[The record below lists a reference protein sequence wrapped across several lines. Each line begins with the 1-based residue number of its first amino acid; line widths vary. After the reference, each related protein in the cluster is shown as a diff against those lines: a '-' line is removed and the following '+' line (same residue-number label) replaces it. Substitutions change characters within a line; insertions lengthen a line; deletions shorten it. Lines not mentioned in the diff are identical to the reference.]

1 MLKYRRII
9 AGILAVNLLAGSIL
23 LDYTEVNA
31 NNLNTSLNMISAENS
46 DEVSHADAESVNSSE
61 KTDAENKADEKNT
74 TPDANEKDEDTAS
87 SNSDSG
93 LTNET
98 QEEESTKQEP
108 SSEIAAED
116 ASQQATETET
126 EAEAQE
132 ISDTI
137 SLSDLKFFANNT
149 ATIKSPQELILL
161 SHCAQSEIQNITIN
175 INATGEFDLS
185 TKIANGTDL
194 SEYLNKKASASQDY
208 TYLGLG
214 SADVPFTGTITGQKP
229 AIKTNTT
236 LFRGISS
243 QATIDNNLSVEW
255 QGDGTKPMF
264 AEMYVLENDGTKS
277 DGTIPITFTS
287 GNGSLLGTV
296 RQASEETKA
305 CLTIGNVVTYKDNK
319 AQAGNSTNSGNIGLI
334 CNTLESGTIKLDGYV
349 FPTDTEI
356 NTNSGAAGGLI
367 GNMAGGILDLANI
380 GGTNISNLTVNSSSG
395 SAGSIVGEMSE
406 TAEIQVNQDI
416 TITNPTIKGKYAGGF
431 AGKVVNSTLSG
442 DEKITIN
449 SPTLSSEENK
459 NSAVGGWIGDYIVQG
474 NNHEGKT
481 LPTQIDVVEPKV
493 TMNGGNAGGYF
504 GLLELQGDI
513 NYQISGTEQKK
524 KNITSVYTTGN
535 GAGYAT
541 IAGKVISDNKKTS
554 LIINHVKSN
563 STTNGNSYYQGGF
576 VGEIGENVYLQVSDA
591 EITVSNITTTQES
604 CGFGGVVG
612 HLSSNSI
619 LSIADS
625 VKVTNSGTISGGGGL
640 VGAASSGSI
649 LEISGTTDLSGVNYT
664 VSQYVG
670 QLVGMQDC
678 ALIFA
683 HGNGNGDENGN
694 GWKYIRSNKD
704 YEINDI
710 GNYGEV
716 IRLKAKTTTSD
727 AQGGLDNELLSINN
741 VEHVIQYKNQ
751 NFSLSNTEI
760 TISSKEDLALLSIA
774 WNSRGVFSADSN
786 LTANNWTTLQS
797 KNVNFTAD
805 VNLQN
810 TGIIGISRDID
821 DSAYTG
827 NINGNTYTLTLSI
840 GETYGYKGE
849 NIATDGTEGC
859 GKIYSSGS
867 KHTDIG
873 LFSRMSGNVRNLTIA
888 GSIHAGVSNGNMW
901 IGSIAARQENNEAVI
916 SKVKVT
922 TKIAFDTNNDSK
934 KSYIGGVFGSAAK
947 VKLSENTGIQSNIT
961 LSNAGNGKQTYAGSV
976 AGYMSAGTLECN
988 GVTIGG
994 KIVTDAS
1001 TYAYVGG
1008 LVGFMPPDGS
1018 DKDTSTQVNI
1028 KALTFDGFS
1037 ITASSVQEAC
1047 GGLLGC
1053 VWARSTVTFASDNT
1067 ATTSLTVKNN
1077 TKIEAPNASVGGLAY
1092 KASGLWEIR
1101 SKGIDIQDL
1110 EINCGKDLGLLV
1122 CHGEKGTIKFNKD
1135 EKNDKEDGA
1144 LYLRTTADWA
1154 DSYKLA
1160 EDLKLTCGKD
1170 SVFDEFVSY
1179 TAVSKDKIANN
1190 GENGIVSIATKD
1202 RSGVKEDN
1210 NTCTTYQN
1218 RTNLGKSHEVNANSR
1233 YYYDLDNYIETA
1245 STNTNGKIDTPEEL
1259 VLWSCAVY
1267 ANSNIKKYFYTFN
1280 NQEITDI
1287 KSNLSNPT
1295 ISGTLNMDKYSY
1307 YPIHLN
1313 TGVGITGA
1321 TITFYNEEIEK
1332 VEKNNKS
1339 TQAKTQSQ
1347 HYMMHCGLFLDYSA
1361 NETATS
1367 ITLSNVTFAG
1377 SIGKVKSDV
1386 SGVLFSGMVQGLES
1400 GGRQYTANMNLSNIV
1415 LSDLK
1420 ITDYKDSS
1428 YAPLLI
1434 NQIGSYTK
1442 TEIKNLSTSDYT
1454 EGTAVAS
1461 SLIGNAGSENG
1472 HQINMGFSEIKLPD
1486 TTVNNKGIFTH
1497 ATLLE
1502 SYKYAAN
1509 DTSVATY
1516 NFYKSGDWKDATY
1529 EHHVTYGK
1537 EISNST
1543 EYTGLQ
1549 KWYYDIATYNKDEG
1563 LVKTEDNQTDF
1574 SKWLPY
1580 VCVPY
1585 NDNDH
1590 SHEIKVNQRV
1600 FDITEGCGTY
1610 ADPYVI
1616 KDAGEMEI
1624 ISEYMRTN
1632 LPRTDWKITITNDQ
1646 NTYCTNHS
1654 TDITFHYNG
1663 EQWVQV
1669 SKEAGTENW
1678 VDVQNGQTRSN
1689 SFMQRYIANA
1699 YYDLQGGTNGEIT
1712 LKDFKGFGT
1721 TDNPFRGVLVSTNP
1735 NGVKLILTGAN
1746 TGNGLIAYSY
1756 GSVVKNLTIR
1766 YEGEKKTL
1774 VYQKSSSVFYPTS
1787 CFGGAIGCILGGDNI
1802 IDDVNVTLD
1811 TGWLTLSGANKHL
1824 LQVGGYVG
1832 SVCGGGVLF
1841 RNMQDKQFLTDAMIS
1856 GASVA
1861 KTANSSLYVNPYVG
1875 RVLDG
1880 YAFSDTARVN
1890 LDNTDKNYQ
1899 IQNLNSSETNDTKHI
1914 TASGK
1919 SIGIKDAEGLLILS
1933 AIVNSGAASSG
1944 SSNAYRNITEV
1955 ALQQGYA
1962 FGNGEYGKVR
1972 NAAYDSIGT
1981 NVEPEDFVTAVKD
1994 DQIAP
1999 IVNESVINT
2008 PVLITKYA
2016 DKDLFNMAVLNANA
2030 TTSGATLTFPND
2042 GRLDMS
2048 VYRSS
2053 YQGVSARYVSNAV
2066 TSKNEKTGKTETKA
2080 AGIVPLIQ
2088 GVSGNGTEII
2098 FDMNVKEYAD
2108 DDFHAASVGGVFNL
2122 FAPVNG
2128 TCNVAN
2134 LTFTGKT
2141 GEASETGVQLQY
2153 YTSDGVVTAQASNL
2167 EEKLVKGQKLGSYV
2181 GVGSFVGSTAGTLTS
2196 AWYPVNVN
2204 FDSVKFEN
2212 MTIQSPAVAGGLI
2225 GNIARIY
2232 TPTTNIGILLQPY
2245 GNEQTVYPYNTFTNC
2260 SFSNLTVRGQEKAGG
2275 FCGYIDGKVSNQN
2288 NLNVTRQKFIVGKDS
2303 TISATLKDSCAGG
2316 LFGYARRGVG
2326 INTVIGTTYTAIW
2339 ENVNVEAGQ
2348 YSGGVIGQVAA
2359 DMSGRSIVYKIRN
2372 VRVSGKTGTKS
2383 LIKGTSNGEA
2393 YTGGLIGNISFVSGV
2408 TFNIGNCEVLNTQ
2421 INEDKVSG
2429 EKLGTGGLVGGAVGN
2444 GNLNIQDCKVQ
2455 NTQIN
2460 EEDKVSG
2467 EILRTGG
2474 LVGRAEGN
2482 GKLNIQKCSVKE
2494 SDMYGSR
2501 AGGVAGEL
2509 CIPTTITECTVS
2521 GSGNDKN
2528 IIKGRKSA
2536 AGIVGEI
2543 AFGGKIGIHKSTV
2556 SNTSIIAIDDWGA
2569 GGLVGDID
2577 WNVVPHLYFYDS
2589 QVNGCTITGQR
2600 AGGFAG
2606 NIRGYL
2612 NGSNLLLKDT
2622 TIKASTANNAGLLIG
2637 LTGNRNLQ
2645 PMTIAGISIQ
2655 KTTAKENNRNISK
2668 LYGTLT
2674 ETDNTNVKN
2683 KSYFSFAD
2691 YNGTASNNTTQSLLD
2706 ANPVF
2711 PYVVTS
2717 PTSQLSVSDDGN
2729 TGKALYGDSAAWTK
2743 DTDGKFTLNA
2753 QTIYR
2758 DAKKTQSSTAEG
2770 KYTYQET
2777 GVEQFQFTKN
2787 ISTYN
2792 EENQTNKVSKD
2803 FPVLVVSD
2811 NVSQTITDYLDIVTN
2826 GGYTR
2831 ANNISGHVDT
2841 SVQTYTDTDGKFV
2854 LATNANPALEV
2865 KKNASG
2871 RISEFAATTEFDNTK
2886 SRFTLLTVTFKEKDE
2901 SNAEHKYNV
2910 QVPII
2915 VRRMLEI
2922 GFTAT
2927 LSSGTNYRATNYD
2940 LIEDNAHL
2948 LESTGNA
2955 FTAYLTYTYNSDD
2968 KGLYSE
2974 YGWNSYINA
2983 GGNVAKALDKSIDF
2997 QGSSLL
3003 PAGTQL
3009 SLIDCQDNSKVYYY
3023 TTNSNTGN
3031 TIPLKDFKDSSGN
3044 AFQAVSIGE
3053 LMGVTATQ
3061 DNNNGSFI
3069 KVDAEGVPDG
3079 VTKDDGKTYT
3089 APTVKIK
3096 TANGYEY
3103 YRKIET
3109 NEPGTRYAVTVD
3121 ESKLKDGVGLIS
3133 TSTVHENYY
3142 LVITVADITSG
3153 TNLNGSVQTKI
3164 TSNDIP
3170 FHLNYCTRKGKAQD
3184 THSNTASTYQISHG
3198 YEQELRESEAVTG
3211 AIKKVTATD
3220 SSMTVDVIDK
3230 ITIPSGQAFNKQDEL
3245 YQKFSGSLIK
3255 TLTQE
3260 NSPSTSAEVFPNG
3273 TTGTAAFYVYV
3284 MDGTKKKYYTY
3295 AGGNWTEEESKETK
3309 ALEYEWTAV
3318 NGLMDLP
3325 LSTNGTIDSS
3335 VNLQQIRDIVLGK
3348 KQNEFYVEV
3357 KMNAKLP
3364 ANGLDVIP
3372 ESQLEGA
3379 ILTNY
3384 TKLTYTSQLATTR
3397 KSLSYSTAR
3406 ALQQDTR
3413 IRYYRDEAAGVQ
3425 LTYEADEIG
3434 QLGINLLD
3442 LQNSYLDAA
3451 KENTIIDTT
3460 ARYDM
3465 STIKDLS
3472 SILAS
3477 SNGIQFSIQL
3487 LNKNTIQDTESYAA
3501 DALELKDYMKV
3512 SVKSKNA
3519 GEVQLTDDNKAYT
3532 WTVPKSSYWDDD
3544 KKIMKASSIFD
3555 GDIMTQAIQLKVNIK
3570 NVDQLKHLYSNYK
3583 VVLSVKII
3591 DQNGN
3596 VVENTTAADNIIY
3609 TMARVKPEFQDKQNK

>member
-46 DEVSHADAESVNSSE
+46 DGVSHADAESVSSSE
-61 KTDAENKADEKNT
+61 KTDTENKADEKNT
-74 TPDANEKDEDTAS
+74 TPDANEKDENTAS
-87 SNSDSG
+87 SNSDAG

-98 QEEESTKQEP
+98 QEEETTKQEP

-137 SLSDLKFFANNT
+137 SLRDLKFFTNNT

-161 SHCAQSEIQNITIN
+161 SHCAQNEIQNITIN
-175 INATGEFDLS
+175 INATGNLDLS
-185 TKIANGTDL
+185 TKIETGTDL
-194 SEYLNKKASASQDY
+194 SEYLNKAANASQDY

-214 SADVPFTGTITGQKP
+214 SADSPFKGKITGQTP

-264 AEMYVLENDGTKS
+264 AEMYVLES
-277 DGTIPITFTS
+277 DRTIPITFTS

-296 RQASEETKA
+296 KQASEGINA
-305 CLTIGNVVTYKDNK
+305 CLTIGNVVTYQDKV
-319 AQAGNSTNSGNIGLI
+319 QAGSSTSNDNIGLI
-334 CNTLESGTIKLDGYV
+334 CNTLESGTIKLEGYV
-349 FPTDTEI
+349 YPTDTEI
-356 NTNSGAAGGLI
+356 NTGSGAAGGLI
-367 GNMAGGILDLANI
+367 GKMEGGILDLKSI
-380 GGTNISNLTVNSSSG
+380 GGANISNLTVNSSSG
-395 SAGSIVGEMSE
+395 SAGSIVGEMSG

-416 TITNPTIKGKYAGGF
+416 TITNLTIKGKYAGGF
-431 AGKVVNSTLSG
+431 AGKVDNSTLSG

-459 NSAVGGWIGDYIVQG
+459 DSAVGGWIGDYIVQG

-513 NYQISGTEQKK
+513 NYQISGTEQEK

-535 GAGYAT
+535 GAGYGT

-563 STTNGNSYYQGGF
+563 STTNGNSYYQGGL

-640 VGAASSGSI
+640 VGVASSGSI
-649 LEISGTTDLSGVNYT
+649 LEISGTTDLSGVNYN
-664 VSQYVG
+664 VSQCVG

-683 HGNGNGDENGN
+683 HGDGNGN
-694 GWKYIRSNKD
+694 GWKYIRSNTNFK
-704 YEINDI
+704 INDI
-710 GNYGEV
+710 GNYGEI
-716 IRLKAKTTTSD
+716 IRLKADKTTSD
-727 AQGGLDNELLSINN
+727 AQGGLNSELLKIDSESHEIGYGISVNLTGN
-741 VEHVIQYKNQ
+741 D
-751 NFSLSNTEI
+751 I

-786 LTANNWTTLQS
+786 LTTNNWATLKS
-797 KNVNFTAD
+797 KNINFTQD

-810 TGIIGISRDID
+810 TGIIGISRDTSD
-821 DSAYTG
+821 DAYTG
-827 NINGNTYTLTLSI
+827 NINGNNKTLTLSI
-840 GETYGYKGE
+840 GETYGYKGGS
-849 NIATDGTEGC
+849 IATNETEGC

-873 LFSRMSGNVRNLTIA
+873 LFSRMRGNVSNLTIT
-888 GSIHAGVSNGNMW
+888 GSINAGVSNGNMW
-901 IGSIAARQENNEAVI
+901 IGSIAARQENNETVV
-916 SKVKVT
+916 SNVKVT
-922 TKIAFDTNNDSK
+922 TTIKFDTNKDSQI
-934 KSYIGGVFGSAAK
+934 SCIGGLFGSAAK

-994 KIVTDAS
+994 TIVTDALM
-1001 TYAYVGG
+1001 YAYVGG

-1037 ITASSVQEAC
+1037 ITASNAQTAC
-1047 GGLLGC
+1047 GGLLGG
-1053 VWARSTVTFASDNT
+1053 VWARSAVTFASDNT
-1067 ATTSLTVKNN
+1067 ATTSCLTVNN
-1077 TKIEAPNASVGGLAY
+1077 ATINAPKASVGGLAY

-1101 SKGIDIQDL
+1101 SKGIDIQKL
-1110 EINCGKDLGLLV
+1110 QIHCGEDLGLLV
-1122 CHGEKGTIKFNKD
+1122 CHGEKSTVKFN
-1135 EKNDKEDGA
+1135 NDKEDGA
-1144 LYLRTTADWA
+1144 LYLRTTADWD

-1160 EDLKLTCGKD
+1160 ANLDLQCGNN
-1170 SVFDEFVSY
+1170 SVFDEFVAY
-1179 TAVSKDKIANN
+1179 TAASKDKIANN
-1190 GENGIVSIATKD
+1190 NENGIVSIATKD
-1202 RSGVKEDN
+1202 RNGVKEEKT
-1210 NTCTTYQN
+1210 TCKTYQN
-1218 RTNLGKSHEVNANSR
+1218 RTNLGKSHKINANSR

-1313 TGVGITGA
+1313 TGIGITGA

-1332 VEKNNKS
+1332 AEKNNKS

-1347 HYMMHCGLFLDYSA
+1347 HYMMHCGLFLDHSV
-1361 NETATS
+1361 NGTTTS
-1367 ITLSNVTFAG
+1367 ITLSNVTFKG
-1377 SIGKVKSDV
+1377 SIGKINSNA
-1386 SGVLFSGMVQGLES
+1386 SGVLFSGTVQGSES
-1400 GGRQYTANMNLSNIV
+1400 NGKQNTAKMNLNNIV
-1415 LSDLK
+1415 LSGLK

-1442 TEIKNLSTSDYT
+1442 TEIKSLSTSGYT

-1486 TTVNNKGIFTH
+1486 TTVSNKGIFAH

-1516 NFYKSGDWKDATY
+1516 NFYKRGDWNGDTY
-1529 EHHVTYGK
+1529 DHQVTYGK
-1537 EISNST
+1537 EISESA
-1543 EYTGLQ
+1543 EYRDLQ

-1563 LVKTEDNQTDF
+1563 LVKTGSGQKKF
-1574 SKWLPY
+1574 STWLPY
-1580 VCVPY
+1580 VYVSY
-1585 NDNDH
+1585 DNNH

-1610 ADPYVI
+1610 GDPYVI

-1624 ISEYMRTN
+1624 LSEYMRTN

-1654 TDITFHYNG
+1654 TDITFRYDG
-1663 EQWVQV
+1663 EQWIEV
-1669 SKEAGTENW
+1669 SKGAGTENW

-1689 SFMQRYIANA
+1689 NFMQRYIANA
-1699 YYDLQGGTNGEIT
+1699 YYDLQGTNRQIT
-1712 LKDFKGFGT
+1712 LNDFKGFGT
-1721 TDNPFRGVLVSTNP
+1721 TDNPFRGVLVSTN
-1735 NGVKLILTGAN
+1735 GATLILTGAN

-1802 IDDVNVTLD
+1802 IDGVNVTLAD
-1811 TGWLTLSGANKHL
+1811 GWLTLSGANKHL

-1841 RNMQDKQFLTDAMIS
+1841 RNMQGKHVLTDKMIS
-1856 GASVA
+1856 DGSVA
-1861 KTANSSLYVNPYVG
+1861 ETATSSLYVNPYVG

-1880 YAFSDTARVN
+1880 YAFADTAGDKLN
-1890 LDNTDKNYQ
+1890 NTDKNYQ
-1899 IQNLNSSETNDTKHI
+1899 IQNLNSSETTDQKHI

-1972 NAAYDSIGT
+1972 NATYDSIGANT
-1981 NVEPEDFVTAVKD
+1981 KPNDFDTAVKD
-1994 DQIAP
+1994 DRTAP
-1999 IVNESVINT
+1999 SDSNT

-2016 DKDLFNMAVLNANA
+2016 EKDLFNMAVLNA
-2030 TTSGATLTFPND
+2030 TTGGATLTFPNS
-2042 GRLDMS
+2042 GTLDMS
-2048 VYRSS
+2048 VYKSS

-2122 FAPVNG
+2122 FAPVNS

-2141 GEASETGVQLQY
+2141 GTDPKTGVQLQY
-2153 YTSDGVVTAQASNL
+2153 YKSNGELTAQASNWSN
-2167 EEKLVKGQKLGSYV
+2167 KTYV
-2181 GVGSFVGSTAGTLTS
+2181 GVGSFAGSSAGTVAEFS
-2196 AWYPVNVN
+2196 GGSKWYRAFVN
-2204 FDSVKFEN
+2204 FNSVKFEN

-2225 GNIARIY
+2225 GNSGRIGLNQGNS
-2232 TPTTNIGILLQPY
+2232 TPTSDIGILLQPCG
-2245 GNEQTVYPYNTFTNC
+2245 GNRSQNTVYLYNTFTNC
-2260 SFSNLTVRGQEKAGG
+2260 SFRNLIVNGQEKAGG
-2275 FCGYIDGKVSNQN
+2275 FCGHVDGMIDLLNQ
-2288 NLNVTRQKFIVGKDS
+2288 LNVTETGLIVGQDS
-2303 TISATLKDSCAGG
+2303 SISATLNNSSAGG
-2316 LFGYARRGVG
+2316 LFGYLRRGVAV
-2326 INTVIGTTYTAIW
+2326 NTGSGTYTAIW

-2348 YSGGVIGQVAA
+2348 YSGGLIGELATETGGRAYNINKVRILGSVQSKGSSQVGGGIIGRAS
-2359 DMSGRSIVYKIRN
+2359 SGQTI
-2372 VRVSGKTGTKS
+2372 T
-2383 LIKGTSNGEA
+2383 IKDCSVNTSNIKA
-2393 YTGGLIGNISFVSGV
+2393 SS
-2408 TFNIGNCEVLNTQ
+2408 
-2421 INEDKVSG
+2421 
-2429 EKLGTGGLVGGAVGN
+2429 
-2444 GNLNIQDCKVQ
+2444 
-2455 NTQIN
+2455 
-2460 EEDKVSG
+2460 
-2467 EILRTGG
+2467 
-2474 LVGRAEGN
+2474 
-2482 GKLNIQKCSVKE
+2482 
-2494 SDMYGSR
+2494 
-2501 AGGVAGEL
+2501 AGGIVGYLLTSA
-2509 CIPTTITECTVS
+2509 TITGCTVS
-2521 GSGNDKN
+2521 GSNSNNSKIEGNN
-2528 IIKGRKSA
+2528 CAS
-2536 AGIVGEI
+2536 GIVGCLE
-2543 AFGGKIGIHKSTV
+2543 
-2556 SNTSIIAIDDWGA
+2556 
-2569 GGLVGDID
+2569 
-2577 WNVVPHLYFYDS
+2577 
-2589 QVNGCTITGQR
+2589 VNGQVAIRNNKVEKLSLISNATGWGSGGFIGDVSGNTKSSKIFIFDSEVTDCSITGNR

-2606 NIRGYL
+2606 TLRGCVK
-2612 NGSNLLLKDT
+2612 GSNLLLNNT
-2622 TIKASTANNAGLLIG
+2622 QITASSDKSGGLLIG
-2637 LTGNRNLQ
+2637 LTGDANLQ

-2655 KTTAKENNRNISK
+2655 NTTAKENNRNISK
-2668 LYGTLT
+2668 LYGTLNK
-2674 ETDNTNVKN
+2674 TDNTKVKN
-2683 KSYFSFAD
+2683 QSYFSFAD

-2706 ANPVF
+2706 AEQVF

-2717 PTSQLSVSDDGN
+2717 PTSQLSVYDAANAS
-2729 TGKALYGDSAAWTK
+2729 KALYGDSTRWTT
-2743 DTDGKFTLNA
+2743 DADGKFTLNA
-2753 QTIYR
+2753 QTIYQ
-2758 DAKKTQSSTAEG
+2758 DANNTQSSTAKG
-2770 KYTYQET
+2770 KYTYQEM

-2792 EENQTNKVSKD
+2792 KENQTKTISND

-2831 ANNISGHVDT
+2831 ANNISGDSDIHVYAGDD
-2841 SVQTYTDTDGKFV
+2841 SVKTYTYTDGKFV
-2854 LATNANPALEV
+2854 LATNAKPALKV

-2901 SNAEHKYNV
+2901 NGTEHKYNV

-2940 LIEDNAHL
+2940 LIEDSAHL

-2983 GGNVAKALDKSIDF
+2983 GGNVAEALNKSIDF
-2997 QGSSLL
+2997 QGSSL

-3023 TTNSNTGN
+3023 TTDSNTGN
-3031 TIPLKDFKDSSGN
+3031 TIPLTAFKDSSGKT
-3044 AFQAVSIGE
+3044 FQAVSIGE

-3061 DNNNGSFI
+3061 DNNGSFI

-3079 VTKDDGKTYT
+3079 VPDGVSKEDGKTYT

-3109 NEPGTRYAVTVD
+3109 DEKGTRYAVTVD

-3170 FHLNYCTRKGKAQD
+3170 FHLNYRTRKGKVPD
-3184 THSNTASTYQISHG
+3184 KHSNTASTYQISHG
-3198 YEQELRESEAVTG
+3198 YEQDLTESKAVTG
-3211 AIKKVTATD
+3211 VIKKVTATD

-3255 TLTQE
+3255 TLE
-3260 NSPSTSAEVFPNG
+3260 NPQSTSAEVFPNG

-3284 MDGTKKKYYTY
+3284 MEGTSKKYYTY
-3295 AGGNWTEEESKETK
+3295 ADGNWTEAGSTEKK
-3309 ALEYEWTAV
+3309 ALEYEWTAI

-3335 VNLQQIRDIVLGK
+3335 VNLQQIRDIVK
-3348 KQNEFYVEV
+3348 NNQNEFYVEV

-3372 ESQLEGA
+3372 ESQLKGD
-3379 ILTNY
+3379 LPTNY

-3406 ALQQDTR
+3406 ALQQSTK
-3413 IRYYRDEAAGVQ
+3413 ISYYRDEAAGVQ

-3472 SILAS
+3472 SILAA

-3487 LNKNTIQDTESYAA
+3487 LNKNTTQDTEGYA
-3501 DALELKDYMKV
+3501 DALKLDDYMKV

-3532 WTVPKSSYWDDD
+3532 WTVPRSSYWNADN
-3544 KKIMKASSIFD
+3544 KIMKASSIFD

-3583 VVLSVKII
+3583 VVLSVGII
-3591 DQNGN
+3591 DRNGN
-3596 VVENTTAADNIIY
+3596 VVGNTTAADNIIY
-3609 TMARVKPEFQDKQNK
+3609 TMARVKPEFQDEQNK

>member
-46 DEVSHADAESVNSSE
+46 DEVSHADAESVSSSE

-74 TPDANEKDEDTAS
+74 TPDANEKDTAS
-87 SNSDSG
+87 SNSDSD

-98 QEEESTKQEP
+98 QEEETTKQEP
-108 SSEIAAED
+108 SSETAAED
-116 ASQQATETET
+116 ASQQASETAT

-137 SLSDLKFFANNT
+137 SLSDLKFFADNT
-149 ATIKSPQELILL
+149 ATITSPQQLILL
-161 SHCAQSEIQNITIN
+161 SHCAQNEIQNITIN
-175 INATGEFDLS
+175 INTTGEFNLS
-185 TKIANGTDL
+185 TKIETGTDL
-194 SEYLNKKASASQDY
+194 SEYLNTAAIASQDY

-214 SADVPFTGTITGQKP
+214 STDVPFTGTITGQKP

-255 QGDGTKPMF
+255 LGDETKPMF
-264 AEMYVLENDGTKS
+264 AETYLLESDGTKS

-287 GNGSLLGTV
+287 GKGSLLGTV
-296 RQASEETKA
+296 KKAPDVTNA

-334 CNTLESGTIKLDGYV
+334 CNTLESGTIKLDGYA
-349 FPTDTEI
+349 FPTKTTI
-356 NTNSGAAGGLI
+356 NTDSGAAGGLI
-367 GNMAGGILDLANI
+367 GKMEGGILDLTNI
-380 GGTNISNLTVNSSSG
+380 DGANISNLTVNSLSG

-406 TAEIQVNQDI
+406 AAQIQVNQDI
-416 TITNPTIKGKYAGGF
+416 KITSPTIKGKYAGGF

-442 DEKITIN
+442 DKKITIN
-449 SPTLSSEENK
+449 SPALSSGENK
-459 NSAVGGWIGDYIVQG
+459 DSAVGGWIGDYIVRG
-474 NNHEGKT
+474 ESHADKT
-481 LPTQIDVVEPKV
+481 LPAQIDVVEPKV
-493 TMNGGNAGGYF
+493 TMNGGVATNGGNAGGYF
-504 GLLELQGDI
+504 GVLELQGEI
-513 NYQISGTEQKK
+513 NYQISGTEQEK
-524 KNITSVYTTGN
+524 KNIISEYTADSN
-535 GAGYAT
+535 GAGYGT
-541 IAGKVISDNKKTS
+541 IAGKVISKDKRAS
-554 LIINHVKSN
+554 LNINHVKSN
-563 STTNGNSYYQGGF
+563 STIKGNSYYQGGL

-591 EITVSNITTTQES
+591 EITVSNTTAKEDA

-619 LSIADS
+619 LSIVDSGKVTDS
-625 VKVTNSGTISGGGGL
+625 VKVTISGTNTISAGGGL
-640 VGAASSGSI
+640 VGNASSGSI
-649 LEISGTTDLSGVNYT
+649 LEISGTTDLSNVNYN

-683 HGNGNGDENGN
+683 HGDGNGN

-704 YEINDI
+704 SKINDI

-716 IRLKAKTTTSD
+716 IRLKAKTKTSD
-727 AQGGLDNELLSINN
+727 AQGGLDSELLKIDPVS
-741 VEHVIQYKNQ
+741 H
-751 NFSLSNTEI
+751 EI
-760 TISSKEDLALLSIA
+760 GYGARVNITGNDIIISSKEDLALLSIA

-786 LTANNWTTLQS
+786 LKADNWTTLQN
-797 KNVNFTAD
+797 KNINFTAD
-805 VNLQN
+805 VNLKN

-821 DSAYTG
+821 DSAYTE
-827 NINGNTYTLTLSI
+827 NINGNTHTLTLSI
-840 GETYGYKGE
+840 GETYGFKGE
-849 NIATDGTEGC
+849 NIATNETEGC

-873 LFSRMSGNVRNLTIA
+873 LVSRMGGNVSNLTIT
-888 GSIHAGVSNGNMW
+888 GSIHAGVSNGDMW
-901 IGSIAARQENNEAVI
+901 IGSIAARQETNETVI
-916 SKVKVT
+916 SNVQVT
-922 TKIAFDTNNDSK
+922 TAIAFDAQGDSK
-934 KSYIGGVFGSAAK
+934 ISRIGGLFGSAGK
-947 VKLSENTGIQSNIT
+947 VKLNENTLNKNTCIQSNIT
-961 LSNAGNGKQTYAGSV
+961 ISNAGNGKQTYVGSV
-976 AGYMSAGTLECN
+976 AGYMSAGILECN
-988 GVTIGG
+988 GGKIGG
-994 KIVTDAS
+994 TITTDAS
-1001 TYAYVGG
+1001 MYAYVGG

-1037 ITASSVQEAC
+1037 ITASNAQTAC
-1047 GGLLGC
+1047 GGLLGG
-1053 VWARSTVTFASDNT
+1053 VWTRSAVTFASDNT
-1067 ATTSLTVKNN
+1067 ATTTSCLTVNN
-1077 TKIEAPNASVGGLAY
+1077 ATINAPTASVGGLAY

-1101 SKGIDIQDL
+1101 SKGIDIQAL
-1110 EINCGKDLGLLV
+1110 NINCGKDLGLLV
-1122 CHGEKGTIKFNKD
+1122 CHGEKSTVKFNKD

-1144 LYLRTTADWA
+1144 LYLRTTADWN

-1160 EDLKLTCGKD
+1160 EGLELTCGSKA
-1170 SVFDEFVSY
+1170 VFDEFVAY
-1179 TAVSKDKIANN
+1179 TATSKDKIANN
-1190 GENGIVSIATKD
+1190 DENGIVSIATKD
-1202 RSGVKEDN
+1202 RNGVKEE
-1210 NTCTTYQN
+1210 NTTCKTYQN
-1218 RTNLGKSHEVNANSR
+1218 RTNFGILHKINANSR
-1233 YYYDLDNYIETA
+1233 YYYDLDEYTETA
-1245 STNTNGKIDTPEEL
+1245 STNTTESNIRQIDTPEEL

-1280 NQEITDI
+1280 NQEIADI
-1287 KSNLSNPT
+1287 KKNISNPT
-1295 ISGTLNMDKYSY
+1295 ISGTLDMDKYSY

-1313 TGVGITGA
+1313 TGVQITGA
-1321 TITFYNEEIEK
+1321 TITFYNEQIEQA
-1332 VEKNNKS
+1332 EKNNKS
-1339 TQAKTQSQ
+1339 TQATKQSQ
-1347 HYMMHCGLFLDYSA
+1347 HYMMHCGLFLDHSV

-1367 ITLSNVTFAG
+1367 IILSTVTFAG
-1377 SIGKVKSDV
+1377 SIGKVKSNA
-1386 SGVLFSGMVQGLES
+1386 SGVLFSGMVQGSES
-1400 GGRQYTANMNLSNIV
+1400 NGRQNTAKMNLNNIV
-1415 LSDLK
+1415 LSGLK
-1420 ITDYKDSS
+1420 ITDYTDSS

-1442 TEIKNLSTSDYT
+1442 TEIKTLSTRDYT

-1486 TTVNNKGIFTH
+1486 TTVENKGIFTH

-1516 NFYKSGDWKDATY
+1516 NFYKSDDWEGATY
-1529 EHHVTYGK
+1529 KHQVTYGK
-1537 EISNST
+1537 EISHST
-1543 EYTGLQ
+1543 EYKDLQ

-1563 LVKTEDNQTDF
+1563 LVRTESNQTDQPDF
-1574 SKWLPY
+1574 STWLPY
-1580 VCVPY
+1580 VYVPY
-1585 NDNDH
+1585 NDNNH

-1616 KDAGEMEI
+1616 KNAGEMEI
-1624 ISEYMRTN
+1624 ISEYMRTK
-1632 LPRTDWKITITNDQ
+1632 LPRTDWKITITSDQ

-1654 TDITFHYNG
+1654 TDITFRYNG
-1663 EQWVQV
+1663 EQWIQV
-1669 SKEAGTENW
+1669 NKEADNW
-1678 VDVQNGQTRSN
+1678 ADVQNGQTRSN
-1689 SFMQRYIANA
+1689 DFMQRYIANA
-1699 YYDLQGGTNGEIT
+1699 YYDLQGTNGKIT
-1712 LKDFKGFGT
+1712 LNDFKGFGT
-1721 TDNPFRGVLVSTNP
+1721 TDNPFRGVLVST
-1735 NGVKLILTGAN
+1735 KDATLILTGAN

-1944 SSNAYRNITEV
+1944 SSNAYQNITEG

-1972 NAAYDSIGT
+1972 NAAYDSIGANT
-1981 NVEPEDFVTAVKD
+1981 KPNDFDTAVKD
-1994 DQIAP
+1994 DQTAP
-1999 IVNESVINT
+1999 SDSNT

-2016 DKDLFNMAVLNANA
+2016 DKDLFNMAVLNA
-2030 TTSGATLTFPND
+2030 TKGGATLTFPNN
-2042 GRLDMS
+2042 GTLDMS
-2048 VYRSS
+2048 VYKSS
-2053 YQGVSARYVSNAV
+2053 YQGISARYVSNAV
-2066 TSKNEKTGKTETKA
+2066 TSKNKDTGKTETKA

-2128 TCNVAN
+2128 TCNVTN

-2141 GEASETGVQLQY
+2141 GTDTNSGVQLQY
-2153 YTSDGVVTAQASNL
+2153 YNSNGEVTAQASNNW
-2167 EEKLVKGQKLGSYV
+2167 GSRSFV
-2181 GVGSFVGSTAGTLTS
+2181 GVGSFAGSSAGTLTPK
-2196 AWYPVNVN
+2196 WYSVNVN

-2225 GNIARIY
+2225 GNIARIN
-2232 TPTTNIGILLQPY
+2232 TPTTDIGILLQPY
-2245 GNEQTVYPYNTFTNC
+2245 GGEQTVYPYNTFTNC
-2260 SFSNLTVRGQEKAGG
+2260 SFRNLTVRGQENAGG
-2275 FCGYIDGKVSNQN
+2275 FCGCIDGKVVNQN
-2288 NLNVTRQKFIVGKDS
+2288 NLNVTTQNFIVGQDS

-2316 LFGYARRGVG
+2316 LFGYARRGVA
-2326 INTVIGTTYTAIW
+2326 INYGSGTYTAAIW
-2339 ENVNVEAGQ
+2339 KNVNVEAGQ
-2348 YSGGVIGQVAA
+2348 YSGGIIGQVYT
-2359 DMSGRSIVYKIRN
+2359 DSSSPKYNIKNVKIL
-2372 VRVSGKTGTKS
+2372 GETGTKS
-2383 LIKGTSNGEA
+2383 LIKGTSSDEG
-2393 YTGGLIGNISFVSGV
+2393 YTGGLIGKISFASGV
-2408 TFNIGNCEVLNTQ
+2408 TFDISDCEVQNAQ
-2421 INEDKVSG
+2421 INEVGKVSG
-2429 EKLGTGGLVGGAVGN
+2429 EKFRTGGLVGGA
-2444 GNLNIQDCKVQ
+2444 D
-2455 NTQIN
+2455 
-2460 EEDKVSG
+2460 
-2467 EILRTGG
+2467 
-2474 LVGRAEGN
+2474 GN
-2482 GKLNIQKCSVKE
+2482 GKLNVQNCSVKE
-2494 SDMYGSR
+2494 TDLYGSL
-2501 AGGVAGEL
+2501 AGGIAGAL
-2509 CIPTTITECTVS
+2509 HIPTTITECTVS
-2521 GSGNDKN
+2521 GLSDDKN
-2528 IIKGRKSA
+2528 IIKGQKSA

-2543 AFGGKIGIHKSTV
+2543 VCGGKIGIHKSTV
-2556 SNTSIIAIDDWGA
+2556 SNTSITAIDDWGA

-2577 WNVVPHLYFYDS
+2577 WNVVPNLYFYDS
-2589 QVNGCTITGQR
+2589 QVNGCTITGKR

-2612 NGSNLLLKDT
+2612 NGSNLLLKNT
-2622 TIKASTANNAGLLIG
+2622 TIEASTANNGGLLIG

-2645 PMTIAGISIQ
+2645 PMTIAGVSIQ
-2655 KTTAKENNRNISK
+2655 NTNAKENNRNISK
-2668 LYGTLT
+2668 LYGTLN
-2674 ETDNTNVKN
+2674 ETQNTKVKN
-2683 KSYFSFAD
+2683 QSYFSFAD

-2706 ANPVF
+2706 AEQVF

-2717 PTSQLSVSDDGN
+2717 PTSQLSVYDAAN
-2729 TGKALYGDSAAWTK
+2729 AGKALYGDSAAWTK

-2758 DAKKTQSSTAEG
+2758 EAKNTQSSTAER
-2770 KYTYQET
+2770 KYTYQEM

-2792 EENQTNKVSKD
+2792 EENQTKKVSND

-2831 ANNISGHVDT
+2831 ANNISGDSDIHVDA
-2841 SVQTYTDTDGKFV
+2841 SVKTYTDTDDSFK

-2901 SNAEHKYNV
+2901 SGTEHKYNV
-2910 QVPII
+2910 QVPIV

-2940 LIEDNAHL
+2940 LIEDSAHL

-2968 KGLYSE
+2968 KGQYSE

-2983 GGNVAKALDKSIDF
+2983 GGNVAEALNKSIDF
-2997 QGSSLL
+2997 QGSSL

-3023 TTNSNTGN
+3023 TIDSNIGN
-3031 TIPLKDFKDSSGN
+3031 TIPLTAFKDSSEN
-3044 AFQAVSIGE
+3044 TFQAVSIGE

-3061 DNNNGSFI
+3061 DNNGTFI
-3069 KVDAEGVPDG
+3069 KVNAEGVPDG
-3079 VTKDDGKTYT
+3079 VPKKDGKTYT

-3109 NEPGTRYAVTVD
+3109 NEPGTHYAVTVD
-3121 ESKLKDGVGLIS
+3121 ESKLKDGVGPI
-3133 TSTVHENYY
+3133 STVHENYY
-3142 LVITVADITSG
+3142 LVITVADIKSG

-3170 FHLNYCTRKGKAQD
+3170 FHLNYRTRKGKVQD

-3198 YEQELRESEAVTG
+3198 YEQELTESEAVTG
-3211 AIKKVTATD
+3211 AIKKVTAAD

-3230 ITIPSGQAFNKQDEL
+3230 ITIPSGQAFNNKDEL

-3255 TLTQE
+3255 TLKQE
-3260 NSPSTSAEVFPNG
+3260 NSQSTSAEVFPNG

-3295 AGGNWTEEESKETK
+3295 ADGKWTEARSTETK
-3309 ALEYEWTAV
+3309 ALEYEWTAI

-3325 LSTNGTIDSS
+3325 LSTNGKIDSS
-3335 VNLQQIRDIVLGK
+3335 VNLQQIRDIVK
-3348 KQNEFYVEV
+3348 NEQNEFYVEV

-3372 ESQLEGA
+3372 ESQLESD
-3379 ILTNY
+3379 LPTNY

-3406 ALQQDTR
+3406 ELLKNTK
-3413 IRYYRDEAAGVQ
+3413 ISYYCDKAAGVQ

-3477 SNGIQFSIQL
+3477 SSGIQFSIQL
-3487 LNKNTIQDTESYAA
+3487 QNKNTTQHTEEYA
-3501 DALELKDYMKV
+3501 DALELEDYMKV
-3512 SVKSKNA
+3512 VVKSKNA
-3519 GEVQLTDDNKAYT
+3519 GTVQLTDDNKAYT
-3532 WTVPKSSYWDDD
+3532 WTVPKSSYWDAAN
-3544 KKIMKASSIFD
+3544 KILKASSIFD

-3583 VVLSVKII
+3583 VVLSVGII
-3591 DQNGN
+3591 DRNGN
-3596 VVENTTAADNIIY
+3596 VVGNTTAADNIIY
-3609 TMARVKPEFQDKQNK
+3609 TMARVKPEFQD

>member
-137 SLSDLKFFANNT
+137 SLSDLNFFANNT

-356 NTNSGAAGGLI
+356 NTDSGAAGGLI
-367 GNMAGGILDLANI
+367 GKMEGGILDLKSI
-380 GGTNISNLTVNSSSG
+380 GGANISNLTVNSSSG
-395 SAGSIVGEMSE
+395 SAGSIVGEMSG

-431 AGKVVNSTLSG
+431 AGKVDNSTLSG
-442 DEKITIN
+442 DKKITIN
-449 SPTLSSEENK
+449 SPALSSGENK
-459 NSAVGGWIGDYIVQG
+459 DSAVGGWVGYYIVRE
-474 NNHEGKT
+474 NDHANKT
-481 LPTQIDVVEPKV
+481 LPAQIDVVEPKV
-493 TMNGGNAGGYF
+493 TMNGGVATNGGNAGGYF

-513 NYQISGTEQKK
+513 NYQISGTEQEK
-524 KNITSVYTTGN
+524 KNITSEYTAGN
-535 GAGYAT
+535 GGIYGT
-541 IAGKVISDNKKTS
+541 VIGKVVTSNDNKRAS
-554 LIINHVKSN
+554 LNINHVKSN
-563 STTNGNSYYQGGF
+563 STIKGNSYYQGGF

-640 VGAASSGSI
+640 VGVASSGSI
-649 LEISGTTDLSGVNYT
+649 LEISGTTDLSGVKYN
-664 VSQYVG
+664 VSQSVG
-670 QLVGMQDC
+670 QLVGIQDC

-683 HGNGNGDENGN
+683 HGDGNGN
-694 GWKYIRSNKD
+694 GWKYIRSNKNFK
-704 YEINDI
+704 INDI

-716 IRLKAKTTTSD
+716 IRLKADKTTSD
-727 AQGGLDNELLSINN
+727 AQGGLDSELLSING
-741 VEHVIQYKNQ
+741 EHVIQYKNP

-827 NINGNTYTLTLSI
+827 NINGNSHTLTLSI
-840 GETYGYKGE
+840 GETYGYKGGS
-849 NIATDGTEGC
+849 IATNETEGC

-873 LFSRMSGNVRNLTIA
+873 LFSRMRGNVSNLTIT
-888 GSIHAGVSNGNMW
+888 GSINAGVSNGNMW
-901 IGSIAARQENNEAVI
+901 IGSIAARQENNETVI
-916 SKVKVT
+916 SNVKVT
-922 TKIAFDTNNDSK
+922 TTIKFDTNKDSQI
-934 KSYIGGVFGSAAK
+934 SCIGGLFGSAAK
-947 VKLSENTGIQSNIT
+947 VKLSKNTGIQSNIT

-994 KIVTDAS
+994 TIVTDALM
-1001 TYAYVGG
+1001 YAYVGG

-1037 ITASSVQEAC
+1037 ITASNAQTAC
-1047 GGLLGC
+1047 GGLLGG
-1053 VWARSTVTFASDNT
+1053 VWARSAVTFASDNT
-1067 ATTSLTVKNN
+1067 ATTTSCLTVNN
-1077 TKIEAPNASVGGLAY
+1077 ATINAPNASVGGLAY

-1101 SKGIDIQDL
+1101 SKGIDIQAL
-1110 EINCGKDLGLLV
+1110 NINCGKDLGLLV
-1122 CHGEKGTIKFNKD
+1122 CHGEKSTVKFNKE
-1135 EKNDKEDGA
+1135 EKNDKADGA
-1144 LYLRTTADWA
+1144 LYLRTTADWN

-1160 EDLKLTCGKD
+1160 EGLKLTCGSKA
-1170 SVFDEFVSY
+1170 VFDEFVAY

-1190 GENGIVSIATKD
+1190 DENGIVSIATKD
-1202 RSGVKEDN
+1202 RSGVKEEN
-1210 NTCTTYQN
+1210 NTCKTYQN
-1218 RTNLGKSHEVNANSR
+1218 RTDLGEKHKVNANSR
-1233 YYYDLDNYIETA
+1233 YYYDLDKYIETA
-1245 STNTNGKIDTPEEL
+1245 STNTTRKIDTPEEL

-1287 KSNLSNPT
+1287 ESNLSNPT

-1307 YPIHLN
+1307 YPIHLK
-1313 TGVGITGA
+1313 TGIGITDA
-1321 TITFYNEEIEK
+1321 TITFYNEQIE
-1332 VEKNNKS
+1332 EAETTNKS
-1339 TQAKTQSQ
+1339 TQATTQSQ
-1347 HYMMHCGLFLDYSA
+1347 HYMMHCGLFLDHSV

-1377 SIGKVKSDV
+1377 SIGKVNSNA
-1386 SGVLFSGMVQGLES
+1386 SGVLFSGMVQGSES
-1400 GGRQYTANMNLSNIV
+1400 SGKQYTAKMNLSNIV
-1415 LSDLK
+1415 LSGLK
-1420 ITDYKDSS
+1420 ITDYTDSS

-1442 TEIKNLSTSDYT
+1442 TEIKNLSTGGYT

-1472 HQINMGFSEIKLPD
+1472 HQINMGFSDIVLPD
-1486 TTVNNKGIFTH
+1486 KPADATKNEGIFTH

-1502 SYKYAAN
+1502 SYKYAAS

-1516 NFYKSGDWKDATY
+1516 NFYKSGDWEGTTY
-1529 EHHVTYGK
+1529 NHQVTYGK
-1537 EISNST
+1537 EISHST
-1543 EYTGLQ
+1543 EYKDLQ

-1563 LVKTEDNQTDF
+1563 LVKTEDKQKDF
-1574 SKWLPY
+1574 STWLPY
-1580 VCVPY
+1580 VYVSY
-1585 NDNDH
+1585 NENNH

-1610 ADPYVI
+1610 GDPYVI
-1616 KDAGEMEI
+1616 QNAGEMEI

-1632 LPRTDWKITITNDQ
+1632 LPRTDWKITITNNQ
-1646 NTYCTNHS
+1646 NTYCTDHS
-1654 TDITFHYNG
+1654 TDITFRYNG
-1663 EQWVQV
+1663 VQWVEV
-1669 SKEAGTENW
+1669 SKEQG

-1699 YYDLQGGTNGEIT
+1699 YYDLQGTNGEIR
-1712 LKDFKGFGT
+1712 LNDFKGFGT
-1721 TDNPFRGVLVSTNP
+1721 TDNPFRGVLVSTN
-1735 NGVKLILTGAN
+1735 GATLILTGAN

-1766 YEGEKKTL
+1766 YKGEKKTL
-1774 VYQKSSSVFYPTS
+1774 VYQNSSSVFYPTS

-1802 IDDVNVTLD
+1802 IDGVNVTLAD
-1811 TGWLTLSGANKHL
+1811 GWLTLSGANKHL

-1841 RNMQDKQFLTDAMIS
+1841 RNMQGKHVLTDKMIS
-1856 GASVA
+1856 DGSVA
-1861 KTANSSLYVNPYVG
+1861 ETATSSLYVNPYVG

-1944 SSNAYRNITEV
+1944 SSNAYRNITEG

-1972 NAAYDSIGT
+1972 NAAYDSIGANT
-1981 NVEPEDFVTAVKD
+1981 KPNDFDTAVKD
-1994 DQIAP
+1994 DQTAP
-1999 IVNESVINT
+1999 SDSNT

-2016 DKDLFNMAVLNANA
+2016 DKDLFNMAVLNPNA
-2030 TTSGATLTFPND
+2030 TTSGATLTFPNN
-2042 GRLDMS
+2042 GTLDMS
-2048 VYRSS
+2048 VYKSS
-2053 YQGVSARYVSNAV
+2053 YQGISARYVSNAV
-2066 TSKNEKTGKTETKA
+2066 TSKNKDTGKTETKA

-2088 GVSGNGTEII
+2088 GVFGNGTKII

-2122 FAPVNG
+2122 FAPVKG

-2141 GEASETGVQLQY
+2141 RTDSKTGVQLHY
-2153 YTSDGVVTAQASNL
+2153 YTSGGEETARA
-2167 EEKLVKGQKLGSYV
+2167 VDTWGSRGYV
-2181 GVGSFVGSTAGTLTS
+2181 GVGSFVGSSAGTLTS
-2196 AWYPVNVN
+2196 LWYPVNVN
-2204 FDSVKFEN
+2204 FGSVKFEN

-2225 GNIARIY
+2225 GNIARIN
-2232 TPTTNIGILLQPY
+2232 TPTTDIGILLQPY
-2245 GNEQTVYPYNTFTNC
+2245 KGEQTVYPYNTFTNC
-2260 SFSNLTVRGQEKAGG
+2260 SFRNLTVKGQENAGG
-2275 FCGYIDGKVSNQN
+2275 FCGCIDGKVQNQN
-2288 NLNVTRQKFIVGKDS
+2288 NLNVTTQNFIVGQDS
-2303 TISATLKDSCAGG
+2303 TISAIQGNSSAGG
-2316 LFGYARRGVG
+2316 LFGYARRGVA
-2326 INTVIGTTYTAIW
+2326 INTVSGTTYTAIW

-2348 YSGGVIGQVAA
+2348 YSGGIIGQVAA
-2359 DMSGRSIVYKIRN
+2359 DSSHSSIVYKIRN

-2393 YTGGLIGNISFVSGV
+2393 YTGGLIGNISSSGV
-2408 TFNIGNCEVLNTQ
+2408 TFDISDCEVQNAQ
-2421 INEDKVSG
+2421 INEEGKVSG
-2429 EKLGTGGLVGGAVGN
+2429 EKF
-2444 GNLNIQDCKVQ
+2444 
-2455 NTQIN
+2455 
-2460 EEDKVSG
+2460 
-2467 EILRTGG
+2467 RTGG
-2474 LVGRAEGN
+2474 LVGSATGS
-2482 GKLNIQKCSVKE
+2482 GKLNVQNCSVEE
-2494 SDMYGSR
+2494 SGMYGSL
-2501 AGGVAGEL
+2501 AGGIAGAL
-2509 CIPTTITECTVS
+2509 HIPTTITECTVS
-2521 GSGNDKN
+2521 GLSDDKN
-2528 IIKGRKSA
+2528 IIKGQKSA

-2543 AFGGKIGIHKSTV
+2543 VCGGKIGIHKSTV
-2556 SNTSIIAIDDWGA
+2556 SNTSITAIDDWGA

-2577 WNVVPHLYFYDS
+2577 WNVVPNLYFYDS
-2589 QVNGCTITGQR
+2589 QVNGCTITGKR

-2622 TIKASTANNAGLLIG
+2622 TIKASTANNGGLLIG
-2637 LTGNRNLQ
+2637 LTGNQNLK

-2655 KTTAKENNRNISK
+2655 NTTAKENNRNISK
-2668 LYGTLT
+2668 LYGTLN

-2706 ANPVF
+2706 ANQVF

-2717 PTSQLSVSDDGN
+2717 PTSQLSVYDAAN
-2729 TGKALYGDSAAWTK
+2729 TGKALALYGDSARWTK

-2758 DAKKTQSSTAEG
+2758 DAKKTQSSIAEG

-2777 GVEQFQFTKN
+2777 GVEQFQFAKN

-2792 EENQTNKVSKD
+2792 KENQTKTVSKD

-2831 ANNISGHVDT
+2831 ANNISGHVDA
-2841 SVQTYTDTDGKFV
+2841 SVQTYTDTGGKFV

-2865 KKNASG
+2865 KKASG

-2886 SRFTLLTVTFKEKDE
+2886 SRFTLLTVTFKEIDE
-2901 SNAEHKYNV
+2901 RGAEHKYNV

-2968 KGLYSE
+2968 KSQYSE

-2997 QGSSLL
+2997 QGSSL

-3079 VTKDDGKTYT
+3079 VPKEDGKTYT

-3103 YRKIET
+3103 YRKTET
-3109 NEPGTRYAVTVD
+3109 NEPETHYAVTVD
-3121 ESKLKDGVGLIS
+3121 ESKLKDGVGPI
-3133 TSTVHENYY
+3133 STVHENYY
-3142 LVITVADITSG
+3142 LVITVDDITSG

-3170 FHLNYCTRKGKAQD
+3170 FHLNYRTRKGKVPD
-3184 THSNTASTYQISHG
+3184 KHSNTASTYQISHG
-3198 YEQELRESEAVTG
+3198 YEQNLTESKAVTG
-3211 AIKKVTATD
+3211 VIKKVTATD

-3295 AGGNWTEEESKETK
+3295 AGGNWAEEESKETK

-3325 LSTNGTIDSS
+3325 LSTNGKIDSS
-3335 VNLQQIRDIVLGK
+3335 VNLQQIRDIVLDK
-3348 KQNEFYVEV
+3348 NQNEFYVEV

-3372 ESQLEGA
+3372 ESQLKGDE
-3379 ILTNY
+3379 LTNY
-3384 TKLTYTSQLATTR
+3384 TKLTYTSQLATTK

-3406 ALQQDTR
+3406 KSLQDTK
-3413 IRYYRDEAAGVQ
+3413 ISYYRDEAAGVQ

-3472 SILAS
+3472 SILAAS
-3477 SNGIQFSIQL
+3477 SGIQFSIQL
-3487 LNKNTIQDTESYAA
+3487 QNKNTIQDTESYAA

-3519 GEVQLTDDNKAYT
+3519 GTVQLTDDNKAYT

-3570 NVDQLKHLYSNYK
+3570 NVDHLYSNYK

-3591 DQNGN
+3591 GQNGN

>member
-9 AGILAVNLLAGSIL
+9 AGILAVNLLAGGIL

-31 NNLNTSLNMISAENS
+31 NNVNTSLNMISAENS
-46 DEVSHADAESVNSSE
+46 DEVSHADAESVSSSE
-61 KTDAENKADEKNT
+61 KTDTENKADEKNT
-74 TPDANEKDEDTAS
+74 TPDANEKDENTAS
-87 SNSDSG
+87 SNSDAG

-98 QEEESTKQEP
+98 QEEETTKQEP

-137 SLSDLKFFANNT
+137 SLDNLKFVNGNI
-149 ATIKSPQELILL
+149 ATITSPQQLILL
-161 SHCAQSEIQNITIN
+161 SYCDQSAIQNITIN
-175 INATGEFDLS
+175 FNITGECDLS
-185 TKIANGTDL
+185 TKIVKGTSLSDYLKNEAN
-194 SEYLNKKASASQDY
+194 ASQDY

-214 SADVPFTGTITGQKP
+214 STDVPFTGNLTGQQT
-229 AIKTNTT
+229 AIITNTT

-243 QATIDNNLSVEW
+243 KAAINNNISVRW
-255 QGDGTKPMF
+255 QGDTTKPMF
-264 AEMYVLENDGTKS
+264 AETYVLQSNGK
-277 DGTIPITFTS
+277 IPIEFTS

-296 RQASEETKA
+296 KKAPDVTDA
-305 CLTIGNVVTYKDNK
+305 CLTIENVVTYQDKV
-319 AQAGNSTNSGNIGLI
+319 QAGSSTSNDNIGLI
-334 CNTLESGTIKLDGYV
+334 CNTLESGTIKLEGYA
-349 FPTDTEI
+349 FPTSTEI
-356 NTNSGAAGGLI
+356 NTGSGSAGGLI
-367 GNMAGGILDLANI
+367 GKMEGGVLNLTSI
-380 GGTNISNLTVNSSSG
+380 GGANISNLTVNSSSG

-406 TAEIQVNQDI
+406 AAQIQVNQNI

-442 DEKITIN
+442 NNTITVEAPTV
-449 SPTLSSEENK
+449 SPGGDKTD
-459 NSAVGGWIGDYIVQG
+459 SAVGGLIGDYTVKES
-474 NNHEGKT
+474 NHTVKQ
-481 LPTQIDVVEPKV
+481 LPTQIAIAGTPKV
-493 TMNGGNAGGYF
+493 TTITKTNGAAIGVNDGNIGGYF
-504 GLLELQGDI
+504 GVLELQGDI
-513 NYQISGTEQKK
+513 QYEISGSDGAKREGKAE
-524 KNITSVYTTGN
+524 YT
-535 GAGYAT
+535 AGDGGTYGT
-541 IAGKVISDNKKTS
+541 VIGKVISDNKMSS

-563 STTNGNSYYQGGF
+563 STTNGNSYYQGGL
-576 VGEIGENVYLQVSDA
+576 VGEIGENVYLQVKNA
-591 EITVSNITTTQES
+591 EITVSNTTAKEDA

-619 LSIADS
+619 LSIAES
-625 VKVTNSGTISGGGGL
+625 VKVTIPEKSNLSAGGGL
-640 VGAASSGSI
+640 VGNASSGSI
-649 LEISGTTDLSGVNYT
+649 LEISGTTDLSNVTYKE
-664 VSQYVG
+664 SEYVG

-683 HGNGNGDENGN
+683 HGDGNGN
-694 GWKYIRSNKD
+694 GWKYIRSNSVSK
-704 YEINDI
+704 INDI

-716 IRLKAKTTTSD
+716 IRLKANTTTSD
-727 AQGGLDNELLSINN
+727 EQGGLDSELLKIDLGSHEIGYGASVNLTGN
-741 VEHVIQYKNQ
+741 D
-751 NFSLSNTEI
+751 I

-774 WNSRGVFSADSN
+774 WNSRGVFSADSY
-786 LTANNWTTLQS
+786 LTANNWKTLQN
-797 KNVNFTAD
+797 KNINFTQD

-810 TGIIGISRDID
+810 TGIIGISRDTSD
-821 DSAYTG
+821 DAYTG
-827 NINGNTYTLTLSI
+827 NINGNNKTLTLSI
-840 GETYGYKGE
+840 GETYGCTT
-849 NIATDGTEGC
+849 NGTEGC

-873 LFSRMSGNVRNLTIA
+873 LFSRMRGNVSNLTIT
-888 GSIHAGVSNGNMW
+888 GSINAGVSNGNMW
-901 IGSIAARQENNEAVI
+901 IGSIAARQENNETVI
-916 SKVKVT
+916 SNVKVT
-922 TKIAFDTNNDSK
+922 TTIKFDTNKDSQI
-934 KSYIGGVFGSAAK
+934 SYIGGLFGSAAK

-994 KIVTDAS
+994 TIVTDAS
-1001 TYAYVGG
+1001 MYAYVGG

-1018 DKDTSTQVNI
+1018 DKDTSTWVNI

-1037 ITASSVQEAC
+1037 IEASNVQEAC
-1047 GGLLGC
+1047 GGLLGG
-1053 VWARSTVTFASDNT
+1053 VWARSAVTFASDNT

-1101 SKGIDIQDL
+1101 SKGIDIQAL
-1110 EINCGKDLGLLV
+1110 NINCGKDLGLLV
-1122 CHGEKGTIKFNKD
+1122 CHGEKSTVKFNKD

-1144 LYLRTTADWA
+1144 LYLRTTADWD

-1160 EDLKLTCGKD
+1160 ANLDLQCGNN
-1170 SVFDEFVSY
+1170 SVFDEFVAY
-1179 TAVSKDKIANN
+1179 TTASKDKIANN
-1190 GENGIVSIATKD
+1190 DENGIVSIATKD
-1202 RSGVKEDN
+1202 RNGVKEE
-1210 NTCTTYQN
+1210 NTTCNTYQN
-1218 RTNLGKSHEVNANSR
+1218 RTDFGKKHKVNANSR
-1233 YYYDLDNYIETA
+1233 YYYDLDHYTETA
-1245 STNTNGKIDTPEEL
+1245 LTNTAGYNTGKIDTPEEL

-1280 NQEITDI
+1280 NQVITDI
-1287 KSNLSNPT
+1287 KNNILNPT

-1313 TGVGITGA
+1313 TGVGITDA
-1321 TITFYNEEIEK
+1321 TITFYNEQIEK
-1332 VEKNNKS
+1332 AETTNKS
-1339 TQAKTQSQ
+1339 TQATTQSQ
-1347 HYMMHCGLFLDYSA
+1347 HYMMHCGLFLDHSV

-1377 SIGKVKSDV
+1377 SIGKVNSNA

-1420 ITDYKDSS
+1420 ITDYTDSS

-1442 TEIKNLSTSDYT
+1442 TEIKNLSTTSYT

-1461 SLIGNAGSENG
+1461 SLIGNAGSEDG
-1472 HQINMGFSEIKLPD
+1472 HQINMGFSDIVLPD
-1486 TTVNNKGIFTH
+1486 KPADATKNEGIFTH

-1610 ADPYVI
+1610 GDPYVI

-1624 ISEYMRTN
+1624 ISEYMRTK

-1654 TDITFHYNG
+1654 TDITFRYNG
-1663 EQWVQV
+1663 VQWIQV
-1669 SKEAGTENW
+1669 IKEAGTENW

-1689 SFMQRYIANA
+1689 DFMQRYIANA
-1699 YYDLQGGTNGEIT
+1699 YYDLQGTNRQIT
-1712 LKDFKGFGT
+1712 LNDFKGFGT
-1721 TDNPFRGVLVSTNP
+1721 TDNPFRGVLVSTK
-1735 NGVKLILTGAN
+1735 GVELILTGAN

-1756 GSVVKNLTIR
+1756 GSVVKNLTIK

-1802 IDDVNVTLD
+1802 IDGVNVTLD
-1811 TGWLTLSGANKHL
+1811 TGWLKLSGANKHL

-1841 RNMQDKQFLTDAMIS
+1841 RNMQGASGLTDAMIS
-1856 GASVA
+1856 DGSVE
-1861 KTANSSLYVNPYVG
+1861 KTATTSLYVNPYVG

-1880 YAFSDTARVN
+1880 YAFADTAGKS

-1899 IQNLNSSETNDTKHI
+1899 IQKLNSSETNDTKHI

-1919 SIGIKDAEGLLILS
+1919 SIGIKNAEGLLILS

-1944 SSNAYRNITEV
+1944 SSNAYRNITEG

-1972 NAAYDSIGT
+1972 NAAYDSIGANT
-1981 NVEPEDFVTAVKD
+1981 KPNDFDTAVKD
-1994 DQIAP
+1994 DQTAP
-1999 IVNESVINT
+1999 SDSNT

-2030 TTSGATLTFPND
+2030 TTSGATLTFPNN
-2042 GRLDMS
+2042 GTLDMS
-2048 VYRSS
+2048 VYKSS
-2053 YQGVSARYVSNAV
+2053 YQGISARYVSNAV
-2066 TSKNEKTGKTETKA
+2066 TSKNKDTGKTETKA

-2088 GVSGNGTEII
+2088 GVSGNGTKII

-2122 FAPVNG
+2122 FAPVKG
-2128 TCNVAN
+2128 TCNVTN

-2141 GEASETGVQLQY
+2141 GTDPKTGVQLHY
-2153 YTSDGVVTAQASNL
+2153 YTSAGVETARA
-2167 EEKLVKGQKLGSYV
+2167 VDTWGSRGYV
-2181 GVGSFVGSTAGTLTS
+2181 GVGSFVGSSAGTLTS
-2196 AWYPVNVN
+2196 SWYSVNVN
-2204 FDSVKFEN
+2204 FGSVKFEN

-2225 GNIARIY
+2225 GNIARIN
-2232 TPTTNIGILLQPY
+2232 TPTTDIGILLQPY
-2245 GNEQTVYPYNTFTNC
+2245 KGEQTVYPYNTFTNC
-2260 SFSNLTVRGQEKAGG
+2260 SFRDLTVKGQENAGG
-2275 FCGYIDGKVSNQN
+2275 FCGCIDGKVANQN
-2288 NLNVTRQKFIVGKDS
+2288 NLNVTTQNFIVGQDS
-2303 TISATLKDSCAGG
+2303 TISAIQGNSSAGG
-2316 LFGYARRGVG
+2316 LFGYARRGVA
-2326 INTVIGTTYTAIW
+2326 INTVSGTTYTAIW
-2339 ENVNVEAGQ
+2339 ENVNVEAGK
-2348 YSGGVIGQVAA
+2348 YSGGIIGQVYT
-2359 DMSGRSIVYKIRN
+2359 DNSNPRYEIQK
-2372 VRVSGKTGTKS
+2372 VRVYGKTGIKS
-2383 LIKGTSNGEA
+2383 LIKVTSNGEG
-2393 YTGGLIGNISFVSGV
+2393 YTGGLIGEISFASGV
-2408 TFNIGNCEVLNTQ
+2408 TFNISKCE
-2421 INEDKVSG
+2421 
-2429 EKLGTGGLVGGAVGN
+2429 
-2444 GNLNIQDCKVQ
+2444 VQ

-2460 EEDKVSG
+2460 EVSKVSG
-2467 EILRTGG
+2467 EIFRTGG
-2474 LVGRAEGN
+2474 LVGRAAGDGN
-2482 GKLNIQKCSVKE
+2482 LKIQECSVEE
-2494 SDMYGSR
+2494 SDMYGSL
-2501 AGGVAGEL
+2501 AGGIAGAL
-2509 CIPTTITECTVS
+2509 HTPTTITECTVS
-2521 GSGNDKN
+2521 GLSDDKN
-2528 IIKGRKSA
+2528 IIKGQKSA

-2543 AFGGKIGIHKSTV
+2543 VCGGKIGIHKSTV
-2556 SNTSIIAIDDWGA
+2556 SNTSITAIDDWGA

-2577 WNVVPHLYFYDS
+2577 WNVVPNLYFYDS
-2589 QVNGCTITGQR
+2589 QVNGCTITGKR

-2622 TIKASTANNAGLLIG
+2622 TIEASTANNGGLLIG
-2637 LTGNRNLQ
+2637 LTGNRNLKL
-2645 PMTIAGISIQ
+2645 MTIAGVSIQ
-2655 KTTAKENNRNISK
+2655 NTTARENYRNISK
-2668 LYGTLT
+2668 LYGTLN
-2674 ETDNTNVKN
+2674 ETQNTDVKN
-2683 KSYFSFAD
+2683 HSYFSFAD
-2691 YNGTASNNTTQSLLD
+2691 YKGTAPNNTTQSLLD

-2717 PTSQLSVSDDGN
+2717 PTSKLSVYDATNANGS
-2729 TGKALYGDSAAWTK
+2729 KALYGDSAAWTT
-2743 DTDGKFTLNA
+2743 DADGKFTLNA

-2758 DAKKTQSSTAEG
+2758 DAKNTQRNTAEG
-2770 KYTYQET
+2770 KYTYQEM

-2792 EENQTNKVSKD
+2792 KENQTKKVSND

-2811 NVSQTITDYLDIVTN
+2811 NVSQTITDYLDIITN

-2831 ANNISGHVDT
+2831 ANNISGDSDIHVDA
-2841 SVQTYTDTDGKFV
+2841 SVKTYTDTDGKFV
-2854 LATNANPALEV
+2854 LATNEKPALEV

-2901 SNAEHKYNV
+2901 NGTEHKYNV
-2910 QVPII
+2910 QVPIV

-2940 LIEDNAHL
+2940 LIKDNAHL

-2968 KGLYSE
+2968 NGLYSE

-2983 GGNVAKALDKSIDF
+2983 GGNVAKALDKSIVF
-2997 QGSSLL
+2997 QDSQNFSL
-3003 PAGTQL
+3003 PEGTQL

-3023 TTNSNTGN
+3023 TTDSNTRN
-3031 TIPLKDFKDSSGN
+3031 TIPLTAFKDSSKN

-3061 DNNNGSFI
+3061 DNNGTFI

-3079 VTKDDGKTYT
+3079 VPKEDGKTYT

-3103 YRKIET
+3103 YRKMET
-3109 NEPGTRYAVTVD
+3109 DEPRTRYAVTVD
-3121 ESKLKDGVGLIS
+3121 ESKLKDGVGPI
-3133 TSTVHENYY
+3133 STVHENYY
-3142 LVITVADITSG
+3142 LVITVASG

-3170 FHLNYCTRKGKAQD
+3170 FHLNYRTRKGKVTD
-3184 THSNTASTYQISHG
+3184 THTNTASTYQISQG
-3198 YEQELRESEAVTG
+3198 YKQKLTESEDVTG
-3211 AIKKVTATD
+3211 VIKKVTATD

-3230 ITIPSGQAFNKQDEL
+3230 ITIPSGQAFNDQDEL

-3255 TLTQE
+3255 TLE
-3260 NSPSTSAEVFPNG
+3260 NPQSTSAEVFPNG

-3284 MDGTKKKYYTY
+3284 MEGTSKNYYTY
-3295 AGGNWTEEESKETK
+3295 ANGKWTEAGSKEIK
-3309 ALEYEWTAV
+3309 ALDYEWTAI

-3335 VNLQQIRDIVLGK
+3335 VNLQQIRDIVK
-3348 KQNEFYVEV
+3348 NNQNEFYVEV

-3384 TKLTYTSQLATTR
+3384 TKLTYTSQLATTK

-3406 ALQQDTR
+3406 ALLQDTK
-3413 IRYYRDEAAGVQ
+3413 ISYYRDEAAGVQ

-3487 LNKNTIQDTESYAA
+3487 LNKNTTQATESYG
-3501 DALELKDYMKV
+3501 DALELNNYMKV
-3512 SVKSKNA
+3512 VVKSENVGTVKP
-3519 GEVQLTDDNKAYT
+3519 TYDKDNKAYT
-3532 WTVPKSSYWDDD
+3532 WTVPRSSYWDAGN
-3544 KKIMKASSIFD
+3544 KIMNASSIFD
-3555 GDIMTQAIQLKVNIK
+3555 GDIMTQAIQLKVNVK
-3570 NVDQLKHLYSNYK
+3570 NVDQLYSNYK

-3591 DQNGN
+3591 GQKGN

-3609 TMARVKPEFQDKQNK
+3609 TMARVKPEFQDEQNK

>member
-1 MLKYRRII
+1 MKYRRII

-31 NNLNTSLNMISAENS
+31 NNVNTSLNMISAENS
-46 DEVSHADAESVNSSE
+46 DEVSHADAESVSPSE
-61 KTDAENKADEKNT
+61 KTDEENKADEKNT
-74 TPDANEKDEDTAS
+74 IPDATEKDTAS
-87 SNSDSG
+87 SNSDSD

-98 QEEESTKQEP
+98 QEEETTKQEP

-116 ASQQATETET
+116 ASQQVSETAI

-137 SLSDLKFFANNT
+137 SLSDLNFFADNT
-149 ATIKSPQELILL
+149 ATITSPQQLILL
-161 SHCAQSEIQNITIN
+161 SHCAQNEIQNITIN
-175 INATGEFDLS
+175 INTTGEFNLS
-185 TKIANGTDL
+185 TKIETGTDL
-194 SEYLNKKASASQDY
+194 SEYLNTAASASQDY

-214 SADVPFTGTITGQKP
+214 STDVPFTGTITGQKP
-229 AIKTNTT
+229 AIQTNTT

-243 QATIDNNLSVEW
+243 SATIEKGLSVEW
-255 QGDGTKPMF
+255 QGDTTKPMF
-264 AEMYVLENDGTKS
+264 AETYLLESDGTKS
-277 DGTIPITFTS
+277 DRTIPITFTS

-296 RQASEETKA
+296 KKATNETEA
-305 CLTIGNVVTYKDNK
+305 CLTIGNVVTYRDKV
-319 AQAGNSTNSGNIGLI
+319 QAGSSTSNDNIGLI

-349 FPTDTEI
+349 FPTETTI
-356 NTNSGAAGGLI
+356 NTDSGAAGGLI
-367 GNMAGGILDLANI
+367 GKMEGGILDLTSI
-380 GGTNISNLTVNSSSG
+380 GGANISNLTVNSSSG

-406 TAEIQVNQDI
+406 TAEIQVNQNI
-416 TITNPTIKGKYAGGF
+416 TIEKPTIKGKYAGGF
-431 AGKVVNSTLSG
+431 AGKVDNSTLSG
-442 DEKITIN
+442 SKKITIN
-449 SPTLSSEENK
+449 SPALSSGENK
-459 NSAVGGWIGDYIVQG
+459 DSAVGGWIGDYIVRG
-474 NNHEGKT
+474 NNHEDKT
-481 LPTQIDVVEPKV
+481 LPAQIDVVEPKV
-493 TMNGGNAGGYF
+493 TMNGGVATNGGNAGGYF

-513 NYQISGTEQKK
+513 NYQISGTKQEK
-524 KNITSVYTTGN
+524 KNITSEYTAGN
-535 GAGYAT
+535 GGIYGT
-541 IAGKVISDNKKTS
+541 VIGKVVTSNDNKNAS

-563 STTNGNSYYQGGF
+563 STTNGNSYYQGGL

-591 EITVSNITTTQES
+591 EITVSNTTAKEDA

-619 LSIADS
+619 LSIVDSGKVTDS
-625 VKVTNSGTISGGGGL
+625 VKVTISGTNTISAGGGL
-640 VGAASSGSI
+640 VGVASSGSI
-649 LEISGTTDLSGVNYT
+649 LEISGTTDLSNVTYKQ
-664 VSQYVG
+664 SECVG

-683 HGNGNGDENGN
+683 HGDGNDNDN
-694 GWKYIRSNKD
+694 GWKYIRSKNDSK
-704 YEINDI
+704 INDI

-716 IRLKAKTTTSD
+716 IRLKANQTIPD
-727 AQGGLDNELLSINN
+727 AQGGLDSELLKIDSVSHKIVYGASVNISGN
-741 VEHVIQYKNQ
+741 D
-751 NFSLSNTEI
+751 I

-774 WNSRGVFSADSN
+774 WNSRGFFSADSN
-786 LTANNWTTLQS
+786 LTDKNWTTLQS
-797 KNVNFTAD
+797 KNINFTAD

-821 DSAYTG
+821 DNAYTG
-827 NINGNTYTLTLSI
+827 NINGNTHTVTLSI
-840 GETYGYKGE
+840 GEIYGYKGGS
-849 NIATDGTEGC
+849 ITEGC

-873 LFSRMSGNVRNLTIA
+873 LFSRMRGNVSNLTIT
-888 GSIHAGVSNGNMW
+888 GSINAGVSNGNMW
-901 IGSIAARQENNEAVI
+901 LGSIAARQENNETVI
-916 SKVKVT
+916 SNVKVT
-922 TKIAFDTNNDSK
+922 TTIKFDTNKDSQI
-934 KSYIGGVFGSAAK
+934 SYIGGLFGSAAK

-976 AGYMSAGTLECN
+976 AGYMSAGILECN
-988 GVTIGG
+988 GVTIRG

-1001 TYAYVGG
+1001 KYAYVGG

-1037 ITASSVQEAC
+1037 ITASNAQTAC
-1047 GGLLGC
+1047 GGLLGG
-1053 VWARSTVTFASDNT
+1053 VWARSAVTFASDNT

-1077 TKIEAPNASVGGLAY
+1077 TKIEAPKASVGGLAY

-1101 SKGIDIQDL
+1101 SKGIDIQAL
-1110 EINCGKDLGLLV
+1110 NINCGKDLGLLV
-1122 CHGEKGTIKFNKD
+1122 CHGEKSTVEFDAKQKDGTLFQ
-1135 EKNDKEDGA
+1135 DGA
-1144 LYLRTTADWA
+1144 LYLRTTADWD

-1160 EDLKLTCGKD
+1160 ANLDLKCGNNA
-1170 SVFDEFVSY
+1170 VFDEFVAY
-1179 TAVSKDKIANN
+1179 TAASKEKIANN
-1190 GENGIVSIATKD
+1190 DENGIVSIATKD
-1202 RSGVKEDN
+1202 RNGVKE
-1210 NTCTTYQN
+1210 NTTCKTYQN
-1218 RTNLGKSHEVNANSR
+1218 RTNFGKSHKINANSR
-1233 YYYDLDNYIETA
+1233 YYYDLDNYTERTA
-1245 STNTNGKIDTPEEL
+1245 STNNTGYNTEKIDTPEEL

-1280 NQEITDI
+1280 NQEIADI
-1287 KSNLSNPT
+1287 KNTISNPK
-1295 ISGTLNMDKYSY
+1295 ISGMLDMDKYSY

-1313 TGVGITGA
+1313 TGVQITDA
-1321 TITFYNEEIEK
+1321 IITFYNEQIEQA
-1332 VEKNNKS
+1332 ETTNKS
-1339 TQAKTQSQ
+1339 TQATTQSQ
-1347 HYMMHCGLFLDYSA
+1347 HYMMHCGLFLDHSV

-1377 SIGKVKSDV
+1377 SIGKVNSNA
-1386 SGVLFSGMVQGLES
+1386 SGVLFSGMVQGAES
-1400 GGRQYTANMNLSNIV
+1400 SGRQYTAKMNLKNIV
-1415 LSDLK
+1415 LSGLK
-1420 ITDYKDSS
+1420 ITDYTDSS

-1442 TEIKNLSTSDYT
+1442 TEIKNLSTRDYT

-1461 SLIGNAGSENG
+1461 SLIGNAGSEDG
-1472 HQINMGFSEIKLPD
+1472 HQINMGFSDIVLPD
-1486 TTVNNKGIFTH
+1486 KPTDATKEEGIFTH

-1516 NFYKSGDWKDATY
+1516 NFYKSGDWNGDTY
-1529 EHHVTYGK
+1529 NHQVTYGK

-1543 EYTGLQ
+1543 EYKDLQ

-1563 LVKTEDNQTDF
+1563 LVKRENKETDF
-1574 SKWLPY
+1574 STWLPY
-1580 VCVPY
+1580 VYVSH
-1585 NDNDH
+1585 NKNNH

-1610 ADPYVI
+1610 GDPYVI

-1632 LPRTDWKITITNDQ
+1632 LPRTDWKITITNNQ

-1654 TDITFHYNG
+1654 TDITFRYNG
-1663 EQWVQV
+1663 EQWVN
-1669 SKEAGTENW
+1669 EEN
-1678 VDVQNGQTRSN
+1678 GETRSN
-1689 SFMQRYIANA
+1689 NFMQRYIANA
-1699 YYDLQGGTNGEIT
+1699 YYDLQGTNGQIT
-1712 LKDFKGFGT
+1712 LNDFKGFGT
-1721 TDNPFRGVLVSTNP
+1721 TDNPFRGVLVSTK
-1735 NGVKLILTGAN
+1735 GVELILTGAN

-1766 YEGEKKTL
+1766 YKDEKKTL
-1774 VYQKSSSVFYPTS
+1774 VYQTSSSVFYPTS

-1802 IDDVNVTLD
+1802 IDGVNVTLAN
-1811 TGWLTLSGANKHL
+1811 GWLTLSGANKHL

-1841 RNMQDKQFLTDAMIS
+1841 RNMQGASGLTDAMIS
-1856 GASVA
+1856 GGSVA
-1861 KTANSSLYVNPYVG
+1861 EAKTSSLYVNPYVG

-1880 YAFSDTARVN
+1880 YAFSDTAEVR

-1899 IQNLNSSETNDTKHI
+1899 IQNLNLSETNDTKHI

-1919 SIGIKDAEGLLILS
+1919 TIGIKDAEGLLILS

-1972 NAAYDSIGT
+1972 NAAYDSIGA

-1994 DQIAP
+1994 DRTAP
-1999 IVNESVINT
+1999 SDSNT

-2016 DKDLFNMAVLNANA
+2016 DKDLFKMAVLNA
-2030 TTSGATLTFPND
+2030 TTGGATLTFPND
-2042 GRLDMS
+2042 GTLDMS

-2088 GVSGNGTEII
+2088 GVSGNGTKII

-2141 GEASETGVQLQY
+2141 GTDSKTGVQLHY

-2167 EEKLVKGQKLGSYV
+2167 EEKLDKGQKLGSYV

-2204 FDSVKFEN
+2204 FGSVKFEN

-2232 TPTTNIGILLQPY
+2232 TPTTDIGILLQPY

-2260 SFSNLTVRGQEKAGG
+2260 SFRNLTVRGQENAGG
-2275 FCGYIDGKVSNQN
+2275 FCGCIDGRVQNQN
-2288 NLNVTRQKFIVGKDS
+2288 NLNVTTQNFIVGQDS
-2303 TISATLKDSCAGG
+2303 TISAIQGNSSAGG
-2316 LFGYARRGVG
+2316 LFGYARRGVA
-2326 INTVIGTTYTAIW
+2326 INTVSATTYTAIW

-2348 YSGGVIGQVAA
+2348 YSGGIIGQVAA
-2359 DMSGRSIVYKIRN
+2359 DSSHSSIVYKIRN

-2393 YTGGLIGNISFVSGV
+2393 YTGGLIGNISSSGV
-2408 TFNIGNCEVLNTQ
+2408 TFDISDCEVQNAQ
-2421 INEDKVSG
+2421 INEEGKVSG
-2429 EKLGTGGLVGGAVGN
+2429 EKF
-2444 GNLNIQDCKVQ
+2444 
-2455 NTQIN
+2455 
-2460 EEDKVSG
+2460 
-2467 EILRTGG
+2467 RTGG
-2474 LVGRAEGN
+2474 LVGSATGS
-2482 GKLNIQKCSVKE
+2482 GKLNVQNCSVEE
-2494 SDMYGSR
+2494 SGMYGSL
-2501 AGGVAGEL
+2501 AGGIAGAL
-2509 CIPTTITECTVS
+2509 HIPTTITECTVS
-2521 GSGNDKN
+2521 GLSNDKN
-2528 IIKGRKSA
+2528 IIKGQKSA

-2543 AFGGKIGIHKSTV
+2543 VCNGGKIGIHKSTV
-2556 SNTSIIAIDDWGA
+2556 SNTSITAIDDWGA

-2622 TIKASTANNAGLLIG
+2622 TIEASTANNGGLLIG

-2645 PMTIAGISIQ
+2645 PMTIAGVSIQ
-2655 KTTAKENNRNISK
+2655 NTTARENNRNISK
-2668 LYGTLT
+2668 LYGTLN
-2674 ETDNTNVKN
+2674 ETDNTKVKN
-2683 KSYFSFAD
+2683 QSYFSFAD
-2691 YNGTASNNTTQSLLD
+2691 YNGTASNSTTQSLLD
-2706 ANPVF
+2706 ANQVA

-2729 TGKALYGDSAAWTK
+2729 ASKALYGDSTRWTT
-2743 DTDGKFTLNA
+2743 DADGKFTLNA
-2753 QTIYR
+2753 QTIYQ
-2758 DAKKTQSSTAEG
+2758 DANNTQSSTAKG
-2770 KYTYQET
+2770 KYTYQEM

-2792 EENQTNKVSKD
+2792 KENQTKTVPND

-2831 ANNISGHVDT
+2831 ANNISGHVDA
-2841 SVQTYTDTDGKFV
+2841 SVQTYTDTGGKFV
-2854 LATNANPALEV
+2854 LATNPALEV
-2865 KKNASG
+2865 KYASG
-2871 RISEFAATTEFDNTK
+2871 RISEFAATTQYDNTQ

-2901 SNAEHKYNV
+2901 NDTVHNYNV

-2983 GGNVAKALDKSIDF
+2983 GGNVAEALNKSIDF
-2997 QGSSLL
+2997 QGSSL

-3023 TTNSNTGN
+3023 TTDSNTGN
-3031 TIPLKDFKDSSGN
+3031 TIPLKDFKDSSEN

-3061 DNNNGSFI
+3061 DNNGTFI

-3079 VTKDDGKTYT
+3079 VTKEDGKTYT

-3109 NEPGTRYAVTVD
+3109 GESGTHYAVTVD
-3121 ESKLKDGVGLIS
+3121 ESKLKDGVGPI
-3133 TSTVHENYY
+3133 STVHENYY

-3153 TNLNGSVQTKI
+3153 TDLNGSVQTKI
-3164 TSNDIP
+3164 TSNGIP
-3170 FHLNYCTRKGKAQD
+3170 LHLNYRTRKGKVED

-3198 YEQELRESEAVTG
+3198 YEQTLIESEAVTG

-3220 SSMTVDVIDK
+3220 SSMTVDVVDK
-3230 ITIPSGQAFNKQDEL
+3230 ITIPSGQAFNDQDEL

-3255 TLTQE
+3255 TLKQE
-3260 NSPSTSAEVFPNG
+3260 NSQSTSAEVFPNG

-3284 MDGTKKKYYTY
+3284 MDGTTKKYYTY
-3295 AGGNWTEEESKETK
+3295 ADRKWTEAGSTETK
-3309 ALEYEWTAV
+3309 ALEYEWTAI

-3335 VNLQQIRDIVLGK
+3335 VNLQQIRDIVK
-3348 KQNEFYVEV
+3348 NKQNEFYVEV

-3372 ESQLEGA
+3372 ESKLDNA
-3379 ILTNY
+3379 VPTNY

-3406 ALQQDTR
+3406 ALHQNTK
-3413 IRYYRDEAAGVQ
+3413 ISYYRDEADGVQ

-3465 STIKDLS
+3465 SAIKDLS

-3487 LNKNTIQDTESYAA
+3487 QNKNTTQDTENYTN
-3501 DALELKDYMKV
+3501 ALELKDYIKV
-3512 SVKSKNA
+3512 SVKSENA
-3519 GEVQLTDDNKAYT
+3519 GKVQLTDDTYT
-3532 WTVPKSSYWDDD
+3532 WTVPKSSYWDANNN
-3544 KKIMKASSIFD
+3544 IMEASSIFD
-3555 GDIMTQAIQLKVNIK
+3555 GDIMTQAIQLKVNI
-3570 NVDQLKHLYSNYK
+3570 DQFQHLYSNYR
-3583 VVLSVKII
+3583 VVLSVGII

-3596 VVENTTAADNIIY
+3596 VVGNTTAVDNIIY
-3609 TMARVKPEFQDKQNK
+3609 TMARVKPEFQD

>member
-46 DEVSHADAESVNSSE
+46 DEVSHADAESVSSSE

-74 TPDANEKDEDTAS
+74 TLDANEKDENTAS
-87 SNSDSG
+87 SNSDAG

-98 QEEESTKQEP
+98 QEEETTKQEP

-126 EAEAQE
+126 EAQE

-137 SLSDLKFFANNT
+137 SLRDLNFFADNT
-149 ATIKSPQELILL
+149 ATITSPQQLILL
-161 SHCAQSEIQNITIN
+161 SHCAQNEIQTITIN
-175 INATGEFDLS
+175 INTTGEFDLL
-185 TKIANGTDL
+185 TKIETGTDL
-194 SEYLNKKASASQDY
+194 SEYLNKTANASQDY

-214 SADVPFTGTITGQKP
+214 SADSPFRGTITGQTPK
-229 AIKTNTT
+229 IITNTT

-243 QATIDNNLSVEW
+243 NAKIEKNFSVEW
-255 QGDGTKPMF
+255 KGDGTKPMF
-264 AEMYVLENDGTKS
+264 AETYLLESDGTKS
-277 DGTIPITFTS
+277 DGTIPITFKS

-296 RQASEETKA
+296 RQASEGINA
-305 CLTIGNVVTYKDNK
+305 CLTIGNVVTYQ
-319 AQAGNSTNSGNIGLI
+319 AEVQAGSSTSNDNIGLI
-334 CNTLESGTIKLDGYV
+334 CNTLESGTIKLDGYA
-349 FPTDTEI
+349 FPTKTAI

-367 GNMAGGILDLANI
+367 GKMEGGILYLKSI
-380 GGTNISNLTVNSSSG
+380 GGANISNLTVNSSSG
-395 SAGSIVGEMSE
+395 SAGSIVGEMSG

-459 NSAVGGWIGDYIVQG
+459 DSAVGGWIGDYIVQG

-535 GAGYAT
+535 GAGYGT

-591 EITVSNITTTQES
+591 EITVSNITAKNEA

-640 VGAASSGSI
+640 VGVASSGSI
-649 LEISGTTDLSGVNYT
+649 LEISGTTDLSGVKYN
-664 VSQYVG
+664 VSQSVG

-683 HGNGNGDENGN
+683 HGDGNGN
-694 GWKYIRSNKD
+694 GWTYTRSNSVSK
-704 YEINDI
+704 INDI

-716 IRLKAKTTTSD
+716 IRLKANTTTSD
-727 AQGGLDNELLSINN
+727 AQGGLDSELLSING
-741 VEHVIQYKNQ
+741 EHVIQYKNQ

-774 WNSRGVFSADSN
+774 WNSRGVFSADPN
-786 LTANNWTTLQS
+786 LTTDNWTTLQS
-797 KNVNFTAD
+797 KNINFNAN

-810 TGIIGISRDID
+810 TGIIGISRDIYD
-821 DSAYTG
+821 DVYTG
-827 NINGNTYTLTLSI
+827 NINGNNHTLTLSI
-840 GETYGYKGE
+840 GETYGST
-849 NIATDGTEGC
+849 NGTEGC
-859 GKIYSSGS
+859 GKIYSSAS

-873 LFSRMSGNVRNLTIA
+873 LFSCMSGNVSNLTIA
-888 GSIHAGVSNGNMW
+888 GSINAAVSSGNMG
-901 IGSIAARQENNEAVI
+901 IGSVAARQETNETVI
-916 SKVKVT
+916 SNVKVT
-922 TKIAFDTNNDSK
+922 TKIAFDAKGDSQT
-934 KSYIGGVFGSAAK
+934 SCIGGLFGSAAK
-947 VKLSENTGIQSNIT
+947 VKLDGNTCIQSDIK
-961 LSNAGNGKQTYAGSV
+961 LSNAGSGKLTYVGSV

-994 KIVTDAS
+994 IIVTDAS

-1008 LVGFMPPDGS
+1008 LIGFMPPDGS

-1028 KALTFDGFS
+1028 KSLTFNGFS
-1037 ITASSVQEAC
+1037 ITASNAQTAC
-1047 GGLLGC
+1047 GGLLGG
-1053 VWARSTVTFASDNT
+1053 VWARSAVTFASDST
-1067 ATTSLTVKNN
+1067 ATTTSCLTVNN
-1077 TKIEAPNASVGGLAY
+1077 ATINAPNASVGGLAY

-1101 SKGIDIQDL
+1101 SKGIDIQAL
-1110 EINCGKDLGLLV
+1110 NINCGKDLGLLV
-1122 CHGEKGTIKFNKD
+1122 CHGEKSSVKFNKD

-1144 LYLRTTADWA
+1144 LYLRTTADWN

-1160 EDLKLTCGKD
+1160 EGLELTCGSKA
-1170 SVFDEFVSY
+1170 VFDEFVAY

-1190 GENGIVSIATKD
+1190 DENGIVSIATKD
-1202 RSGVKEDN
+1202 RSGVKEE
-1210 NTCTTYQN
+1210 NTTCKTYQN
-1218 RTNLGKSHEVNANSR
+1218 RTKFGKSHKVNANSR
-1233 YYYDLDNYIETA
+1233 YYYDLDHYTETA
-1245 STNTNGKIDTPEEL
+1245 SANTAGYNTRKIDTPEEL

-1287 KSNLSNPT
+1287 NNISNPI

-1313 TGVGITGA
+1313 TGVQITDA
-1321 TITFYNEEIEK
+1321 IITFYNEQIEQA
-1332 VEKNNKS
+1332 EKDNKS
-1339 TQAKTQSQ
+1339 TQATTQSQ
-1347 HYMMHCGLFLDYSA
+1347 HYMMHCGLFLDHSV
-1361 NETATS
+1361 NEIATS
-1367 ITLSNVTFAG
+1367 ITLSDVTFKG
-1377 SIGKVKSDV
+1377 SIGKVNSNA
-1386 SGVLFSGMVQGLES
+1386 SGVLFSGTVQGSES
-1400 GGRQYTANMNLSNIV
+1400 NGRQNTAKMNLNNIV
-1415 LSDLK
+1415 LSGLK

-1442 TEIKNLSTSDYT
+1442 TEIKSLSTSGYT
-1454 EGTAVAS
+1454 AGTAVAS
-1461 SLIGNAGSENG
+1461 SLIGNAGSESG

-1486 TTVNNKGIFTH
+1486 TTVSNKGIFTH

-1516 NFYKSGDWKDATY
+1516 NFYKSGDWTSDGTY
-1529 EHHVTYGK
+1529 NHQVTYGK
-1537 EISNST
+1537 EISHSK
-1543 EYTGLQ
+1543 EYKDLQ
-1549 KWYYDIATYNKDEG
+1549 KWYYDIATYNKGEG
-1563 LVKTEDNQTDF
+1563 LVQTGDNKTDF
-1574 SKWLPY
+1574 STWLPY
-1580 VCVPY
+1580 VYVSY
-1585 NDNDH
+1585 DKNNH

-1610 ADPYVI
+1610 GDPYVI
-1616 KDAGEMEI
+1616 KNAGEMEI

-1632 LPRTDWKITITNDQ
+1632 LPRTDWKITITNSQ
-1646 NTYCTNHS
+1646 NTYCTSTSTNHS
-1654 TDITFHYNG
+1654 TFHYDGKQWIDENG
-1663 EQWVQV
+1663 R
-1669 SKEAGTENW
+1669 
-1678 VDVQNGQTRSN
+1678 TRSN
-1689 SFMQRYIANA
+1689 SFMKRYIANA
-1699 YYDLQGGTNGEIT
+1699 YYDLQGTNGKIT
-1712 LKDFKGFGT
+1712 LNDFKGFGT
-1721 TDNPFRGVLVSTNP
+1721 TDNPFRGVLVST
-1735 NGVKLILTGAN
+1735 KDATLILTGAN

-1756 GSVVKNLTIR
+1756 GSVVKDLTIK

-1802 IDDVNVTLD
+1802 IDGVNVTLAD
-1811 TGWLTLSGANKHL
+1811 GWLTLSGANKHL

-1841 RNMQDKQFLTDAMIS
+1841 RNMQDAPGLTDAMIS
-1856 GASVA
+1856 DRSGSVEE
-1861 KTANSSLYVNPYVG
+1861 TATSSLYVNPYVG

-1880 YAFSDTARVN
+1880 YAFADTAGKS

-1899 IQNLNSSETNDTKHI
+1899 IQKLNSSETSNQKHI

-1919 SIGIKDAEGLLILS
+1919 TIEIKDAEGLLILS

-1944 SSNAYRNITEV
+1944 SSNAYRNITEGV
-1955 ALQQGYA
+1955 LQEGYA

-1972 NAAYDSIGT
+1972 NAAYDSIGA
-1981 NVEPEDFVTAVKD
+1981 NAKPEDFDTAVKD

-1999 IVNESVINT
+1999 KVDNSVINT

-2016 DKDLFNMAVLNANA
+2016 DENLFNMAVLNA
-2030 TTSGATLTFPND
+2030 TTGGAILNFPNN
-2042 GRLDMS
+2042 GTLDMS
-2048 VYRSS
+2048 VYKSS
-2053 YQGVSARYVSNAV
+2053 YQGISARYVSNAV
-2066 TSKNEKTGKTETKA
+2066 TSNTETKA

-2088 GVSGNGTEII
+2088 GVSGNGTKII

-2122 FAPVNG
+2122 FAPVKEKD

-2134 LTFTGKT
+2134 LTFTGKV
-2141 GEASETGVQLQY
+2141 GADSKKTGVQLQY
-2153 YTSDGVVTAQASNL
+2153 YTSDGAVTAQASNWSN
-2167 EEKLVKGQKLGSYV
+2167 KTYV
-2181 GVGSFVGSTAGTLTS
+2181 GVGSFAGSSAGTVAEFS
-2196 AWYPVNVN
+2196 GGSKWYRAFVDFN
-2204 FDSVKFEN
+2204 SVKFEN

-2225 GNIARIY
+2225 GNSGRIGLNQGNS
-2232 TPTTNIGILLQPY
+2232 TPTSDIGILLQPCG
-2245 GNEQTVYPYNTFTNC
+2245 GNRSQNTVYLYNTFTNC
-2260 SFSNLTVRGQEKAGG
+2260 SFRNLIVNGQEKAGG
-2275 FCGYIDGKVSNQN
+2275 FCGHVDGMIDLLNQ
-2288 NLNVTRQKFIVGKDS
+2288 LNVTEIGLIVGQNS
-2303 TISATLKDSCAGG
+2303 SISATLNDSSAGG
-2316 LFGYARRGVG
+2316 LFGYLRRGVA
-2326 INTVIGTTYTAIW
+2326 INAGSGTYTAIW

-2348 YSGGVIGQVAA
+2348 CS
-2359 DMSGRSIVYKIRN
+2359 
-2372 VRVSGKTGTKS
+2372 
-2383 LIKGTSNGEA
+2383 
-2393 YTGGLIGNISFVSGV
+2393 GGLIGELATESLGRAYNIS
-2408 TFNIGNCEVLNTQ
+2408 
-2421 INEDKVSG
+2421 
-2429 EKLGTGGLVGGAVGN
+2429 
-2444 GNLNIQDCKVQ
+2444 KVQ
-2455 NTQIN
+2455 
-2460 EEDKVSG
+2460 
-2467 EILRTGG
+2467 ILGSVQSKGSSQAGG
-2474 LVGRAEGN
+2474 GIIGRANSGQTITI
-2482 GKLNIQKCSVKE
+2482 KDCSVNTSNIKA
-2494 SDMYGSR
+2494 SS
-2501 AGGVAGEL
+2501 AGGIVGYLLTSA
-2509 CIPTTITECTVS
+2509 TITGCIVS
-2521 GSGNDKN
+2521 GSNSNSSKIEGNN
-2528 IIKGRKSA
+2528 CAS
-2536 AGIVGEI
+2536 GIVGCLKVNGQVAIRNNKVEKLSLI
-2543 AFGGKIGIHKSTV
+2543 SNATGWGSGGFVGDV
-2556 SNTSIIAIDDWGA
+2556 SGNTSSSKIFI
-2569 GGLVGDID
+2569 
-2577 WNVVPHLYFYDS
+2577 FDS
-2589 QVNGCTITGQR
+2589 EVTDCLITGNR

-2606 NIRGYL
+2606 TLRGCVK
-2612 NGSNLLLKDT
+2612 GSNLLLNNT
-2622 TIKASTANNAGLLIG
+2622 QITASSDKSGGLLIG
-2637 LTGNRNLQ
+2637 LTGDANLQ
-2645 PMTIAGISIQ
+2645 PMTIAGVSIQ
-2655 KTTAKENNRNISK
+2655 NTTARENNRNISK
-2668 LYGTLT
+2668 LYGTLN
-2674 ETDNTNVKN
+2674 ETQNTAVK
-2683 KSYFSFAD
+2683 KQSYFSFAD

-2706 ANPVF
+2706 ANPVS

-2717 PTSQLSVSDDGN
+2717 PTSRLSVYDATNAS
-2729 TGKALYGDSAAWTK
+2729 KALYGDSAAWT
-2743 DTDGKFTLNA
+2743 DVDGKFTLNA
-2753 QTIYR
+2753 QTIYQ
-2758 DAKKTQSSTAEG
+2758 DAKNTQNSNAEG
-2770 KYTYQET
+2770 KYTYQEM

-2787 ISTYN
+2787 ISTYKK
-2792 EENQTNKVSKD
+2792 ENPTKTVSND

-2831 ANNISGHVDT
+2831 ANNISGDSDIHVDA
-2841 SVQTYTDTDGKFV
+2841 SVKTYTDTDGKFV
-2854 LATNANPALEV
+2854 LATNAKPALEV

-2871 RISEFAATTEFDNTK
+2871 RTSEFAATTEFDNTK

-2901 SNAEHKYNV
+2901 SGTEHKYNV
-2910 QVPII
+2910 QVPIV

-2968 KGLYSE
+2968 KGQYSE

-2983 GGNVAKALDKSIDF
+2983 GGNVAEALNKSIDF
-2997 QGSSLL
+2997 QGSSL

-3023 TTNSNTGN
+3023 TMDSNTGN
-3031 TIPLKDFKDSSGN
+3031 TIPLTDFKDSSEN
-3044 AFQAVSIGE
+3044 TFQAVSIGE

-3079 VTKDDGKTYT
+3079 VPKEDGKTYT

-3109 NEPGTRYAVTVD
+3109 SEPGTHYAVTVD
-3121 ESKLKDGVGLIS
+3121 ESKLKNGVGSIS

-3170 FHLNYCTRKGKAQD
+3170 FHLNYRTRKGKVQD

-3198 YEQELRESEAVTG
+3198 YEQELTESEAVTG
-3211 AIKKVTATD
+3211 AIKKVTAAD
-3220 SSMTVDVIDK
+3220 SSMTVDVINK
-3230 ITIPSGQAFNKQDEL
+3230 ITIPSGQAFNNKDEL

-3255 TLTQE
+3255 TLKQE
-3260 NSPSTSAEVFPNG
+3260 NLQPTSAEVFPNG
-3273 TTGTAAFYVYV
+3273 TTGTAVFYVYV
-3284 MDGTKKKYYTY
+3284 MDGTTKKYYTY
-3295 AGGNWTEEESKETK
+3295 ADGKWTEAESTETK
-3309 ALEYEWTAV
+3309 ALEYEWTAI

-3335 VNLQQIRDIVLGK
+3335 VNLQQIRDIVK
-3348 KQNEFYVEV
+3348 DKQNEFYVEV

-3372 ESQLEGA
+3372 ESQLDNA
-3379 ILTNY
+3379 VPTNY

-3406 ALQQDTR
+3406 KSLQDTK
-3413 IRYYRDEAAGVQ
+3413 ISYYRDEAAGVQ

-3472 SILAS
+3472 SILAAS
-3477 SNGIQFSIQL
+3477 SGIQFSIQL
-3487 LNKNTIQDTESYAA
+3487 QNKNTTQATESYA
-3501 DALELKDYMKV
+3501 DALELDDYMKV
-3512 SVKSKNA
+3512 SVKSKDA
-3519 GEVQLTDDNKAYT
+3519 GKVQLTDDKKAYT
-3532 WTVPKSSYWDDD
+3532 WTVPKSSYWDAD
-3544 KKIMKASSIFD
+3544 KKILKASSIFD

-3570 NVDQLKHLYSNYK
+3570 NVDQLKHLYSNYR
-3583 VVLSVKII
+3583 VVLSVEII
-3591 DQNGN
+3591 GPDGN

-3609 TMARVKPEFQDKQNK
+3609 TMARVKPEFQDNQNK

>member
-108 SSEIAAED
+108 SSETAAED
-116 ASQQATETET
+116 ASLQASETET

-137 SLSDLKFFANNT
+137 SLSDLKFFADNT
-149 ATIKSPQELILL
+149 ATITSPQQLILL
-161 SHCAQSEIQNITIN
+161 SHCAQNEIQNITIN
-175 INATGEFDLS
+175 INATGNLDLS
-185 TKIANGTDL
+185 TKIETGTDL
-194 SEYLNKKASASQDY
+194 SEYLNKAANASQDY

-214 SADVPFTGTITGQKP
+214 SADSPFRGTITGQTP
-229 AIKTNTT
+229 AIITNTT

-264 AEMYVLENDGTKS
+264 AEMYVLES
-277 DGTIPITFTS
+277 DRTIPITFTS

-296 RQASEETKA
+296 RQASEGTNA
-305 CLTIGNVVTYKDNK
+305 CLTIGNVVTYQDKV
-319 AQAGNSTNSGNIGLI
+319 QAGSSTSNDNIGLI
-334 CNTLESGTIKLDGYV
+334 CNTLESGTIKLEGYV
-349 FPTDTEI
+349 YPTDTEI
-356 NTNSGAAGGLI
+356 NTGSGAAGGLI
-367 GNMAGGILDLANI
+367 GKMEGGILDLKSI
-380 GGTNISNLTVNSSSG
+380 GGANISNLTVNSSSG
-395 SAGSIVGEMSE
+395 SAGSIVGEMSG

-416 TITNPTIKGKYAGGF
+416 TITNLTIKGKYAGGF
-431 AGKVVNSTLSG
+431 AGEVDNSTLSG

-459 NSAVGGWIGDYIVQG
+459 DSAVGGWIGDYIVQG

-513 NYQISGTEQKK
+513 NYQISGTEQEK

-535 GAGYAT
+535 GAGYGT

-563 STTNGNSYYQGGF
+563 STTNGNSYYQGGL

-640 VGAASSGSI
+640 VGVASSGSI
-649 LEISGTTDLSGVNYT
+649 LEISGTTDLSGVNYN
-664 VSQYVG
+664 VSQCVG

-683 HGNGNGDENGN
+683 HGDGNGN
-694 GWKYIRSNKD
+694 GWKYIRSNTNFK
-704 YEINDI
+704 INDI
-710 GNYGEV
+710 GNYGEI
-716 IRLKAKTTTSD
+716 IRLKADKTTSD
-727 AQGGLDNELLSINN
+727 AQGGLNSELLKIDSESHEIGYGISVNLTGN
-741 VEHVIQYKNQ
+741 D
-751 NFSLSNTEI
+751 I

-786 LTANNWTTLQS
+786 LTTNNWATLKS
-797 KNVNFTAD
+797 KNINFTQD

-810 TGIIGISRDID
+810 TGIIGISRDTSD
-821 DSAYTG
+821 DAYTG
-827 NINGNTYTLTLSI
+827 NINGNNKTLTLSI
-840 GETYGYKGE
+840 GETYGYKGGS
-849 NIATDGTEGC
+849 IATNETEGC

-873 LFSRMSGNVRNLTIA
+873 LFSRMRGNVSNLTIT
-888 GSIHAGVSNGNMW
+888 GSINAGVSNGNMW
-901 IGSIAARQENNEAVI
+901 IGSIAARQENNETVI
-916 SKVKVT
+916 SNVKVT
-922 TKIAFDTNNDSK
+922 TTIKFDTNKDSQI
-934 KSYIGGVFGSAAK
+934 SCIGGLFGSAAK

-994 KIVTDAS
+994 TIVTDALM
-1001 TYAYVGG
+1001 YAYVGG

-1037 ITASSVQEAC
+1037 ITASNAQTAC
-1047 GGLLGC
+1047 GGLLGG
-1053 VWARSTVTFASDNT
+1053 VWARSAVTFASDNT
-1067 ATTSLTVKNN
+1067 ATTSCLTVNN
-1077 TKIEAPNASVGGLAY
+1077 ATINAPKASVGGLAY

-1101 SKGIDIQDL
+1101 SKGIDIQKL
-1110 EINCGKDLGLLV
+1110 QIHCGEDLGLLV
-1122 CHGEKGTIKFNKD
+1122 CHGEKSTVKFN
-1135 EKNDKEDGA
+1135 NDKEDGA
-1144 LYLRTTADWA
+1144 LYLRTTADWD

-1160 EDLKLTCGKD
+1160 ANLDLQCGNN
-1170 SVFDEFVSY
+1170 SVFDEFVAY
-1179 TAVSKDKIANN
+1179 TAASKDKIANN
-1190 GENGIVSIATKD
+1190 NENGIVSIATKD
-1202 RSGVKEDN
+1202 RNGVKEEKT
-1210 NTCTTYQN
+1210 TCKTYQN
-1218 RTNLGKSHEVNANSR
+1218 RTNLGKSHKINANSR

-1332 VEKNNKS
+1332 AEKNNKS

-1347 HYMMHCGLFLDYSA
+1347 HYMMHCGLFLDHSV
-1361 NETATS
+1361 NGTTTS
-1367 ITLSNVTFAG
+1367 ITLSNVTFKG
-1377 SIGKVKSDV
+1377 SIGKINSNA
-1386 SGVLFSGMVQGLES
+1386 SGVLFSGTVQGSES
-1400 GGRQYTANMNLSNIV
+1400 NGKQNTAKMNLNNIV
-1415 LSDLK
+1415 LSGLK

-1442 TEIKNLSTSDYT
+1442 TEIKSLSTSGYT

-1486 TTVNNKGIFTH
+1486 TTVSNKGIFAH

-1516 NFYKSGDWKDATY
+1516 NFYKRGDWNGDTY
-1529 EHHVTYGK
+1529 DHQVTYGK
-1537 EISNST
+1537 EISESA
-1543 EYTGLQ
+1543 EYRDLQ

-1563 LVKTEDNQTDF
+1563 LVKTGSGQKKF
-1574 SKWLPY
+1574 STWLPY
-1580 VCVPY
+1580 VYVSY
-1585 NDNDH
+1585 DNNH

-1610 ADPYVI
+1610 GDPYVI

-1624 ISEYMRTN
+1624 LSEYMRTN

-1654 TDITFHYNG
+1654 TDITFRYDG
-1663 EQWVQV
+1663 EQWIEV
-1669 SKEAGTENW
+1669 SKGAGTENW

-1689 SFMQRYIANA
+1689 NFMQRYIANA
-1699 YYDLQGGTNGEIT
+1699 YYDLQGTNRQIT
-1712 LKDFKGFGT
+1712 LNDFKGFGT
-1721 TDNPFRGVLVSTNP
+1721 TDNPFRGVLVSTN
-1735 NGVKLILTGAN
+1735 GATLILTGAN

-1802 IDDVNVTLD
+1802 IDGVNVTLAD
-1811 TGWLTLSGANKHL
+1811 GWLTLSGANKHL

-1841 RNMQDKQFLTDAMIS
+1841 RNMQGKHVLTDKMIS
-1856 GASVA
+1856 DGSVA
-1861 KTANSSLYVNPYVG
+1861 ETATSSLYVNPYVG

-1880 YAFSDTARVN
+1880 YAFADTAGDKLN
-1890 LDNTDKNYQ
+1890 NTDKNYQ
-1899 IQNLNSSETNDTKHI
+1899 IQNLNSSETTDQKHI

-1972 NAAYDSIGT
+1972 NATYDSIGA
-1981 NVEPEDFVTAVKD
+1981 NRKPNDFDTAVKD
-1994 DQIAP
+1994 DRTAP
-1999 IVNESVINT
+1999 SDSNT

-2016 DKDLFNMAVLNANA
+2016 EKDLFNMAVLNA
-2030 TTSGATLTFPND
+2030 TTGGATLTFPNS
-2042 GRLDMS
+2042 GKLDMS
-2048 VYRSS
+2048 VYKSS

-2122 FAPVNG
+2122 FAPVNS

-2141 GEASETGVQLQY
+2141 GTDPKTGVQLQY
-2153 YTSDGVVTAQASNL
+2153 YKSNGELTAQASNWSN
-2167 EEKLVKGQKLGSYV
+2167 KTYV
-2181 GVGSFVGSTAGTLTS
+2181 GVGSFAGSSAGTVAEFS
-2196 AWYPVNVN
+2196 GGSKWYRAFVN
-2204 FDSVKFEN
+2204 FNSVKFEN

-2225 GNIARIY
+2225 GNSGRIGLNQGNS
-2232 TPTTNIGILLQPY
+2232 TPTSDIGILLQPCG
-2245 GNEQTVYPYNTFTNC
+2245 GNRSQNTVYLYNTFTNC
-2260 SFSNLTVRGQEKAGG
+2260 SFRNLIVNGQEKAGG
-2275 FCGYIDGKVSNQN
+2275 FCGHVDGMIDLLNQ
-2288 NLNVTRQKFIVGKDS
+2288 LNVTETGLIVGQDS
-2303 TISATLKDSCAGG
+2303 SISATLNNSSAGG
-2316 LFGYARRGVG
+2316 LFGYLRRGVAV
-2326 INTVIGTTYTAIW
+2326 NTGSGTYTAIW

-2348 YSGGVIGQVAA
+2348 YSGGLIGELATETGGRAYNINKVRILGSVQSKGSSQVGGGIIGRAS
-2359 DMSGRSIVYKIRN
+2359 SGQTI
-2372 VRVSGKTGTKS
+2372 T
-2383 LIKGTSNGEA
+2383 IKDCSVNTSNIKA
-2393 YTGGLIGNISFVSGV
+2393 SS
-2408 TFNIGNCEVLNTQ
+2408 
-2421 INEDKVSG
+2421 
-2429 EKLGTGGLVGGAVGN
+2429 
-2444 GNLNIQDCKVQ
+2444 
-2455 NTQIN
+2455 
-2460 EEDKVSG
+2460 
-2467 EILRTGG
+2467 
-2474 LVGRAEGN
+2474 
-2482 GKLNIQKCSVKE
+2482 
-2494 SDMYGSR
+2494 
-2501 AGGVAGEL
+2501 AGGIVGYLLTSA
-2509 CIPTTITECTVS
+2509 TITGCTVS
-2521 GSGNDKN
+2521 GSNSNNSKIEGNN
-2528 IIKGRKSA
+2528 CAS
-2536 AGIVGEI
+2536 GIVGCLE
-2543 AFGGKIGIHKSTV
+2543 
-2556 SNTSIIAIDDWGA
+2556 
-2569 GGLVGDID
+2569 
-2577 WNVVPHLYFYDS
+2577 
-2589 QVNGCTITGQR
+2589 VNGQVAIRNNKVEKLSLISNATGWGSGGFIGDVSGNTKSSKIFIFDSEVTDCSITGNR

-2606 NIRGYL
+2606 TLRGCVK
-2612 NGSNLLLKDT
+2612 GSNLLLNNT
-2622 TIKASTANNAGLLIG
+2622 QITASSDKSGGLLIG
-2637 LTGNRNLQ
+2637 LTGDANLQ
-2645 PMTIAGISIQ
+2645 PMTIAGVSIQ
-2655 KTTAKENNRNISK
+2655 NTTAKENNRNISK
-2668 LYGTLT
+2668 LYGTLNV
-2674 ETDNTNVKN
+2674 TDNTKVKN
-2683 KSYFSFAD
+2683 QSYFSFAD

-2706 ANPVF
+2706 AEQVF

-2717 PTSQLSVSDDGN
+2717 PTSQLSVYDAANAS
-2729 TGKALYGDSAAWTK
+2729 KALYGDSTRWTT
-2743 DTDGKFTLNA
+2743 DADGKFTLNA
-2753 QTIYR
+2753 QTIYQ
-2758 DAKKTQSSTAEG
+2758 DANNTQSSTAKG
-2770 KYTYQET
+2770 KYTYQEM

-2792 EENQTNKVSKD
+2792 KENQTKTISND

-2831 ANNISGHVDT
+2831 ANNISGDSDIHVYAGDD
-2841 SVQTYTDTDGKFV
+2841 SVKTYTYTDGKFV
-2854 LATNANPALEV
+2854 LATNAKPALKV

-2901 SNAEHKYNV
+2901 SNVEHKYNV

-2983 GGNVAKALDKSIDF
+2983 GGNVAEALNKSIDF
-2997 QGSSLL
+2997 QGSSL

-3109 NEPGTRYAVTVD
+3109 NEPGTHYAVTVD
-3121 ESKLKDGVGLIS
+3121 ESKLKNGVGSIS

-3170 FHLNYCTRKGKAQD
+3170 FHLNYSTRKGKVD

-3198 YEQELRESEAVTG
+3198 YEQELKESEAVTG
-3211 AIKKVTATD
+3211 AIKKVTAAD
-3220 SSMTVDVIDK
+3220 SSMTVDVINK
-3230 ITIPSGQAFNKQDEL
+3230 ITIPSGQAFNNKDEL

-3255 TLTQE
+3255 TLKQE

-3284 MDGTKKKYYTY
+3284 MDGTTKNYYTY
-3295 AGGNWTEEESKETK
+3295 ADGKWTEAGSTETK
-3309 ALEYEWTAV
+3309 ALKYEWTAI

-3487 LNKNTIQDTESYAA
+3487 LNKNTTQDTESYAA

-3570 NVDQLKHLYSNYK
+3570 NVDHLYSNYK

-3591 DQNGN
+3591 GQNGN

>member
-74 TPDANEKDEDTAS
+74 TPDANEKDENTAS
-87 SNSDSG
+87 SNSDAG

-98 QEEESTKQEP
+98 QEEETTKQEP

-137 SLSDLKFFANNT
+137 SLDNLKFVNGNI
-149 ATIKSPQELILL
+149 ATITSPQQLILL
-161 SHCAQSEIQNITIN
+161 SYCDQSAIQNITIN
-175 INATGEFDLS
+175 FNITGECDLS
-185 TKIANGTDL
+185 TKIVKGTSLSDYLKNEAN
-194 SEYLNKKASASQDY
+194 ASQDY

-214 SADVPFTGTITGQKP
+214 STDVPFTGNLTGQQT
-229 AIKTNTT
+229 AIITNTT

-243 QATIDNNLSVEW
+243 KAAINNNISVRW
-255 QGDGTKPMF
+255 QGDTTKPMF
-264 AEMYVLENDGTKS
+264 AETYVLQSNGK
-277 DGTIPITFTS
+277 IPIAFTS

-296 RQASEETKA
+296 KKAPDVTDA
-305 CLTIGNVVTYKDNK
+305 CLTIGNVVTYQDKV
-319 AQAGNSTNSGNIGLI
+319 QAGSSTSNDNIGLI
-334 CNTLESGTIKLDGYV
+334 CNTLESGTIKLEGYA
-349 FPTDTEI
+349 FPTSTEI
-356 NTNSGAAGGLI
+356 NTGSGAAGGLI
-367 GNMAGGILDLANI
+367 GKMEGGILDLTSI

-406 TAEIQVNQDI
+406 TAQIQVNQNI

-442 DEKITIN
+442 NNTITVEAPTV
-449 SPTLSSEENK
+449 SPGGDKTD
-459 NSAVGGWIGDYIVQG
+459 SAVGGLIGDYTVKES
-474 NNHEGKT
+474 NHTVKQ
-481 LPTQIDVVEPKV
+481 LPTQIAIAGTPKV
-493 TMNGGNAGGYF
+493 TTITKTNGAAIGVNDGNIGGYF
-504 GLLELQGDI
+504 GVLELQGDI
-513 NYQISGTEQKK
+513 QYEISGSDGAKREGKAE
-524 KNITSVYTTGN
+524 YT
-535 GAGYAT
+535 AGDGGTYGT
-541 IAGKVISDNKKTS
+541 VIGKVISDNKMSS

-563 STTNGNSYYQGGF
+563 STTNGNSYYQGGL
-576 VGEIGENVYLQVSDA
+576 VGEIGENVYLQVKNA
-591 EITVSNITTTQES
+591 EITVSNTTAKEDA

-619 LSIADS
+619 LSIAES
-625 VKVTNSGTISGGGGL
+625 VKVTIPEKSNLSAGGGL
-640 VGAASSGSI
+640 VGNASSGSI
-649 LEISGTTDLSGVNYT
+649 LEISGTTDLSNVTYKE
-664 VSQYVG
+664 SEYVG

-683 HGNGNGDENGN
+683 HGDGNGN
-694 GWKYIRSNKD
+694 GWKYIRSNSVSK
-704 YEINDI
+704 INDI

-716 IRLKAKTTTSD
+716 IRLKANTTTSD
-727 AQGGLDNELLSINN
+727 EQGGLDSELLKIDLGSHEIGYGASVNLTGN
-741 VEHVIQYKNQ
+741 D
-751 NFSLSNTEI
+751 I

-774 WNSRGVFSADSN
+774 WNSRGVFSADSY
-786 LTANNWTTLQS
+786 LTANNWKTLQN
-797 KNVNFTAD
+797 KNINFTQD

-810 TGIIGISRDID
+810 TGIIGISRDTSD
-821 DSAYTG
+821 DAYTG
-827 NINGNTYTLTLSI
+827 NINGNNKTLTLSI
-840 GETYGYKGE
+840 GETYGCTT
-849 NIATDGTEGC
+849 NGTEGC

-873 LFSRMSGNVRNLTIA
+873 LFSRMRGNVSNLTIT
-888 GSIHAGVSNGNMW
+888 GSINAGVSNGNMW
-901 IGSIAARQENNEAVI
+901 IGSIAARQENNETVI
-916 SKVKVT
+916 SNVKVT
-922 TKIAFDTNNDSK
+922 TTIKFDTNKDSQI
-934 KSYIGGVFGSAAK
+934 SYIGGLFGSAAK

-994 KIVTDAS
+994 TIVTDALM
-1001 TYAYVGG
+1001 YAYVGG

-1018 DKDTSTQVNI
+1018 DKDTSTWVNI

-1037 ITASSVQEAC
+1037 IEASNVQEAC
-1047 GGLLGC
+1047 GGLLGG
-1053 VWARSTVTFASDNT
+1053 VWARSAVTFASDNT

-1077 TKIEAPNASVGGLAY
+1077 TTIEAPKASVGGLAY

-1101 SKGIDIQDL
+1101 SKGIDIQNL
-1110 EINCGKDLGLLV
+1110 KINCGQDLGLLV
-1122 CHGEKGTIKFNKD
+1122 CHGEKRTIKFNKE

-1144 LYLRTTADWA
+1144 LYLRTTADWN
-1154 DSYKLA
+1154 DSYKLDA
-1160 EDLKLTCGKD
+1160 NLDLQCGSKA
-1170 SVFDEFVSY
+1170 VFDEFVAY

-1190 GENGIVSIATKD
+1190 DENGIVSIATEN
-1202 RSGVKEDN
+1202 RNGVKEE
-1210 NTCTTYQN
+1210 NTTCKTYQN
-1218 RTNLGKSHEVNANSR
+1218 RTNFGKSHKTNANSR
-1233 YYYDLDNYIETA
+1233 YYYDLDAYTKTA
-1245 STNTNGKIDTPEEL
+1245 STNTNNTGKIDTPEEL

-1267 ANSNIKKYFYTFN
+1267 ANSKIKKYFYTFN
-1280 NQEITDI
+1280 NQAITDI
-1287 KSNLSNPT
+1287 NNISNPI
-1295 ISGTLNMDKYSY
+1295 ISGTLNMGKYSY

-1313 TGVGITGA
+1313 IGVQITDA
-1321 TITFYNEEIEK
+1321 TITFYNEQIEQA
-1332 VEKNNKS
+1332 EKDNKS
-1339 TQAKTQSQ
+1339 TQATRQSQ
-1347 HYMMHCGLFLDYSA
+1347 HYMMHCGLFLDHSV

-1367 ITLSNVTFAG
+1367 ITLSDVTFAG

-1420 ITDYKDSS
+1420 ITDYTDSS

-1442 TEIKNLSTSDYT
+1442 TEIKNLSTTSYT

-1461 SLIGNAGSENG
+1461 SLIGNAGSEDG
-1472 HQINMGFSEIKLPD
+1472 HQINMGFSDIVLPD
-1486 TTVNNKGIFTH
+1486 KPADATKNEGIFTH

-1610 ADPYVI
+1610 GDPYVI

-1624 ISEYMRTN
+1624 ISEYMRTK
-1632 LPRTDWKITITNDQ
+1632 LPRTDWKITITNNQ
-1646 NTYCTNHS
+1646 NTYCTNTNTNHS
-1654 TDITFHYNG
+1654 TFSYDG
-1663 EQWVQV
+1663 EQWVN
-1669 SKEAGTENW
+1669 EEN
-1678 VDVQNGQTRSN
+1678 GETRSN
-1689 SFMQRYIANA
+1689 NFMQRYIANA
-1699 YYDLQGGTNGEIT
+1699 YYDLQGTNRQIT
-1712 LKDFKGFGT
+1712 LNDFKGFGT
-1721 TDNPFRGVLVSTNP
+1721 TDNPFRGVLVSTN
-1735 NGVKLILTGAN
+1735 GATLILTGEN

-1756 GSVVKNLTIR
+1756 GSVVKNLTIK
-1766 YEGEKKTL
+1766 YEDEKKTL
-1774 VYQKSSSVFYPTS
+1774 VYQTSSSVFYPTS

-1802 IDDVNVTLD
+1802 IDGVNVTLANN
-1811 TGWLTLSGANKHL
+1811 WLTLSGEKKHL

-1841 RNMQDKQFLTDAMIS
+1841 RNMQGASGLTDAMIS
-1856 GASVA
+1856 DGSVEE
-1861 KTANSSLYVNPYVG
+1861 TATSSLYVNPYVG

-1880 YAFSDTARVN
+1880 YAFADTARDKLN
-1890 LDNTDKNYQ
+1890 NTDKNYQ
-1899 IQNLNSSETNDTKHI
+1899 IQNLNLSETNDTKHI

-1919 SIGIKDAEGLLILS
+1919 SIEIKDAEGLLILS

-1944 SSNAYRNITEV
+1944 SSNAYRNITENITEE
-1955 ALQQGYA
+1955 ALRPRYA

-1972 NAAYDSIGT
+1972 NAAYDSIGMDT
-1981 NVEPEDFVTAVKD
+1981 QPDDFVTAVKD
-1994 DQIAP
+1994 DQTAP
-1999 IVNESVINT
+1999 SDSNT

-2016 DKDLFNMAVLNANA
+2016 DKDLFNMAVLNAR
-2030 TTSGATLTFPND
+2030 TGGARLTFPNN
-2042 GRLDMS
+2042 GTLDMS
-2048 VYRSS
+2048 VYKSS
-2053 YQGVSARYVSNAV
+2053 YQGISARYVSNAV
-2066 TSKNEKTGKTETKA
+2066 TSKNKDTGKTETKA

-2122 FAPVNG
+2122 FAPVEG
-2128 TCNVAN
+2128 TCNVEN
-2134 LTFTGKT
+2134 LTFTGKAETASNT
-2141 GEASETGVQLQY
+2141 GKTGAVSYTGVQLQY
-2153 YTSDGVVTAQASNL
+2153 YTSDGEKTEQASNWGNW
-2167 EEKLVKGQKLGSYV
+2167 KYV
-2181 GVGSFVGSTAGTLTS
+2181 GVGSFVGSSAGTVAEFS
-2196 AWYPVNVN
+2196 GGYKWYIASVN

-2225 GNIARIY
+2225 GNSGRIELNKGNS
-2232 TPTTNIGILLQPY
+2232 TPTSDIGILLQPCG
-2245 GNEQTVYPYNTFTNC
+2245 GNGGQNTVYLCNTFTNC
-2260 SFSNLTVRGQEKAGG
+2260 SFRNLTVMGQEKAGG
-2275 FCGYIDGKVSNQN
+2275 FCGYIDGKVNLCNQ
-2288 NLNVTRQKFIVGKDS
+2288 LNVTVPNVIIGQDS
-2303 TISATLKDSCAGG
+2303 SISAIQNNSSAGG
-2316 LFGYARRGVG
+2316 LFGFVRRKVA
-2326 INTVIGTTYTAIW
+2326 INDKIGTYTAIW
-2339 ENVNVEAGQ
+2339 KNVNVEAGQ
-2348 YSGGVIGQVAA
+2348 YSGDLIGEISADNNGGESNINNVQILESAQSKSSSQAGGGVIGIAY
-2359 DMSGRSIVYKIRN
+2359 GGKKI
-2372 VRVSGKTGTKS
+2372 T
-2383 LIKGTSNGEA
+2383 IKDCSVNTSN
-2393 YTGGLIGNISFVSGV
+2393 
-2408 TFNIGNCEVLNTQ
+2408 
-2421 INEDKVSG
+2421 INAS
-2429 EKLGTGGLVGGAVGN
+2429 
-2444 GNLNIQDCKVQ
+2444 
-2455 NTQIN
+2455 
-2460 EEDKVSG
+2460 S
-2467 EILRTGG
+2467 
-2474 LVGRAEGN
+2474 
-2482 GKLNIQKCSVKE
+2482 
-2494 SDMYGSR
+2494 
-2501 AGGVAGEL
+2501 AGGIVGYLQTPA
-2509 CIPTTITECTVS
+2509 TITGCTVNASNINASSAAGGIVGYLKTPATIIGCTVS
-2521 GSGNDKN
+2521 GSNSNNSKIEGNN
-2528 IIKGRKSA
+2528 CAS
-2536 AGIVGEI
+2536 GIVGCLE
-2543 AFGGKIGIHKSTV
+2543 
-2556 SNTSIIAIDDWGA
+2556 
-2569 GGLVGDID
+2569 
-2577 WNVVPHLYFYDS
+2577 
-2589 QVNGCTITGQR
+2589 VNGQVAIRNNKVEKLSLISNATGWGSGGFIGDVSGNTKSSKIFIFDSEVTDCSITGNR

-2606 NIRGYL
+2606 TLRGCVK
-2612 NGSNLLLKDT
+2612 GSNLLLNNT
-2622 TIKASTANNAGLLIG
+2622 QITASSDKSGGLLIG
-2637 LTGNRNLQ
+2637 LTGDANLQ

-2655 KTTAKENNRNISK
+2655 NTTAKENHRNISK
-2668 LYGTLT
+2668 LYGTLN

-2691 YNGTASNNTTQSLLD
+2691 YKGTASNNTTQSLLD
-2706 ANPVF
+2706 AEQVF

-2717 PTSQLSVSDDGN
+2717 PTSQLSVYDAANANVS
-2729 TGKALYGDSAAWTK
+2729 KALYGDSAAWTK
-2743 DTDGKFTLNA
+2743 DKDVDGKFTLNA
-2753 QTIYR
+2753 QTIYQ

-2770 KYTYQET
+2770 KYTYQEM

-2792 EENQTNKVSKD
+2792 KENQTKKVSND

-2811 NVSQTITDYLDIVTN
+2811 NVSQTITDYLDIITN

-2831 ANNISGHVDT
+2831 ANNISGDSDIHVDA
-2841 SVQTYTDTDGKFV
+2841 SVKTYTDTDGKFV

-2901 SNAEHKYNV
+2901 NGTEHKYNV
-2910 QVPII
+2910 QVPIV

-2940 LIEDNAHL
+2940 LIKDNAHL

-2968 KGLYSE
+2968 NGLYSE

-2983 GGNVAKALDKSIDF
+2983 GGNVAKALDKSIVF
-2997 QGSSLL
+2997 QDSQNFSL
-3003 PAGTQL
+3003 PEGTQL

-3023 TTNSNTGN
+3023 TTDSNTRN
-3031 TIPLKDFKDSSGN
+3031 TIPLTAFKDSSKN

-3061 DNNNGSFI
+3061 DNNGTFI

-3079 VTKDDGKTYT
+3079 VPKEDGKTYT

-3103 YRKIET
+3103 YRKMET
-3109 NEPGTRYAVTVD
+3109 DEPRTRYAVTVD
-3121 ESKLKDGVGLIS
+3121 ESKLKDGVGPI
-3133 TSTVHENYY
+3133 STVHENYY
-3142 LVITVADITSG
+3142 LVITVASG

-3170 FHLNYCTRKGKAQD
+3170 FHLNYRTRKGKVTD
-3184 THSNTASTYQISHG
+3184 THTNTASTYQISQG
-3198 YEQELRESEAVTG
+3198 YKQKLTESKDVTG
-3211 AIKKVTATD
+3211 VIKKVTATD

-3230 ITIPSGQAFNKQDEL
+3230 ITIPSGQAFNDQDEL

-3255 TLTQE
+3255 TLE
-3260 NSPSTSAEVFPNG
+3260 NPQSTSAEVFPNG

-3284 MDGTKKKYYTY
+3284 MEGTSKNYYTY
-3295 AGGNWTEEESKETK
+3295 ANGKWTEAGSKEIK
-3309 ALEYEWTAV
+3309 ALDYEWTAI

-3335 VNLQQIRDIVLGK
+3335 VNLQQIRDIVK
-3348 KQNEFYVEV
+3348 NNQNEFYVEV

-3372 ESQLEGA
+3372 ESKLESN
-3379 ILTNY
+3379 LPTNY

-3406 ALQQDTR
+3406 ALLPNTK
-3413 IRYYRDEAAGVQ
+3413 ISYYRDEAAGVQ

-3477 SNGIQFSIQL
+3477 SSGIQFSIQL
-3487 LNKNTIQDTESYAA
+3487 QNKNTTQDTENYTN
-3501 DALELKDYMKV
+3501 ALELKDYIKV
-3512 SVKSKNA
+3512 SVKSENA
-3519 GEVQLTDDNKAYT
+3519 GTVQPTDDKTYT
-3532 WTVPKSSYWDDD
+3532 WTVPKSSYWDAN

-3570 NVDQLKHLYSNYK
+3570 NVEHLYSNYR
-3583 VVLSVKII
+3583 VVLSVGII

-3596 VVENTTAADNIIY
+3596 VVGNTTATDNIIY

>member
-74 TPDANEKDEDTAS
+74 TPDANEKDEDTTS

-116 ASQQATETET
+116 ASLQAPETET
-126 EAEAQE
+126 EAETEAQE

-137 SLSDLKFFANNT
+137 SLNNLKFYTDTTKT
-149 ATIKSPQELILL
+149 AEITSSQQLILL
-161 SHCAQSEIQNITIN
+161 SHCAQNEIQTITID
-175 INATGEFDLS
+175 IKTTGEFDLS

-194 SEYLNKKASASQDY
+194 SGYLENEASASQDY

-214 SADVPFTGTITGQKP
+214 SADSPFKGTITGQTP
-229 AIKTNTT
+229 AIITNTT

-243 QATIDNNLSVEW
+243 QAAINNKLSVEW
-255 QGDGTKPMF
+255 LGDGTKPMF
-264 AEMYVLENDGTKS
+264 AETYLLES

-296 RQASEETKA
+296 KKAPDATKD

-319 AQAGNSTNSGNIGLI
+319 AQAGSSTSSDNSGLI
-334 CNTLESGTIKLDGYV
+334 CNTLENGTIKLDGYA
-349 FPTDTEI
+349 FPTSTEI
-356 NTNSGAAGGLI
+356 NTGSGSAGGLI
-367 GNMAGGILDLANI
+367 GKMEGGILNL
-380 GGTNISNLTVNSSSG
+380 TNIDGATISKLTVNSSSG

-406 TAEIQVNQDI
+406 AAQIQVNQDI
-416 TITNPTIKGKYAGGF
+416 TITSPTIKGKYAGGF
-431 AGKVVNSTLSG
+431 AGKVANSTLSG
-442 DEKITIN
+442 DKKITIN
-449 SPTLSSEENK
+449 SPSLSSGENK
-459 NSAVGGWIGDYIVQG
+459 DSAVGGWVGYYIVQG
-474 NNHEGKT
+474 ENHADKT
-481 LPTQIDVVEPKV
+481 LPAQIDVVEPKV
-493 TMNGGNAGGYF
+493 TMNGGVATDGGNAGGYF

-513 NYQISGTEQKK
+513 NYQISGTEQEK
-524 KNITSVYTTGN
+524 KNITSEYTTGN
-535 GAGYAT
+535 GGIYGT
-541 IAGKVISDNKKTS
+541 VIGKVTSNNKRAS
-554 LIINHVKSN
+554 LIINHVNSN
-563 STTNGNSYYQGGF
+563 STTTGKSFYQGGL
-576 VGEIGENVYLQVSDA
+576 VGEIGEHVYLQVRNS
-591 EITVSNITTTQES
+591 EITVSNTTAKKEV

-619 LSIADS
+619 MSIADS
-625 VKVTNSGTISGGGGL
+625 VKVTISGTNTISGGGGL
-640 VGAASSGSI
+640 VGNASSGSI
-649 LEISGTTDLSGVNYT
+649 IEISGTTDLSGVNY
-664 VSQYVG
+664 SAPQYVG

-683 HGNGNGDENGN
+683 HGDGNGN
-694 GWKYIRSNKD
+694 GWKYIRSNTVSK
-704 YEINDI
+704 INDI

-716 IRLKAKTTTSD
+716 IRLKANTTTSD
-727 AQGGLDNELLSINN
+727 EQGGLDSELLKIDLGSHEIGYGASVNLTGN
-741 VEHVIQYKNQ
+741 D
-751 NFSLSNTEI
+751 I

-774 WNSRGVFSADSN
+774 WNSRGVFSAYSN
-786 LTANNWTTLQS
+786 LTADNWTTLQN
-797 KNVNFTAD
+797 KNINFTAD
-805 VNLQN
+805 VNLKN

-827 NINGNTYTLTLSI
+827 SINGIDHTLTLSI
-840 GETYGYKGE
+840 GETYGYKGGS
-849 NIATDGTEGC
+849 IATDGAEGC

-867 KHTDIG
+867 RHTDIG
-873 LFSRMSGNVRNLTIA
+873 LFSRMGGNVSNLTIT
-888 GSIHAGVSNGNMW
+888 GSINAGVCNGDMW
-901 IGSIAARQENNEAVI
+901 IGSIAARQETNETVI
-916 SKVKVT
+916 SNVQVT
-922 TKIAFDTNNDSK
+922 TAIAFDADKDSK
-934 KSYIGGVFGSAAK
+934 ISCIGGLFGSAEK
-947 VKLSENTGIQSNIT
+947 VKLNGNTCIQSKIT

-976 AGYMSAGTLECN
+976 AGFMSAGTLECN

-994 KIVTDAS
+994 GIVTDAS
-1001 TYAYVGG
+1001 MYAYVGG
-1008 LVGFMPPDGS
+1008 LVGFIPPAGS
-1018 DKDTSTQVNI
+1018 DKDVSIQVNI

-1037 ITASSVQEAC
+1037 IGASNVREAC
-1047 GGLLGC
+1047 GGLFGG

-1332 VEKNNKS
+1332 AEKDNKS
-1339 TQAKTQSQ
+1339 TQATRQSQ
-1347 HYMMHCGLFLDYSA
+1347 HYMMHCGLFLDHSV

-1367 ITLSNVTFAG
+1367 ITLSDVTFAG

-1420 ITDYKDSS
+1420 ITDYTDSS

-1442 TEIKNLSTSDYT
+1442 TEIKNLSTTSYT

-1461 SLIGNAGSENG
+1461 SLIGNAGSEDG
-1472 HQINMGFSEIKLPD
+1472 HQINMGFSDIVLPD
-1486 TTVNNKGIFTH
+1486 KPADATKNEGIFTH

-1610 ADPYVI
+1610 GDPYVI
-1616 KDAGEMEI
+1616 QNAGEMEI

-1632 LPRTDWKITITNDQ
+1632 LPRTDWKITITNNQ
-1646 NTYCTNHS
+1646 NTYCTDHS
-1654 TDITFHYNG
+1654 TDITFRYNG
-1663 EQWVQV
+1663 VQWVEV
-1669 SKEAGTENW
+1669 SKEQG

-1699 YYDLQGGTNGEIT
+1699 YYDLQGTNGEIR
-1712 LKDFKGFGT
+1712 LNDFKGFGT
-1721 TDNPFRGVLVSTNP
+1721 TDNPFRGVLVSTN
-1735 NGVKLILTGAN
+1735 GATLILTGAN

-1766 YEGEKKTL
+1766 YKGEKKTL
-1774 VYQKSSSVFYPTS
+1774 VYQNSSSVFYPTS

-1802 IDDVNVTLD
+1802 IDGVNVTLAD
-1811 TGWLTLSGANKHL
+1811 GWLTLSGANKHL

-1841 RNMQDKQFLTDAMIS
+1841 RNMQGKHVLTDKMIS
-1856 GASVA
+1856 DGSVA
-1861 KTANSSLYVNPYVG
+1861 ETATSSLYVNPYVG

-1944 SSNAYRNITEV
+1944 SSNAYRNITEG

-1972 NAAYDSIGT
+1972 NAAYDSIGANT
-1981 NVEPEDFVTAVKD
+1981 KPNDFDTAVKD
-1994 DQIAP
+1994 DQTAP
-1999 IVNESVINT
+1999 SDSNT

-2016 DKDLFNMAVLNANA
+2016 DKDLFNMAVLDA
-2030 TTSGATLTFPND
+2030 TTGGATLTFPKD
-2042 GRLDMS
+2042 GTLDMS

-2122 FAPVNG
+2122 FAPVNS

-2141 GEASETGVQLQY
+2141 GTDPKTGVQLQY
-2153 YTSDGVVTAQASNL
+2153 YKSNGELTAQASNWSN
-2167 EEKLVKGQKLGSYV
+2167 KTYV
-2181 GVGSFVGSTAGTLTS
+2181 GVGSFAGSSAGTVAEFS
-2196 AWYPVNVN
+2196 GGSKWYRAFVN
-2204 FDSVKFEN
+2204 FNSVKFEN

-2225 GNIARIY
+2225 GNSGRIELSKGSS
-2232 TPTTNIGILLQPY
+2232 TPTSDIGILLQPCG
-2245 GNEQTVYPYNTFTNC
+2245 GNGGQNTVYLYNTFTNC
-2260 SFSNLTVRGQEKAGG
+2260 SFRNLIVNGQEKAGG
-2275 FCGYIDGKVSNQN
+2275 FCGHVDGKVDLLNQ
-2288 NLNVTRQKFIVGKDS
+2288 LNVTEADLIVGQNS
-2303 TISATLKDSCAGG
+2303 SISATLNNSSAGG
-2316 LFGYARRGVG
+2316 LFGYLRRGVA
-2326 INTVIGTTYTAIW
+2326 INYGSGTYTAAIW

-2348 YSGGVIGQVAA
+2348 YSGGLIGEIAAEAGGKAYNINNVRISGSVQSKGSSQPAGGGVIGIAYGGKTITIKDCSVNASNIKALSAAGGIVGHLKTSATITGCTVSDSNSNNSKIEGNNCASGIVGCLEVNGQVA
-2359 DMSGRSIVYKIRN
+2359 IRN
-2372 VRVSGKTGTKS
+2372 NKVEKLSLISNATGWGSGGFIGDVSG
-2383 LIKGTSNGEA
+2383 
-2393 YTGGLIGNISFVSGV
+2393 
-2408 TFNIGNCEVLNTQ
+2408 
-2421 INEDKVSG
+2421 
-2429 EKLGTGGLVGGAVGN
+2429 
-2444 GNLNIQDCKVQ
+2444 
-2455 NTQIN
+2455 
-2460 EEDKVSG
+2460 
-2467 EILRTGG
+2467 
-2474 LVGRAEGN
+2474 
-2482 GKLNIQKCSVKE
+2482 
-2494 SDMYGSR
+2494 
-2501 AGGVAGEL
+2501 
-2509 CIPTTITECTVS
+2509 
-2521 GSGNDKN
+2521 
-2528 IIKGRKSA
+2528 
-2536 AGIVGEI
+2536 
-2543 AFGGKIGIHKSTV
+2543 
-2556 SNTSIIAIDDWGA
+2556 NTSSSKIFI
-2569 GGLVGDID
+2569 
-2577 WNVVPHLYFYDS
+2577 FDS
-2589 QVNGCTITGQR
+2589 EVTDCSITGKR

-2606 NIRGYL
+2606 TLRGCVK
-2612 NGSNLLLKDT
+2612 GSNLLLNNTKIT
-2622 TIKASTANNAGLLIG
+2622 ASSDKSGGLLIG
-2637 LTGNRNLQ
+2637 LTGDANLQ

-2655 KTTAKENNRNISK
+2655 NTTAKENNRNISK
-2668 LYGTLT
+2668 LYGTLN

-2743 DTDGKFTLNA
+2743 DADGKYTLNA

-2758 DAKKTQSSTAEG
+2758 DAKNTQSRTAEG
-2770 KYTYQET
+2770 KYTYQEM

-2792 EENQTNKVSKD
+2792 KENQTKKVSND

-2841 SVQTYTDTDGKFV
+2841 SVKTYVDTDGKFV

-2865 KKNASG
+2865 KKASG

-2886 SRFTLLTVTFKEKDE
+2886 SRFTLLTVTFKEEDE
-2901 SNAEHKYNV
+2901 NGTEHKYNV

-2983 GGNVAKALDKSIDF
+2983 GGNVAEALNKSIDF
-2997 QGSSLL
+2997 QGSSL
-3003 PAGTQL
+3003 PARTQL
-3009 SLIDCQDNSKVYYY
+3009 SLIDCLDNSKVYYY
-3023 TTNSNTGN
+3023 TTDSNTGN

-3079 VTKDDGKTYT
+3079 VPKEDGKTYT

-3109 NEPGTRYAVTVD
+3109 GESGTRYAVTVD
-3121 ESKLKDGVGLIS
+3121 ESKLKKDGVGLV
-3133 TSTVHENYY
+3133 STVHENYY
-3142 LVITVADITSG
+3142 LVITVGDITSG

-3164 TSNDIP
+3164 TSNGIP
-3170 FHLNYCTRKGKAQD
+3170 FHLNYRTRKGKETD

-3198 YEQELRESEAVTG
+3198 YEQDLTESKTVTG
-3211 AIKKVTATD
+3211 VIKKVTATD

-3255 TLTQE
+3255 TLE
-3260 NSPSTSAEVFPNG
+3260 NPQSTSAEVFPNG

-3284 MDGTKKKYYTY
+3284 MEGTTKKYYTY
-3295 AGGNWTEEESKETK
+3295 AKGKWTEAESTETK
-3309 ALEYEWTAV
+3309 ALEYKWTAI

-3325 LSTNGTIDSS
+3325 LSTKGTIDSS
-3335 VNLQQIRDIVLGK
+3335 VNLQQIRDIVK
-3348 KQNEFYVEV
+3348 NKQNEFYVEV

-3372 ESQLEGA
+3372 ESQLESN
-3379 ILTNY
+3379 LPTNY
-3384 TKLTYTSQLATTR
+3384 TKLTYTSQLATTK

-3406 ALQQDTR
+3406 ALLQKTK
-3413 IRYYRDEAAGVQ
+3413 ISYYRDEAAGVQ

-3487 LNKNTIQDTESYAA
+3487 LNKNTTQDTENYAA

-3570 NVDQLKHLYSNYK
+3570 NVDQLYSNYK

-3591 DQNGN
+3591 GPDGNG
-3596 VVENTTAADNIIY
+3596 VENTTAADNIIY
-3609 TMARVKPEFQDKQNK
+3609 TMARVKPEFQDKQNN

>member
-74 TPDANEKDEDTAS
+74 TPDANEKDENTAS
-87 SNSDSG
+87 SNSDAG

-98 QEEESTKQEP
+98 QEEETTKQEP

-137 SLSDLKFFANNT
+137 SLDNLKFVNGNI
-149 ATIKSPQELILL
+149 ATITSPQQLILL
-161 SHCAQSEIQNITIN
+161 SYCDQSAIQNITIN
-175 INATGEFDLS
+175 FNITGECDLS
-185 TKIANGTDL
+185 TKIVKGTSLSDYLKNEAN
-194 SEYLNKKASASQDY
+194 ASQDY

-214 SADVPFTGTITGQKP
+214 STDVPFTGNLTGQQT
-229 AIKTNTT
+229 AIITNTT

-243 QATIDNNLSVEW
+243 KAAINNNISVRW
-255 QGDGTKPMF
+255 QGDTTKPMF
-264 AEMYVLENDGTKS
+264 AETYVLQSNGK
-277 DGTIPITFTS
+277 IPIAFTS

-296 RQASEETKA
+296 KKAPDVTDA
-305 CLTIGNVVTYKDNK
+305 CLTIGNVVTYQDKV
-319 AQAGNSTNSGNIGLI
+319 QAGSSTSNDNIGLI
-334 CNTLESGTIKLDGYV
+334 CNTLESGTIKLEGYA
-349 FPTDTEI
+349 FPTSTEI
-356 NTNSGAAGGLI
+356 NTGSGAAGGLI
-367 GNMAGGILDLANI
+367 GKMEGGILDLTSI

-406 TAEIQVNQDI
+406 TAQIQVNQNI

-442 DEKITIN
+442 NNTITVEAPTV
-449 SPTLSSEENK
+449 SPGGDKTD
-459 NSAVGGWIGDYIVQG
+459 SAVGGLIGDYTVKES
-474 NNHEGKT
+474 NHTVKQ
-481 LPTQIDVVEPKV
+481 LPTQIAIAGTPKV
-493 TMNGGNAGGYF
+493 TTITKTNGAAIGVNDGNIGGYF
-504 GLLELQGDI
+504 GVLELQGDI
-513 NYQISGTEQKK
+513 QYEISGSDGAKREGKAE
-524 KNITSVYTTGN
+524 YT
-535 GAGYAT
+535 AGDGGTYGT
-541 IAGKVISDNKKTS
+541 VIGKVISDNKMSS

-563 STTNGNSYYQGGF
+563 STTNGNSYYQGGL
-576 VGEIGENVYLQVSDA
+576 VGEIGENVYLQVKNA
-591 EITVSNITTTQES
+591 EITVSNTTAKEDA

-619 LSIADS
+619 LSIAES
-625 VKVTNSGTISGGGGL
+625 VKVTIPEKSNLSAGGGL
-640 VGAASSGSI
+640 VGNASSGSI
-649 LEISGTTDLSGVNYT
+649 LEISGTTDLSNVTYKE
-664 VSQYVG
+664 SEYVG

-683 HGNGNGDENGN
+683 HGDGNGN
-694 GWKYIRSNKD
+694 GWKYIRSNSVSK
-704 YEINDI
+704 INDI

-716 IRLKAKTTTSD
+716 IRLKANTTTSD
-727 AQGGLDNELLSINN
+727 EQGGLDSELLKIDLGSHEIGYGASVNLTGN
-741 VEHVIQYKNQ
+741 D
-751 NFSLSNTEI
+751 I

-774 WNSRGVFSADSN
+774 WNSRGVFSADSY
-786 LTANNWTTLQS
+786 LTANNWKTLQN
-797 KNVNFTAD
+797 KNINFTQD

-810 TGIIGISRDID
+810 TGIIGISRDTSD
-821 DSAYTG
+821 DAYTG
-827 NINGNTYTLTLSI
+827 NINGNNKTLTLSI
-840 GETYGYKGE
+840 GETYGCTT
-849 NIATDGTEGC
+849 NGTEGC

-873 LFSRMSGNVRNLTIA
+873 LFSRMRGNVSNLTIT
-888 GSIHAGVSNGNMW
+888 GSINAGVSNGNMW
-901 IGSIAARQENNEAVI
+901 IGSIAARQENNETVI
-916 SKVKVT
+916 SNVKVT
-922 TKIAFDTNNDSK
+922 TTIKFDTNKDSQI
-934 KSYIGGVFGSAAK
+934 SYIGGLFGSAAK

-994 KIVTDAS
+994 TIVTDALM
-1001 TYAYVGG
+1001 YAYVGG

-1037 ITASSVQEAC
+1037 ITASNAQTAC
-1047 GGLLGC
+1047 GGLLGG
-1053 VWARSTVTFASDNT
+1053 VWARSAVTFASDNT

-1077 TKIEAPNASVGGLAY
+1077 TTIEAPKASVGGLAY

-1101 SKGIDIQDL
+1101 SKGIDIQNL
-1110 EINCGKDLGLLV
+1110 KINCGQDLGLLV
-1122 CHGEKGTIKFNKD
+1122 CHGEKRTIKFNKE

-1144 LYLRTTADWA
+1144 LYLRTTADWN
-1154 DSYKLA
+1154 DSYKLDA
-1160 EDLKLTCGKD
+1160 NLDLQCGSKA
-1170 SVFDEFVSY
+1170 VFDEFVAY

-1190 GENGIVSIATKD
+1190 DENGIVSIATEN
-1202 RSGVKEDN
+1202 RNGVKEE
-1210 NTCTTYQN
+1210 NTTCKTYQN
-1218 RTNLGKSHEVNANSR
+1218 RTNFGKSHKTNANSR
-1233 YYYDLDNYIETA
+1233 YYYDLDAYTKTA
-1245 STNTNGKIDTPEEL
+1245 STNTNNTGKIDTPEEL

-1280 NQEITDI
+1280 NQAITDI
-1287 KSNLSNPT
+1287 NNISNPI
-1295 ISGTLNMDKYSY
+1295 ISGTLNMGKYSY

-1313 TGVGITGA
+1313 IGVQITDA
-1321 TITFYNEEIEK
+1321 TITFYNEQIEQA
-1332 VEKNNKS
+1332 EKDNKS
-1339 TQAKTQSQ
+1339 TQATRQSQ
-1347 HYMMHCGLFLDYSA
+1347 HYMMHCGLFLDHSV

-1367 ITLSNVTFAG
+1367 ITLSDVTFAG

-1420 ITDYKDSS
+1420 ITDYTDSS

-1442 TEIKNLSTSDYT
+1442 TEIKNLSTTSYT

-1461 SLIGNAGSENG
+1461 SLIGNAGSEDG
-1472 HQINMGFSEIKLPD
+1472 HQINMGFSDIVLPD
-1486 TTVNNKGIFTH
+1486 KPADATKNEGIFTH

-1610 ADPYVI
+1610 GDPYVI

-1624 ISEYMRTN
+1624 ISEYMRTK
-1632 LPRTDWKITITNDQ
+1632 LPRTDWKITITNNQ
-1646 NTYCTNHS
+1646 NTYCTNTNTNHS
-1654 TDITFHYNG
+1654 TFSYDG
-1663 EQWVQV
+1663 EQWVN
-1669 SKEAGTENW
+1669 EEN
-1678 VDVQNGQTRSN
+1678 GETRSN
-1689 SFMQRYIANA
+1689 NFMQRYIANA
-1699 YYDLQGGTNGEIT
+1699 YYDLQGTNRQIT
-1712 LKDFKGFGT
+1712 LNDFKGFGT
-1721 TDNPFRGVLVSTNP
+1721 TDNPFRGVLVSTN
-1735 NGVKLILTGAN
+1735 GATLILTGEN

-1756 GSVVKNLTIR
+1756 GSVVKNLTIK
-1766 YEGEKKTL
+1766 YEDEKKTL
-1774 VYQKSSSVFYPTS
+1774 VYQTSSSVFYPTS

-1802 IDDVNVTLD
+1802 IDGVNVTLANN
-1811 TGWLTLSGANKHL
+1811 WLTLSGEKKHL

-1841 RNMQDKQFLTDAMIS
+1841 RNMQGASGLTDAMIS
-1856 GASVA
+1856 DGSVEE
-1861 KTANSSLYVNPYVG
+1861 TATSSLYVNPYVG

-1880 YAFSDTARVN
+1880 YAFADTARDKLN
-1890 LDNTDKNYQ
+1890 NTDKNYQ
-1899 IQNLNSSETNDTKHI
+1899 IQNLNLSETNDTKHI

-1919 SIGIKDAEGLLILS
+1919 SIEIKDAEGLLILS

-1944 SSNAYRNITEV
+1944 SSNAYRNITENITEE
-1955 ALQQGYA
+1955 ALRPRYA

-1972 NAAYDSIGT
+1972 NAAYDSIGMDT
-1981 NVEPEDFVTAVKD
+1981 QPDDFVTAVKD
-1994 DQIAP
+1994 DQTAP
-1999 IVNESVINT
+1999 SDSNT

-2016 DKDLFNMAVLNANA
+2016 DKDLFNMAVLNAR
-2030 TTSGATLTFPND
+2030 TGGARLTFPNN
-2042 GRLDMS
+2042 GTLDMS
-2048 VYRSS
+2048 VYKSS
-2053 YQGVSARYVSNAV
+2053 YQGISARYVSNAV
-2066 TSKNEKTGKTETKA
+2066 TSKNKDTGKTETKA

-2122 FAPVNG
+2122 FAPVEG
-2128 TCNVAN
+2128 TCNVEN
-2134 LTFTGKT
+2134 LTFTGKAETASNT
-2141 GEASETGVQLQY
+2141 GKTGAVSYTGVQLQY
-2153 YTSDGVVTAQASNL
+2153 YTSDGEKTEQASNWGNW
-2167 EEKLVKGQKLGSYV
+2167 KYV
-2181 GVGSFVGSTAGTLTS
+2181 GVGSFVGSSAGTVAEFS
-2196 AWYPVNVN
+2196 GGYKWYIASVN

-2225 GNIARIY
+2225 GNSGRIELNKGNS
-2232 TPTTNIGILLQPY
+2232 TPTSDIGILLQPCG
-2245 GNEQTVYPYNTFTNC
+2245 GNGGQNTVYLCNTFTNC
-2260 SFSNLTVRGQEKAGG
+2260 SFRNLTVMGQEKAGG
-2275 FCGYIDGKVSNQN
+2275 FCGYIDGKVNLCNQ
-2288 NLNVTRQKFIVGKDS
+2288 LNVTVPNVIIGQDS
-2303 TISATLKDSCAGG
+2303 SISAIQNNSSAGG
-2316 LFGYARRGVG
+2316 LFGFVRRKVA
-2326 INTVIGTTYTAIW
+2326 INDKIGTYTAIW
-2339 ENVNVEAGQ
+2339 KNVNVEAGQ
-2348 YSGGVIGQVAA
+2348 YSGDLIGEISADNNGGESNINNVQILESAQSKSSSQAGGGVIGIAY
-2359 DMSGRSIVYKIRN
+2359 GGKKI
-2372 VRVSGKTGTKS
+2372 T
-2383 LIKGTSNGEA
+2383 IKDCSVNTSN
-2393 YTGGLIGNISFVSGV
+2393 
-2408 TFNIGNCEVLNTQ
+2408 
-2421 INEDKVSG
+2421 INAS
-2429 EKLGTGGLVGGAVGN
+2429 
-2444 GNLNIQDCKVQ
+2444 
-2455 NTQIN
+2455 
-2460 EEDKVSG
+2460 S
-2467 EILRTGG
+2467 
-2474 LVGRAEGN
+2474 
-2482 GKLNIQKCSVKE
+2482 
-2494 SDMYGSR
+2494 
-2501 AGGVAGEL
+2501 AGGIVGYLQTPA
-2509 CIPTTITECTVS
+2509 TITGCTVNASNINASSAAGGIVGYLKTPATIIGCTVS
-2521 GSGNDKN
+2521 GSNSNNSKIEGNN
-2528 IIKGRKSA
+2528 CAS
-2536 AGIVGEI
+2536 GIVGCLE
-2543 AFGGKIGIHKSTV
+2543 
-2556 SNTSIIAIDDWGA
+2556 
-2569 GGLVGDID
+2569 
-2577 WNVVPHLYFYDS
+2577 
-2589 QVNGCTITGQR
+2589 VNGQVAIRNNKVEKLSLISNATGWGSGGFIGDVSGNTKSSKIFIFDSEVTDCSITGNR

-2606 NIRGYL
+2606 TLRGCVK
-2612 NGSNLLLKDT
+2612 GSNLLLNNT
-2622 TIKASTANNAGLLIG
+2622 QITASSDKSGGLLIG
-2637 LTGNRNLQ
+2637 LTGDANLQ

-2655 KTTAKENNRNISK
+2655 NTTAKENHRNISK
-2668 LYGTLT
+2668 LYGTLN

-2691 YNGTASNNTTQSLLD
+2691 YKGTASNNTTQSLLD
-2706 ANPVF
+2706 AEQVF

-2717 PTSQLSVSDDGN
+2717 PTSQLSVYDAANANVS
-2729 TGKALYGDSAAWTK
+2729 KALYGDSAAWTK
-2743 DTDGKFTLNA
+2743 DKDVDGKFTLNA
-2753 QTIYR
+2753 QTIYQ

-2770 KYTYQET
+2770 KYTYQEM

-2792 EENQTNKVSKD
+2792 KENQTKKVSND

-2811 NVSQTITDYLDIVTN
+2811 NVSQTITDYLDIITN

-2831 ANNISGHVDT
+2831 ANNISGDSDIHVDA
-2841 SVQTYTDTDGKFV
+2841 SVKTYTDTDGKFV

-2901 SNAEHKYNV
+2901 NGTEHKYNV
-2910 QVPII
+2910 QVPIV

-2940 LIEDNAHL
+2940 LIKDNAHL

-2968 KGLYSE
+2968 NGLYSE

-2983 GGNVAKALDKSIDF
+2983 GGNVAKALDKSIVF
-2997 QGSSLL
+2997 QDSQNFSL
-3003 PAGTQL
+3003 PEGTQL

-3023 TTNSNTGN
+3023 TTDSNTRN
-3031 TIPLKDFKDSSGN
+3031 TIPLTAFKDSSKN

-3061 DNNNGSFI
+3061 DNNGTFI

-3079 VTKDDGKTYT
+3079 VPKEDGKTYT

-3103 YRKIET
+3103 YRKMET
-3109 NEPGTRYAVTVD
+3109 DEPRTRYAVTVD
-3121 ESKLKDGVGLIS
+3121 ESKLKDGVGPI
-3133 TSTVHENYY
+3133 STVHENYY
-3142 LVITVADITSG
+3142 LVITVASG

-3170 FHLNYCTRKGKAQD
+3170 FHLNYRTRKGKVTD
-3184 THSNTASTYQISHG
+3184 THTNTASTYQISQG
-3198 YEQELRESEAVTG
+3198 YKQKLTESKDVTG
-3211 AIKKVTATD
+3211 VIKKVTATD

-3230 ITIPSGQAFNKQDEL
+3230 ITIPSGQAFNDQDEL

-3255 TLTQE
+3255 TLE
-3260 NSPSTSAEVFPNG
+3260 NPQSTSAEVFPNG

-3284 MDGTKKKYYTY
+3284 MEGTSKNYYTY
-3295 AGGNWTEEESKETK
+3295 ANGKWTEAGSKEIK
-3309 ALEYEWTAV
+3309 ALDYEWTAI

-3335 VNLQQIRDIVLGK
+3335 VNLQQIRDIVK
-3348 KQNEFYVEV
+3348 NNQNEFYVEV

-3372 ESQLEGA
+3372 ESKLESN
-3379 ILTNY
+3379 LPTNY

-3406 ALQQDTR
+3406 ALLPNTK
-3413 IRYYRDEAAGVQ
+3413 ISYYRDEAAGVQ

-3477 SNGIQFSIQL
+3477 SSGIQFSIQL
-3487 LNKNTIQDTESYAA
+3487 QNKNTTQDTENYTN
-3501 DALELKDYMKV
+3501 ALELKDYIKV
-3512 SVKSKNA
+3512 SVKSENA
-3519 GEVQLTDDNKAYT
+3519 GTVQPTDDKTYT
-3532 WTVPKSSYWDDD
+3532 WTVPKSSYWDAN

-3570 NVDQLKHLYSNYK
+3570 NVEHLYSNYR
-3583 VVLSVKII
+3583 VVLSVGII

-3596 VVENTTAADNIIY
+3596 VVGNTTATDNIIY

>member
-9 AGILAVNLLAGSIL
+9 AGILAVNLLAGGIL

-31 NNLNTSLNMISAENS
+31 NNVNTSLNMISAENS
-46 DEVSHADAESVNSSE
+46 DEVSHADAESVSSSE
-61 KTDAENKADEKNT
+61 KTDTENKADEKNT
-74 TPDANEKDEDTAS
+74 TPDANEKDENTAS
-87 SNSDSG
+87 SNSDAG

-98 QEEESTKQEP
+98 QEEETTKQEP

-137 SLSDLKFFANNT
+137 SLGNLKFVNGNI
-149 ATIKSPQELILL
+149 ATITSPQQLILL
-161 SHCAQSEIQNITIN
+161 SYCDQSAIQNITIN
-175 INATGEFDLS
+175 FNITGECDLS
-185 TKIANGTDL
+185 TKIVKGTSLSDYLKNEAN
-194 SEYLNKKASASQDY
+194 ASQDY

-214 SADVPFTGTITGQKP
+214 STDVPFTGNLTGQQT
-229 AIKTNTT
+229 AIITNTT

-243 QATIDNNLSVEW
+243 KAAINNNISVRW
-255 QGDGTKPMF
+255 QGDTTKPMF
-264 AEMYVLENDGTKS
+264 AETYVLQSNGK
-277 DGTIPITFTS
+277 IPIAFTS

-296 RQASEETKA
+296 KKAPDVTDA
-305 CLTIGNVVTYKDNK
+305 CLTIENVVTYQDKV
-319 AQAGNSTNSGNIGLI
+319 QAGSSTSNDNIGLI
-334 CNTLESGTIKLDGYV
+334 CNTLESGTIKLEGYA
-349 FPTDTEI
+349 FPTSTEI
-356 NTNSGAAGGLI
+356 NTGSGSAGGLI
-367 GNMAGGILDLANI
+367 GKMEGGVLNLTSI
-380 GGTNISNLTVNSSSG
+380 GGANISNLTVNSSSG

-406 TAEIQVNQDI
+406 AAQIQVNQNI

-431 AGKVVNSTLSG
+431 AGKVVNSTFSG
-442 DEKITIN
+442 NNTITVEAPTV
-449 SPTLSSEENK
+449 SPGGDKTD
-459 NSAVGGWIGDYIVQG
+459 SAVGGLIGDYTVKES
-474 NNHEGKT
+474 NHTVKQ
-481 LPTQIDVVEPKV
+481 LPTQIAIAGTPKV
-493 TMNGGNAGGYF
+493 TTITKTNGAAIGVNDGNIGGYF
-504 GLLELQGDI
+504 GVLELQGDI
-513 NYQISGTEQKK
+513 QYEISGSDGAKREGKAE
-524 KNITSVYTTGN
+524 YT
-535 GAGYAT
+535 AGDGGTYGT
-541 IAGKVISDNKKTS
+541 VIGKVISDNKMSS

-563 STTNGNSYYQGGF
+563 STTNGNSYYQGGL
-576 VGEIGENVYLQVSDA
+576 VGEIGENVYLQVKNA
-591 EITVSNITTTQES
+591 EITVSNTTAKEDA

-619 LSIADS
+619 LSIAES
-625 VKVTNSGTISGGGGL
+625 VKVTIPEKSNLSAGGGL
-640 VGAASSGSI
+640 VGNASSGSI
-649 LEISGTTDLSGVNYT
+649 LEISGTTDLSNVTYKE
-664 VSQYVG
+664 SEYVG

-683 HGNGNGDENGN
+683 HGDGNGN
-694 GWKYIRSNKD
+694 GWKYIRSNSVSK
-704 YEINDI
+704 INDI

-716 IRLKAKTTTSD
+716 IRLKANTTTSD
-727 AQGGLDNELLSINN
+727 EQGGLDSELLKIDLGSHEIGYGASVNLTGN
-741 VEHVIQYKNQ
+741 D
-751 NFSLSNTEI
+751 I

-774 WNSRGVFSADSN
+774 WNSRGVFSADSY
-786 LTANNWTTLQS
+786 LTANNWKTLQN
-797 KNVNFTAD
+797 KNINFTQD

-810 TGIIGISRDID
+810 TGIIGISRDTSD
-821 DSAYTG
+821 DAYTG
-827 NINGNTYTLTLSI
+827 NINGNNKTLTLSI
-840 GETYGYKGE
+840 GETYGCTT
-849 NIATDGTEGC
+849 NGTEGC

-873 LFSRMSGNVRNLTIA
+873 LFSRMRGNVSNLTIT
-888 GSIHAGVSNGNMW
+888 GSINAGVSNGNMW
-901 IGSIAARQENNEAVI
+901 IGSIAARQENNETVI
-916 SKVKVT
+916 SNVKVT
-922 TKIAFDTNNDSK
+922 TTIKFDTNKDSQI
-934 KSYIGGVFGSAAK
+934 SYIGGLFGSAAK

-994 KIVTDAS
+994 TIVTDALM
-1001 TYAYVGG
+1001 YAYVGG

-1018 DKDTSTQVNI
+1018 DKDTSTWVNI

-1037 ITASSVQEAC
+1037 IEASNVQEAC
-1047 GGLLGC
+1047 GGLLGG
-1053 VWARSTVTFASDNT
+1053 VWARSAVTFASDNT

-1077 TKIEAPNASVGGLAY
+1077 TTIEAPKASVGGLAY

-1101 SKGIDIQDL
+1101 SKGIDIQNL
-1110 EINCGKDLGLLV
+1110 KINCGQDLGLLV
-1122 CHGEKGTIKFNKD
+1122 CHGEKRTIKFNKE

-1144 LYLRTTADWA
+1144 LYLRTTADWN
-1154 DSYKLA
+1154 DSYKLDA
-1160 EDLKLTCGKD
+1160 NLDLQCGSKA
-1170 SVFDEFVSY
+1170 VFDEFVAY

-1190 GENGIVSIATKD
+1190 DENGIVSIATEN
-1202 RSGVKEDN
+1202 RNGVKEE
-1210 NTCTTYQN
+1210 NTTCKTYQN
-1218 RTNLGKSHEVNANSR
+1218 RTNFGKSHKTNANSR
-1233 YYYDLDNYIETA
+1233 YYYDLDAYTKTA
-1245 STNTNGKIDTPEEL
+1245 STNTNNTGKIDTPEEL

-1280 NQEITDI
+1280 NQAITDI
-1287 KSNLSNPT
+1287 NNISNPI
-1295 ISGTLNMDKYSY
+1295 ISGTLNMGKYSY

-1313 TGVGITGA
+1313 IGVGITDA
-1321 TITFYNEEIEK
+1321 TITFYNEQIEQA
-1332 VEKNNKS
+1332 EKDNKS
-1339 TQAKTQSQ
+1339 TQATRQSQ
-1347 HYMMHCGLFLDYSA
+1347 HYMMHCGLFLDHSV

-1367 ITLSNVTFAG
+1367 ITLSDVTFAG
-1377 SIGKVKSDV
+1377 SIGKINSNA
-1386 SGVLFSGMVQGLES
+1386 SGVLFSGMVKGSES
-1400 GGRQYTANMNLSNIV
+1400 NGKQNTAKMNLSNIV
-1415 LSDLK
+1415 LSGLK

-1442 TEIKNLSTSDYT
+1442 TEIKSLSTSGYT
-1454 EGTAVAS
+1454 AGTAVAS

-1472 HQINMGFSEIKLPD
+1472 YQINMGFSEIKLPD
-1486 TTVNNKGIFTH
+1486 TTVENKGIFTH

-1516 NFYKSGDWKDATY
+1516 NFYKSGDWEGTTY
-1529 EHHVTYGK
+1529 NHQVTYGK
-1537 EISNST
+1537 EISESA
-1543 EYTGLQ
+1543 EYRDLQ

-1563 LVKTEDNQTDF
+1563 LVKTGSGQTKF
-1574 SKWLPY
+1574 LTWLPY
-1580 VCVPY
+1580 VYVSY
-1585 NDNDH
+1585 DNNH

-1610 ADPYVI
+1610 GDPYVI

-1624 ISEYMRTN
+1624 ISEYMRTK
-1632 LPRTDWKITITNDQ
+1632 LPRTDWKITITNNQ
-1646 NTYCTNHS
+1646 NTYCTNTNTNHS
-1654 TDITFHYNG
+1654 TFSYDG
-1663 EQWVQV
+1663 EQWVN
-1669 SKEAGTENW
+1669 EEN
-1678 VDVQNGQTRSN
+1678 GETRSN
-1689 SFMQRYIANA
+1689 NFMQRYIANA
-1699 YYDLQGGTNGEIT
+1699 YYDLQGTNRQIT
-1712 LKDFKGFGT
+1712 LNDFKGFGT
-1721 TDNPFRGVLVSTNP
+1721 TDNPFRGVLVSTN
-1735 NGVKLILTGAN
+1735 GATLILTGEN

-1756 GSVVKNLTIR
+1756 GSVVKNLTIK

-1774 VYQKSSSVFYPTS
+1774 VYQTSSSVFYPTS

-1802 IDDVNVTLD
+1802 IDGVNVTLANN
-1811 TGWLTLSGANKHL
+1811 WLTLSGEKKHL

-1841 RNMQDKQFLTDAMIS
+1841 RNMQGASGLTDAMIS
-1856 GASVA
+1856 DGSVEE
-1861 KTANSSLYVNPYVG
+1861 TATSSLYVNPYVG

-1880 YAFSDTARVN
+1880 YAFADTARDKLN
-1890 LDNTDKNYQ
+1890 NTDKNYQ
-1899 IQNLNSSETNDTKHI
+1899 IQNLNLSETNDTKHI

-1972 NAAYDSIGT
+1972 NAAYDSIGANT
-1981 NVEPEDFVTAVKD
+1981 KPNDFDTAVKD
-1994 DQIAP
+1994 DRTAP
-1999 IVNESVINT
+1999 SDSNT

-2016 DKDLFNMAVLNANA
+2016 DKDLFNMAVLNA
-2030 TTSGATLTFPND
+2030 TTGGATLTFPNN
-2042 GRLDMS
+2042 GTLDMS
-2048 VYRSS
+2048 VYKSS
-2053 YQGVSARYVSNAV
+2053 YQGISARYVSNAV

-2088 GVSGNGTEII
+2088 GVSGNGTKII

-2128 TCNVAN
+2128 TCNVTN

-2141 GEASETGVQLQY
+2141 GTDSKTGVQLQY
-2153 YTSDGVVTAQASNL
+2153 YTSNGVVTDRNPNWGYQANI
-2167 EEKLVKGQKLGSYV
+2167 
-2181 GVGSFVGSTAGTLTS
+2181 GVGSFAGSSAGTL
-2196 AWYPVNVN
+2196 AQYDWRKWYIASVQFKNVI
-2204 FDSVKFEN
+2204 FRDMKIS
-2212 MTIQSPAVAGGLI
+2212 SPNSAGGLI
-2225 GNIARIY
+2225 GNAGVRAPDGRGETTAVDIA
-2232 TPTTNIGILLQPY
+2232 ILIQPNAGGRGEGTLY
-2245 GNEQTVYPYNTFTNC
+2245 ISNTFENC
-2260 SFSNLTVRGQEKAGG
+2260 SFSNLKVEGQKAAGG
-2275 FCGYIDGKVSNQN
+2275 FCGHIDGKVPNQN
-2288 NLNVTRQKFIVGKDS
+2288 NLNVTTQNIIVGKDS
-2303 TISATLKDSCAGG
+2303 TISATLEGSCAGG
-2316 LFGYARRGVG
+2316 LFGYVKRGVA
-2326 INTVIGTTYTAIW
+2326 INNDESGTYTAIW
-2339 ENVNVEAGQ
+2339 ENVNVEAKG
-2348 YSGGVIGQVAA
+2348 YS
-2359 DMSGRSIVYKIRN
+2359 
-2372 VRVSGKTGTKS
+2372 
-2383 LIKGTSNGEA
+2383 
-2393 YTGGLIGNISFVSGV
+2393 GGLIGWLNADHSSPTYNIKNVQISGSVQSKESNQAGGGLIGQVSGGSTITITGCTV
-2408 TFNIGNCEVLNTQ
+2408 NASNIEA
-2421 INEDKVSG
+2421 SSSA
-2429 EKLGTGGLVGGAVGN
+2429 GGIVGN
-2444 GNLNIQDCKVQ
+2444 LQTPATITGCTVNASNI
-2455 NTQIN
+2455 NA
-2460 EEDKVSG
+2460 S
-2467 EILRTGG
+2467 
-2474 LVGRAEGN
+2474 
-2482 GKLNIQKCSVKE
+2482 S
-2494 SDMYGSR
+2494 S
-2501 AGGVAGEL
+2501 AGGIVGYLKTPA
-2509 CIPTTITECTVS
+2509 TITGCTVS
-2521 GSGNDKN
+2521 GSNSNNSKIEGNN
-2528 IIKGRKSA
+2528 CAS
-2536 AGIVGEI
+2536 GIVGCLE
-2543 AFGGKIGIHKSTV
+2543 
-2556 SNTSIIAIDDWGA
+2556 
-2569 GGLVGDID
+2569 
-2577 WNVVPHLYFYDS
+2577 
-2589 QVNGCTITGQR
+2589 VNGQVAIRNNKVEKLSLISNATGWGSGGFIGDVSGNTKSSKIFIFDSEVTDCSITGNR

-2606 NIRGYL
+2606 TLRGCVK
-2612 NGSNLLLKDT
+2612 GSNLLLNNT
-2622 TIKASTANNAGLLIG
+2622 QITASSDKSGGLLIG
-2637 LTGNRNLQ
+2637 LTGDANLQ

-2655 KTTAKENNRNISK
+2655 NTTAKENHRNISK
-2668 LYGTLT
+2668 LYGTLN

-2691 YNGTASNNTTQSLLD
+2691 YKGTASNNTTQSLLD
-2706 ANPVF
+2706 ANQVA

-2729 TGKALYGDSAAWTK
+2729 ASKALYGDSAAWTT
-2743 DTDGKFTLNA
+2743 DADGKFTLNA
-2753 QTIYR
+2753 QTIYQ
-2758 DAKKTQSSTAEG
+2758 DAKNTQSSTAKG
-2770 KYTYQET
+2770 KYTYQEM

-2792 EENQTNKVSKD
+2792 KENQTKKVSND

-2811 NVSQTITDYLDIVTN
+2811 NVSQTITDYLDIITN

-2831 ANNISGHVDT
+2831 ANNISGDSDIHVDA
-2841 SVQTYTDTDGKFV
+2841 SVKTYTDTDGKFV
-2854 LATNANPALEV
+2854 LATNEKPALEV

-2901 SNAEHKYNV
+2901 NGTEHKYNV
-2910 QVPII
+2910 QVPIV

-2940 LIEDNAHL
+2940 LIKDNAHL

-2968 KGLYSE
+2968 NGLYSE

-2983 GGNVAKALDKSIDF
+2983 GGNVAKALDKSIVF
-2997 QGSSLL
+2997 QDSQNFSL
-3003 PAGTQL
+3003 PEGTQL

-3023 TTNSNTGN
+3023 TTDSNTRN
-3031 TIPLKDFKDSSGN
+3031 TIPLTAFKDSSKN

-3061 DNNNGSFI
+3061 DNNGTFI

-3079 VTKDDGKTYT
+3079 VPKEDGKTYT

-3103 YRKIET
+3103 YRKMET
-3109 NEPGTRYAVTVD
+3109 DEPRTRYAVTVD
-3121 ESKLKDGVGLIS
+3121 ESKLKDGVGPI
-3133 TSTVHENYY
+3133 STVHENYY
-3142 LVITVADITSG
+3142 LVITVASG

-3170 FHLNYCTRKGKAQD
+3170 FHLNYRTRKGKVTD
-3184 THSNTASTYQISHG
+3184 THTNTASTYQISQG
-3198 YEQELRESEAVTG
+3198 YKQKLTESEDVTG
-3211 AIKKVTATD
+3211 VIKKVTATD

-3230 ITIPSGQAFNKQDEL
+3230 ITIPSGQAFNDQDEL

-3255 TLTQE
+3255 TLE
-3260 NSPSTSAEVFPNG
+3260 NPQSTSAEVFPNG

-3284 MDGTKKKYYTY
+3284 MEGTSKNYYTY
-3295 AGGNWTEEESKETK
+3295 ANGKWTEAGSKEIK
-3309 ALEYEWTAV
+3309 ALDYEWTAI

-3335 VNLQQIRDIVLGK
+3335 VNLQQIRKIVLDK
-3348 KQNEFYVEV
+3348 NQHEFYVEV

-3364 ANGLDVIP
+3364 ANGLEVIP
-3372 ESQLEGA
+3372 ESQLEGD
-3379 ILTNY
+3379 LPTNY

-3406 ALQQDTR
+3406 KLLQDTK

-3442 LQNSYLDAA
+3442 LQNSYLDAT

-3477 SNGIQFSIQL
+3477 SSGIQFSIQL
-3487 LNKNTIQDTESYAA
+3487 QNKNTTQDTESYAA
-3501 DALELKDYMKV
+3501 DALELEDYMKV
-3512 SVKSKNA
+3512 SVKSEKA
-3519 GEVQLTDDNKAYT
+3519 GTVQLTDNKKAYT

-3555 GDIMTQAIQLKVNIK
+3555 GDIMTQAIQLKVNVK
-3570 NVDQLKHLYSNYK
+3570 NVDQLYSNYK

-3591 DQNGN
+3591 GQKGN

-3609 TMARVKPEFQDKQNK
+3609 TMARVKPEFQDEQNK

>member
-31 NNLNTSLNMISAENS
+31 NNVNTSLNMISADNS
-46 DEVSHADAESVNSSE
+46 DEVSHADAESVSSSE

-74 TPDANEKDEDTAS
+74 TLDANEKDENTAS
-87 SNSDSG
+87 SNSDAG

-98 QEEESTKQEP
+98 QEEETTKQEP
-108 SSEIAAED
+108 SSEIAVED
-116 ASQQATETET
+116 ASRQASETET

-137 SLSDLKFFANNT
+137 SLSDLNFFANNT
-149 ATIKSPQELILL
+149 ATINSPQELILL
-161 SHCAQSEIQNITIN
+161 SHCAQSEIQNITID
-175 INATGEFDLS
+175 INATGILDLS
-185 TKIANGTDL
+185 TKIAKDTDL
-194 SEYLNKKASASQDY
+194 SGYLNKAVIASQDY

-214 SADVPFTGTITGQKP
+214 STDIPFKGTITGQTP

-243 QATIDNNLSVEW
+243 NAKIEKNFSVEW

-296 RQASEETKA
+296 RQASEGTNA

-319 AQAGNSTNSGNIGLI
+319 AQAVSSTSNNNIGLI

-349 FPTDTEI
+349 FPTETTI
-356 NTNSGAAGGLI
+356 NTDSGAAGGLI
-367 GNMAGGILDLANI
+367 GKMEGGILDLTSIGGANI
-380 GGTNISNLTVNSSSG
+380 SKLTVNSSSG
-395 SAGSIVGEMSE
+395 GAGSIVGEMSE
-406 TAEIQVNQDI
+406 TAQIQVNQNI
-416 TITNPTIKGKYAGGF
+416 TITSPTIKGKYAGGF

-442 DEKITIN
+442 DKKITIN
-449 SPTLSSEENK
+449 SPALSSEK
-459 NSAVGGWIGDYIVQG
+459 NEDSAVGGWIGDYIVRG
-474 NNHEGKT
+474 NNHEDKI
-481 LPTQIDVVEPKV
+481 LPAQIDVAEPKV
-493 TMNGGNAGGYF
+493 TMNGGVATNGGNAGGYF

-513 NYQISGTEQKK
+513 NYQISGTKQEK
-524 KNITSVYTTGN
+524 KNITSEYTAGN
-535 GAGYAT
+535 GGIYGT
-541 IAGKVISDNKKTS
+541 VIGKVVTSNDNKRAS
-554 LIINHVKSN
+554 LNINHVKSN
-563 STTNGNSYYQGGF
+563 STIKGNSYYQGGL
-576 VGEIGENVYLQVSDA
+576 VGEIGGNVYLQVSDA
-591 EITVSNITTTQES
+591 EITVSKTTAKEDA

-619 LSIADS
+619 LSIVDS

-640 VGAASSGSI
+640 VGVASSGSI
-649 LEISGTTDLSGVNYT
+649 LEISGTTDLSNVTYKE
-664 VSQYVG
+664 SEYVG

-683 HGNGNGDENGN
+683 HGDGNGNDN
-694 GWKYIRSNKD
+694 GWKYIRSKNDSK
-704 YEINDI
+704 INDI

-727 AQGGLDNELLSINN
+727 AQGGLDSELLSING
-741 VEHVIQYKNQ
+741 EHVIQYKNP

-760 TISSKEDLALLSIA
+760 TINSKEDLALLSIA
-774 WNSRGVFSADSN
+774 WNSRGVFSADSD
-786 LTANNWTTLQS
+786 LKADNWTTLQN
-797 KNVNFTAD
+797 KNINFTANI
-805 VNLQN
+805 NLQN
-810 TGIIGISRDID
+810 TGIIGISRDISD
-821 DSAYTG
+821 NAYTG
-827 NINGNTYTLTLSI
+827 NINGNTNTVTLSI

-849 NIATDGTEGC
+849 SIVTDETEGC

-873 LFSRMSGNVRNLTIA
+873 LFSRMGGNVSNLTIT
-888 GSIHAGVSNGNMW
+888 GSIHTGVSNGDMW
-901 IGSIAARQENNEAVI
+901 IGSIAARQETNETVI
-916 SKVKVT
+916 SNVQVT
-922 TKIAFDTNNDSK
+922 TAIAFDAKGDSK
-934 KSYIGGVFGSAAK
+934 ISRLGGLFGSAGK
-947 VKLSENTGIQSNIT
+947 VKLNGNTCIQSNIT
-961 LSNAGNGKQTYAGSV
+961 LRNAGSGKLIYVGSA

-994 KIVTDAS
+994 TIVTDAS

-1028 KALTFDGFS
+1028 KSLTFDGFS
-1037 ITASSVQEAC
+1037 ITASNAQTAC
-1047 GGLLGC
+1047 GGLLGG
-1053 VWARSTVTFASDNT
+1053 VWARSAVTFASDNT
-1067 ATTSLTVKNN
+1067 ATTTSLTVKNN
-1077 TKIEAPNASVGGLAY
+1077 TKIEAPKASVGGLAY

-1101 SKGIDIQDL
+1101 SKGIDIQAL
-1110 EINCGKDLGLLV
+1110 NINCGKDLGLLV
-1122 CHGEKGTIKFNKD
+1122 CHGEKSSVKFNKE

-1144 LYLRTTADWA
+1144 LYLRTTADWD

-1160 EDLKLTCGKD
+1160 EGLELTCGSKA
-1170 SVFDEFVSY
+1170 VFDEFVAY
-1179 TAVSKDKIANN
+1179 TAASKDKIANN
-1190 GENGIVSIATKD
+1190 DENGIVSIATKD
-1202 RSGVKEDN
+1202 RNGVKEEKT
-1210 NTCTTYQN
+1210 TCKTYQN
-1218 RTNLGKSHEVNANSR
+1218 RTNLGKSHKINANSR
-1233 YYYDLDNYIETA
+1233 YYYDLDEYTETA
-1245 STNTNGKIDTPEEL
+1245 STNTTGSNTREINTPEEL

-1280 NQEITDI
+1280 NQEIAYI
-1287 KSNLSNPT
+1287 KNNISNPT

-1307 YPIHLN
+1307 YPIYLN
-1313 TGVGITGA
+1313 TGVQITGA
-1321 TITFYNEEIEK
+1321 TITFYNEQIEQA
-1332 VEKNNKS
+1332 ETNNKS
-1339 TQAKTQSQ
+1339 TQATTQSQ
-1347 HYMMHCGLFLDYSA
+1347 HYMMHCGLFLDHSV

-1377 SIGKVKSDV
+1377 SIGKVNSNA
-1386 SGVLFSGMVQGLES
+1386 SGVLFSGTVQGSES
-1400 GGRQYTANMNLSNIV
+1400 NGRQNTAKMNLNNIV
-1415 LSDLK
+1415 LSGLK
-1420 ITDYKDSS
+1420 ITAYKDSS

-1442 TEIKNLSTSDYT
+1442 TEIKTLSTSGYT

-1472 HQINMGFSEIKLPD
+1472 YQINMGFSEIKLPD
-1486 TTVNNKGIFTH
+1486 TKGIFTH

-1516 NFYKSGDWKDATY
+1516 NFYKSGDWEGNTY
-1529 EHHVTYGK
+1529 KHEVTYGK
-1537 EISNST
+1537 EISDSL
-1543 EYTGLQ
+1543 EYNGLQ

-1563 LVKTEDNQTDF
+1563 LVKTGDNQTDF
-1574 SKWLPY
+1574 STWLPY
-1580 VCVPY
+1580 VYVSY
-1585 NDNDH
+1585 NKNNH

-1610 ADPYVI
+1610 GDPYVI
-1616 KDAGEMEI
+1616 TAAGEMEI

-1632 LPRTDWKITITNDQ
+1632 LPRTDWKITITDDQ
-1646 NTYCTNHS
+1646 NRYCTKHS
-1654 TDITFHYNG
+1654 TDDITFRYNG

-1669 SKEAGTENW
+1669 EKEITEGTENW
-1678 VDVQNGQTRSN
+1678 VDVKNGYTRSN

-1699 YYDLQGGTNGEIT
+1699 YYDLQGTNGQIT
-1712 LKDFKGFGT
+1712 LNDFKGFGT
-1721 TDNPFRGVLVSTNP
+1721 TDNPFRGVLVSTNT
-1735 NGVKLILTGAN
+1735 NGVELSLTGAN

-1766 YEGEKKTL
+1766 YKREKKTL

-1802 IDDVNVTLD
+1802 IDGVNVTLE

-1841 RNMQDKQFLTDAMIS
+1841 RNMQDAPGLTDAMIS
-1856 GASVA
+1856 GGSVA
-1861 KTANSSLYVNPYVG
+1861 EAAMSSLYVNPYVG

-1880 YAFSDTARVN
+1880 YAFADTMEESLN
-1890 LDNTDKNYQ
+1890 NTDKNYQ
-1899 IQNLNSSETNDTKHI
+1899 IRNLNSSGTNDTKHI

-1944 SSNAYRNITEV
+1944 SSNAYRNITEG

-1972 NAAYDSIGT
+1972 NAAYDSIGANT
-1981 NVEPEDFVTAVKD
+1981 KPDDFDTAVKD
-1994 DQIAP
+1994 DRTAP
-1999 IVNESVINT
+1999 SDSNT

-2016 DKDLFNMAVLNANA
+2016 EKNLFNMAVLNA
-2030 TTSGATLTFPND
+2030 TTGGATLTFPNN
-2042 GRLDMS
+2042 GKLDMS
-2048 VYRSS
+2048 VYKSS
-2053 YQGVSARYVSNAV
+2053 YQGISARYVSNAV
-2066 TSKNEKTGKTETKA
+2066 TSNTETKA

-2088 GVSGNGTEII
+2088 GVSGNGTNII

-2122 FAPVNG
+2122 FAPVSG
-2128 TCNVAN
+2128 TCNVTN

-2141 GEASETGVQLQY
+2141 GTDSNTGVQLQY

-2167 EEKLVKGQKLGSYV
+2167 EEKLDKGQKLGSYV
-2181 GVGSFVGSTAGTLTS
+2181 GVGSFVGSTAGTLTPK
-2196 AWYPVNVN
+2196 WYSVNVN

-2232 TPTTNIGILLQPY
+2232 TPTSDIGILLQPY

-2260 SFSNLTVRGQEKAGG
+2260 SFRNLTVRGQEKAGG
-2275 FCGYIDGKVSNQN
+2275 FCGYIDGKVANQN
-2288 NLNVTRQKFIVGKDS
+2288 NLNVTTQNFIVGQDS
-2303 TISATLKDSCAGG
+2303 IISAALKDSCSGG
-2316 LFGYARRGVG
+2316 LFGYARRGVA
-2326 INTVIGTTYTAIW
+2326 INYGSGTYTAAIW

-2348 YSGGVIGQVAA
+2348 YSGGIIGQVYT
-2359 DMSGRSIVYKIRN
+2359 DSSSPKYNIKN
-2372 VRVSGKTGTKS
+2372 VKVSGKTGTNS
-2383 LIKGTSNGEA
+2383 LIKGTSSDEI
-2393 YTGGLIGNISFVSGV
+2393 YTGGLIGKISFDSGV
-2408 TFNIGNCEVLNTQ
+2408 TFDISDCEVQNVQ
-2421 INEDKVSG
+2421 INEVGKVSG
-2429 EKLGTGGLVGGAVGN
+2429 EKF
-2444 GNLNIQDCKVQ
+2444 
-2455 NTQIN
+2455 
-2460 EEDKVSG
+2460 
-2467 EILRTGG
+2467 RTGG
-2474 LVGRAEGN
+2474 LVGSADGN
-2482 GKLNIQKCSVKE
+2482 GKLNVQNCSVKE
-2494 SDMYGSR
+2494 SDLYGSL
-2501 AGGVAGEL
+2501 AGGIAGAL
-2509 CIPTTITECTVS
+2509 HTPTTITECTVS
-2521 GSGNDKN
+2521 GLSDDKN
-2528 IIKGRKSA
+2528 IIKGQKSA

-2543 AFGGKIGIHKSTV
+2543 VCGGKIGIHKSTV
-2556 SNTSIIAIDDWGA
+2556 SNTSITAIDDWGA

-2577 WNVVPHLYFYDS
+2577 WNVVPNLYFYDS
-2589 QVNGCTITGQR
+2589 QVNGCTIIGKR

-2612 NGSNLLLKDT
+2612 NGSNLLLKNT
-2622 TIKASTANNAGLLIG
+2622 TIEASTANNGGLLIG
-2637 LTGNRNLQ
+2637 LTGNRNLK
-2645 PMTIAGISIQ
+2645 PMTIAGVSIQ
-2655 KTTAKENNRNISK
+2655 NTTAKENNSNISK
-2668 LYGTLT
+2668 LYGTLN
-2674 ETDNTNVKN
+2674 ETQNTAVK
-2683 KSYFSFAD
+2683 KQSYFSFAD
-2691 YNGTASNNTTQSLLD
+2691 YNGTASNNTMQSLLD

-2717 PTSQLSVSDDGN
+2717 PTSQLSVYDATNANVS
-2729 TGKALYGDSAAWTK
+2729 KALYGDSAAWTT
-2743 DTDGKFTLNA
+2743 DTDGRFTLNA
-2753 QTIYR
+2753 QTIYQ
-2758 DAKKTQSSTAEG
+2758 DAKNTQSSTAEG

-2792 EENQTNKVSKD
+2792 KENQTKTVSND

-2811 NVSQTITDYLDIVTN
+2811 NVSQTITDYLDIITN

-2831 ANNISGHVDT
+2831 ANNISGDSDIHVDA
-2841 SVQTYTDTDGKFV
+2841 SVKTYTDTDGKFV

-2886 SRFTLLTVTFKEKDE
+2886 SRFTLLTVTFKEIDE
-2901 SNAEHKYNV
+2901 RGAGHKGAEHIYNV

-2983 GGNVAKALDKSIDF
+2983 GGNVSQALDKSIDF
-2997 QGSSLL
+2997 QVSQGSSL

-3023 TTNSNTGN
+3023 TIDSKTGN
-3031 TIPLKDFKDSSGN
+3031 TIPLKAFKDSSEKT
-3044 AFQAVSIGE
+3044 FQAVSIGE

-3061 DNNNGSFI
+3061 DNNGSFI
-3069 KVDAEGVPDG
+3069 KVDAEGIPDG
-3079 VTKDDGKTYT
+3079 VTKEDGKTYT

-3109 NEPGTRYAVTVD
+3109 GESGTRYAVTVD
-3121 ESKLKDGVGLIS
+3121 ESKLKDGVGPIS
-3133 TSTVHENYY
+3133 MVHENYY

-3164 TSNDIP
+3164 TSNNIP
-3170 FHLNYCTRKGKAQD
+3170 FHLNYRTRKGNVQD

-3198 YEQELRESEAVTG
+3198 YEQELTESEAVTG

-3230 ITIPSGQAFNKQDEL
+3230 ITIPFGQAFNNKDEL

-3255 TLTQE
+3255 TLKQK
-3260 NSPSTSAEVFPNG
+3260 NSQSTSAEVFPNG

-3284 MDGTKKKYYTY
+3284 MDGTAKKYYTY
-3295 AGGNWTEEESKETK
+3295 ANGKWTEAGSTETK
-3309 ALEYEWTAV
+3309 ALEYEWTAI

-3325 LSTNGTIDSS
+3325 LSTSGTIDSS
-3335 VNLQQIRDIVLGK
+3335 VNLQQIRDIVK
-3348 KQNEFYVEV
+3348 DKQNEFYVEV

-3372 ESQLEGA
+3372 ESQLDNA
-3379 ILTNY
+3379 VPTNY

-3406 ALQQDTR
+3406 ALLQNTK
-3413 IRYYRDEAAGVQ
+3413 ISYYRDEAAGVQ

-3451 KENTIIDTT
+3451 KENIIIDTT

-3477 SNGIQFSIQL
+3477 SSGIQFSIQL
-3487 LNKNTIQDTESYAA
+3487 QNKNTTQDTENYAN
-3501 DALELKDYMKV
+3501 ALELEDYIKV
-3512 SVKSKNA
+3512 SVKSENA
-3519 GEVQLTDDNKAYT
+3519 GTVQLTNDNKAYT
-3532 WTVPKSSYWDDD
+3532 WTVPKSSYWDANN
-3544 KKIMKASSIFD
+3544 KIMKASSIFD
-3555 GDIMTQAIQLKVNIK
+3555 GDIMTQAIQLKANIK
-3570 NVDQLKHLYSNYK
+3570 NVDQLQHLYSNYR
-3583 VVLSVKII
+3583 VVLSVGII

-3596 VVENTTAADNIIY
+3596 VVGNTTATDNIIY
-3609 TMARVKPEFQDKQNK
+3609 TMARVKPEFQDKQNTR

>member
-9 AGILAVNLLAGSIL
+9 AGILAVNLLAGGIL

-31 NNLNTSLNMISAENS
+31 NNVNTSLNMISAENS
-46 DEVSHADAESVNSSE
+46 DEVSHSDAESVSSSE
-61 KTDAENKADEKNT
+61 KTDTENKADEKNT
-74 TPDANEKDEDTAS
+74 TLDANEKDENTAS
-87 SNSDSG
+87 SNSDAG

-98 QEEESTKQEP
+98 QEEETTKQEP

-137 SLSDLKFFANNT
+137 SLRDLKFFADNT
-149 ATIKSPQELILL
+149 ATITSPQQLILL
-161 SHCAQSEIQNITIN
+161 SHCAQDEIQNITIN

-185 TKIANGTDL
+185 TKIANGTEL
-194 SEYLNKKASASQDY
+194 SEYLNKTASASQDY

-214 SADVPFTGTITGQKP
+214 SAEFPFKGTITGQEP

-243 QATIDNNLSVEW
+243 NAKIKKNFSVEW
-255 QGDGTKPMF
+255 KGDGTKPQENGTKPMF
-264 AEMYVLENDGTKS
+264 AEMYVLESN
-277 DGTIPITFTS
+277 GTIPITFKS

-296 RQASEETKA
+296 RQAPNATNA
-305 CLTIGNVVTYKDNK
+305 CLTIGNVVTYQ
-319 AQAGNSTNSGNIGLI
+319 AEVQAGSLTSNDNIGLI
-334 CNTLESGTIKLDGYV
+334 CNTLESGTIKLDGYA
-349 FPTDTEI
+349 FPTKTAI

-367 GNMAGGILDLANI
+367 GNMAGGILDLTSI

-406 TAEIQVNQDI
+406 TAQIQVNQNI

-459 NSAVGGWIGDYIVQG
+459 DSAVGGWVGYYIVQG
-474 NNHEGKT
+474 ESHADKT
-481 LPTQIDVVEPKV
+481 LPAQIDVVEPKV
-493 TMNGGNAGGYF
+493 TMNGGVATYGGNAGGYF

-513 NYQISGTEQKK
+513 NYQISGTEQEK
-524 KNITSVYTTGN
+524 KNITSEYT
-535 GAGYAT
+535 AGDGGTYGT
-541 IAGKVISDNKKTS
+541 VIGKVISDNKMSS

-563 STTNGNSYYQGGF
+563 STTNGNSYYQGGL
-576 VGEIGENVYLQVSDA
+576 VGEIGKNVYLQVRNA
-591 EITVSNITTTQES
+591 EITVSNTTAKEDA

-640 VGAASSGSI
+640 VGVASSGSI
-649 LEISGTTDLSGVNYT
+649 LEISGTTDLSGVNYSA
-664 VSQYVG
+664 SQYVG

-683 HGNGNGDENGN
+683 HGDGNGN
-694 GWKYIRSNKD
+694 GWKYIRSNSVSK
-704 YEINDI
+704 INDI

-716 IRLKAKTTTSD
+716 IRLKADTTTSD
-727 AQGGLDNELLSINN
+727 AQGGLDSELLKIDPVSHEIGYGARVNLTGN
-741 VEHVIQYKNQ
+741 D
-751 NFSLSNTEI
+751 I

-786 LTANNWTTLQS
+786 LTADNWTTLKS
-797 KNVNFTAD
+797 KNINFTAD
-805 VNLQN
+805 VNLKN

-827 NINGNTYTLTLSI
+827 NINGNSHTLTLSI

-849 NIATDGTEGC
+849 NKATDGAEGC

-873 LFSRMSGNVRNLTIA
+873 LFSHMGGNVSNLTIT

-901 IGSIAARQENNEAVI
+901 IGSIAARQENNETVI
-916 SKVKVT
+916 SNVKVT
-922 TKIAFDTNNDSK
+922 TTIKFDTNKDSQI
-934 KSYIGGVFGSAAK
+934 SYIGGVFGSAAK
-947 VKLSENTGIQSNIT
+947 VKLNENTCIQSNIT
-961 LSNAGNGKQTYAGSV
+961 LSKAGAGKQTYAGSV
-976 AGYMSAGTLECN
+976 AGFMSAGTLECN

-994 KIVTDAS
+994 EIVTDALM
-1001 TYAYVGG
+1001 YAYVGG

-1037 ITASSVQEAC
+1037 IGASNVQEAC
-1047 GGLLGC
+1047 GGLLGG
-1053 VWARSTVTFASDNT
+1053 VWARSAVTFASDNT

-1202 RSGVKEDN
+1202 RSGVKEE
-1210 NTCTTYQN
+1210 NTTCKTYQN
-1218 RTNLGKSHEVNANSR
+1218 RTNFGESHKINANSR
-1233 YYYDLDNYIETA
+1233 YYYDLDEYTETA
-1245 STNTNGKIDTPEEL
+1245 SKNTNNTGKIDTPEEL

-1287 KSNLSNPT
+1287 KNNILNPT
-1295 ISGTLNMDKYSY
+1295 ISGILNMDKYSY

-1332 VEKNNKS
+1332 AEKNNKS

-1420 ITDYKDSS
+1420 ITDYTDSS

-1442 TEIKNLSTSDYT
+1442 TEIKNLSTTSYT

-1461 SLIGNAGSENG
+1461 SLIGNAGSEDG
-1472 HQINMGFSEIKLPD
+1472 HQINMGFSDIVLPD
-1486 TTVNNKGIFTH
+1486 KPADATKNEGIFTH

-1610 ADPYVI
+1610 GDPYVI

-1624 ISEYMRTN
+1624 ISEYMRTK

-1654 TDITFHYNG
+1654 TDITFRYNG
-1663 EQWVQV
+1663 VQWIQV
-1669 SKEAGTENW
+1669 IKEAGTENW

-1689 SFMQRYIANA
+1689 DFMQRYIANA
-1699 YYDLQGGTNGEIT
+1699 YYDLQGTNRQIT
-1712 LKDFKGFGT
+1712 LNDFKGFGT
-1721 TDNPFRGVLVSTNP
+1721 TDNPFRGVLVSTK
-1735 NGVKLILTGAN
+1735 GVELILTGAN

-1756 GSVVKNLTIR
+1756 GSVVKNLTIK

-1802 IDDVNVTLD
+1802 IDGVNVTLD
-1811 TGWLTLSGANKHL
+1811 TGWLKLSGANKHL

-1841 RNMQDKQFLTDAMIS
+1841 RNMQGASGLTDAMIS
-1856 GASVA
+1856 DGSVE
-1861 KTANSSLYVNPYVG
+1861 KTATTSLYVNPYVG

-1880 YAFSDTARVN
+1880 YAFADTAGKS

-1899 IQNLNSSETNDTKHI
+1899 IQKLNSSETNDTKHI

-1919 SIGIKDAEGLLILS
+1919 SIGIKNAEGLLILS

-1944 SSNAYRNITEV
+1944 SSNAYRNITEG

-1972 NAAYDSIGT
+1972 NAAYDSIGANT
-1981 NVEPEDFVTAVKD
+1981 KPNDFDTAVKD
-1994 DQIAP
+1994 DQTAP
-1999 IVNESVINT
+1999 SDSNT

-2030 TTSGATLTFPND
+2030 TTSGATLTFPNN
-2042 GRLDMS
+2042 GTLDMS
-2048 VYRSS
+2048 VYKSS
-2053 YQGVSARYVSNAV
+2053 YQGISARYVSNAV
-2066 TSKNEKTGKTETKA
+2066 TSKNKDTGKTETKA

-2088 GVSGNGTEII
+2088 GVSGNGTKII

-2122 FAPVNG
+2122 FAPVKG
-2128 TCNVAN
+2128 TCNVTN

-2141 GEASETGVQLQY
+2141 GTDPKTGVQLHY
-2153 YTSDGVVTAQASNL
+2153 YTSAGVETARA
-2167 EEKLVKGQKLGSYV
+2167 VDTWGSRGYV
-2181 GVGSFVGSTAGTLTS
+2181 GVGSFVGSSAGTLTS
-2196 AWYPVNVN
+2196 SWYSVNVN
-2204 FDSVKFEN
+2204 FGSVKFEN

-2225 GNIARIY
+2225 GNIARIN
-2232 TPTTNIGILLQPY
+2232 TPTTDIGILLQPY
-2245 GNEQTVYPYNTFTNC
+2245 KGEQTVYPYNTFTNC
-2260 SFSNLTVRGQEKAGG
+2260 SFRDLTVKGQENAGG
-2275 FCGYIDGKVSNQN
+2275 FCGCIDGKVANQN
-2288 NLNVTRQKFIVGKDS
+2288 NLNVTTQNFIVGQDS
-2303 TISATLKDSCAGG
+2303 TISAIQGNSSAGG
-2316 LFGYARRGVG
+2316 LFGYARRGVA
-2326 INTVIGTTYTAIW
+2326 INTVSGTTYTAIW
-2339 ENVNVEAGQ
+2339 ENVNVEAGK
-2348 YSGGVIGQVAA
+2348 YSGGIIGQVYT
-2359 DMSGRSIVYKIRN
+2359 DNSNPRYEIQK
-2372 VRVSGKTGTKS
+2372 VRVYGKTGIKS
-2383 LIKGTSNGEA
+2383 LIKVTSNGEG
-2393 YTGGLIGNISFVSGV
+2393 YTGGLIGEISFASGV
-2408 TFNIGNCEVLNTQ
+2408 TFNISKCE
-2421 INEDKVSG
+2421 
-2429 EKLGTGGLVGGAVGN
+2429 
-2444 GNLNIQDCKVQ
+2444 VQ

-2460 EEDKVSG
+2460 EVSKVSG
-2467 EILRTGG
+2467 EIFRTGG
-2474 LVGRAEGN
+2474 LVGRAAGDGN
-2482 GKLNIQKCSVKE
+2482 LKIQECSVEE
-2494 SDMYGSR
+2494 SDMYGSL
-2501 AGGVAGEL
+2501 AGGIAGAL
-2509 CIPTTITECTVS
+2509 HTPTTITECTVS
-2521 GSGNDKN
+2521 GLSDDKN
-2528 IIKGRKSA
+2528 IIKGQKSA

-2543 AFGGKIGIHKSTV
+2543 VCGGKIGIHKSTV
-2556 SNTSIIAIDDWGA
+2556 SNTSITAIDDWGA

-2577 WNVVPHLYFYDS
+2577 WNVVPNLYFYDS
-2589 QVNGCTITGQR
+2589 QVNGCTITGKR

-2622 TIKASTANNAGLLIG
+2622 TIEASTANNGGLLIG
-2637 LTGNRNLQ
+2637 LTGNRNLK
-2645 PMTIAGISIQ
+2645 PMTIAGVSIQ
-2655 KTTAKENNRNISK
+2655 NTTARENYRNISK
-2668 LYGTLT
+2668 LYGTLN
-2674 ETDNTNVKN
+2674 ETQNTDVKN
-2683 KSYFSFAD
+2683 HSYFSFAD
-2691 YNGTASNNTTQSLLD
+2691 YKGTAPNNTTQSLLD

-2717 PTSQLSVSDDGN
+2717 PTSKLSVYDATNANGS
-2729 TGKALYGDSAAWTK
+2729 KALYGDSAAWTT
-2743 DTDGKFTLNA
+2743 DADGKFTLNA

-2758 DAKKTQSSTAEG
+2758 DAKNTQRNTAEG
-2770 KYTYQET
+2770 KYTYQEM

-2792 EENQTNKVSKD
+2792 KENQTKKVSND

-2811 NVSQTITDYLDIVTN
+2811 NVSQTITDYLDIITN

-2831 ANNISGHVDT
+2831 ANNISGDSDIHVDA
-2841 SVQTYTDTDGKFV
+2841 SVKTYTDTDGKFV

-2901 SNAEHKYNV
+2901 SNVEHKYNV
-2910 QVPII
+2910 QIPII

-2968 KGLYSE
+2968 KGQYSE

-2983 GGNVAKALDKSIDF
+2983 GGNVAEALDKSIDF
-2997 QGSSLL
+2997 QGSSL

-3023 TTNSNTGN
+3023 TTDSNTRN
-3031 TIPLKDFKDSSGN
+3031 TIPLTAFKDSSKN

-3061 DNNNGSFI
+3061 DNNGTFI

-3079 VTKDDGKTYT
+3079 VPKEDGKTYT

-3103 YRKIET
+3103 YRKMET
-3109 NEPGTRYAVTVD
+3109 DESRTRYAVTVD
-3121 ESKLKDGVGLIS
+3121 ESKLKDGVGPI
-3133 TSTVHENYY
+3133 STVHENYY
-3142 LVITVADITSG
+3142 LVITVDDITSG
-3153 TNLNGSVQTKI
+3153 TSLNGSVQTKI

-3170 FHLNYCTRKGKAQD
+3170 FHLNYRTRKGKVTD
-3184 THSNTASTYQISHG
+3184 IHSNTASTYQISQG
-3198 YEQELRESEAVTG
+3198 YEQKLTESEAVTG
-3211 AIKKVTATD
+3211 VIKKVTAAD

-3255 TLTQE
+3255 TLE
-3260 NSPSTSAEVFPNG
+3260 NPQSTSAEVFPNG

-3284 MDGTKKKYYTY
+3284 MEGTSKNYYTY
-3295 AGGNWTEEESKETK
+3295 ANGKWTEAGSKEIK
-3309 ALEYEWTAV
+3309 ALDYEWTAI

-3325 LSTNGTIDSS
+3325 LSTKGTIDSS
-3335 VNLQQIRDIVLGK
+3335 VNLQQIRDIVK
-3348 KQNEFYVEV
+3348 NNQNEFYVEV

-3384 TKLTYTSQLATTR
+3384 TKLTYTSQLATIK

-3406 ALQQDTR
+3406 ALLQDTK
-3413 IRYYRDEAAGVQ
+3413 ISYYRDEAAGVQ

-3487 LNKNTIQDTESYAA
+3487 LNKNTTQATESYG
-3501 DALELKDYMKV
+3501 DALELNNYMKV
-3512 SVKSKNA
+3512 VVKSENA
-3519 GEVQLTDDNKAYT
+3519 GTVKPTYDKDNKAYT
-3532 WTVPKSSYWDDD
+3532 WTVPRSSYWDAGNR
-3544 KKIMKASSIFD
+3544 ILNASSIFD

-3583 VVLSVKII
+3583 VVLSVGII

-3596 VVENTTAADNIIY
+3596 VVGNTTAADNIIY
-3609 TMARVKPEFQDKQNK
+3609 TMARVKPEFQDEQNK

>member
-9 AGILAVNLLAGSIL
+9 AGILAVNLLAGGIL

-31 NNLNTSLNMISAENS
+31 NNVNTSLNMISAENS
-46 DEVSHADAESVNSSE
+46 DEVSHADAESVSSSE
-61 KTDAENKADEKNT
+61 KTDEENKADEKNT
-74 TPDANEKDEDTAS
+74 TPDVNEKDTAS
-87 SNSDSG
+87 SNSDSD

-116 ASQQATETET
+116 ASQQASETATET
-126 EAEAQE
+126 EAQE

-137 SLSDLKFFANNT
+137 SLGNLKFVNDNI
-149 ATIKSPQELILL
+149 ATITSPQQLILL
-161 SHCAQSEIQNITIN
+161 SHCAQNEIQNITIN
-175 INATGEFDLS
+175 INTTGEFNLS
-185 TKIANGTDL
+185 TKIETGTDL
-194 SEYLNKKASASQDY
+194 SEYLNTAASASQDY

-214 SADVPFTGTITGQKP
+214 STESPFKGTITGQTP

-255 QGDGTKPMF
+255 LGDEPKPMF
-264 AEMYVLENDGTKS
+264 AETYLLESDGTKS
-277 DGTIPITFTS
+277 DRTIPITFTS

-296 RQASEETKA
+296 KKATNETEA
-305 CLTIGNVVTYKDNK
+305 CLTIGNVVTYRDKV
-319 AQAGNSTNSGNIGLI
+319 QAVSPTSNDNIGLI
-334 CNTLESGTIKLDGYV
+334 CNTLESGTIKLDGYT
-349 FPTDTEI
+349 FPTNTEI
-356 NTNSGAAGGLI
+356 NTDSGAAGGLI
-367 GNMAGGILDLANI
+367 GKMEDGILNIASI
-380 GGTNISNLTVNSSSG
+380 GGANISNLAVSTSSG

-406 TAEIQVNQDI
+406 TAQIQVNQNI
-416 TITNPTIKGKYAGGF
+416 TITSPTIKGKYAGGF

-442 DEKITIN
+442 NNTITVEAPTV
-449 SPTLSSEENK
+449 SPGGDKTD
-459 NSAVGGWIGDYIVQG
+459 SAVGGLIGDYTVKES
-474 NNHEGKT
+474 NHTVKQ
-481 LPTQIDVVEPKV
+481 LPTQIAIAGTPKV
-493 TMNGGNAGGYF
+493 TTITKTNGAAIGVNDGNIGGYF
-504 GLLELQGDI
+504 GVLELQGDI
-513 NYQISGTEQKK
+513 QYEISGSDGAKREGKAE
-524 KNITSVYTTGN
+524 YT
-535 GAGYAT
+535 AGDGGTYGT
-541 IAGKVISDNKKTS
+541 VIGKVISDNKMSS

-563 STTNGNSYYQGGF
+563 STTNGNSYYQGGL
-576 VGEIGENVYLQVSDA
+576 VGEIGENVYLQVKNA
-591 EITVSNITTTQES
+591 EITVSNTTAKEDA

-619 LSIADS
+619 LSIAES
-625 VKVTNSGTISGGGGL
+625 VKVTIPEKSNLSAGGGL
-640 VGAASSGSI
+640 VGNASSGSI
-649 LEISGTTDLSGVNYT
+649 LEISGTTDLSNVTYKE
-664 VSQYVG
+664 SEYVG

-683 HGNGNGDENGN
+683 HGDGNGN
-694 GWKYIRSNKD
+694 GWKYIRSNSVSK
-704 YEINDI
+704 INDI

-716 IRLKAKTTTSD
+716 IRLKANTTTSD
-727 AQGGLDNELLSINN
+727 EQGGLDSELLKIDLGSHEIGYGASVNLTGN
-741 VEHVIQYKNQ
+741 D
-751 NFSLSNTEI
+751 I

-774 WNSRGVFSADSN
+774 WNSRGVFSADSY
-786 LTANNWTTLQS
+786 LTANNWKTLQN
-797 KNVNFTAD
+797 KNINFTQD

-810 TGIIGISRDID
+810 TGIIGISRDTSD
-821 DSAYTG
+821 DAYTG
-827 NINGNTYTLTLSI
+827 NINGNNKTLTLSI
-840 GETYGYKGE
+840 GETYGCTT
-849 NIATDGTEGC
+849 NGTEGC

-873 LFSRMSGNVRNLTIA
+873 LFSRMRGNVSDLTIT
-888 GSIHAGVSNGNMW
+888 GSINAGVSNGNMW
-901 IGSIAARQENNEAVI
+901 IGSIAARQEINETVI
-916 SKVKVT
+916 SNVQVT
-922 TKIAFDTNNDSK
+922 TAIAFDAQGDSK
-934 KSYIGGVFGSAAK
+934 ISCIGGLFGSAGK
-947 VKLSENTGIQSNIT
+947 VKLNENTCIKSDIT
-961 LSNAGNGKQTYAGSV
+961 LSNAGSGKLTYAGSV
-976 AGYMSAGTLECN
+976 AGYMSAGSLECN

-1001 TYAYVGG
+1001 MYAYVGG

-1037 ITASSVQEAC
+1037 IEASNVQEAC
-1047 GGLLGC
+1047 GGLLGG
-1053 VWARSTVTFASDNT
+1053 VWARSAVTFASDNT
-1067 ATTSLTVKNN
+1067 ATTSMTVKNN
-1077 TKIEAPNASVGGLAY
+1077 TTIKAPKASVGGLAY

-1101 SKGIDIQDL
+1101 SKGIDIQNL
-1110 EINCGKDLGLLV
+1110 KINCGKDLGLLI
-1122 CHGEKGTIKFNKD
+1122 CHGEKRTIKFNKE

-1144 LYLRTTADWA
+1144 LYLRTTADWD

-1160 EDLKLTCGKD
+1160 EGLELTCGSKA
-1170 SVFDEFVSY
+1170 VFDEFVAY
-1179 TAVSKDKIANN
+1179 TAASKDKIANN
-1190 GENGIVSIATKD
+1190 DENGIVSIATKD
-1202 RSGVKEDN
+1202 RSGVKEEN
-1210 NTCTTYQN
+1210 NTCNTYQN
-1218 RTNLGKSHEVNANSR
+1218 RTDFGKKHKVNANSR
-1233 YYYDLDNYIETA
+1233 YYYDLDEYTETA
-1245 STNTNGKIDTPEEL
+1245 STNTAGYNTGKIDTPEEL

-1287 KSNLSNPT
+1287 ENNILNPT
-1295 ISGTLNMDKYSY
+1295 IIGTLNMDKYSY

-1313 TGVGITGA
+1313 TGVGITDA
-1321 TITFYNEEIEK
+1321 TITFYNEQIEQA
-1332 VEKNNKS
+1332 EKDNKS
-1339 TQAKTQSQ
+1339 TQATRQSQ
-1347 HYMMHCGLFLDYSA
+1347 HYMMHCGLFLDHSV

-1367 ITLSNVTFAG
+1367 ITLSDVTFAG
-1377 SIGKVKSDV
+1377 SIGKVNSNA
-1386 SGVLFSGMVQGLES
+1386 SGVLFSGTVQGSELN
-1400 GGRQYTANMNLSNIV
+1400 GRQNTAKMNLSNIV
-1415 LSDLK
+1415 LSGLK
-1420 ITDYKDSS
+1420 ITDYTDSS

-1442 TEIKNLSTSDYT
+1442 TEIKNLSTRGYT

-1461 SLIGNAGSENG
+1461 SLIGNAGSEDG
-1472 HQINMGFSEIKLPD
+1472 HQINMGFSDIVLPD
-1486 TTVNNKGIFTH
+1486 KPADATKREGIFTH

-1516 NFYKSGDWKDATY
+1516 NFYKSGDWEGATY
-1529 EHHVTYGK
+1529 KHQVTYGK
-1537 EISNST
+1537 EISDST
-1543 EYTGLQ
+1543 EYKELQ

-1563 LVKTEDNQTDF
+1563 LVKRENKETDF
-1574 SKWLPY
+1574 STWLPY
-1580 VCVPY
+1580 VSVSY
-1585 NDNDH
+1585 NKNNH

-1610 ADPYVI
+1610 GDPYVI

-1632 LPRTDWKITITNDQ
+1632 LPRTDWKITITKEQ
-1646 NTYCTNHS
+1646 NAYCTNHS
-1654 TDITFHYNG
+1654 KDITFRYNG
-1663 EQWVQV
+1663 VQWVEV
-1669 SKEAGTENW
+1669 SKEQG
-1678 VDVQNGQTRSN
+1678 VDVQNGETRSN

-1721 TDNPFRGVLVSTNP
+1721 TDNPFRGVLVST
-1735 NGVKLILTGAN
+1735 KDATLILTGAN

-1756 GSVVKNLTIR
+1756 GSVVKDLTIK
-1766 YEGEKKTL
+1766 YKGEKKTL

-1802 IDDVNVTLD
+1802 IDGVNVTLAD
-1811 TGWLTLSGANKHL
+1811 GWLTLSGANKHL

-1841 RNMQDKQFLTDAMIS
+1841 RNMQGKHVLTDEMIS
-1856 GASVA
+1856 GGSVDSGVSVA
-1861 KTANSSLYVNPYVG
+1861 ETATSSLYVNHYVG

-1880 YAFSDTARVN
+1880 YAFADTAEEI

-1899 IQNLNSSETNDTKHI
+1899 IRNLNSSGTSNQKHI

-1919 SIGIKDAEGLLILS
+1919 TIEIKDAEGLLILS

-1944 SSNAYRNITEV
+1944 SSNAYRNTEG
-1955 ALQQGYA
+1955 ALQGYL

-1972 NAAYDSIGT
+1972 NAAYDSIGA

-2016 DKDLFNMAVLNANA
+2016 EKDLFNMAVLNA
-2030 TTSGATLTFPND
+2030 TTGGATLTFPNN
-2042 GRLDMS
+2042 GTLDMS
-2048 VYRSS
+2048 LYKSS
-2053 YQGVSARYVSNAV
+2053 YQGISARYVSNAV
-2066 TSKNEKTGKTETKA
+2066 TSKNKDTGKTETKA

-2088 GVSGNGTEII
+2088 GVSGNGTKII

-2128 TCNVAN
+2128 TCNVTN

-2141 GEASETGVQLQY
+2141 GTDPKTGVQLQY
-2153 YTSDGVVTAQASNL
+2153 YTSNGVVTAQASNL
-2167 EEKLVKGQKLGSYV
+2167 EEKLDKGQKLGSYV

-2204 FDSVKFEN
+2204 FGSVKFEN

-2232 TPTTNIGILLQPY
+2232 TPTTDIGILLQPY

-2260 SFSNLTVRGQEKAGG
+2260 SFRDLTVRGQENAGG
-2275 FCGYIDGKVSNQN
+2275 FCGCIDGKVQNQN
-2288 NLNVTRQKFIVGKDS
+2288 NLNVTTQNFIVGQDS
-2303 TISATLKDSCAGG
+2303 TISAIQGNSSAGG
-2316 LFGYARRGVG
+2316 LFGYARRGVA
-2326 INTVIGTTYTAIW
+2326 INTVSGTTYTAIW

-2348 YSGGVIGQVAA
+2348 YSGGIIGQVAA
-2359 DMSGRSIVYKIRN
+2359 DSSNSSIVYKIRN

-2393 YTGGLIGNISFVSGV
+2393 YTGGLIGNISSSGV
-2408 TFNIGNCEVLNTQ
+2408 AFDISDCEVQNAQ
-2421 INEDKVSG
+2421 INEEGKVSG
-2429 EKLGTGGLVGGAVGN
+2429 EKF
-2444 GNLNIQDCKVQ
+2444 
-2455 NTQIN
+2455 
-2460 EEDKVSG
+2460 
-2467 EILRTGG
+2467 RTGG
-2474 LVGRAEGN
+2474 LVGSATGS
-2482 GKLNIQKCSVKE
+2482 GKLNVQNCSVEE
-2494 SDMYGSR
+2494 SGMYGSL
-2501 AGGVAGEL
+2501 AGGIAGAL
-2509 CIPTTITECTVS
+2509 HIPTTITECTVS
-2521 GSGNDKN
+2521 GLSNDKN

-2536 AGIVGEI
+2536 AGIVGEVVC
-2543 AFGGKIGIHKSTV
+2543 GGKMGIHKSTV
-2556 SNTSIIAIDDWGA
+2556 SNTSITAIDDWGA

-2577 WNVVPHLYFYDS
+2577 WNTVPKLYFYDS
-2589 QVNGCTITGQR
+2589 QVNGCIITGKR

-2612 NGSNLLLKDT
+2612 KGSNLLLKDT
-2622 TIKASTANNAGLLIG
+2622 TIEASTANNGGLLIG
-2637 LTGNRNLQ
+2637 LTGNQNLK
-2645 PMTIAGISIQ
+2645 PMTIAGVSIQ
-2655 KTTAKENNRNISK
+2655 NTTARENNRNISK
-2668 LYGTLT
+2668 LYGTLN
-2674 ETDNTNVKN
+2674 ETQNTDVKN
-2683 KSYFSFAD
+2683 HSYFSFAD
-2691 YNGTASNNTTQSLLD
+2691 YNGKANNTTQSLLD

-2717 PTSQLSVSDDGN
+2717 PTSQLSVYDAAN
-2729 TGKALYGDSAAWTK
+2729 AIKALYGDSAEWT
-2743 DTDGKFTLNA
+2743 DADGKFTLNA
-2753 QTIYR
+2753 QTIYQ
-2758 DAKKTQSSTAEG
+2758 DAKNTQSSTAEG
-2770 KYTYQET
+2770 KYTYQEM

-2792 EENQTNKVSKD
+2792 KENQTKKVSND

-2811 NVSQTITDYLDIVTN
+2811 NVSQTITDYLDIITN

-2831 ANNISGHVDT
+2831 ANNISGDSDIHVDA
-2841 SVQTYTDTDGKFV
+2841 SVKTYTDTDGKFV
-2854 LATNANPALEV
+2854 LATNANSALEV

-2901 SNAEHKYNV
+2901 SGTEHKYNV

-2968 KGLYSE
+2968 KGQYSE

-2983 GGNVAKALDKSIDF
+2983 GGNVAEALNKSIDF
-2997 QGSSLL
+2997 QGSSL

-3023 TTNSNTGN
+3023 TMDSNTGN
-3031 TIPLKDFKDSSGN
+3031 TIPLTAFEDSSEKT
-3044 AFQAVSIGE
+3044 FQAVSIGE

-3061 DNNNGSFI
+3061 DNNGSFI

-3079 VTKDDGKTYT
+3079 VPKEDGKTYT
-3089 APTVKIK
+3089 APTVKIR

-3109 NEPGTRYAVTVD
+3109 DEPGTRYAVTVD
-3121 ESKLKDGVGLIS
+3121 ESKLKDGVGPI
-3133 TSTVHENYY
+3133 STVHENYY
-3142 LVITVADITSG
+3142 LVITVDDITSG

-3170 FHLNYCTRKGKAQD
+3170 FHLNYRTRKGKLQD

-3198 YEQELRESEAVTG
+3198 YEQELTESEAVTG
-3211 AIKKVTATD
+3211 AIKKVTAAD

-3230 ITIPSGQAFNKQDEL
+3230 ITIPSGQAFNNKDEL

-3255 TLTQE
+3255 TLKQE
-3260 NSPSTSAEVFPNG
+3260 NSQSTSAEVFPNG

-3295 AGGNWTEEESKETK
+3295 ADGKWTEAGSTETK
-3309 ALEYEWTAV
+3309 ALEYEWTAI

-3325 LSTNGTIDSS
+3325 LSTNGKIDSS
-3335 VNLQQIRDIVLGK
+3335 VNLQQIRDIVK
-3348 KQNEFYVEV
+3348 NKQNEFYVEV

-3406 ALQQDTR
+3406 KLLQDTK
-3413 IRYYRDEAAGVQ
+3413 ISYYRDEAAGVQ

-3472 SILAS
+3472 SILAAS
-3477 SNGIQFSIQL
+3477 SGIQFSIQL
-3487 LNKNTIQDTESYAA
+3487 QNKNMTQDTERYA
-3501 DALELKDYMKV
+3501 DALELEDYIKV

-3519 GEVQLTDDNKAYT
+3519 GTVQLANDKKAYT
-3532 WTVPKSSYWDDD
+3532 WTVPKSSYWDAGN
-3544 KKIMKASSIFD
+3544 KIMKASSIFD

-3570 NVDQLKHLYSNYK
+3570 NIDQLQHLYSNYR

-3591 DQNGN
+3591 GQDGNG
-3596 VVENTTAADNIIY
+3596 VENTTAADNIIY
-3609 TMARVKPEFQDKQNK
+3609 TMARVKPEFQDEQNK

>member
-31 NNLNTSLNMISAENS
+31 NNVNTSLNMISAENS
-46 DEVSHADAESVNSSE
+46 DEVSHADAESVSSSE

-74 TPDANEKDEDTAS
+74 TLDANENDENTAS

-98 QEEESTKQEP
+98 QEEETTKQEP

-126 EAEAQE
+126 ETEAQE

-137 SLSDLKFFANNT
+137 SLDNLKFVNGTT
-149 ATIKSPQELILL
+149 AEITSPQQLILL
-161 SHCAQSEIQNITIN
+161 SHCAQNEIQNITIH
-175 INATGEFDLS
+175 INTTGEFNLS
-185 TKIANGTDL
+185 TKIENGTDL
-194 SEYLNKKASASQDY
+194 SEYLNKAASASQDY

-214 SADVPFTGTITGQKP
+214 SAEFPFTGTITGQKP
-229 AIKTNTT
+229 IIKTNTT

-243 QATIDNNLSVEW
+243 RANIEKNFSVEW
-255 QGDGTKPMF
+255 GVQENGTKPQGDETKPMF
-264 AEMYVLENDGTKS
+264 AETYVLES

-287 GNGSLLGTV
+287 GKGSLLGTV
-296 RQASEETKA
+296 KKAPDVTNA
-305 CLTIGNVVTYKDNK
+305 CLTIENVVTYQDKV
-319 AQAGNSTNSGNIGLI
+319 QVSSSTSSDNIGLI
-334 CNTLESGTIKLDGYV
+334 CNTLESGTIKLDGYI
-349 FPTDTEI
+349 FPTNTEI
-356 NTNSGAAGGLI
+356 NTKSGAAGGLI
-367 GNMAGGILDLANI
+367 GKMEGGILDLTNI
-380 GGTNISNLTVNSSSG
+380 GGANTLNLTVNSSSG

-406 TAEIQVNQDI
+406 AAQIQVNQDI

-431 AGKVVNSTLSG
+431 AGKVNNSTLSG
-442 DEKITIN
+442 NKKITIN
-449 SPTLSSEENK
+449 SPALSSEENK
-459 NSAVGGWIGDYIVQG
+459 DSAVGGWVGYYIVQG
-474 NNHEGKT
+474 NNHEDKT
-481 LPTQIDVVEPKV
+481 LPAQIDVGAPKV
-493 TMNGGNAGGYF
+493 TMNGGVATNGGNAGGYF
-504 GLLELQGDI
+504 GLLELKGDI
-513 NYQISGTEQKK
+513 NYKISGTEKK
-524 KNITSVYTTGN
+524 KNITSEYTAGN
-535 GAGYAT
+535 GGIYGT
-541 IAGKVISDNKKTS
+541 VIGKVTSNDKSAS
-554 LIINHVKSN
+554 LIINHVNSN
-563 STTNGNSYYQGGF
+563 STTNGNSYYQGGL
-576 VGEIGENVYLQVSDA
+576 VGEIRENVYLQVSDA
-591 EITVSNITTTQES
+591 EITVSKTTAKNEA

-649 LEISGTTDLSGVNYT
+649 LEISGRTDLSGVNYN

-683 HGNGNGDENGN
+683 HGDGNGN
-694 GWKYIRSNKD
+694 GWTYSRSNNSVSK
-704 YEINDI
+704 INDI

-716 IRLKAKTTTSD
+716 IRLKANTTTSD
-727 AQGGLDNELLSINN
+727 AQGGLDSELLSINGD
-741 VEHVIQYKNQ
+741 HVIQYKNQ
-751 NFSLSNTEI
+751 NFSLSNPEI

-786 LTANNWTTLQS
+786 LTADNWTTLQN
-797 KNVNFTAD
+797 KNINFTAD
-805 VNLQN
+805 INLKN
-810 TGIIGISRDID
+810 TGIIGISRDTSD
-821 DSAYTG
+821 NAYTG
-827 NINGNTYTLTLSI
+827 NINGNNHTLTLSI
-840 GETYGYKGE
+840 GETYGST
-849 NIATDGTEGC
+849 NGTEGC
-859 GKIYSSGS
+859 GKIYSSVS

-873 LFSRMSGNVRNLTIA
+873 LFSRMSGNVSDLTIA
-888 GSIHAGVSNGNMW
+888 GSIHAGVSNDNMW
-901 IGSIAARQENNEAVI
+901 IGSIAARQETNETVINN
-916 SKVKVT
+916 VKVT
-922 TKIAFDTNNDSK
+922 TEIAFDAKGDFQTSC
-934 KSYIGGVFGSAAK
+934 IGGLFGSAAK
-947 VKLSENTGIQSNIT
+947 VKLNGNTCIQSDIT
-961 LSNAGNGKQTYAGSV
+961 LSNAGSGKLTYVGSV
-976 AGYMSAGTLECN
+976 AGYMSAGTLECD

-994 KIVTDAS
+994 TIVTDAS

-1028 KALTFDGFS
+1028 KSLTFDEFS
-1037 ITASSVQEAC
+1037 ITASNAQTAC
-1047 GGLLGC
+1047 GGLFGG
-1053 VWARSTVTFASDNT
+1053 VWARSAVTFASDNT
-1067 ATTSLTVKNN
+1067 ATTSCLTVNN
-1077 TKIEAPNASVGGLAY
+1077 ATINAPKASVGGLAY

-1101 SKGIDIQDL
+1101 SKGIDIQAL
-1110 EINCGKDLGLLV
+1110 KINCGKDLGLLV
-1122 CHGEKGTIKFNKD
+1122 CHGEKSTVKFNKD

-1144 LYLRTTADWA
+1144 LYLRTTADWD

-1160 EDLKLTCGKD
+1160 ANLDLQCGNN
-1170 SVFDEFVSY
+1170 SVFDEFVAY
-1179 TAVSKDKIANN
+1179 TAASKDKIANN
-1190 GENGIVSIATKD
+1190 DENGIVSIATKD
-1202 RSGVKEDN
+1202 RNGVKEE
-1210 NTCTTYQN
+1210 NTTCKTYQN
-1218 RTNLGKSHEVNANSR
+1218 RTNFGKSHKINANSR
-1233 YYYDLDNYIETA
+1233 YYYDLDEYTETA
-1245 STNTNGKIDTPEEL
+1245 STNTNKIIDTPEEL

-1280 NQEITDI
+1280 NQEIADI
-1287 KSNLSNPT
+1287 KKNISNPT

-1313 TGVGITGA
+1313 TGVEITNETNK
-1321 TITFYNEEIEK
+1321 TITFYNEQIEQA
-1332 VEKNNKS
+1332 EKDNKS
-1339 TQAKTQSQ
+1339 TQATTQSQ
-1347 HYMMHCGLFLDYSA
+1347 HYMMHCGLFLDHSV

-1367 ITLSNVTFAG
+1367 ITLRNVTFAG
-1377 SIGKVKSDV
+1377 SIGKVNSNA
-1386 SGVLFSGMVQGLES
+1386 SGVLFSGTVQGSES
-1400 GGRQYTANMNLSNIV
+1400 NGRQNTAKMNLNNIV
-1415 LSDLK
+1415 LSGLK
-1420 ITDYKDSS
+1420 ITAYTDSS

-1442 TEIKNLSTSDYT
+1442 TEIKSLSTSGYT

-1516 NFYKSGDWKDATY
+1516 NFYKNGDWTSDGTY
-1529 EHHVTYGK
+1529 NHQVTYGK
-1537 EISNST
+1537 EISHSK
-1543 EYTGLQ
+1543 EYQDLQ
-1549 KWYYDIATYNKDEG
+1549 KWYYDIATYNKKEG
-1563 LVKTEDNQTDF
+1563 LVKTENENDQTNF
-1574 SKWLPY
+1574 SAWLPY
-1580 VCVPY
+1580 VSVPY
-1585 NDNDH
+1585 NENNH

-1610 ADPYVI
+1610 GDPYVI

-1632 LPRTDWKITITNDQ
+1632 LPRTDWKITITKEQ

-1654 TDITFHYNG
+1654 TDITFRYNG
-1663 EQWVQV
+1663 GQWVEV
-1669 SKEAGTENW
+1669 RKETTAETENW

-1699 YYDLQGGTNGEIT
+1699 YYDLQGTDRKIT
-1712 LKDFKGFGT
+1712 LNDFKGFGT
-1721 TDNPFRGVLVSTNP
+1721 TDNPFRGVLVSTN
-1735 NGVKLILTGAN
+1735 GATLILTGAN

-1774 VYQKSSSVFYPTS
+1774 VYQKGSSVFYPTS

-1802 IDDVNVTLD
+1802 IDGVKVTLD

-1841 RNMQDKQFLTDAMIS
+1841 RNMQTASGLTKEMIS
-1856 GASVA
+1856 DGSVYGSVA
-1861 KTANSSLYVNPYVG
+1861 ETATSSLYVNPYVG

-1880 YAFSDTARVN
+1880 YAFADTAEDKLN
-1890 LDNTDKNYQ
+1890 NTDKNYQ
-1899 IQNLNSSETNDTKHI
+1899 IQNLNSSETTDQKHI

-1972 NAAYDSIGT
+1972 NAAYDSIGANT
-1981 NVEPEDFVTAVKD
+1981 KPNDFDTAVKD
-1994 DQIAP
+1994 DRTAP
-1999 IVNESVINT
+1999 SDSNT

-2016 DKDLFNMAVLNANA
+2016 EKDLFNMAVLNA
-2030 TTSGATLTFPND
+2030 TTGGATLTFPND
-2042 GRLDMS
+2042 GTLDMS

-2122 FAPVNG
+2122 FAPVKEKD

-2134 LTFTGKT
+2134 LTFTGKV
-2141 GEASETGVQLQY
+2141 GADSKKTGVQLQY
-2153 YTSDGVVTAQASNL
+2153 YTSDGAVTAQASNWSN
-2167 EEKLVKGQKLGSYV
+2167 KTYV
-2181 GVGSFVGSTAGTLTS
+2181 GVGSFAGSSAGTVAEFS
-2196 AWYPVNVN
+2196 GGSKWYRAFVN
-2204 FDSVKFEN
+2204 FNSVKFEN

-2225 GNIARIY
+2225 GNSGRIGLNQGNS
-2232 TPTTNIGILLQPY
+2232 TPTSDIGILLQPCG
-2245 GNEQTVYPYNTFTNC
+2245 GNRSQNTVYLYNTFTNC
-2260 SFSNLTVRGQEKAGG
+2260 SFRNLIVNGQEKAGG
-2275 FCGYIDGKVSNQN
+2275 FCGHVDGMIDLLNQ
-2288 NLNVTRQKFIVGKDS
+2288 LNVTEIGLIVGQNS
-2303 TISATLKDSCAGG
+2303 SISATLNDSSAGG
-2316 LFGYARRGVG
+2316 LFGYLRRGVA
-2326 INTVIGTTYTAIW
+2326 INAGSGTYTAIW

-2348 YSGGVIGQVAA
+2348 CS
-2359 DMSGRSIVYKIRN
+2359 
-2372 VRVSGKTGTKS
+2372 
-2383 LIKGTSNGEA
+2383 
-2393 YTGGLIGNISFVSGV
+2393 GGLIGELATESFGRAYNIS
-2408 TFNIGNCEVLNTQ
+2408 
-2421 INEDKVSG
+2421 
-2429 EKLGTGGLVGGAVGN
+2429 
-2444 GNLNIQDCKVQ
+2444 KVQ
-2455 NTQIN
+2455 
-2460 EEDKVSG
+2460 
-2467 EILRTGG
+2467 ILGSVQSKGSSQAGG
-2474 LVGRAEGN
+2474 GIIGRANSGQTITI
-2482 GKLNIQKCSVKE
+2482 KDCSVNTSNIKA
-2494 SDMYGSR
+2494 SSS
-2501 AGGVAGEL
+2501 AGGIVGHLKTSA
-2509 CIPTTITECTVS
+2509 TITGCTVS
-2521 GSGNDKN
+2521 GSNSNNSKIEGNN
-2528 IIKGRKSA
+2528 CAS
-2536 AGIVGEI
+2536 GIVGCLEVNGQVAI
-2543 AFGGKIGIHKSTV
+2543 RNNKVEKLSLISNATGWGSGGFVGDV
-2556 SNTSIIAIDDWGA
+2556 SGNTSSSKIFI
-2569 GGLVGDID
+2569 
-2577 WNVVPHLYFYDS
+2577 FDS
-2589 QVNGCTITGQR
+2589 EVTDCLITGNR

-2606 NIRGYL
+2606 TLRGCVK
-2612 NGSNLLLKDT
+2612 GSNLLLNNT
-2622 TIKASTANNAGLLIG
+2622 QITASSDKSGGLLIG
-2637 LTGNRNLQ
+2637 LTGDANLQ

-2668 LYGTLT
+2668 LYGTSN
-2674 ETDNTNVKN
+2674 ETANTNVKN

-2691 YNGTASNNTTQSLLD
+2691 YKGTANNTTQSLLD
-2706 ANPVF
+2706 ANPVS

-2717 PTSQLSVSDDGN
+2717 PTSQLRVYDDAN
-2729 TGKALYGDSAAWTK
+2729 ASKALYGDSAAWT
-2743 DTDGKFTLNA
+2743 TDADKFTLNA
-2753 QTIYR
+2753 QTIYQ
-2758 DAKKTQSSTAEG
+2758 DAKKTQSSTTEG

-2792 EENQTNKVSKD
+2792 KENPTNEISND

-2811 NVSQTITDYLDIVTN
+2811 NVSQTITDYLDIITN

-2831 ANNISGHVDT
+2831 ANNISGDSDIHVDA
-2841 SVQTYTDTDGKFV
+2841 SVKTYTDTDGKFV
-2854 LATNANPALEV
+2854 LATNANSALEV

-2901 SNAEHKYNV
+2901 SGTEHKYNV

-2968 KGLYSE
+2968 KGQYSE

-2997 QGSSLL
+2997 QGSSL

-3023 TTNSNTGN
+3023 KTDSNTGN

-3079 VTKDDGKTYT
+3079 VPKKDGKTYT

-3109 NEPGTRYAVTVD
+3109 DEPGTRYAVTVD
-3121 ESKLKDGVGLIS
+3121 ESKLKNGVGPIS

-3142 LVITVADITSG
+3142 LVITVDDITSG

-3170 FHLNYCTRKGKAQD
+3170 FHLNYRTRGGKVQD

-3198 YEQELRESEAVTG
+3198 YEQDLTESKAVTG
-3211 AIKKVTATD
+3211 AIKKVTAAD
-3220 SSMTVDVIDK
+3220 SSMAVDVVDK
-3230 ITIPSGQAFNKQDEL
+3230 ITIPSGQAFNEQDEL

-3255 TLTQE
+3255 TLKQE
-3260 NSPSTSAEVFPNG
+3260 NSHSTSAEVFPNG

-3284 MDGTKKKYYTY
+3284 MDGTTKKYYTY
-3295 AGGNWTEEESKETK
+3295 ANGKWTEAESTETK
-3309 ALEYEWTAV
+3309 ALEYEWTAI

-3325 LSTNGTIDSS
+3325 LSTNGKIDSS
-3335 VNLQQIRDIVLGK
+3335 VNLQQIRKIVLDK
-3348 KQNEFYVEV
+3348 NQHEFYVEV

-3372 ESQLEGA
+3372 ESQLESN
-3379 ILTNY
+3379 LPTNY
-3384 TKLTYTSQLATTR
+3384 TKLTYTSQLATTK

-3406 ALQQDTR
+3406 ALLQNTK
-3413 IRYYRDEAAGVQ
+3413 ISYYRDEAAGVQ

-3477 SNGIQFSIQL
+3477 SKGIQFSIQL
-3487 LNKNTIQDTESYAA
+3487 QNKNTTQDTESYAA

-3519 GEVQLTDDNKAYT
+3519 GEVQLTDDKKAYT
-3532 WTVPKSSYWDDD
+3532 WTVPKSSYWDAGN
-3544 KKIMKASSIFD
+3544 KIMKASSVFD

-3570 NVDQLKHLYSNYK
+3570 NVDQLYSNYK

-3591 DQNGN
+3591 GPDGNG
-3596 VVENTTAADNIIY
+3596 VENTTATDNIIY
-3609 TMARVKPEFQDKQNK
+3609 TMARVKPEFQD

>member
-74 TPDANEKDEDTAS
+74 TPDANEKDENTAS
-87 SNSDSG
+87 SNSDAG

-98 QEEESTKQEP
+98 QEEETTKQEP

-137 SLSDLKFFANNT
+137 SLSDLKFFADNT
-149 ATIKSPQELILL
+149 ATITSPQQLILL
-161 SHCAQSEIQNITIN
+161 SHCAQNEIQNITIN
-175 INATGEFDLS
+175 INATGNLDLS
-185 TKIANGTDL
+185 TKIETGTDL
-194 SEYLNKKASASQDY
+194 SEYLNKAANASQDY

-214 SADVPFTGTITGQKP
+214 SADSPFRGTITGQTP
-229 AIKTNTT
+229 AIITNTT

-243 QATIDNNLSVEW
+243 NAKIEKNFSVEW
-255 QGDGTKPMF
+255 KGDGTKPQENGTKPMF
-264 AEMYVLENDGTKS
+264 AEMYVLES

-296 RQASEETKA
+296 KKAPDVTDA
-305 CLTIGNVVTYKDNK
+305 CLTIGNVVTYQDTV
-319 AQAGNSTNSGNIGLI
+319 QAGSPTSNDNIGLI

-349 FPTDTEI
+349 FPTKTTI

-406 TAEIQVNQDI
+406 TAQIQVNQNI

-459 NSAVGGWIGDYIVQG
+459 DSAVGGWIGDYIVQG
-474 NNHEGKT
+474 ENHTNKT
-481 LPTQIDVVEPKV
+481 LPAQIDVVEPKV
-493 TMNGGNAGGYF
+493 TMNGGVATDGGNAGGYF

-513 NYQISGTEQKK
+513 NYQISGTEQEK
-524 KNITSVYTTGN
+524 KNITSEYTAGSN
-535 GAGYAT
+535 GAYGT
-541 IAGKVISDNKKTS
+541 IAGKVTSNDKKSS
-554 LIINHVKSN
+554 LIINHVNSN
-563 STTNGNSYYQGGF
+563 STTKGNSFYQGGL
-576 VGEIGENVYLQVSDA
+576 VGEIGERVYLQVRNS
-591 EITVSNITTTQES
+591 EITVSNTTAKKEVS
-604 CGFGGVVG
+604 GFGGVVG

-619 LSIADS
+619 MSIADS
-625 VKVTNSGTISGGGGL
+625 VKVTISGTNTISGGGGL
-640 VGAASSGSI
+640 VGNASSGSI
-649 LEISGTTDLSGVNYT
+649 IEISGTTDLSGVNY
-664 VSQYVG
+664 SAPQYVG

-683 HGNGNGDENGN
+683 HGDGNGN
-694 GWKYIRSNKD
+694 GWKYIRSNTVSK
-704 YEINDI
+704 INDI

-716 IRLKAKTTTSD
+716 IRLKANTTTSD
-727 AQGGLDNELLSINN
+727 EQGGLDSELLKIDLGSHEIDYGASVNLTGN
-741 VEHVIQYKNQ
+741 D
-751 NFSLSNTEI
+751 I

-827 NINGNTYTLTLSI
+827 NINGDSHTLTLSI
-840 GETYGYKGE
+840 GETYGYKGGS
-849 NIATDGTEGC
+849 IATNETEGC

-873 LFSRMSGNVRNLTIA
+873 LFSRMRGNVSNLTIT
-888 GSIHAGVSNGNMW
+888 GSINAGVSNGNMW
-901 IGSIAARQENNEAVI
+901 IGSIAARQETNETVI
-916 SKVKVT
+916 SNVKVT
-922 TKIAFDTNNDSK
+922 TTIKFDTNKDSQI
-934 KSYIGGVFGSAAK
+934 SCIGGLFGSAAK

-961 LSNAGNGKQTYAGSV
+961 LSNAGNGKLTYVGSA

-994 KIVTDAS
+994 TIATDAS
-1001 TYAYVGG
+1001 MYAYVGG

-1037 ITASSVQEAC
+1037 ITASNAQTAC
-1047 GGLLGC
+1047 GGLLGG
-1053 VWARSTVTFASDNT
+1053 VWARSAVTFASDNT

-1077 TKIEAPNASVGGLAY
+1077 TKIEAPRASVGGLAY

-1101 SKGIDIQDL
+1101 SKGIDIQAL
-1110 EINCGKDLGLLV
+1110 NINCGKDLGLLV
-1122 CHGEKGTIKFNKD
+1122 CHGEKCTI
-1135 EKNDKEDGA
+1135 NDKADGA
-1144 LYLRTTADWA
+1144 LYLRTTADWN

-1160 EDLKLTCGKD
+1160 EGLALTCGSKA
-1170 SVFDEFVSY
+1170 VFDEFVAY

-1190 GENGIVSIATKD
+1190 DENGIVSIATKD
-1202 RSGVKEDN
+1202 RSGVKEEN
-1210 NTCTTYQN
+1210 NTCNTYQN
-1218 RTNLGKSHEVNANSR
+1218 RTDFGKKHKVNANSR
-1233 YYYDLDNYIETA
+1233 YYYDLDNYTETA
-1245 STNTNGKIDTPEEL
+1245 STNTAGYNTGKIDTPEEL

-1280 NQEITDI
+1280 NHQEITDI
-1287 KSNLSNPT
+1287 KNNILNPT
-1295 ISGTLNMDKYSY
+1295 ISGILNMDKYSY
-1307 YPIHLN
+1307 YPIHLK
-1313 TGVGITGA
+1313 TGIGITDA
-1321 TITFYNEEIEK
+1321 TITFYNEQIEK
-1332 VEKNNKS
+1332 VETTNKS
-1339 TQAKTQSQ
+1339 TQATTQSQ
-1347 HYMMHCGLFLDYSA
+1347 HYMMHCGLFLDHSV

-1377 SIGKVKSDV
+1377 SIGKVNSNA
-1386 SGVLFSGMVQGLES
+1386 SGVLFSGMVQGSES
-1400 GGRQYTANMNLSNIV
+1400 NGKQKTAKMNLNNIG
-1415 LSDLK
+1415 LSGLK

-1442 TEIKNLSTSDYT
+1442 TEIKSLSTSGYT
-1454 EGTAVAS
+1454 AGTAVAS

-1516 NFYKSGDWKDATY
+1516 NFYKSGDWNGDTY
-1529 EHHVTYGK
+1529 NHQVTYGK
-1537 EISNST
+1537 EISESA
-1543 EYTGLQ
+1543 EYRDLQ

-1563 LVKTEDNQTDF
+1563 LVKTGSGQKKF
-1574 SKWLPY
+1574 STWLPY
-1580 VCVPY
+1580 VYVSY
-1585 NDNDH
+1585 DNNH

-1610 ADPYVI
+1610 GDPYVI
-1616 KDAGEMEI
+1616 KNAGEMEI
-1624 ISEYMRTN
+1624 ISEYMRTK
-1632 LPRTDWKITITNDQ
+1632 LPRTDWKITITKDQ

-1654 TDITFHYNG
+1654 TDITFRYNG
-1663 EQWVQV
+1663 EQWIQV

-1689 SFMQRYIANA
+1689 NFMQRYIANA
-1699 YYDLQGGTNGEIT
+1699 YYDLQGTNGQIT
-1712 LKDFKGFGT
+1712 LNDFKGFGT
-1721 TDNPFRGVLVSTNP
+1721 TDNPFRGVLVSTK
-1735 NGVKLILTGAN
+1735 GATLVLTGAN

-1756 GSVVKNLTIR
+1756 GSVVKDLTIK

-1802 IDDVNVTLD
+1802 IDGVNVTLAD
-1811 TGWLTLSGANKHL
+1811 GWLTLSGANKHL

-1841 RNMQDKQFLTDAMIS
+1841 RNMQGKHVLTDKMIS
-1856 GASVA
+1856 DGSVA
-1861 KTANSSLYVNPYVG
+1861 ETATSSLYVNPYVG

-1880 YAFSDTARVN
+1880 YAFADTAEDK

-1899 IQNLNSSETNDTKHI
+1899 IQNLNSSRTSDQKHI
-1914 TASGK
+1914 TATGK
-1919 SIGIKDAEGLLILS
+1919 TIGIKDAEGLLILS
-1933 AIVNSGAASSG
+1933 AIVNSGAASLG
-1944 SSNAYRNITEV
+1944 SSNAYRKITEGV
-1955 ALQQGYA
+1955 LQEGYA

-1972 NAAYDSIGT
+1972 NAAYDSIGADT
-1981 NVEPEDFVTAVKD
+1981 DTIPDDFDIAVKD
-1994 DQIAP
+1994 DRTAP
-1999 IVNESVINT
+1999 SDSNT

-2016 DKDLFNMAVLNANA
+2016 EKDLFNMAVLDA
-2030 TTSGATLTFPND
+2030 TTGGATLTFPNS
-2042 GRLDMS
+2042 GTLDMS
-2048 VYRSS
+2048 VYKSS
-2053 YQGVSARYVSNAV
+2053 YQGISARYVSNAV

-2122 FAPVNG
+2122 FAPVNS

-2141 GEASETGVQLQY
+2141 GTDPKTGVQLQY
-2153 YTSDGVVTAQASNL
+2153 YKSNGELTAQASNWSN
-2167 EEKLVKGQKLGSYV
+2167 KTYV
-2181 GVGSFVGSTAGTLTS
+2181 GVGSFAGSSAGTVAEFS
-2196 AWYPVNVN
+2196 GGSKWYRAFVN
-2204 FDSVKFEN
+2204 FNSVKFEN

-2225 GNIARIY
+2225 GNSGRIELSKGSS
-2232 TPTTNIGILLQPY
+2232 TPTSDIGILLQPCG
-2245 GNEQTVYPYNTFTNC
+2245 GNGGQNTVYLYNTFTNC
-2260 SFSNLTVRGQEKAGG
+2260 SFRNLIVNGQEKAGG
-2275 FCGYIDGKVSNQN
+2275 FCGHVDGKVDLLNQ
-2288 NLNVTRQKFIVGKDS
+2288 LNVTEADLIVGQNS
-2303 TISATLKDSCAGG
+2303 SISATLNNSSAGG
-2316 LFGYARRGVG
+2316 LFGYLRRGVA
-2326 INTVIGTTYTAIW
+2326 INAGSGTYTAIW

-2348 YSGGVIGQVAA
+2348 CS
-2359 DMSGRSIVYKIRN
+2359 
-2372 VRVSGKTGTKS
+2372 
-2383 LIKGTSNGEA
+2383 
-2393 YTGGLIGNISFVSGV
+2393 GGLIGELATESLGRAYNIS
-2408 TFNIGNCEVLNTQ
+2408 
-2421 INEDKVSG
+2421 
-2429 EKLGTGGLVGGAVGN
+2429 
-2444 GNLNIQDCKVQ
+2444 KVQ
-2455 NTQIN
+2455 
-2460 EEDKVSG
+2460 
-2467 EILRTGG
+2467 ILGSVQSKGSSQAGG
-2474 LVGRAEGN
+2474 GIIGRANSGQTITI
-2482 GKLNIQKCSVKE
+2482 KDCSVNTSNIKA
-2494 SDMYGSR
+2494 SS
-2501 AGGVAGEL
+2501 AGGIVGYLLTSA
-2509 CIPTTITECTVS
+2509 TITGCTVS
-2521 GSGNDKN
+2521 GSNSNNSKIEGNN
-2528 IIKGRKSA
+2528 CAS
-2536 AGIVGEI
+2536 GIVGCLQVDGQVAIRNNKVEKLSLI
-2543 AFGGKIGIHKSTV
+2543 
-2556 SNTSIIAIDDWGA
+2556 SNTTGWGS
-2569 GGLVGDID
+2569 GGFIGDVSGNTSSSKI
-2577 WNVVPHLYFYDS
+2577 FIFDS
-2589 QVNGCTITGQR
+2589 EVTDCSITGNR

-2606 NIRGYL
+2606 TLRGCVK
-2612 NGSNLLLKDT
+2612 GSNLLLNNT
-2622 TIKASTANNAGLLIG
+2622 QITASSDKSGGLLIG
-2637 LTGNRNLQ
+2637 LTGDANLQ

-2655 KTTAKENNRNISK
+2655 KTTARENNRNISK
-2668 LYGTLT
+2668 LYGTLNK
-2674 ETDNTNVKN
+2674 DANTKVKN
-2683 KSYFSFAD
+2683 QSYFSFAD
-2691 YNGTASNNTTQSLLD
+2691 YNGTALNNTTQSLLD
-2706 ANPVF
+2706 ANQVF

-2717 PTSQLSVSDDGN
+2717 PTSRLSVYDAANANVS
-2729 TGKALYGDSAAWTK
+2729 KALYGDSAAWTK

-2753 QTIYR
+2753 QTIYQ
-2758 DAKKTQSSTAEG
+2758 DAKNTQSSTAKG
-2770 KYTYQET
+2770 KYTYQEM

-2792 EENQTNKVSKD
+2792 KENQTKTVPND

-2811 NVSQTITDYLDIVTN
+2811 NVSQTITDYLDIITN

-2831 ANNISGHVDT
+2831 ANNISGDSDIHVYASDD
-2841 SVQTYTDTDGKFV
+2841 SVKTYTYTDGKFV
-2854 LATNANPALEV
+2854 LATNAKPALEV

-2901 SNAEHKYNV
+2901 SNVEHKYNV

-2968 KGLYSE
+2968 KGQYSE

-2997 QGSSLL
+2997 QGSSL
-3003 PAGTQL
+3003 PARTQL

-3023 TTNSNTGN
+3023 TTDSNTGN

-3079 VTKDDGKTYT
+3079 VPDGVPKEDGKTYT

-3109 NEPGTRYAVTVD
+3109 GESGTRYAVTVD
-3121 ESKLKDGVGLIS
+3121 ESKLKKDGVGLV
-3133 TSTVHENYY
+3133 STVHENYY
-3142 LVITVADITSG
+3142 LVITVGDITSG

-3164 TSNDIP
+3164 TSNGIP
-3170 FHLNYCTRKGKAQD
+3170 FHLNYRTRKGKETD

-3198 YEQELRESEAVTG
+3198 YEQDLTESKTVTG
-3211 AIKKVTATD
+3211 VIKKVTATD

-3255 TLTQE
+3255 TLE
-3260 NSPSTSAEVFPNG
+3260 NPQSTSAEVFPNG

-3284 MDGTKKKYYTY
+3284 MEGTSKNYYTY
-3295 AGGNWTEEESKETK
+3295 ANGKWTEAGSKEIE
-3309 ALEYEWTAV
+3309 ALKYEWTAI

-3335 VNLQQIRDIVLGK
+3335 VNLQQIRDIVK
-3348 KQNEFYVEV
+3348 NKQNEFYVEV

-3372 ESQLEGA
+3372 ESQLKGD
-3379 ILTNY
+3379 LPTNY

-3406 ALQQDTR
+3406 ALQQSTK
-3413 IRYYRDEAAGVQ
+3413 ISYYRDEAAGVQ

-3442 LQNSYLDAA
+3442 LKNSYLDAA

-3465 STIKDLS
+3465 SAIKDLS

-3477 SNGIQFSIQL
+3477 SSGIQFSIQL
-3487 LNKNTIQDTESYAA
+3487 QNKNTTQATETYG
-3501 DALELKDYMKV
+3501 DALKLNDYINV
-3512 SVKSKNA
+3512 VVKSKNV
-3519 GEVQLTDDNKAYT
+3519 GTVQPTYDKDKKAYT
-3532 WTVPKSSYWDDD
+3532 WTVPNGSYWDSVNN
-3544 KKIMKASSIFD
+3544 IMEASSIFD

>member
-1 MLKYRRII
+1 MKYRRII

-31 NNLNTSLNMISAENS
+31 NNVNTSLNMISAENS
-46 DEVSHADAESVNSSE
+46 DEVSHADAESVSSSE

-74 TPDANEKDEDTAS
+74 TPDANEKDENTAS
-87 SNSDSG
+87 SNSDAG

-98 QEEESTKQEP
+98 QEEETTKQES

-116 ASQQATETET
+116 ASQQATEAET
-126 EAEAQE
+126 EAQE

-137 SLSDLKFFANNT
+137 SLSDLNFFADNT
-149 ATIKSPQELILL
+149 ATITSPQQLILL
-161 SHCAQSEIQNITIN
+161 SHCAQNEIRNITIN
-175 INATGEFDLS
+175 INATGNLDLS
-185 TKIANGTDL
+185 TKIETGTNL
-194 SEYLNKKASASQDY
+194 SEYLNKAANASQDY

-214 SADVPFTGTITGQKP
+214 SADSPFRGTITGQTP
-229 AIKTNTT
+229 AIITNTT

-264 AEMYVLENDGTKS
+264 AEMYVLESDGTKS
-277 DGTIPITFTS
+277 DGTIPITFKS

-296 RQASEETKA
+296 RQASEGTNA
-305 CLTIGNVVTYKDNK
+305 CLTIGNVVTYQ
-319 AQAGNSTNSGNIGLI
+319 AEVQAGSSTSNDNIGLI
-334 CNTLESGTIKLDGYV
+334 CNTLESGTIKLDRYA
-349 FPTDTEI
+349 FPTKTAI

-367 GNMAGGILDLANI
+367 GKMEGGILDLTSI
-380 GGTNISNLTVNSSSG
+380 GEANISNLTVNSSSG
-395 SAGSIVGEMSE
+395 SAGSIVGEMSG
-406 TAEIQVNQDI
+406 TAEIRVNQDI

-431 AGKVVNSTLSG
+431 AGKVDNSTLSG
-442 DEKITIN
+442 DKKITIN

-459 NSAVGGWIGDYIVQG
+459 DSAVGGWIGDYIVQR
-474 NNHEGKT
+474 NNHEDKT

-513 NYQISGTEQKK
+513 NYQISGTEQEK

-535 GAGYAT
+535 GAGYGT

-640 VGAASSGSI
+640 VGVASSGSI
-649 LEISGTTDLSGVNYT
+649 FEISGTTDLSGVKYN

-683 HGNGNGDENGN
+683 HGDGNDNGN
-694 GWKYIRSNKD
+694 GWKYIRSNSVSK
-704 YEINDI
+704 INDI

-716 IRLKAKTTTSD
+716 IRLKANTTTSD
-727 AQGGLDNELLSINN
+727 EQGGLDRELLSING
-741 VEHVIQYKNQ
+741 EHAIQYKNQ

-786 LTANNWTTLQS
+786 LTTNNWTTLKS
-797 KNVNFTAD
+797 KNINFTAD

-821 DSAYTG
+821 DKDEYTGG
-827 NINGNTYTLTLSI
+827 NINGNGHRLTLSI
-840 GETYGYKGE
+840 GETYGYKGK
-849 NIATDGTEGC
+849 NIATDGAEGC

-867 KHTDIG
+867 KHTGIG
-873 LFSRMSGNVRNLTIA
+873 LFSRMGGNVSNLTIT
-888 GSIHAGVSNGNMW
+888 GSIHAGVSNGDMQ
-901 IGSIAARQENNEAVI
+901 IGSIAARQETNETVI
-916 SKVKVT
+916 SNVQVT
-922 TKIAFDTNNDSK
+922 TAIAFDADKDSK
-934 KSYIGGVFGSAAK
+934 ISCIGGLFGSAEK
-947 VKLSENTGIQSNIT
+947 VKLNGNTCIQSKIT
-961 LSNAGNGKQTYAGSV
+961 ISNAGNGKQTYVGSA
-976 AGYMSAGTLECN
+976 AGYMLAGTLECN

-994 KIVTDAS
+994 TIVTDAS

-1028 KALTFDGFS
+1028 KSLTFNGFS
-1037 ITASSVQEAC
+1037 ITASNAQTAC
-1047 GGLLGC
+1047 GGLLGG
-1053 VWARSTVTFASDNT
+1053 VWARSAVTFASDST
-1067 ATTSLTVKNN
+1067 ATTTSCLTVNN
-1077 TKIEAPNASVGGLAY
+1077 ATINAPNASVGGLAY

-1101 SKGIDIQDL
+1101 SKGIDIQNL
-1110 EINCGKDLGLLV
+1110 KINCGQDLGLLV
-1122 CHGEKGTIKFNKD
+1122 CHGEKSTVKFNKE

-1144 LYLRTTADWA
+1144 LYLRTTADWD

-1160 EDLKLTCGKD
+1160 EGLELTCGSKA
-1170 SVFDEFVSY
+1170 VFDEFVAY

-1190 GENGIVSIATKD
+1190 DENGIVSIATKD
-1202 RSGVKEDN
+1202 RSGVKEEN
-1210 NTCTTYQN
+1210 NTCNTYQN
-1218 RTNLGKSHEVNANSR
+1218 RTDFGKKHEVNANSR
-1233 YYYDLDNYIETA
+1233 YYYDLDKYIETA
-1245 STNTNGKIDTPEEL
+1245 STNTTRKIDTPEEL

-1280 NQEITDI
+1280 NQEITNI

-1307 YPIHLN
+1307 YPIHLK
-1313 TGVGITGA
+1313 TGIGITDA
-1321 TITFYNEEIEK
+1321 TITFYNEQIEK
-1332 VEKNNKS
+1332 VETTNKS
-1339 TQAKTQSQ
+1339 TQATTQSQ
-1347 HYMMHCGLFLDYSA
+1347 HYMMHCGLFLDHSV

-1377 SIGKVKSDV
+1377 SIGKVNSNA

-1415 LSDLK
+1415 LSGLK
-1420 ITDYKDSS
+1420 ITDYTDSS

-1442 TEIKNLSTSDYT
+1442 TEIKTLSTRDYT

-1472 HQINMGFSEIKLPD
+1472 HQINMGFLEIKLPD

-1516 NFYKSGDWKDATY
+1516 NFYKSGDWKSDGTY
-1529 EHHVTYGK
+1529 NHQVTYGK

-1543 EYTGLQ
+1543 EYRDLQ

-1563 LVKTEDNQTDF
+1563 LVKTGTNSTNF
-1574 SKWLPY
+1574 STWLPY
-1580 VCVPY
+1580 VSVSY
-1585 NDNDH
+1585 NENNH

-1616 KDAGEMEI
+1616 KNAGEMEI
-1624 ISEYMRTN
+1624 ISEYMRTK
-1632 LPRTDWKITITNDQ
+1632 LPRTDWKITITSDQ

-1654 TDITFHYNG
+1654 TDITFRYNG
-1663 EQWVQV
+1663 EQWIQV
-1669 SKEAGTENW
+1669 NKEADNW
-1678 VDVQNGQTRSN
+1678 ADVQNGQTRSN
-1689 SFMQRYIANA
+1689 DFMQRYIANA
-1699 YYDLQGGTNGEIT
+1699 YYDLQGTDRQIT
-1712 LKDFKGFGT
+1712 LNDFKGFGT
-1721 TDNPFRGVLVSTNP
+1721 TDNPFRGVLVSTK
-1735 NGVKLILTGAN
+1735 GVELILTGAN

-1756 GSVVKNLTIR
+1756 GSVVKNLTIK
-1766 YEGEKKTL
+1766 YKGEKKTL

-1802 IDDVNVTLD
+1802 IDNVDVTLD
-1811 TGWLTLSGANKHL
+1811 KDWLTLSGNNQHL

-1861 KTANSSLYVNPYVG
+1861 ETANSSLYVNPYVG

-1880 YAFSDTARVN
+1880 YAFADTAREN
-1890 LDNTDKNYQ
+1890 LNNTDKNYQ
-1899 IQNLNSSETNDTKHI
+1899 IQNLNLSETNDTKHI

-1944 SSNAYRNITEV
+1944 SSNAYRNITEG

-1972 NAAYDSIGT
+1972 NAAYDSIGMDT
-1981 NVEPEDFVTAVKD
+1981 QPDDFVTAVKD
-1994 DQIAP
+1994 DQTAP
-1999 IVNESVINT
+1999 SDSNT

-2016 DKDLFNMAVLNANA
+2016 DKDLFNMAVLNA
-2030 TTSGATLTFPND
+2030 TTGGATLTFPNN
-2042 GRLDMS
+2042 GTLDMS
-2048 VYRSS
+2048 VYKSS
-2053 YQGVSARYVSNAV
+2053 YQGISARYVSNAV

-2088 GVSGNGTEII
+2088 GVSGNATKII

-2128 TCNVAN
+2128 TCNVTN

-2141 GEASETGVQLQY
+2141 GTAVNFGVQLHY
-2153 YTSDGVVTAQASNL
+2153 YTSAGVETAQASNSW
-2167 EEKLVKGQKLGSYV
+2167 GNRGFV
-2181 GVGSFVGSTAGTLTS
+2181 GVGSFCGSSAGTLTS
-2196 AWYPVNVN
+2196 NWYRAYVK

-2232 TPTTNIGILLQPY
+2232 TSTTDIGILLQPY
-2245 GNEQTVYPYNTFTNC
+2245 GNQLTVYPFNTFTNC
-2260 SFSNLTVRGQEKAGG
+2260 SFRNLTVRGQDNAGG
-2275 FCGYIDGKVSNQN
+2275 FCGCIDGKVDNQN
-2288 NLNVTRQKFIVGKDS
+2288 NLNVTTQNLIVGQDS
-2303 TISATLKDSCAGG
+2303 TISAIQNNSSAGG
-2316 LFGYARRGVG
+2316 LFGYARRGVA
-2326 INTVIGTTYTAIW
+2326 INTVSGTTYPAIW

-2348 YSGGVIGQVAA
+2348 YSGGIIGQIYT
-2359 DMSGRSIVYKIRN
+2359 DSSSPYYKIRN

-2383 LIKGTSNGEA
+2383 LIKVRSNGEK
-2393 YTGGLIGNISFVSGV
+2393 YTGGLIGKISFASGV
-2408 TFNIGNCEVLNTQ
+2408 PFNILDCEVQNTQ
-2421 INEDKVSG
+2421 INEVDKVSG
-2429 EKLGTGGLVGGAVGN
+2429 EKL
-2444 GNLNIQDCKVQ
+2444 
-2455 NTQIN
+2455 
-2460 EEDKVSG
+2460 
-2467 EILRTGG
+2467 RTGG
-2474 LVGRAEGN
+2474 LAGGADGN
-2482 GKLNIQKCSVKE
+2482 GKLNIQNCSVEE
-2494 SDMYGSR
+2494 SGMHGSLV
-2501 AGGVAGEL
+2501 GGIAGEL

-2521 GSGNDKN
+2521 GSDNDKN
-2528 IIKGRKSA
+2528 IIKGQKCA

-2543 AFGGKIGIHKSTV
+2543 ACGGKIGIHNSTV
-2556 SNTSIIAIDDWGA
+2556 SNTSITAIDDWGA
-2569 GGLVGDID
+2569 GGLVGDIN
-2577 WNVVPHLYFYDS
+2577 WNVVPKLYFYDS

-2622 TIKASTANNAGLLIG
+2622 TIKASAVNNAGLLIG
-2637 LTGNRNLQ
+2637 LTGNQNLQ

-2655 KTTAKENNRNISK
+2655 NTTAKENNRNISK
-2668 LYGTLT
+2668 LYGTLN

-2691 YNGTASNNTTQSLLD
+2691 YKGTASNNTMQSLLD

-2717 PTSQLSVSDDGN
+2717 PTSQLSVYDATNANVS
-2729 TGKALYGDSAAWTK
+2729 KALYGDSTAWT
-2743 DTDGKFTLNA
+2743 DADGKFTLNA

-2758 DAKKTQSSTAEG
+2758 DAKSTQSNTAEG
-2770 KYTYQET
+2770 KYTYQEM
-2777 GVEQFQFTKN
+2777 GVEQFKFTKN

-2792 EENQTNKVSKD
+2792 KENQTKKVSND

-2831 ANNISGHVDT
+2831 ANNISGDSDIHVDA
-2841 SVQTYTDTDGKFV
+2841 SVKTYTDTDGKFV
-2854 LATNANPALEV
+2854 LATNEKPALEV

-2901 SNAEHKYNV
+2901 NGTEHKYNV
-2910 QVPII
+2910 QVPIV

-2940 LIEDNAHL
+2940 LIEDSAHL

-2968 KGLYSE
+2968 NGQYSE

-2983 GGNVAKALDKSIDF
+2983 GGNVAEALNKSIDF
-2997 QGSSLL
+2997 QGSSL

-3023 TTNSNTGN
+3023 TMNSNTGN
-3031 TIPLKDFKDSSGN
+3031 TIPLKDFKDSSEN

-3061 DNNNGSFI
+3061 DNNGSFI

-3079 VTKDDGKTYT
+3079 VPKKDGKTYT

-3109 NEPGTRYAVTVD
+3109 DDSGTHYAVTVD
-3121 ESKLKDGVGLIS
+3121 ESKLKDGVGPI
-3133 TSTVHENYY
+3133 STVHENYY

-3153 TNLNGSVQTKI
+3153 TSLNGSVQTKI

-3170 FHLNYCTRKGKAQD
+3170 FHLNYRTRKGKVQD

-3198 YEQELRESEAVTG
+3198 YEQELTESEAVTR
-3211 AIKKVTATD
+3211 AIKKVTAAD

-3230 ITIPSGQAFNKQDEL
+3230 ITIPSGQAFNDQDEL

-3255 TLTQE
+3255 TLE
-3260 NSPSTSAEVFPNG
+3260 NPQSTSAEVFPNG

-3284 MDGTKKKYYTY
+3284 MDRKTKKYYKY
-3295 AGGNWTEEESKETK
+3295 ENAEWTEAGSKETK

-3335 VNLQQIRDIVLGK
+3335 VNLQQIRDIVK
-3348 KQNEFYVEV
+3348 NEQKEFYVEV

-3372 ESQLEGA
+3372 ESQLESD
-3379 ILTNY
+3379 LPTNY

-3406 ALQQDTR
+3406 ALLQDTETS
-3413 IRYYRDEAAGVQ
+3413 YYRDEAAGVQ

-3487 LNKNTIQDTESYAA
+3487 QNKNTTQDTESYAA
-3501 DALELKDYMKV
+3501 DALELEDYMKV
-3512 SVKSKNA
+3512 VVKSEKA
-3519 GEVQLTDDNKAYT
+3519 GTVQLTDNNKAYT
-3532 WTVPKSSYWDDD
+3532 WTVPKSSYWDGDN
-3544 KKIMKASSIFD
+3544 KIMKASSIFD
-3555 GDIMTQAIQLKVNIK
+3555 GDIMTQAIQLKVNVK
-3570 NVDQLKHLYSNYK
+3570 NVDQLYSNYK

-3591 DQNGN
+3591 GQKGN

-3609 TMARVKPEFQDKQNK
+3609 TMARVKPEFQDEQNK

>member
-31 NNLNTSLNMISAENS
+31 NNVNTSLNMISADNS
-46 DEVSHADAESVNSSE
+46 DEVSHADAESVSSSE

-74 TPDANEKDEDTAS
+74 TLDANEKDENTAS
-87 SNSDSG
+87 SNSDAG

-98 QEEESTKQEP
+98 QEEETTKQEP

-116 ASQQATETET
+116 ASRQASETET

-137 SLSDLKFFANNT
+137 SLSDLNFFANNT
-149 ATIKSPQELILL
+149 ATINSPQELILL
-161 SHCAQSEIQNITIN
+161 SHCAQSEIQNITID
-175 INATGEFDLS
+175 IKTTGELNLS
-185 TKIANGTDL
+185 TKIAKGTSL
-194 SEYLNKKASASQDY
+194 SDYLKNEASASQDY

-214 SADVPFTGTITGQKP
+214 STDCPFTGTITGQIP
-229 AIKTNTT
+229 AIITNTT

-243 QATIDNNLSVEW
+243 QATINNNLSVEW

-264 AEMYVLENDGTKS
+264 AEMYVLERDR
-277 DGTIPITFTS
+277 TIPITFTS

-296 RQASEETKA
+296 RKASEGTNA
-305 CLTIGNVVTYKDNK
+305 CLTIKNVVTYNYNKDNK
-319 AQAGNSTNSGNIGLI
+319 TQVGSSTSSDNIGLI

-349 FPTDTEI
+349 FPTNTEI
-356 NTNSGAAGGLI
+356 NTDSGAAGGLI
-367 GNMAGGILDLANI
+367 GKMEGGILDLTNI
-380 GGTNISNLTVNSSSG
+380 GGANISNLTVNSLSG

-406 TAEIQVNQDI
+406 AAQIQVNQNI
-416 TITNPTIKGKYAGGF
+416 TITSLTIKGKYAGGF
-431 AGKVVNSTLSG
+431 AGKVDNSTLSG
-442 DEKITIN
+442 DNTITVEA
-449 SPTLSSEENK
+449 PTVSLGGDK
-459 NSAVGGWIGDYIVQG
+459 TDSAVGGLIGDYTVKAS
-474 NNHEGKT
+474 NHTVKQ
-481 LPTQIDVVEPKV
+481 LPTQIAIAETPKV
-493 TMNGGNAGGYF
+493 TTIKKTNGTAIGVNDGNIGGYF
-504 GLLELQGDI
+504 GVLKLQGDI
-513 NYQISGTEQKK
+513 QYEISGSDGTKREVKAE
-524 KNITSVYTTGN
+524 YTDGN
-535 GAGYAT
+535 GGIYGT
-541 IAGKVISDNKKTS
+541 MIGKVTSKDKSAS
-554 LIINHVKSN
+554 LIINHINSDSTTSD
-563 STTNGNSYYQGGF
+563 STTNGNSFYQGGL
-576 VGEIGENVYLQVSDA
+576 VGEIGENVYLQVKNA
-591 EITVSNITTTQES
+591 EITVSNTTAKEDT

-625 VKVTNSGTISGGGGL
+625 VKVNIPNNQKLSGGGGL

-649 LEISGTTDLSGVNYT
+649 LEISGTTDLSNVTYKD
-664 VSQYVG
+664 SEYVG

-683 HGNGNGDENGN
+683 HGDGNDNDN
-694 GWKYIRSNKD
+694 GWKYIRSKNDSK
-704 YEINDI
+704 INDI

-716 IRLKAKTTTSD
+716 IRLKANTKTSD
-727 AQGGLDNELLSINN
+727 AQGGLDSELLKIDPVSHEIGYGASVNITGN
-741 VEHVIQYKNQ
+741 D
-751 NFSLSNTEI
+751 I

-786 LTANNWTTLQS
+786 LTADNWTTLQS
-797 KNVNFTAD
+797 KNINFTAD

-810 TGIIGISRDID
+810 TGIIGISRDTSD
-821 DSAYTG
+821 NAYTG
-827 NINGNTYTLTLSI
+827 NINGNNHTLTLSI
-840 GETYGYKGE
+840 GETYGFKGE
-849 NIATDGTEGC
+849 NIATNETEGC

-873 LFSRMSGNVRNLTIA
+873 LFSRMGGNVSDLTIA
-888 GSIHAGVSNGNMW
+888 GSIHAGVSNGDMW
-901 IGSIAARQENNEAVI
+901 IGSIAAWQETNETVI
-916 SKVKVT
+916 SNVQVT
-922 TKIAFDTNNDSK
+922 TTIAFDANNDSK
-934 KSYIGGVFGSAAK
+934 ISRIGGLFGSAGK
-947 VKLSENTGIQSNIT
+947 VKLNENTCIQSNIT
-961 LSNAGNGKQTYAGSV
+961 LSNAGSGKLTYVGSA

-994 KIVTDAS
+994 EIVTDAS
-1001 TYAYVGG
+1001 KYAYVGG

-1028 KALTFDGFS
+1028 KALTFDEFS
-1037 ITASSVQEAC
+1037 ITASNAQTAC
-1047 GGLLGC
+1047 GGLLGG
-1053 VWARSTVTFASDNT
+1053 VWARSAVTFASDNT

-1077 TKIEAPNASVGGLAY
+1077 TKIEAPKASVGGLAY

-1101 SKGIDIQDL
+1101 SKGIDIQKL
-1110 EINCGKDLGLLV
+1110 QIHCGKDLGLLV
-1122 CHGEKGTIKFNKD
+1122 CHGEKSTVKFNKD

-1144 LYLRTTADWA
+1144 LYLRTTADWD
-1154 DSYKLA
+1154 DSYKLDTNL
-1160 EDLKLTCGKD
+1160 DLQCG
-1170 SVFDEFVSY
+1170 SNAVFDEFVAY
-1179 TAVSKDKIANN
+1179 TAASKEKIANN
-1190 GENGIVSIATKD
+1190 DENGIVSIATKD
-1202 RSGVKEDN
+1202 RNGVKE
-1210 NTCTTYQN
+1210 NTTCKTYQN
-1218 RTNLGKSHEVNANSR
+1218 RTNFGKSHKINANSR
-1233 YYYDLDNYIETA
+1233 YYYDLDEYTKN
-1245 STNTNGKIDTPEEL
+1245 NTSEIDTPEEL

-1280 NQEITDI
+1280 NQEI
-1287 KSNLSNPT
+1287 SNPK
-1295 ISGTLNMDKYSY
+1295 ISGTLDMEKYSY
-1307 YPIHLN
+1307 YPINLN
-1313 TGVGITGA
+1313 TGVEITNA
-1321 TITFYNEEIEK
+1321 TITFYNEQIEQA
-1332 VEKNNKS
+1332 ETNNKS
-1339 TQAKTQSQ
+1339 TQATTQSQ
-1347 HYMMHCGLFLDYSA
+1347 HYMMHCGLFLDHSV

-1367 ITLSNVTFAG
+1367 ITLSDVTFAG
-1377 SIGKVKSDV
+1377 SIGKVNSNA
-1386 SGVLFSGMVQGLES
+1386 SGVLFSGTVQGSES
-1400 GGRQYTANMNLSNIV
+1400 NGRQNTAKMNLNNIV
-1415 LSDLK
+1415 LLGLK
-1420 ITDYKDSS
+1420 ITDYTDSS

-1472 HQINMGFSEIKLPD
+1472 HQINMGFSEITLPD

-1516 NFYKSGDWKDATY
+1516 NFYKSGDWEGTTY
-1529 EHHVTYGK
+1529 NHQVTYGK
-1537 EISNST
+1537 EISHST
-1543 EYTGLQ
+1543 EYKDLQ
-1549 KWYYDIATYNKDEG
+1549 KWYYDIATYNRDEG
-1563 LVKTEDNQTDF
+1563 LVKTGTNSMDF
-1574 SKWLPY
+1574 SMWLPY
-1580 VCVPY
+1580 VSVPY
-1585 NDNDH
+1585 NKNNH

-1610 ADPYVI
+1610 GDPYVI
-1616 KDAGEMEI
+1616 KNAGEMEI

-1632 LPRTDWKITITNDQ
+1632 LPRTDWKITITNAQ
-1646 NTYCTNHS
+1646 NTYCTNTNTNHS
-1654 TDITFHYNG
+1654 TFRYNG
-1663 EQWVQV
+1663 EQWVD
-1669 SKEAGTENW
+1669 E
-1678 VDVQNGQTRSN
+1678 QNSQTRSN
-1689 SFMQRYIANA
+1689 SFMRRYIANA
-1699 YYDLQGGTNGEIT
+1699 YYDLQGTNGQIK
-1712 LKDFKGFGT
+1712 LNDFKGFGT

-1774 VYQKSSSVFYPTS
+1774 VYQKSSSVFYPAS

-1802 IDDVNVTLD
+1802 IDGVNVTLAD
-1811 TGWLTLSGANKHL
+1811 KWLTLSGANKHL

-1841 RNMQDKQFLTDAMIS
+1841 RNMQGKHVLTDEMIS
-1856 GASVA
+1856 DGSVA
-1861 KTANSSLYVNPYVG
+1861 ETATSSLYVNPYVG
-1875 RVLDG
+1875 RILDG
-1880 YAFSDTARVN
+1880 YAFADTMEESLN
-1890 LDNTDKNYQ
+1890 NTDKNYQ
-1899 IQNLNSSETNDTKHI
+1899 IQSLNSSGTTDTKHI

-1944 SSNAYRNITEV
+1944 SSNAYRKITEGV
-1955 ALQQGYA
+1955 LQEGYA

-1972 NAAYDSIGT
+1972 NAAYDSIGADT
-1981 NVEPEDFVTAVKD
+1981 RPGDFDTAVKD
-1994 DQIAP
+1994 DRTAP
-1999 IVNESVINT
+1999 SDSNT

-2016 DKDLFNMAVLNANA
+2016 EKDLFKMAVLNA
-2030 TTSGATLTFPND
+2030 TTGGATLTFPNN
-2042 GRLDMS
+2042 GTLDMS
-2048 VYRSS
+2048 VYKSS
-2053 YQGVSARYVSNAV
+2053 YQGISARYVSNAV
-2066 TSKNEKTGKTETKA
+2066 TSKNKDTGKTETKA

-2122 FAPVNG
+2122 FAPVRDK
-2128 TCNVAN
+2128 CNVAN

-2141 GEASETGVQLQY
+2141 GTDSKTGVQLQY
-2153 YTSDGVVTAQASNL
+2153 YTSDGAVTAQASNNW
-2167 EEKLVKGQKLGSYV
+2167 GSRSFV
-2181 GVGSFVGSTAGTLTS
+2181 GVGSFAGSSAGTLTPT
-2196 AWYPVNVN
+2196 WYSVNVN

-2232 TPTTNIGILLQPY
+2232 TPTSDIGILLQPY

-2288 NLNVTRQKFIVGKDS
+2288 NLNVTGQNFIVGKNS

-2316 LFGYARRGVG
+2316 LFGYARRGVAVNYG
-2326 INTVIGTTYTAIW
+2326 SGTYTAAIW
-2339 ENVNVEAGQ
+2339 KNVNVEAGQ
-2348 YSGGVIGQVAA
+2348 YSGGIIGQVYT
-2359 DMSGRSIVYKIRN
+2359 DSSSPNYNIKNVKIL
-2372 VRVSGKTGTKS
+2372 GETGTKS
-2383 LIKGTSNGEA
+2383 LIKGTSSDEG
-2393 YTGGLIGNISFVSGV
+2393 YTGGLIGKISFASGV
-2408 TFNIGNCEVLNTQ
+2408 TFDISDCEVQNAQ
-2421 INEDKVSG
+2421 INEVGKVSG
-2429 EKLGTGGLVGGAVGN
+2429 EKFRTGGLVGGA
-2444 GNLNIQDCKVQ
+2444 D
-2455 NTQIN
+2455 
-2460 EEDKVSG
+2460 
-2467 EILRTGG
+2467 
-2474 LVGRAEGN
+2474 GN
-2482 GKLNIQKCSVKE
+2482 GKLNVQNCLVKE
-2494 SDMYGSR
+2494 SDLYGSL
-2501 AGGVAGEL
+2501 AGGIAGAL
-2509 CIPTTITECTVS
+2509 HTPTTITECTVS
-2521 GSGNDKN
+2521 GLSDDKN
-2528 IIKGRKSA
+2528 IIKGQKSA

-2543 AFGGKIGIHKSTV
+2543 VCGGKIGIHKSTV
-2556 SNTSIIAIDDWGA
+2556 SNTSITAIDDWGA

-2577 WNVVPHLYFYDS
+2577 WNVVPNLYFYDS
-2589 QVNGCTITGQR
+2589 QVNGCTITGKR

-2622 TIKASTANNAGLLIG
+2622 TIEASTANNGGLLIG
-2637 LTGNRNLQ
+2637 LTGNQNLQ

-2655 KTTAKENNRNISK
+2655 NTTAKENNRNISK
-2668 LYGTLT
+2668 LYGTLN
-2674 ETDNTNVKN
+2674 ETDNTNVK
-2683 KSYFSFAD
+2683 KQSYFSFAD
-2691 YNGTASNNTTQSLLD
+2691 YKGTALNNTMQSLLG

-2717 PTSQLSVSDDGN
+2717 PTSQLSVYDAANANVS
-2729 TGKALYGDSAAWTK
+2729 KALYGDSAKWTK
-2743 DTDGKFTLNA
+2743 EADGRFTLNA
-2753 QTIYR
+2753 QTIYQ
-2758 DAKKTQSSTAEG
+2758 DAKNTQSSTAEG
-2770 KYTYQET
+2770 KYTYQEM
-2777 GVEQFQFTKN
+2777 GVEQFRFTKN

-2792 EENQTNKVSKD
+2792 KENQTKTVSND

-2841 SVQTYTDTDGKFV
+2841 RVQTYTDTGGKFV
-2854 LATNANPALEV
+2854 LEENANPALEV

-2886 SRFTLLTVTFKEKDE
+2886 SRFTLLTVTFKEEDE
-2901 SNAEHKYNV
+2901 NGTEHKYNV

-2940 LIEDNAHL
+2940 LIEDSAHL

-2997 QGSSLL
+2997 QGSSL

-3023 TTNSNTGN
+3023 TIDSKTGN
-3031 TIPLKDFKDSSGN
+3031 TIPLKAFKDSSEKT
-3044 AFQAVSIGE
+3044 FQAVSIGE

-3061 DNNNGSFI
+3061 DNNGSFI
-3069 KVDAEGVPDG
+3069 KVDAEGIPDG
-3079 VTKDDGKTYT
+3079 VTKEDGKTYT

-3109 NEPGTRYAVTVD
+3109 GESGTRYAVTVD
-3121 ESKLKDGVGLIS
+3121 ESKLKDGVGPIS
-3133 TSTVHENYY
+3133 MVHENYY

-3164 TSNDIP
+3164 TSNNIP
-3170 FHLNYCTRKGKAQD
+3170 FHLNYLTRKGNVQD

-3198 YEQELRESEAVTG
+3198 YEQELTESEAVTG

-3230 ITIPSGQAFNKQDEL
+3230 ITIPSGQAFNNKDEL

-3255 TLTQE
+3255 TLKQE
-3260 NSPSTSAEVFPNG
+3260 NLQSTSAEVFPNG

-3284 MDGTKKKYYTY
+3284 MDGTAKKYYTY
-3295 AGGNWTEEESKETK
+3295 ANGKWTEAGSTETK
-3309 ALEYEWTAV
+3309 ALEYEWTAI

-3335 VNLQQIRDIVLGK
+3335 VSLQQIRDIVK
-3348 KQNEFYVEV
+3348 DKQNEFYVEV

-3372 ESQLEGA
+3372 ESQLDNA
-3379 ILTNY
+3379 VPTNY
-3384 TKLTYTSQLATTR
+3384 TKLTYISQLATTR

-3406 ALQQDTR
+3406 ELLKNTK
-3413 IRYYRDEAAGVQ
+3413 ISYYRDEAAGVQ

-3477 SNGIQFSIQL
+3477 SSGIQFSIQL
-3487 LNKNTIQDTESYAA
+3487 QNKNTTQDTENYAN
-3501 DALELKDYMKV
+3501 ALELEDYIKV
-3512 SVKSKNA
+3512 SVKSENA
-3519 GEVQLTDDNKAYT
+3519 GTVQLTNDNKAYT
-3532 WTVPKSSYWDDD
+3532 WTVPKSSYWDANN
-3544 KKIMKASSIFD
+3544 KIMKASSIFD

-3570 NVDQLKHLYSNYK
+3570 NVDQLQHLYSNYR
-3583 VVLSVKII
+3583 VVLSVGII

-3596 VVENTTAADNIIY
+3596 VVGNTTATDNIIY
-3609 TMARVKPEFQDKQNK
+3609 TMARVKPEFQDKQNTR

>member
-9 AGILAVNLLAGSIL
+9 AGILAVNLLAGGIL

-31 NNLNTSLNMISAENS
+31 NNVNTSLNMISAENS
-46 DEVSHADAESVNSSE
+46 DEVSHSDAESVSSSE
-61 KTDAENKADEKNT
+61 KTDTENKADEKNT
-74 TPDANEKDEDTAS
+74 TLDANEKDENTAS
-87 SNSDSG
+87 SNSDAG

-98 QEEESTKQEP
+98 QEEETTKQEP

-116 ASQQATETET
+116 ASQQATEAET
-126 EAEAQE
+126 EAEAQK

-137 SLSDLKFFANNT
+137 SLSDLNFFADNT
-149 ATIKSPQELILL
+149 ATITSPQQLILL
-161 SHCAQSEIQNITIN
+161 SHCAQNEIQNITIN
-175 INATGEFDLS
+175 INTTGEFNLS
-185 TKIANGTDL
+185 TKIEKGTDL
-194 SEYLNKKASASQDY
+194 SEYLNTAAIASQDY

-214 SADVPFTGTITGQKP
+214 STDVPFTGTITGQKP

-243 QATIDNNLSVEW
+243 KADINNNLSVEW

-264 AEMYVLENDGTKS
+264 AEMYVLESDGTKS

-287 GNGSLLGTV
+287 GKGSLLGTV
-296 RQASEETKA
+296 KKAPDATNA
-305 CLTIGNVVTYKDNK
+305 CLTIGNVVTYQ
-319 AQAGNSTNSGNIGLI
+319 AEVQAGSSTSNDNIGLI
-334 CNTLESGTIKLDGYV
+334 CNTLESGTIKLEGYA
-349 FPTDTEI
+349 FPTKTAI

-367 GNMAGGILDLANI
+367 GKMEGGILDLTSI
-380 GGTNISNLTVNSSSG
+380 GGANISNLTVNSSSG
-395 SAGSIVGEMSE
+395 SAGSIVGEMSG
-406 TAEIQVNQDI
+406 TAEIRVNQDI

-442 DEKITIN
+442 NKKITIN
-449 SPTLSSEENK
+449 SPALSSEK
-459 NSAVGGWIGDYIVQG
+459 NEDSAVGGWIGDYIVQG
-474 NNHEGKT
+474 NNHDDKT
-481 LPTQIDVVEPKV
+481 LPAQIDVAEPKV
-493 TMNGGNAGGYF
+493 TMNGGVATNGGNAGGYF

-513 NYQISGTEQKK
+513 NYQISGTEQEK
-524 KNITSVYTTGN
+524 KNITSEYTTGN
-535 GAGYAT
+535 GGIYGT
-541 IAGKVISDNKKTS
+541 VIGKVVTSNNNKRAS
-554 LIINHVKSN
+554 LNINHVKSN
-563 STTNGNSYYQGGF
+563 STIKGNSYYQGGF

-640 VGAASSGSI
+640 VGVASSGSI
-649 LEISGTTDLSGVNYT
+649 LEISGTTDLSGVNYN

-683 HGNGNGDENGN
+683 HGDGNGN
-694 GWKYIRSNKD
+694 GWKYIRSNSVSK
-704 YEINDI
+704 INDI

-716 IRLKAKTTTSD
+716 IRLKADTTTSD
-727 AQGGLDNELLSINN
+727 AQGGLDSELLSING
-741 VEHVIQYKNQ
+741 EHVIQYKNP

-760 TISSKEDLALLSIA
+760 TINSKEDLALLSIA

-786 LTANNWTTLQS
+786 LKADNWTTLQS
-797 KNVNFTAD
+797 KNINFTAD
-805 VNLQN
+805 VNLKN

-827 NINGNTYTLTLSI
+827 NINGNTYTLALSI
-840 GETYGYKGE
+840 GETYGYKRE
-849 NIATDGTEGC
+849 NKATEGAEGC

-873 LFSRMSGNVRNLTIA
+873 LFSRMGGNVSNLTIT
-888 GSIHAGVSNGNMW
+888 GSIHAGVSNGDMR
-901 IGSIAARQENNEAVI
+901 IGSIAARQETNETVI
-916 SKVKVT
+916 SNVQVT
-922 TKIAFDTNNDSK
+922 TAIAFDAKGDDSK
-934 KSYIGGVFGSAAK
+934 ISRIGGLFGSAEKAR
-947 VKLSENTGIQSNIT
+947 LNANTCIQSGIT
-961 LSNAGNGKQTYAGSV
+961 ISNAGNGKQTYVGSV

-994 KIVTDAS
+994 TIATDAS
-1001 TYAYVGG
+1001 MYAYVGG

-1037 ITASSVQEAC
+1037 ITASNAQTAC
-1047 GGLLGC
+1047 GGLLGG
-1053 VWARSTVTFASDNT
+1053 VWARSAVTFASDNT
-1067 ATTSLTVKNN
+1067 ATTSCLTVNN
-1077 TKIEAPNASVGGLAY
+1077 ATINAPKASVGGLAY

-1101 SKGIDIQDL
+1101 SKGIDIQKL
-1110 EINCGKDLGLLV
+1110 QIHCGEDLGLLV
-1122 CHGEKGTIKFNKD
+1122 CHGEKSTVKFNKD

-1144 LYLRTTADWA
+1144 LYLRTTADWD

-1160 EDLKLTCGKD
+1160 EGLELTCGSKA
-1170 SVFDEFVSY
+1170 VFDEFVAY
-1179 TAVSKDKIANN
+1179 TAASKDKIANN
-1190 GENGIVSIATKD
+1190 DENGIVSIATEN
-1202 RSGVKEDN
+1202 RNGVKEE
-1210 NTCTTYQN
+1210 NTTCKTYQN
-1218 RTNLGKSHEVNANSR
+1218 RTNFGKSHKTNANSR
-1233 YYYDLDNYIETA
+1233 YYYDLDAYTKTA
-1245 STNTNGKIDTPEEL
+1245 STNTNNTGKIDTPEEL

-1280 NQEITDI
+1280 NQEIADI
-1287 KSNLSNPT
+1287 KNSISNPT

-1313 TGVGITGA
+1313 IGVQITDA
-1321 TITFYNEEIEK
+1321 TITFYNEQIEQA
-1332 VEKNNKS
+1332 ETNNKS
-1339 TQAKTQSQ
+1339 TQATRQSQ
-1347 HYMMHCGLFLDYSA
+1347 HYMMHCGLFLDHSV

-1367 ITLSNVTFAG
+1367 ITLSDVTFAG
-1377 SIGKVKSDV
+1377 SIGKINSNA
-1386 SGVLFSGMVQGLES
+1386 SGVLFSGMVQGSES
-1400 GGRQYTANMNLSNIV
+1400 SGRQYTAKMNLSNIV
-1415 LSDLK
+1415 LSGLK
-1420 ITDYKDSS
+1420 ITDYTDSS

-1442 TEIKNLSTSDYT
+1442 TEIKNLSTSGYT

-1472 HQINMGFSEIKLPD
+1472 HQINMGFLEIKLPD

-1516 NFYKSGDWKDATY
+1516 NFYKSGDWNGDKY
-1529 EHHVTYGK
+1529 NHQVTYGK
-1537 EISNST
+1537 EISHSA
-1543 EYTGLQ
+1543 EYKDLQ

-1563 LVKTEDNQTDF
+1563 LVETGDKQKDF
-1574 SKWLPY
+1574 STWLPY
-1580 VCVPY
+1580 VYVSY
-1585 NDNDH
+1585 NENNH

-1610 ADPYVI
+1610 GDPYVI
-1616 KDAGEMEI
+1616 KNAGEMEI
-1624 ISEYMRTN
+1624 ISEYMRTK
-1632 LPRTDWKITITNDQ
+1632 LPRTDWKITITNNQ
-1646 NTYCTNHS
+1646 NTYCTDHS
-1654 TDITFHYNG
+1654 NDITFRYNG
-1663 EQWVQV
+1663 VQWVEV
-1669 SKEAGTENW
+1669 IKEAGTENW
-1678 VDVQNGQTRSN
+1678 VDVKEDGQTRSN
-1689 SFMQRYIANA
+1689 NFMQRYIANA
-1699 YYDLQGGTNGEIT
+1699 YYDLQGTNGQIT
-1712 LKDFKGFGT
+1712 LNDFKGFGT
-1721 TDNPFRGVLVSTNP
+1721 TDNPFRGVLVSTNE
-1735 NGVKLILTGAN
+1735 NGVELILTGAN

-1802 IDDVNVTLD
+1802 IDGVNVTLAD
-1811 TGWLTLSGANKHL
+1811 KWLTLSGANKHL

-1841 RNMQDKQFLTDAMIS
+1841 RNMQGKHVLTDDMIS
-1856 GASVA
+1856 DGSVA
-1861 KTANSSLYVNPYVG
+1861 ETATRSLYVNPYVG

-1880 YAFSDTARVN
+1880 YAFADMEGESLESLN
-1890 LDNTDKNYQ
+1890 NTDKNYQ
-1899 IQNLNSSETNDTKHI
+1899 IRNLNSSGTTDPKHI

-1944 SSNAYRNITEV
+1944 SSNAYRKTTEGV
-1955 ALQQGYA
+1955 LQEGYA

-1972 NAAYDSIGT
+1972 NAAYNSIGANT
-1981 NVEPEDFVTAVKD
+1981 KPGDFDTAVKD
-1994 DQIAP
+1994 DRTAP
-1999 IVNESVINT
+1999 SDSNT

-2016 DKDLFNMAVLNANA
+2016 DKDLFNMAVLSA
-2030 TTSGATLTFPND
+2030 TTGGATLTFPKD
-2042 GRLDMS
+2042 GTLDMS
-2048 VYRSS
+2048 VYKSS
-2053 YQGVSARYVSNAV
+2053 YQGISARYVSNAV

-2141 GEASETGVQLQY
+2141 GTDPKTGVQLQY
-2153 YTSDGVVTAQASNL
+2153 YKSNGELTAQASNWSN
-2167 EEKLVKGQKLGSYV
+2167 KTYV
-2181 GVGSFVGSTAGTLTS
+2181 GVGSFAGSSAGTVAEFS
-2196 AWYPVNVN
+2196 GGSKWYRAFVN
-2204 FDSVKFEN
+2204 FNSVKFEN

-2225 GNIARIY
+2225 GNSGRIELSKGSS
-2232 TPTTNIGILLQPY
+2232 TPTSDIGILLQPCG
-2245 GNEQTVYPYNTFTNC
+2245 GNGGQNTVYLYNTFTNC
-2260 SFSNLTVRGQEKAGG
+2260 SFRNLIVNGQEKAGG
-2275 FCGYIDGKVSNQN
+2275 FCGAVDGKVDLLNQ
-2288 NLNVTRQKFIVGKDS
+2288 LNVTEADLIVGQNS
-2303 TISATLKDSCAGG
+2303 SISATLNNSSAGG
-2316 LFGYARRGVG
+2316 LFGYLRRGVA
-2326 INTVIGTTYTAIW
+2326 INYGSGTYTAAIW

-2348 YSGGVIGQVAA
+2348 YSGGLIGEIAAEAGGKAYNINNVRISGSVQSKGSSQPAGGGVIGIAYGGKTITIKDCSVNASNIKALSAAGGIVGHLKTSATITGCTVSDSNSNNSKIEGNNCASGIVGCLEVNGQVA
-2359 DMSGRSIVYKIRN
+2359 IRN
-2372 VRVSGKTGTKS
+2372 NKVEKLSLISNATGWGSGGFIGDVSG
-2383 LIKGTSNGEA
+2383 
-2393 YTGGLIGNISFVSGV
+2393 
-2408 TFNIGNCEVLNTQ
+2408 
-2421 INEDKVSG
+2421 
-2429 EKLGTGGLVGGAVGN
+2429 
-2444 GNLNIQDCKVQ
+2444 
-2455 NTQIN
+2455 
-2460 EEDKVSG
+2460 
-2467 EILRTGG
+2467 
-2474 LVGRAEGN
+2474 
-2482 GKLNIQKCSVKE
+2482 
-2494 SDMYGSR
+2494 
-2501 AGGVAGEL
+2501 
-2509 CIPTTITECTVS
+2509 
-2521 GSGNDKN
+2521 
-2528 IIKGRKSA
+2528 
-2536 AGIVGEI
+2536 
-2543 AFGGKIGIHKSTV
+2543 
-2556 SNTSIIAIDDWGA
+2556 NTSSSKIFI
-2569 GGLVGDID
+2569 
-2577 WNVVPHLYFYDS
+2577 FDS
-2589 QVNGCTITGQR
+2589 EVTDCSITGNR

-2606 NIRGYL
+2606 TLRGCVK
-2612 NGSNLLLKDT
+2612 GSNLLLNNT
-2622 TIKASTANNAGLLIG
+2622 QITASSDKSGGLLIG
-2637 LTGNRNLQ
+2637 LTGDANLQ

-2655 KTTAKENNRNISK
+2655 NTTAKENNRNISK
-2668 LYGTLT
+2668 LYGTLN
-2674 ETDNTNVKN
+2674 ETANTNVKN

-2691 YNGTASNNTTQSLLD
+2691 YNGKANNTTQSLLD

-2717 PTSQLSVSDDGN
+2717 PTSRLSVYDAAN
-2729 TGKALYGDSAAWTK
+2729 AIKALYGDSAEWT
-2743 DTDGKFTLNA
+2743 DADGKFTLNA

-2758 DAKKTQSSTAEG
+2758 DAKSTQSSTAEG

-2792 EENQTNKVSKD
+2792 KENQTNTVSDD

-2811 NVSQTITDYLDIVTN
+2811 NVSQTITDYLDIITN

-2831 ANNISGHVDT
+2831 ANNISGDSDIHVDA
-2841 SVQTYTDTDGKFV
+2841 SVKTYTDTDGKFV
-2854 LATNANPALEV
+2854 LATNANSALEV

-2901 SNAEHKYNV
+2901 SGTEHKYNV

-2968 KGLYSE
+2968 KGQYSE

-2983 GGNVAKALDKSIDF
+2983 GGNVAEALNKSIDF
-2997 QGSSLL
+2997 QGSSL

-3023 TTNSNTGN
+3023 TMDSNTGN
-3031 TIPLKDFKDSSGN
+3031 TIPLTAFEDSSEKT
-3044 AFQAVSIGE
+3044 FQAVSIGE

-3061 DNNNGSFI
+3061 DNNGSFI

-3079 VTKDDGKTYT
+3079 VPKEDGKTYT
-3089 APTVKIK
+3089 APTVKIR

-3109 NEPGTRYAVTVD
+3109 DEPGTRYAVTVD
-3121 ESKLKDGVGLIS
+3121 ESKLKDGVGPI
-3133 TSTVHENYY
+3133 STVHENYY
-3142 LVITVADITSG
+3142 LVITVDDITSG

-3170 FHLNYCTRKGKAQD
+3170 FHLNYRTRKGKLQD

-3198 YEQELRESEAVTG
+3198 YEQELTESEAVTG
-3211 AIKKVTATD
+3211 AIKKVTAAD

-3230 ITIPSGQAFNKQDEL
+3230 ITIPSGQAFNNKDEL

-3255 TLTQE
+3255 TLKQE
-3260 NSPSTSAEVFPNG
+3260 NSQSTSAEVFPNG

-3295 AGGNWTEEESKETK
+3295 ADGKWTEAGSTETK
-3309 ALEYEWTAV
+3309 ALEYEWTAI

-3325 LSTNGTIDSS
+3325 LSTNGKIDSS
-3335 VNLQQIRDIVLGK
+3335 VNLQQIRDIVK
-3348 KQNEFYVEV
+3348 NKQNEFYVEV

-3406 ALQQDTR
+3406 KLLQDTK
-3413 IRYYRDEAAGVQ
+3413 ISYYRDEAVGVQ

-3477 SNGIQFSIQL
+3477 SSGIQFSIQL
-3487 LNKNTIQDTESYAA
+3487 QNKNTTQATERESYA
-3501 DALELKDYMKV
+3501 DALKLDDYIKV
-3512 SVKSKNA
+3512 SVKSVKSEDA
-3519 GEVQLTDDNKAYT
+3519 GTVKLTNDNKAYT
-3532 WTVPKSSYWDDD
+3532 WTVPKSSYWDAGNR
-3544 KKIMKASSIFD
+3544 ILNASSIFD

-3570 NVDQLKHLYSNYK
+3570 NVDQWQHLYSNYR
-3583 VVLSVKII
+3583 VVLSVSII
-3591 DQNGN
+3591 DQNGS
-3596 VVENTTAADNIIY
+3596 VVENTTATDNIIY
-3609 TMARVKPEFQDKQNK
+3609 TMARVKPEFQDEQNK

>member
-108 SSEIAAED
+108 SSETAAED
-116 ASQQATETET
+116 ASLQASETET

-137 SLSDLKFFANNT
+137 SLSDLKFFADNT
-149 ATIKSPQELILL
+149 ATITSPQQLILL
-161 SHCAQSEIQNITIN
+161 SHCAQNEIQNITIN
-175 INATGEFDLS
+175 INATGNLDLS
-185 TKIANGTDL
+185 TKIETGTNL
-194 SEYLNKKASASQDY
+194 SEYLNKAANASQDY

-214 SADVPFTGTITGQKP
+214 SADSPFRGTITGQTP
-229 AIKTNTT
+229 AIITNTT

-264 AEMYVLENDGTKS
+264 AEMYVLES
-277 DGTIPITFTS
+277 DRTIPITFTS

-296 RQASEETKA
+296 RKAPNATNA
-305 CLTIGNVVTYKDNK
+305 CLTIGNIVTYQDKV
-319 AQAGNSTNSGNIGLI
+319 QAGSSTSNDNIGLI
-334 CNTLESGTIKLDGYV
+334 CNTLESGTIKLEGYA
-349 FPTDTEI
+349 FPTSTEI
-356 NTNSGAAGGLI
+356 NTGSGSAGGLI
-367 GNMAGGILDLANI
+367 GKMEGGVLNLTSI
-380 GGTNISNLTVNSSSG
+380 GGANISNLTVNSSSG

-406 TAEIQVNQDI
+406 TAQIQVNQNI

-442 DEKITIN
+442 NNTITVEAPTV
-449 SPTLSSEENK
+449 SPGGDKTD
-459 NSAVGGWIGDYIVQG
+459 SAVGGLIGDYTVKES
-474 NNHEGKT
+474 NHTVKQ
-481 LPTQIDVVEPKV
+481 LPTQIAIAGTPKV
-493 TMNGGNAGGYF
+493 TTITKTNGAAIGVNDGNIGGYF
-504 GLLELQGDI
+504 GVLELQGDI
-513 NYQISGTEQKK
+513 QYEISGSDGAKREGKAE
-524 KNITSVYTTGN
+524 YT
-535 GAGYAT
+535 AGDGGTYGT
-541 IAGKVISDNKKTS
+541 VIGKVISDNKMSS

-563 STTNGNSYYQGGF
+563 STTNGKSYYQGGL

-591 EITVSNITTTQES
+591 EITVSNTTAKEDA

-625 VKVTNSGTISGGGGL
+625 GKVIISGSISVGGGL
-640 VGAASSGSI
+640 VGNASSGSI
-649 LEISGTTDLSGVNYT
+649 LEISGTTDLSGVNYSA
-664 VSQYVG
+664 SQYVG

-683 HGNGNGDENGN
+683 HGDGNGN
-694 GWKYIRSNKD
+694 GWKYIRSNSVSK
-704 YEINDI
+704 INDI

-716 IRLKAKTTTSD
+716 IRLKANQTIPN
-727 AQGGLDNELLSINN
+727 AQGGLDSELLKIDPASHEIGYRASVNLTGN
-741 VEHVIQYKNQ
+741 D
-751 NFSLSNTEI
+751 I

-786 LTANNWTTLQS
+786 LKADNWTTLQS
-797 KNVNFTAD
+797 KNINFTAD
-805 VNLQN
+805 VNLKN

-873 LFSRMSGNVRNLTIA
+873 LFSRMRGNVSNLTIT
-888 GSIHAGVSNGNMW
+888 GSINAGVSNGNMW
-901 IGSIAARQENNEAVI
+901 IGSIAARQENNETVI
-916 SKVKVT
+916 SNVKVT
-922 TKIAFDTNNDSK
+922 TTIKFDTNKDSQI
-934 KSYIGGVFGSAAK
+934 SCIGGMFGSAAK

-976 AGYMSAGTLECN
+976 AGYMSAGALECN

-994 KIVTDAS
+994 TIVTDAS
-1001 TYAYVGG
+1001 MYAYVGG

-1037 ITASSVQEAC
+1037 ITASNAQKAC
-1047 GGLLGC
+1047 GGLLGG
-1053 VWARSTVTFASDNT
+1053 VWARSAVTFASDNT
-1067 ATTSLTVKNN
+1067 ATTTSCLTVNN
-1077 TKIEAPNASVGGLAY
+1077 ATINAPNASVGGLAY

-1101 SKGIDIQDL
+1101 SKGIDIQAL
-1110 EINCGKDLGLLV
+1110 NINCGKDLGLLV
-1122 CHGEKGTIKFNKD
+1122 CHGEKSTVKFNKE
-1135 EKNDKEDGA
+1135 EKNDKADGA
-1144 LYLRTTADWA
+1144 LYLRTTADWN
-1154 DSYKLA
+1154 DSYKLDA
-1160 EDLKLTCGKD
+1160 KLNLTCGD
-1170 SVFDEFVSY
+1170 NSVFDEFVAY

-1190 GENGIVSIATKD
+1190 DENGIVSIATKD
-1202 RSGVKEDN
+1202 RSGVKEEN
-1210 NTCTTYQN
+1210 NTCKTYQN
-1218 RTNLGKSHEVNANSR
+1218 RTDLGKKHKVNANSR
-1233 YYYDLDNYIETA
+1233 YYYDLDKYIETA
-1245 STNTNGKIDTPEEL
+1245 STNTTRKIDTPEEL

-1307 YPIHLN
+1307 YPIHLK
-1313 TGVGITGA
+1313 TGIGITDA
-1321 TITFYNEEIEK
+1321 TITFYNEQIEK
-1332 VEKNNKS
+1332 AEKNNKS
-1339 TQAKTQSQ
+1339 TQATTQSQ
-1347 HYMMHCGLFLDYSA
+1347 HYMMHCGLFLDHSV
-1361 NETATS
+1361 NGTATS

-1377 SIGKVKSDV
+1377 SIGKVNSNA
-1386 SGVLFSGMVQGLES
+1386 SGVLFSGMVQGSES
-1400 GGRQYTANMNLSNIV
+1400 SGRQYTAKMNLSNIV
-1415 LSDLK
+1415 LSGLK
-1420 ITDYKDSS
+1420 ITDYTDSS

-1442 TEIKNLSTSDYT
+1442 TEIKTLSTRDYT

-1472 HQINMGFSEIKLPD
+1472 HQINMGFLEIKLPD

-1516 NFYKSGDWKDATY
+1516 NFYKSGDWTSDGTY
-1529 EHHVTYGK
+1529 NHQVTYGK
-1537 EISNST
+1537 EISHSK
-1543 EYTGLQ
+1543 EYKNLQ
-1549 KWYYDIATYNKDEG
+1549 KWYYDIETYNKNEG
-1563 LVKTEDNQTDF
+1563 LVKTGDNQTDPDF
-1574 SKWLPY
+1574 STWLPY
-1580 VCVPY
+1580 VSVSY
-1585 NDNDH
+1585 DKNNH

-1654 TDITFHYNG
+1654 TDITFCYNG
-1663 EQWVQV
+1663 EQWIQV

-1678 VDVQNGQTRSN
+1678 VDVQNGESRSN

-1699 YYDLQGGTNGEIT
+1699 YYDLQGTNRQIT
-1712 LKDFKGFGT
+1712 LNDFKGFGT
-1721 TDNPFRGVLVSTNP
+1721 TDNPFRGVLVSTK
-1735 NGVKLILTGAN
+1735 GVELILTGAN

-1774 VYQKSSSVFYPTS
+1774 VYQTSSSVFYPTS

-1802 IDDVNVTLD
+1802 IDGVNVTLD

-1861 KTANSSLYVNPYVG
+1861 ETANSSLYVNPYVG

-1880 YAFSDTARVN
+1880 YAFADTAGDKLN
-1890 LDNTDKNYQ
+1890 NTDKNYQ
-1899 IQNLNSSETNDTKHI
+1899 IQNLNLSKTNDTKHI

-1972 NAAYDSIGT
+1972 NAAYDSIGANT
-1981 NVEPEDFVTAVKD
+1981 KPNDFDTAVKD
-1994 DQIAP
+1994 DQTEP
-1999 IVNESVINT
+1999 SDSNT

-2016 DKDLFNMAVLNANA
+2016 EKDLFNMAVLSA
-2030 TTSGATLTFPND
+2030 TTGGATLTFPKD
-2042 GRLDMS
+2042 GTLDMS

-2141 GEASETGVQLQY
+2141 GTDPKTGVQLQY
-2153 YTSDGVVTAQASNL
+2153 YKSNGELTAQASNWSN
-2167 EEKLVKGQKLGSYV
+2167 KTYV
-2181 GVGSFVGSTAGTLTS
+2181 GVGSFAGSSAGTVAEFS
-2196 AWYPVNVN
+2196 GGSKWYRAFVN
-2204 FDSVKFEN
+2204 FNSVKFEN

-2225 GNIARIY
+2225 GNSGRIELSKGSS
-2232 TPTTNIGILLQPY
+2232 TPTSDIGILLQPCG
-2245 GNEQTVYPYNTFTNC
+2245 GNGGQNTVYLYNTFTNC
-2260 SFSNLTVRGQEKAGG
+2260 SFRNLIVNGQEKAGG
-2275 FCGYIDGKVSNQN
+2275 FCGAVDGKVDLLNQ
-2288 NLNVTRQKFIVGKDS
+2288 LNVTEADLIVGQNS
-2303 TISATLKDSCAGG
+2303 SISATLNNSSAGG
-2316 LFGYARRGVG
+2316 LFGYLRRGVA
-2326 INTVIGTTYTAIW
+2326 INYGSGTYTAAIW

-2348 YSGGVIGQVAA
+2348 YSGGLIGEIAAEAGGKAYNINNVRISGSVQSKGSSQPAGGGVIGIAYGGKTITIKDCSVNASNIKALSAAGGIVGHLKTSATITGCTVSDSNSNNSKIEGNNCVSGIVGCLEVNGQVA
-2359 DMSGRSIVYKIRN
+2359 IRN
-2372 VRVSGKTGTKS
+2372 NKVEKLSLISNATGWGSGGFIGDVSG
-2383 LIKGTSNGEA
+2383 
-2393 YTGGLIGNISFVSGV
+2393 
-2408 TFNIGNCEVLNTQ
+2408 
-2421 INEDKVSG
+2421 
-2429 EKLGTGGLVGGAVGN
+2429 
-2444 GNLNIQDCKVQ
+2444 
-2455 NTQIN
+2455 
-2460 EEDKVSG
+2460 
-2467 EILRTGG
+2467 
-2474 LVGRAEGN
+2474 
-2482 GKLNIQKCSVKE
+2482 
-2494 SDMYGSR
+2494 
-2501 AGGVAGEL
+2501 
-2509 CIPTTITECTVS
+2509 
-2521 GSGNDKN
+2521 
-2528 IIKGRKSA
+2528 
-2536 AGIVGEI
+2536 
-2543 AFGGKIGIHKSTV
+2543 
-2556 SNTSIIAIDDWGA
+2556 NTSSSKIFI
-2569 GGLVGDID
+2569 
-2577 WNVVPHLYFYDS
+2577 FDS
-2589 QVNGCTITGQR
+2589 EVTDCSITGNR

-2606 NIRGYL
+2606 TLRGCVK
-2612 NGSNLLLKDT
+2612 GSNLLLNNT
-2622 TIKASTANNAGLLIG
+2622 QITASSDKSGGLLIG
-2637 LTGNRNLQ
+2637 LTGDANLQ

-2655 KTTAKENNRNISK
+2655 NTTAKENNRNISK
-2668 LYGTLT
+2668 LYGTLN
-2674 ETDNTNVKN
+2674 ETANTNVKN

-2691 YNGTASNNTTQSLLD
+2691 YNGKANNTTQSLLD

-2717 PTSQLSVSDDGN
+2717 PTSRLSVYDAAN
-2729 TGKALYGDSAAWTK
+2729 AIKALYGDSAEWT
-2743 DTDGKFTLNA
+2743 DADGKFTLNA

-2758 DAKKTQSSTAEG
+2758 DAKSTQSSTAEG

-2792 EENQTNKVSKD
+2792 KENQTNTVSDD

-2811 NVSQTITDYLDIVTN
+2811 NVSQTITDYLDIITN

-2831 ANNISGHVDT
+2831 ANNISGDSDIHVDA
-2841 SVQTYTDTDGKFV
+2841 SVKTYTDTDGKFV
-2854 LATNANPALEV
+2854 LATNANSALEV

-2901 SNAEHKYNV
+2901 SGTEHKYNV

-2927 LSSGTNYRATNYD
+2927 LSSGTNYRATNYN

-2968 KGLYSE
+2968 KGQYSE

-3023 TTNSNTGN
+3023 TMDSNTGN
-3031 TIPLKDFKDSSGN
+3031 TIPLTAFKDSLGN
-3044 AFQAVSIGE
+3044 TFQAVSIGE

-3061 DNNNGSFI
+3061 DNNGSFI

-3079 VTKDDGKTYT
+3079 VPKEDGKTYT

-3109 NEPGTRYAVTVD
+3109 DEKGTRYAVTVD
-3121 ESKLKDGVGLIS
+3121 ESKLKDGVGPIS

-3170 FHLNYCTRKGKAQD
+3170 FHLNYRTRKGNVKDA
-3184 THSNTASTYQISHG
+3184 HSNTASTYQISHG
-3198 YEQELRESEAVTG
+3198 YEQDLTESEAVTG
-3211 AIKKVTATD
+3211 VIKKVTAAD

-3230 ITIPSGQAFNKQDEL
+3230 ITIPSGQAFNNKDEL

-3255 TLTQE
+3255 TLKQE
-3260 NSPSTSAEVFPNG
+3260 NSQSTEVFPNG

-3284 MDGTKKKYYTY
+3284 MDGTTKKYYTY
-3295 AGGNWTEEESKETK
+3295 ADGKWTEAESTETK
-3309 ALEYEWTAV
+3309 ALKYEWTAI

-3335 VNLQQIRDIVLGK
+3335 VNLQQIRDIVK
-3348 KQNEFYVEV
+3348 NKQNEFYVEV

-3372 ESQLEGA
+3372 ESQLESD
-3379 ILTNY
+3379 LPTNC

-3406 ALQQDTR
+3406 KSLQNTK
-3413 IRYYRDEAAGVQ
+3413 ISYYRDEAAGVQ

-3472 SILAS
+3472 SILAAS
-3477 SNGIQFSIQL
+3477 SGIQFSIQL
-3487 LNKNTIQDTESYAA
+3487 QNKNTTQDTEGYA
-3501 DALELKDYMKV
+3501 DALKLDDYMKV

-3532 WTVPKSSYWDDD
+3532 WTVPRSSYWNADN
-3544 KKIMKASSIFD
+3544 KIMKASSIFD

-3583 VVLSVKII
+3583 VVLSVGII
-3591 DQNGN
+3591 DRNGN
-3596 VVENTTAADNIIY
+3596 VVGNTTAADNIIY
-3609 TMARVKPEFQDKQNK
+3609 TMARVKPEFQDEQNK

>member
-1 MLKYRRII
+1 MLKHRRII

-31 NNLNTSLNMISAENS
+31 NNVNTSLNMISAENS
-46 DEVSHADAESVNSSE
+46 DEVSHADAESVSSSE
-61 KTDAENKADEKNT
+61 KTDEENKADEKNT
-74 TPDANEKDEDTAS
+74 TPDANEKDTAS
-87 SNSDSG
+87 SNSDSD

-98 QEEESTKQEP
+98 QEEESIKQEP

-116 ASQQATETET
+116 ASQQATEAET

-137 SLSDLKFFANNT
+137 SLGNLKFVNDNI
-149 ATIKSPQELILL
+149 ATITSPQQLILL
-161 SHCAQSEIQNITIN
+161 SHCAQNEIQNITIN
-175 INATGEFDLS
+175 INTTGEFKLS
-185 TKIANGTDL
+185 TKIETGTDL
-194 SEYLNKKASASQDY
+194 SEYLNTAAIASQDY

-214 SADVPFTGTITGQKP
+214 STDSPFSGTITGQKP
-229 AIKTNTT
+229 AIRTNTT

-243 QATIDNNLSVEW
+243 NATIENGLSVEW

-264 AEMYVLENDGTKS
+264 AEMYVLESDGTKS

-296 RQASEETKA
+296 KKAPNVTDA

-319 AQAGNSTNSGNIGLI
+319 AQAVSSTSNNNIGLI
-334 CNTLESGTIKLDGYV
+334 CNTLESGTIKLEGYA
-349 FPTDTEI
+349 FPTSTEI
-356 NTNSGAAGGLI
+356 NTGSGAAGGLI
-367 GNMAGGILDLANI
+367 GEMKGGILNLTSI
-380 GGTNISNLTVNSSSG
+380 GGANISNLTVNSSSG
-395 SAGSIVGEMSE
+395 SAGSIVGEMSG

-431 AGKVVNSTLSG
+431 AGEVDNSTLSG
-442 DEKITIN
+442 NNTITVEAPTV
-449 SPTLSSEENK
+449 SPGGDKTD
-459 NSAVGGWIGDYIVQG
+459 SAVGGLIGDYTVKASDHTVKQ
-474 NNHEGKT
+474 
-481 LPTQIDVVEPKV
+481 LPTQIAIAGTPKV
-493 TMNGGNAGGYF
+493 TTITKTNGAAIGVNDGNIGGYF
-504 GLLELQGDI
+504 GVLELQGDI
-513 NYQISGTEQKK
+513 QYEISGSDGAKREGKAE
-524 KNITSVYTTGN
+524 YT
-535 GAGYAT
+535 AGDGGTYGT
-541 IAGKVISDNKKTS
+541 VIGKVISDNKMSS

-563 STTNGNSYYQGGF
+563 STTNGNSYYQGGL

-591 EITVSNITTTQES
+591 EITVSNTTAKEDA

-619 LSIADS
+619 LSIVDSGKVTDS
-625 VKVTNSGTISGGGGL
+625 VKVTISGTNTISAGGGL
-640 VGAASSGSI
+640 VGVASSGSI
-649 LEISGTTDLSGVNYT
+649 LEISGTTDLSNVTYKQ
-664 VSQYVG
+664 SECVG

-683 HGNGNGDENGN
+683 HGDGNDNDN
-694 GWKYIRSNKD
+694 GWKYIRSKNDSK
-704 YEINDI
+704 INDI

-716 IRLKAKTTTSD
+716 IRLKANQTIPD
-727 AQGGLDNELLSINN
+727 AQGGLDSELLKIDSVSHKIVYGASVNISGN
-741 VEHVIQYKNQ
+741 D
-751 NFSLSNTEI
+751 I

-774 WNSRGVFSADSN
+774 WNSRGFFSADSN
-786 LTANNWTTLQS
+786 LTDKNWTTLQS
-797 KNVNFTAD
+797 KNINFTAD

-827 NINGNTYTLTLSI
+827 NIKGNTHTVTLSI
-840 GETYGYKGE
+840 GEIYGYKGGS
-849 NIATDGTEGC
+849 ITEGC

-873 LFSRMSGNVRNLTIA
+873 LFSRMSGNVSDLTIA
-888 GSIHAGVSNGNMW
+888 GSIHAGVSNGDMW
-901 IGSIAARQENNEAVI
+901 IGSIAARQETNETVVNN
-916 SKVKVT
+916 VKVT
-922 TKIAFDTNNDSK
+922 TEIAFDAKGDSK
-934 KSYIGGVFGSAAK
+934 ISRIGGLFGSAGK
-947 VKLSENTGIQSNIT
+947 VKLNENTLNKNTCIQSNTTI
-961 LSNAGNGKQTYAGSV
+961 SNAGNGKQTYVGSV

-988 GVTIGG
+988 GVTIRG

-1037 ITASSVQEAC
+1037 ITASNAQTAC
-1047 GGLLGC
+1047 GGLLGG
-1053 VWARSTVTFASDNT
+1053 VWARSAVTFASDNT
-1067 ATTSLTVKNN
+1067 ATTTSCLTVNN
-1077 TKIEAPNASVGGLAY
+1077 ATINAPKASVGGLAY

-1101 SKGIDIQDL
+1101 SKGIDIQKL
-1110 EINCGKDLGLLV
+1110 QIHCGEDLGLLV
-1122 CHGEKGTIKFNKD
+1122 CHGEKRSVKFNND
-1135 EKNDKEDGA
+1135 ENKDKEDGA
-1144 LYLRTTADWA
+1144 LYLRTTADWD

-1160 EDLKLTCGKD
+1160 EGLELTCGSKA
-1170 SVFDEFVSY
+1170 VFDEFVAY
-1179 TAVSKDKIANN
+1179 TAASKEKIANN
-1190 GENGIVSIATKD
+1190 DENGIVSIATKD
-1202 RSGVKEDN
+1202 RNGVKEE
-1210 NTCTTYQN
+1210 NTTCKTYQN
-1218 RTNLGKSHEVNANSR
+1218 RTNFGILHKINANSR
-1233 YYYDLDNYIETA
+1233 YYYDLDEYTETA
-1245 STNTNGKIDTPEEL
+1245 STNTTESNIRQIDTPEEL

-1280 NQEITDI
+1280 NQEIADI
-1287 KSNLSNPT
+1287 KNTISNPK
-1295 ISGTLNMDKYSY
+1295 ISGMLDMDKYSY

-1313 TGVGITGA
+1313 TGVQITDA
-1321 TITFYNEEIEK
+1321 IITFYNEQIEQA
-1332 VEKNNKS
+1332 ETTNKS
-1339 TQAKTQSQ
+1339 TQATTQSQ
-1347 HYMMHCGLFLDYSA
+1347 HYMMHCGLFLDHSV

-1377 SIGKVKSDV
+1377 SIGKVNSNA
-1386 SGVLFSGMVQGLES
+1386 SGVLFSGMVQGAES
-1400 GGRQYTANMNLSNIV
+1400 SGRQYTAKMNLKNIV
-1415 LSDLK
+1415 LSGLK
-1420 ITDYKDSS
+1420 ITDYTDSS

-1442 TEIKNLSTSDYT
+1442 TEIKNLSTRDYT

-1461 SLIGNAGSENG
+1461 SLIGNAGSEDG
-1472 HQINMGFSEIKLPD
+1472 HQINMGFSDIVLPD
-1486 TTVNNKGIFTH
+1486 KPTDATKEEGIFTH

-1516 NFYKSGDWKDATY
+1516 NFYKSGDWNGDTY
-1529 EHHVTYGK
+1529 NHQVTYGK

-1543 EYTGLQ
+1543 EYKDLQ

-1563 LVKTEDNQTDF
+1563 LVKRENKETDF
-1574 SKWLPY
+1574 STWLPY
-1580 VCVPY
+1580 VYVSH
-1585 NDNDH
+1585 NKNNH

-1610 ADPYVI
+1610 GDPYVI

-1632 LPRTDWKITITNDQ
+1632 LPRTDWKITITNNQ

-1654 TDITFHYNG
+1654 TDITFRYNG
-1663 EQWVQV
+1663 EQWVN
-1669 SKEAGTENW
+1669 EEN
-1678 VDVQNGQTRSN
+1678 GETRSN
-1689 SFMQRYIANA
+1689 NFMQRYIANA
-1699 YYDLQGGTNGEIT
+1699 YYDLQGTNGQIT
-1712 LKDFKGFGT
+1712 LNDFKGFGT
-1721 TDNPFRGVLVSTNP
+1721 TDNPFRGVLVSTK
-1735 NGVKLILTGAN
+1735 GVELILTGAN

-1766 YEGEKKTL
+1766 YKDEKKTL
-1774 VYQKSSSVFYPTS
+1774 VYQTSSSVFYPTS

-1802 IDDVNVTLD
+1802 IDGVNVTLAN
-1811 TGWLTLSGANKHL
+1811 GWLTLSGANKHL

-1841 RNMQDKQFLTDAMIS
+1841 RNMQGASGLTDAMIS
-1856 GASVA
+1856 GGSVA
-1861 KTANSSLYVNPYVG
+1861 EAKTSSLYVNPYVG

-1880 YAFSDTARVN
+1880 YAFSDTAEVR

-1899 IQNLNSSETNDTKHI
+1899 IQNLNLSETNDTKHI

-1919 SIGIKDAEGLLILS
+1919 TIGIKDAEGLLILS

-1972 NAAYDSIGT
+1972 NAAYDSIGA

-1994 DQIAP
+1994 DRTAP
-1999 IVNESVINT
+1999 SDSNT

-2016 DKDLFNMAVLNANA
+2016 DKDLFKMAVLNA
-2030 TTSGATLTFPND
+2030 TTGGATLTFPND
-2042 GRLDMS
+2042 GTLDMS

-2088 GVSGNGTEII
+2088 GVSGNGTKII

-2141 GEASETGVQLQY
+2141 GTDSKTGVQLHY

-2167 EEKLVKGQKLGSYV
+2167 EEKLDKGQKLGSYV

-2204 FDSVKFEN
+2204 FGSVKFEN

-2232 TPTTNIGILLQPY
+2232 TPTTDIGILLQPY

-2260 SFSNLTVRGQEKAGG
+2260 SFRNLTVRGQENAGG
-2275 FCGYIDGKVSNQN
+2275 FCGCIDGRVQNQN
-2288 NLNVTRQKFIVGKDS
+2288 NLNVTTQNFIVGQDS
-2303 TISATLKDSCAGG
+2303 TISAIQGNSSAGG
-2316 LFGYARRGVG
+2316 LFGYARRGVA
-2326 INTVIGTTYTAIW
+2326 INTVSATTYTAIW

-2348 YSGGVIGQVAA
+2348 YSGGIIGQVAA
-2359 DMSGRSIVYKIRN
+2359 DSSHSSIVYKIRN

-2393 YTGGLIGNISFVSGV
+2393 YTGGLIGNISSSGV
-2408 TFNIGNCEVLNTQ
+2408 TFDISDCEVQNAQ
-2421 INEDKVSG
+2421 INEEGKVSG
-2429 EKLGTGGLVGGAVGN
+2429 EKF
-2444 GNLNIQDCKVQ
+2444 
-2455 NTQIN
+2455 
-2460 EEDKVSG
+2460 
-2467 EILRTGG
+2467 RTGG
-2474 LVGRAEGN
+2474 LVGSATGS
-2482 GKLNIQKCSVKE
+2482 GKLNVQNCSVEE
-2494 SDMYGSR
+2494 SGMYGSL
-2501 AGGVAGEL
+2501 AGGIAGAL
-2509 CIPTTITECTVS
+2509 HIPTTITECTVS
-2521 GSGNDKN
+2521 GLSNDKN
-2528 IIKGRKSA
+2528 IIKGQKSA

-2543 AFGGKIGIHKSTV
+2543 VCNGGKIGIHKSTV
-2556 SNTSIIAIDDWGA
+2556 SNTSITAIDDWGA

-2622 TIKASTANNAGLLIG
+2622 TIEASTANNGGLLIG

-2645 PMTIAGISIQ
+2645 PMTIAGVSIQ
-2655 KTTAKENNRNISK
+2655 NTTARENNRNISK
-2668 LYGTLT
+2668 LYGTLN
-2674 ETDNTNVKN
+2674 ETANTNVKN

-2706 ANPVF
+2706 AEQVF

-2717 PTSQLSVSDDGN
+2717 PTSQLSVYDAANAS
-2729 TGKALYGDSAAWTK
+2729 KALYGDSAAWTT
-2743 DTDGKFTLNA
+2743 DADGKFTLNA
-2753 QTIYR
+2753 QTIYQ
-2758 DAKKTQSSTAEG
+2758 DAKNTQSSTAEG
-2770 KYTYQET
+2770 KYTYQEM

-2792 EENQTNKVSKD
+2792 KENQTKTVPND

-2831 ANNISGHVDT
+2831 ANNISGHVDA
-2841 SVQTYTDTDGKFV
+2841 SVQTYTDTGGKFV
-2854 LATNANPALEV
+2854 LATNPALEV
-2865 KKNASG
+2865 KYASG
-2871 RISEFAATTEFDNTK
+2871 RISEFAATTQYDNTQ

-2901 SNAEHKYNV
+2901 NDTVHNYNV

-2983 GGNVAKALDKSIDF
+2983 GGNVSQALDKSIDF
-2997 QGSSLL
+2997 QVSKGSSL

-3023 TTNSNTGN
+3023 TTDSNTGN
-3031 TIPLKDFKDSSGN
+3031 TIPLKDFKDSSEN

-3061 DNNNGSFI
+3061 DNNGTFI

-3079 VTKDDGKTYT
+3079 VTKEDGKTYT

-3109 NEPGTRYAVTVD
+3109 GESGTHYAVTVD
-3121 ESKLKDGVGLIS
+3121 ESKLKDGVGPI
-3133 TSTVHENYY
+3133 STVHENYY

-3153 TNLNGSVQTKI
+3153 TDLNGSVQTKI
-3164 TSNDIP
+3164 TSNGIP
-3170 FHLNYCTRKGKAQD
+3170 LHLNYRTRKGKVED

-3198 YEQELRESEAVTG
+3198 YEQTLIESEAVTG

-3220 SSMTVDVIDK
+3220 SSMTVDVVDK
-3230 ITIPSGQAFNKQDEL
+3230 ITIPSGQAFNDQDEL

-3255 TLTQE
+3255 TLKQE
-3260 NSPSTSAEVFPNG
+3260 NSQSTSAEVFPNG

-3284 MDGTKKKYYTY
+3284 MDGTTKKYYTY
-3295 AGGNWTEEESKETK
+3295 ADRKWTEAGSTETK
-3309 ALEYEWTAV
+3309 ALEYEWTAI

-3335 VNLQQIRDIVLGK
+3335 VNLQQIRDIVK
-3348 KQNEFYVEV
+3348 NKQNEFYVEV

-3372 ESQLEGA
+3372 ESQLESD
-3379 ILTNY
+3379 LPTNY

-3406 ALQQDTR
+3406 ALLQNTK
-3413 IRYYRDEAAGVQ
+3413 ISYYRDEAAGVQ

-3465 STIKDLS
+3465 SAIKDLS

-3477 SNGIQFSIQL
+3477 SSGIQFSIQL
-3487 LNKNTIQDTESYAA
+3487 QNKKTTQATETYE
-3501 DALELKDYMKV
+3501 DALELNDYNYMKV
-3512 SVKSKNA
+3512 VVKSEKVGTA
-3519 GEVQLTDDNKAYT
+3519 QLTDDHKAYT

-3570 NVDQLKHLYSNYK
+3570 NVDQLQHLYSNYR
-3583 VVLSVKII
+3583 VVLSVRII
-3591 DQNGN
+3591 GEDGN
-3596 VVENTTAADNIIY
+3596 VVENTIAEDNIIY
-3609 TMARVKPEFQDKQNK
+3609 TMARVKPEFQD

>member
-31 NNLNTSLNMISAENS
+31 NNVNTSLNMISAENS
-46 DEVSHADAESVNSSE
+46 DEVSHADAESVSSSE
-61 KTDAENKADEKNT
+61 KTDTENKADEKNT
-74 TPDANEKDEDTAS
+74 TLDANEKDENTAS
-87 SNSDSG
+87 SNSDAG

-98 QEEESTKQEP
+98 QEEETTKQEP

-116 ASQQATETET
+116 ASQQATEAET

-137 SLSDLKFFANNT
+137 SLNNLKFYTDTTKT
-149 ATIKSPQELILL
+149 AEITSSQQLILL
-161 SHCAQSEIQNITIN
+161 SHCAQSDIQNITID
-175 INATGEFDLS
+175 INTTGELKLS
-185 TKIANGTDL
+185 TTIAKGTSL
-194 SEYLNKKASASQDY
+194 SDYLKNEASASQDY

-214 SADVPFTGTITGQKP
+214 SAEFPFKGTITGQEP

-243 QATIDNNLSVEW
+243 NAKIKKNFSVEW
-255 QGDGTKPMF
+255 KGDGTKPQENGTKPMF
-264 AEMYVLENDGTKS
+264 AEMYVLES

-296 RQASEETKA
+296 RKAPNATNA
-305 CLTIGNVVTYKDNK
+305 CLTIGNVVTY
-319 AQAGNSTNSGNIGLI
+319 QAEVEAKSSTSNNNIGLI
-334 CNTLESGTIKLDGYV
+334 CNTLESGTIKLDGYA
-349 FPTDTEI
+349 FPTKTAI

-367 GNMAGGILDLANI
+367 GKMEGGILDLTSI
-380 GGTNISNLTVNSSSG
+380 GGANISNLTVNSSSG
-395 SAGSIVGEMSE
+395 SAGSIVGEMSG
-406 TAEIQVNQDI
+406 TAEIQVDQDI

-431 AGKVVNSTLSG
+431 AGKVDNSTLSG
-442 DEKITIN
+442 DKKITIK
-449 SPTLSSEENK
+449 SPALSSEKNK
-459 NSAVGGWIGDYIVQG
+459 DSSVGGLIGDYIVRG
-474 NNHEGKT
+474 ESHANKT
-481 LPTQIDVVEPKV
+481 LPAQIDVVEPKV
-493 TMNGGNAGGYF
+493 TMNGGVATDGGNAGGYF

-513 NYQISGTEQKK
+513 NYQISDTAQEK
-524 KNITSVYTTGN
+524 KNITSEYTTGN
-535 GAGYAT
+535 GGIYGT
-541 IAGKVISDNKKTS
+541 VIGKVTSNNKRAS
-554 LIINHVKSN
+554 LIINHVNSN
-563 STTNGNSYYQGGF
+563 STTTGKSFYQGGL

-591 EITVSNITTTQES
+591 EITVSNITAKNES

-612 HLSSNSI
+612 HLSLNSI

-649 LEISGTTDLSGVNYT
+649 LEISGRTDLSGVNYN
-664 VSQYVG
+664 VSQFVG
-670 QLVGMQDC
+670 QLVGIQDRT
-678 ALIFA
+678 LIFA
-683 HGNGNGDENGN
+683 HGDGNGNGN
-694 GWKYIRSNKD
+694 GWKYIRSNTDSK
-704 YEINDI
+704 INDI

-716 IRLKAKTTTSD
+716 IRLKANTNTSD
-727 AQGGLDNELLSINN
+727 EQGGLDSELLSINE
-741 VEHVIQYKNQ
+741 EHAIQYKNQ
-751 NFSLSNTEI
+751 NFSLSNADI

-786 LTANNWTTLQS
+786 LTDKNWTTLQS
-797 KNVNFTAD
+797 KNINFTAD
-805 VNLQN
+805 VNLKN
-810 TGIIGISRDID
+810 TGIIGISRDIYD
-821 DSAYTG
+821 NDVYTG
-827 NINGNTYTLTLSI
+827 NINGNNHTLTLSI
-840 GETYGYKGE
+840 GETYGCKGE
-849 NIATDGTEGC
+849 NIATNGREGC

-867 KHTDIG
+867 KHTDMG
-873 LFSRMSGNVRNLTIA
+873 LFSRMRGAVSDLTIA
-888 GSIHAGVSNGNMW
+888 GSINAGVSSANMW
-901 IGSIAARQENNEAVI
+901 IGSIAARQETNETVI
-916 SKVKVT
+916 SNVQVT
-922 TKIAFDTNNDSK
+922 TAIAVDAKGDSQI
-934 KSYIGGVFGSAAK
+934 SCIGGLFGSAGK
-947 VKLSENTGIQSNIT
+947 VNLNGNTLNKNTCIQSNIT
-961 LSNAGNGKQTYAGSV
+961 ISNAGSGKQTYVGSV

-994 KIVTDAS
+994 TIVTDAS

-1037 ITASSVQEAC
+1037 ITASNVQVAC
-1047 GGLLGC
+1047 GGLLGG
-1053 VWARSTVTFASDNT
+1053 VWARSAVTFASDNT
-1067 ATTSLTVKNN
+1067 ATTTSCLTVNN
-1077 TKIEAPNASVGGLAY
+1077 ATINAPKASVGGLAY

-1101 SKGIDIQDL
+1101 SKGIDIQAL
-1110 EINCGKDLGLLV
+1110 NINCGKDLGLLV
-1122 CHGEKGTIKFNKD
+1122 CHGEKSTVRFN
-1135 EKNDKEDGA
+1135 NDKEDGA
-1144 LYLRTTADWA
+1144 LYLRTTEDWD
-1154 DSYKLA
+1154 DSYKLV
-1160 EDLKLTCGKD
+1160 EGLELTCGNN
-1170 SVFDEFVSY
+1170 SVFDEFVAY
-1179 TAVSKDKIANN
+1179 TAASKDTIADNDK
-1190 GENGIVSIATKD
+1190 NGIVSIATKG
-1202 RSGVKEDN
+1202 RNGVKEEN
-1210 NTCTTYQN
+1210 NTCKTYQN
-1218 RTNLGKSHEVNANSR
+1218 RTNLGESHKINANSR
-1233 YYYDLDNYIETA
+1233 YYYDLDEYTDTA
-1245 STNTNGKIDTPEEL
+1245 SKNTNNTEKIDTPEEL

-1280 NQEITDI
+1280 NQEIADI
-1287 KSNLSNPT
+1287 KNNISNPT
-1295 ISGTLNMDKYSY
+1295 ISGTLDMERYSY

-1313 TGVGITGA
+1313 TGVEITNETIE
-1321 TITFYNEEIEK
+1321 TITFYNEQIEHA
-1332 VEKNNKS
+1332 ETYNKS
-1339 TQAKTQSQ
+1339 TQKTKQSQ
-1347 HYMMHCGLFLDYSA
+1347 HYMMHCGLFLDHSVNDA
-1361 NETATS
+1361 ATS
-1367 ITLSNVTFAG
+1367 ITLSNVAFAG
-1377 SIGKVKSDV
+1377 SIGKVNSNA
-1386 SGVLFSGMVQGLES
+1386 SGVLFSGTVQGSES
-1400 GGRQYTANMNLSNIV
+1400 NGRQNTAKMNLNNII
-1415 LSDLK
+1415 LSGLK
-1420 ITDYKDSS
+1420 ITNYTDSS

-1442 TEIKNLSTSDYT
+1442 TEIKNLSTSGYT
-1454 EGTAVAS
+1454 AGTAAAS

-1472 HQINMGFSEIKLPD
+1472 HQINMGFSDIVLPD
-1486 TTVNNKGIFTH
+1486 KPADTTKKEGIFTH

-1516 NFYKSGDWKDATY
+1516 NFYKSGDWEGTTY
-1529 EHHVTYGK
+1529 THQVTYGK
-1537 EISNST
+1537 EISHST
-1543 EYTGLQ
+1543 EYEDLQ
-1549 KWYYDIATYNKDEG
+1549 KWYYDIATYNKDGG
-1563 LVKTEDNQTDF
+1563 LVKTGTDSTDF
-1574 SKWLPY
+1574 STWLPY
-1580 VCVPY
+1580 VSVSY
-1585 NDNDH
+1585 NPNNPNNH

-1610 ADPYVI
+1610 GDPYVI
-1616 KDAGEMEI
+1616 KNAGEMEI
-1624 ISEYMRTN
+1624 ISEYMRTK
-1632 LPRTDWKITITNDQ
+1632 LPRTDWKITITKEQ
-1646 NTYCTNHS
+1646 NAYCTNHS
-1654 TDITFHYNG
+1654 KDITFRYNG
-1663 EQWVQV
+1663 VQWVEV
-1669 SKEAGTENW
+1669 SKEQGG
-1678 VDVQNGQTRSN
+1678 DVQNGETRSD

-1699 YYDLQGGTNGEIT
+1699 YYDLQGTNGKIT
-1712 LKDFKGFGT
+1712 LNDFKGFGT
-1721 TDNPFRGVLVSTNP
+1721 TDNPFRGVLVSTNE
-1735 NGVKLILTGAN
+1735 NGVELSLTGAN

-1766 YEGEKKTL
+1766 YGDEKKTL
-1774 VYQKSSSVFYPTS
+1774 VYQKSSSAFYPAS

-1802 IDDVNVTLD
+1802 IDDVNVTLAD
-1811 TGWLTLSGANKHL
+1811 GWLTLSGANKHL

-1841 RNMQDKQFLTDAMIS
+1841 RNMQGKHFLTDAMIS
-1856 GASVA
+1856 GEGESVA
-1861 KTANSSLYVNPYVG
+1861 ETAMSSLYVNPYVG

-1880 YAFSDTARVN
+1880 YAFADTAEDK

-1899 IQNLNSSETNDTKHI
+1899 IQNLNSSRTSNQKHI
-1914 TASGK
+1914 TATGK
-1919 SIGIKDAEGLLILS
+1919 TIGIKDAEGLLILS

-1944 SSNAYRNITEV
+1944 SSNAYRNITEQAYV
-1955 ALQQGYA
+1955 FENGKVQYV

-1972 NAAYDSIGT
+1972 NAAYDRIGA
-1981 NVEPEDFVTAVKD
+1981 NAQPGDFATAVKD
-1994 DQIAP
+1994 DRTAP
-1999 IVNESVINT
+1999 SDSNT

-2016 DKDLFNMAVLNANA
+2016 DKDLFNMAVLNA
-2030 TTSGATLTFPND
+2030 TTGGATLTFPKN
-2042 GRLDMS
+2042 GTLDMS
-2048 VYRSS
+2048 VYKSS
-2053 YQGVSARYVSNAV
+2053 YQGISARYVSNAV
-2066 TSKNEKTGKTETKA
+2066 TSKNKDTGKTETKA

-2122 FAPVNG
+2122 FAPVSG
-2128 TCNVAN
+2128 TCNVTN
-2134 LTFTGKT
+2134 LTFTGKI
-2141 GEASETGVQLQY
+2141 GEDSKKTGVQLQY
-2153 YTSDGVVTAQASNL
+2153 YNSNGEITAQASNL
-2167 EEKLVKGQKLGSYV
+2167 SVQGKPSIQGKPGEKLGSYV

-2196 AWYPVNVN
+2196 NWYSVNVN

-2232 TPTTNIGILLQPY
+2232 TPTTDIGILLQPH
-2245 GNEQTVYPYNTFTNC
+2245 GDERTVYPYNTFTNC

-2288 NLNVTRQKFIVGKDS
+2288 NLNVTGQNFIVGKDS

-2316 LFGYARRGVG
+2316 LFGYARRGVAVNYG
-2326 INTVIGTTYTAIW
+2326 SGTYTAAIW
-2339 ENVNVEAGQ
+2339 KNVNVEAGQ
-2348 YSGGVIGQVAA
+2348 YSGGIIGQVYT
-2359 DMSGRSIVYKIRN
+2359 DSSSPKYNIKNVKIL
-2372 VRVSGKTGTKS
+2372 GETGTKS
-2383 LIKGTSNGEA
+2383 LIKGTSSDEG
-2393 YTGGLIGNISFVSGV
+2393 YTGGLIGKISFASGV
-2408 TFNIGNCEVLNTQ
+2408 TFDISDCEVQNAQ
-2421 INEDKVSG
+2421 INEVGKVSG
-2429 EKLGTGGLVGGAVGN
+2429 EKFRTGGLVGGA
-2444 GNLNIQDCKVQ
+2444 D
-2455 NTQIN
+2455 
-2460 EEDKVSG
+2460 
-2467 EILRTGG
+2467 
-2474 LVGRAEGN
+2474 GN
-2482 GKLNIQKCSVKE
+2482 GKLNVQNCSVKE
-2494 SDMYGSR
+2494 SDLYGSL
-2501 AGGVAGEL
+2501 AGGIAGAL
-2509 CIPTTITECTVS
+2509 HTPTTITECTVS
-2521 GSGNDKN
+2521 GLSDDKN
-2528 IIKGRKSA
+2528 IIKGQKSA

-2543 AFGGKIGIHKSTV
+2543 VCGGKIGIHKSTV
-2556 SNTSIIAIDDWGA
+2556 SNTSITAIDDWGA

-2577 WNVVPHLYFYDS
+2577 WNVVPNLYFYDN
-2589 QVNGCTITGQR
+2589 QVNGCTITGKR

-2622 TIKASTANNAGLLIG
+2622 TIKASTANNGGLLIG
-2637 LTGNRNLQ
+2637 LTGNRNLK
-2645 PMTIAGISIQ
+2645 PMTIAGVSIQ
-2655 KTTAKENNRNISK
+2655 NTTARENNRNISK
-2668 LYGTLT
+2668 LYGTLN
-2674 ETDNTNVKN
+2674 ETQNTDVKN
-2683 KSYFSFAD
+2683 HSYFSFAD
-2691 YNGTASNNTTQSLLD
+2691 YNGTAPNNTTQSLLD

-2717 PTSQLSVSDDGN
+2717 PTSQLSVYDATNANVS
-2729 TGKALYGDSAAWTK
+2729 KALYGDSAAWTT
-2743 DTDGKFTLNA
+2743 DTDGRFTLNA
-2753 QTIYR
+2753 QTIYQ
-2758 DAKKTQSSTAEG
+2758 DAKNTQSSTAEG

-2777 GVEQFQFTKN
+2777 GVAQFQFTKN

-2792 EENQTNKVSKD
+2792 EENQTKKVSKD

-2811 NVSQTITDYLDIVTN
+2811 NVSQTITDYLDIITN

-2831 ANNISGHVDT
+2831 ANNISGDSDIHVDA
-2841 SVQTYTDTDGKFV
+2841 SVKTYTDTDGKFV
-2854 LATNANPALEV
+2854 LATNEKPALEV

-2940 LIEDNAHL
+2940 LIEDSAHL

-2968 KGLYSE
+2968 KGQYSE

-2997 QGSSLL
+2997 QGSSL

-3023 TTNSNTGN
+3023 TTDSNTRN

-3061 DNNNGSFI
+3061 DNNGSFI

-3079 VTKDDGKTYT
+3079 VPKKDGKTYT

-3109 NEPGTRYAVTVD
+3109 DEPGTRYAVTVD

-3133 TSTVHENYY
+3133 TSTAHENYY
-3142 LVITVADITSG
+3142 LVITVTDITSG

-3170 FHLNYCTRKGKAQD
+3170 FHLNYRTRNGKVQD

-3198 YEQELRESEAVTG
+3198 YEQTLTEAVTG

-3220 SSMTVDVIDK
+3220 SSMAVDVVDK
-3230 ITIPSGQAFNKQDEL
+3230 ITIPSGQAFNEQDEL

-3255 TLTQE
+3255 TLKQE
-3260 NSPSTSAEVFPNG
+3260 NSQSTSAEVFPNG

-3295 AGGNWTEEESKETK
+3295 ADRKWTEAGSTETK
-3309 ALEYEWTAV
+3309 ALEYEWTAI

-3325 LSTNGTIDSS
+3325 LSTNGKIDSS
-3335 VNLQQIRDIVLGK
+3335 VNLQQIRDIVK
-3348 KQNEFYVEV
+3348 DKQNEFYVEV

-3372 ESQLEGA
+3372 ESKLESN
-3379 ILTNY
+3379 LPTNY

-3406 ALQQDTR
+3406 ALLQNTK
-3413 IRYYRDEAAGVQ
+3413 ISYYRDEAAGVQ

-3477 SNGIQFSIQL
+3477 SSGIQFSIQL
-3487 LNKNTIQDTESYAA
+3487 QNKNTTQDTEGYA
-3501 DALELKDYMKV
+3501 DADVLQLNNYMKV
-3512 SVKSKNA
+3512 VVKSKNA
-3519 GEVQLTDDNKAYT
+3519 GTVQLTNDNKAYT
-3532 WTVPKSSYWDDD
+3532 WTVPKSSYWDAD
-3544 KKIMKASSIFD
+3544 KGIMKASSIFD
-3555 GDIMTQAIQLKVNIK
+3555 GDIMTQAIQLKINIK
-3570 NVDQLKHLYSNYK
+3570 NVDELLYSNYK
-3583 VVLSVKII
+3583 VILSVKII
-3591 DQNGN
+3591 GQDGN

-3609 TMARVKPEFQDKQNK
+3609 TMARVKPEFQD

>member
-1 MLKYRRII
+1 MKYRRII

-31 NNLNTSLNMISAENS
+31 NNVNTSLNMISAENS
-46 DEVSHADAESVNSSE
+46 DEVSNADAESVSPSE
-61 KTDAENKADEKNT
+61 KTDEENKADEKNT
-74 TPDANEKDEDTAS
+74 TPNANEKDTAS
-87 SNSDSG
+87 SNSDSD

-98 QEEESTKQEP
+98 QEEETTKQEP
-108 SSEIAAED
+108 SSETAAED
-116 ASQQATETET
+116 ASQQATETAT
-126 EAEAQE
+126 EAQE

-137 SLSDLKFFANNT
+137 SLSDLNFFADNT
-149 ATIKSPQELILL
+149 ATITSPQQLILL
-161 SHCAQSEIQNITIN
+161 SHCAQNEIQNITIN
-175 INATGEFDLS
+175 INTTGEFKLS
-185 TKIANGTDL
+185 TKIETGTDL
-194 SEYLNKKASASQDY
+194 SEYLNTAASASQDY

-214 SADVPFTGTITGQKP
+214 SADSPFRGTITGQTP
-229 AIKTNTT
+229 AIITNTT

-243 QATIDNNLSVEW
+243 KADINNNLSVEW

-264 AEMYVLENDGTKS
+264 AEMYVLENIEK

-296 RQASEETKA
+296 KKAPNVTNA
-305 CLTIGNVVTYKDNK
+305 CLTIGNVVTYRDKV
-319 AQAGNSTNSGNIGLI
+319 QAGSSTSNDNIGLI

-349 FPTDTEI
+349 FPTETTI
-356 NTNSGAAGGLI
+356 NTDSGAAGGLI
-367 GNMAGGILDLANI
+367 GKMEGGILDLTSI
-380 GGTNISNLTVNSSSG
+380 GGANISNLTVNSSSG
-395 SAGSIVGEMSE
+395 SAGSLVGEMSE
-406 TAEIQVNQDI
+406 AAQIQVNQNI
-416 TITNPTIKGKYAGGF
+416 TITSPTIKGKYAGGF
-431 AGKVVNSTLSG
+431 AGKIVNSTLSG
-442 DEKITIN
+442 NKKITIN
-449 SPTLSSEENK
+449 SPALSSGENK
-459 NSAVGGWIGDYIVQG
+459 DSAVGGWVGYYIVRE
-474 NNHEGKT
+474 NNHADKT
-481 LPTQIDVVEPKV
+481 LPAQIDVVEPKV
-493 TMNGGNAGGYF
+493 TMNGGVATNGGNAGGYF
-504 GLLELQGDI
+504 GLLELQGNI
-513 NYQISGTEQKK
+513 NYQISGTAEKK
-524 KNITSVYTTGN
+524 KNITSEYTAGN
-535 GAGYAT
+535 GGIYGT
-541 IAGKVISDNKKTS
+541 VIGKVVTSNDNKKAS

-563 STTNGNSYYQGGF
+563 STTNGKSYYQGGL
-576 VGEIGENVYLQVSDA
+576 VGEIGKNVYLQVSDA

-640 VGAASSGSI
+640 VGVASSGSI
-649 LEISGTTDLSGVNYT
+649 LEISGTTDLSGVNYK
-664 VSQYVG
+664 VSQFVG

-683 HGNGNGDENGN
+683 HGDGNGNGN
-694 GWKYIRSNKD
+694 GWKYIRSNTDSK
-704 YEINDI
+704 INDI

-716 IRLKAKTTTSD
+716 IRLKASTTISD
-727 AQGGLDNELLSINN
+727 EQGGLDSGLLKIDSVSHEIVYGASVNISGN
-741 VEHVIQYKNQ
+741 
-751 NFSLSNTEI
+751 EI

-774 WNSRGVFSADSN
+774 WNSRGVFSADST
-786 LTANNWTTLQS
+786 LTTENWSTLQS
-797 KNVNFTAD
+797 KNINFTAN
-805 VNLQN
+805 VNLKN
-810 TGIIGISRDID
+810 TGIIGISRDIYD
-821 DSAYTG
+821 NAYTG
-827 NINGNTYTLTLSI
+827 KINGNNHTLTLSI
-840 GETYGYKGE
+840 GETYGCKGK
-849 NIATDGTEGC
+849 NIATNGTEGC
-859 GKIYSSGS
+859 GKIYSSDS

-873 LFSRMSGNVRNLTIA
+873 LFSRMSGNVSDLTIA
-888 GSIHAGVSNGNMW
+888 GSIHAGVSNDNMW
-901 IGSIAARQENNEAVI
+901 IGSIAARQETNETVI
-916 SKVKVT
+916 SNVKVT
-922 TKIAFDTNNDSK
+922 AKIAFDADKDSK
-934 KSYIGGVFGSAAK
+934 ISRIGGLFGSAEK
-947 VKLSENTGIQSNIT
+947 VKLNENTLNENTCIQSGIT

-1001 TYAYVGG
+1001 MYAYVGG

-1037 ITASSVQEAC
+1037 IEASNVQEAC
-1047 GGLLGC
+1047 GGLLGG
-1053 VWARSTVTFASDNT
+1053 VWARSAVTFASDNT
-1067 ATTSLTVKNN
+1067 AITSLTVKNN
-1077 TKIEAPNASVGGLAY
+1077 TTIEAPKASVGGLAY

-1101 SKGIDIQDL
+1101 SKGIDIQNL
-1110 EINCGKDLGLLV
+1110 KINCGKDLGLLV
-1122 CHGEKGTIKFNKD
+1122 CHGEKRTVKFNKE

-1144 LYLRTTADWA
+1144 LYLRTTADWD

-1160 EDLKLTCGKD
+1160 EGLELTCGSKA
-1170 SVFDEFVSY
+1170 VFDEFVAY
-1179 TAVSKDKIANN
+1179 TAASKEKIANN
-1190 GENGIVSIATKD
+1190 DENGIVSIATKD
-1202 RSGVKEDN
+1202 RNGVKEE
-1210 NTCTTYQN
+1210 NTTCKTYQN
-1218 RTNLGKSHEVNANSR
+1218 RTNFGILHKINANSR
-1233 YYYDLDNYIETA
+1233 YYYDLDEYTETA
-1245 STNTNGKIDTPEEL
+1245 STNTTESNIRQIDTPEEL

-1280 NQEITDI
+1280 NQEIADI
-1287 KSNLSNPT
+1287 KNTISNPK
-1295 ISGTLNMDKYSY
+1295 ISGMLDMDKYSY

-1313 TGVGITGA
+1313 TGVQITDA
-1321 TITFYNEEIEK
+1321 IITFYNEQIEQA
-1332 VEKNNKS
+1332 ETTNKS
-1339 TQAKTQSQ
+1339 TQATTQSQ
-1347 HYMMHCGLFLDYSA
+1347 HYMIHCGLFLDHSV

-1377 SIGKVKSDV
+1377 SIGKVNSNA
-1386 SGVLFSGMVQGLES
+1386 SGVLFSGMVQGAES
-1400 GGRQYTANMNLSNIV
+1400 SGRQYTAKMNLKNIV
-1415 LSDLK
+1415 LSGLK
-1420 ITDYKDSS
+1420 ITDYTDSS

-1442 TEIKNLSTSDYT
+1442 TEIKNLSTRDYT

-1461 SLIGNAGSENG
+1461 SLIGNAGSEDG
-1472 HQINMGFSEIKLPD
+1472 HQINVGFSDIVLPD
-1486 TTVNNKGIFTH
+1486 KPTDATKEEGIFTH

-1516 NFYKSGDWKDATY
+1516 NFYKSGDWNGDTY
-1529 EHHVTYGK
+1529 NHQVTYGK

-1543 EYTGLQ
+1543 EYKDLQ

-1563 LVKTEDNQTDF
+1563 LVKRENKETDF
-1574 SKWLPY
+1574 STWLPY
-1580 VCVPY
+1580 VYVSH
-1585 NDNDH
+1585 NKNNH

-1610 ADPYVI
+1610 GDPYVI

-1632 LPRTDWKITITNDQ
+1632 LPRTDWKITITDNQ
-1646 NTYCTNHS
+1646 KTYCTSTNHS
-1654 TDITFHYNG
+1654 TFRYNG
-1663 EQWVQV
+1663 EHWVNE
-1669 SKEAGTENW
+1669 KNNE
-1678 VDVQNGQTRSN
+1678 TRSN

-1699 YYDLQGGTNGEIT
+1699 YYDLQGTNGEIT
-1712 LKDFKGFGT
+1712 LNDFKGFGT
-1721 TDNPFRGVLVSTNP
+1721 TDNPFRGVLVSTK
-1735 NGVKLILTGAN
+1735 GVELILTGAN

-1766 YEGEKKTL
+1766 YKDEKKTL
-1774 VYQKSSSVFYPTS
+1774 VYQTSSSVFYPTS

-1802 IDDVNVTLD
+1802 IDGVNVTLAN
-1811 TGWLTLSGANKHL
+1811 GWLTLSGANKHL

-1841 RNMQDKQFLTDAMIS
+1841 RNMQGASGLTDAMIS
-1856 GASVA
+1856 GGSVA
-1861 KTANSSLYVNPYVG
+1861 EAKTSSLYVNPYVG

-1880 YAFSDTARVN
+1880 YAFSDTAEVR

-1899 IQNLNSSETNDTKHI
+1899 IQNLNLSETNDTKHI

-1919 SIGIKDAEGLLILS
+1919 TIGIKDAEGLLILS

-1972 NAAYDSIGT
+1972 NAAYDSIGA

-1994 DQIAP
+1994 DRTAP
-1999 IVNESVINT
+1999 SDSNT

-2016 DKDLFNMAVLNANA
+2016 DKDLFKMAVLNA
-2030 TTSGATLTFPND
+2030 TTGGATLTFPND
-2042 GRLDMS
+2042 GTLDMS

-2088 GVSGNGTEII
+2088 GVSGNGTKII

-2141 GEASETGVQLQY
+2141 GTDSKTGVQLHY

-2167 EEKLVKGQKLGSYV
+2167 EEKLDKGQKLGSYV

-2204 FDSVKFEN
+2204 FGSVKFEN

-2232 TPTTNIGILLQPY
+2232 TPTTDIGILLQPY

-2260 SFSNLTVRGQEKAGG
+2260 SFRNLTVRGQENAGG
-2275 FCGYIDGKVSNQN
+2275 FCGCIDGRVQNQN
-2288 NLNVTRQKFIVGKDS
+2288 NLNVTTQNFIVGQDS
-2303 TISATLKDSCAGG
+2303 TISAIQGNSSAGG
-2316 LFGYARRGVG
+2316 LFGYARRGVA
-2326 INTVIGTTYTAIW
+2326 INTVSATTYTAIW

-2348 YSGGVIGQVAA
+2348 YSGGIIGQVAA
-2359 DMSGRSIVYKIRN
+2359 DSSHSSIVYKIRN

-2393 YTGGLIGNISFVSGV
+2393 YTGGLIGNISSSGV
-2408 TFNIGNCEVLNTQ
+2408 TFDISDCEVQNAQ
-2421 INEDKVSG
+2421 INEEGKVSG
-2429 EKLGTGGLVGGAVGN
+2429 EKF
-2444 GNLNIQDCKVQ
+2444 
-2455 NTQIN
+2455 
-2460 EEDKVSG
+2460 
-2467 EILRTGG
+2467 RTGG
-2474 LVGRAEGN
+2474 LVGSATGS
-2482 GKLNIQKCSVKE
+2482 GKLNVQNCSVEE
-2494 SDMYGSR
+2494 SGMYGSL
-2501 AGGVAGEL
+2501 AGGIAGAL
-2509 CIPTTITECTVS
+2509 HIPTTITECTVS
-2521 GSGNDKN
+2521 GLSNDKN
-2528 IIKGRKSA
+2528 IIKGQKSA

-2543 AFGGKIGIHKSTV
+2543 VCNGGKIGIHKSTV
-2556 SNTSIIAIDDWGA
+2556 SNTSITAIDDWGA

-2622 TIKASTANNAGLLIG
+2622 TIEASTANNGGLLIG

-2645 PMTIAGISIQ
+2645 PMTIAGVSIQ
-2655 KTTAKENNRNISK
+2655 NTTARENNRNISK
-2668 LYGTLT
+2668 LYGTLN
-2674 ETDNTNVKN
+2674 ETANTNVKN

-2706 ANPVF
+2706 AEQVF

-2729 TGKALYGDSAAWTK
+2729 ASKALYGDSTRWTT
-2743 DTDGKFTLNA
+2743 DADGKFTLNA
-2753 QTIYR
+2753 QTIYQ
-2758 DAKKTQSSTAEG
+2758 DANNTQSSTAKG
-2770 KYTYQET
+2770 KYTYQEM

-2792 EENQTNKVSKD
+2792 KENQTKTISND

-2831 ANNISGHVDT
+2831 ANNISGDSDIHVDAGDD
-2841 SVQTYTDTDGKFV
+2841 SVKTYTYTDGKFV
-2854 LATNANPALEV
+2854 LATNAKPALKV

-2871 RISEFAATTEFDNTK
+2871 RISEFATTTEFDNTK

-2901 SNAEHKYNV
+2901 RNVEHKYNV

-2983 GGNVAKALDKSIDF
+2983 GGNVSQALDKSIDF
-2997 QGSSLL
+2997 QVSKGSSL

-3023 TTNSNTGN
+3023 TTDSNTGN
-3031 TIPLKDFKDSSGN
+3031 TIPLKDFKDSSEN

-3061 DNNNGSFI
+3061 DNNGTFI

-3079 VTKDDGKTYT
+3079 VTKEDGKTYT

-3109 NEPGTRYAVTVD
+3109 GESGTHYAVTVD
-3121 ESKLKDGVGLIS
+3121 ESKLKDGVGPI
-3133 TSTVHENYY
+3133 STVHENYY

-3153 TNLNGSVQTKI
+3153 TDLNGSVQTKI
-3164 TSNDIP
+3164 TSNGIP
-3170 FHLNYCTRKGKAQD
+3170 LHLNYRTRKGKVED

-3198 YEQELRESEAVTG
+3198 YEQTLIESEAVTG

-3220 SSMTVDVIDK
+3220 SSMTVDVVDK
-3230 ITIPSGQAFNKQDEL
+3230 ITIPSGQAFNDQDEL

-3255 TLTQE
+3255 TLKQE
-3260 NSPSTSAEVFPNG
+3260 NSQSTSAEVFPNG

-3284 MDGTKKKYYTY
+3284 MDGTTKKYYTY
-3295 AGGNWTEEESKETK
+3295 ADRKWTEAGSTETK
-3309 ALEYEWTAV
+3309 ALEYEWTAI

-3335 VNLQQIRDIVLGK
+3335 VNLQQIRDIVK
-3348 KQNEFYVEV
+3348 NKQNEFYVEV

-3372 ESQLEGA
+3372 ESQLESD
-3379 ILTNY
+3379 LPTNY

-3406 ALQQDTR
+3406 ALLPNTK
-3413 IRYYRDEAAGVQ
+3413 ISYYRDEAAGVQ

-3477 SNGIQFSIQL
+3477 SSGIQFSIQL
-3487 LNKNTIQDTESYAA
+3487 QNKNTTQDTEGYAN
-3501 DALELKDYMKV
+3501 ALELEDYIKV
-3512 SVKSKNA
+3512 SVKSENA
-3519 GEVQLTDDNKAYT
+3519 GTVQLTDDTYT
-3532 WTVPKSSYWDDD
+3532 WTVPKSSYWDANNN
-3544 KKIMKASSIFD
+3544 IMEARSIFD
-3555 GDIMTQAIQLKVNIK
+3555 GDIMTQAIQLKVNI
-3570 NVDQLKHLYSNYK
+3570 DQFQHLYSNYR
-3583 VVLSVKII
+3583 VVLSVGII

-3596 VVENTTAADNIIY
+3596 VVGNTTAEDNIIY
-3609 TMARVKPEFQDKQNK
+3609 TMARVKPEFQD

>member
-31 NNLNTSLNMISAENS
+31 NNVNTSLNMISAENS
-46 DEVSHADAESVNSSE
+46 DEVSHADAESVSSSE
-61 KTDAENKADEKNT
+61 KTDTENKADEKNT
-74 TPDANEKDEDTAS
+74 TLDANENDENTAS
-87 SNSDSG
+87 SNSDAG

-98 QEEESTKQEP
+98 QEEETTKQEP

-149 ATIKSPQELILL
+149 ATINSPQELILL
-161 SHCAQSEIQNITIN
+161 SHCAQNEIQNITIN
-175 INATGEFDLS
+175 INITGTLDLS
-185 TKIANGTDL
+185 TKIAKGTSL
-194 SEYLNKKASASQDY
+194 SDYLKNEASASQDY

-214 SADVPFTGTITGQKP
+214 SADIPFKGKIEGQTP
-229 AIKTNTT
+229 QIKTNTT
-236 LFRGISS
+236 LFRGLSS
-243 QATIDNNLSVEW
+243 NASINQFSVVWE
-255 QGDGTKPMF
+255 GKGTKPMF
-264 AEMYVLENDGTKS
+264 AEMYVLENMEK

-296 RQASEETKA
+296 RKAPDATNA
-305 CLTIGNVVTYKDNK
+305 CLTIGNVVTYKDNM
-319 AQAGNSTNSGNIGLI
+319 AQAVSSTSNNNIGLI

-349 FPTDTEI
+349 FPTETTI
-356 NTNSGAAGGLI
+356 NTDSGAAGSLI
-367 GNMAGGILDLANI
+367 GKMNGGILDLKNI
-380 GGTNISNLTVNSSSG
+380 GGANISNFTISKLTVNSSSG
-395 SAGSIVGEMSE
+395 SAGSIVGEMSG

-431 AGKVVNSTLSG
+431 AGKVDNSTLSG
-442 DEKITIN
+442 DNTITVETPTV
-449 SPTLSSEENK
+449 SPGRDKTD
-459 NSAVGGWIGDYIVQG
+459 SAVGGLIGDYTVKAS
-474 NNHEGKT
+474 NHTVKQ
-481 LPTQIDVVEPKV
+481 LPTQIAIAGRPKV
-493 TMNGGNAGGYF
+493 TTSTKTDEAAIDVNDGNIGGYF
-504 GLLELQGDI
+504 GVLKLQGDI
-513 NYQISGTEQKK
+513 QYEISGSDGTKREVKAE
-524 KNITSVYTTGN
+524 YT
-535 GAGYAT
+535 AGDGGTYGT
-541 IAGKVISDNKKTS
+541 VIGKVISDNKKSS

-563 STTNGNSYYQGGF
+563 STTKGNSYYQGGL

-591 EITVSNITTTQES
+591 VITVSNTTAKEDA

-619 LSIADS
+619 LSIVDSGKVTDS
-625 VKVTNSGTISGGGGL
+625 VKVTISGTNTISAGGGL
-640 VGAASSGSI
+640 VGNASSGSI
-649 LEISGTTDLSGVNYT
+649 LEISGTIDLSNVTYKE
-664 VSQYVG
+664 SEYVG

-683 HGNGNGDENGN
+683 HGDGNGN
-694 GWKYIRSNKD
+694 GWKYIRSNKNSK
-704 YEINDI
+704 INDI

-716 IRLKAKTTTSD
+716 IRLKANTTTSD
-727 AQGGLDNELLSINN
+727 EQGGLDSELLSING
-741 VEHVIQYKNQ
+741 EHVIQYKNP

-760 TISSKEDLALLSIA
+760 TINSKEDLALLSIA

-786 LTANNWTTLQS
+786 LKADNWTTLQN
-797 KNVNFTAD
+797 KNINFTAD
-805 VNLQN
+805 VNLKN
-810 TGIIGISRDID
+810 TGIIGISRDTSD
-821 DSAYTG
+821 NAYTG
-827 NINGNTYTLTLSI
+827 NINGKKHTLTLSI

-873 LFSRMSGNVRNLTIA
+873 LFSCMSGYVSNLTIA
-888 GSIHAGVSNGNMW
+888 GSIKAAVSSGNMG
-901 IGSIAARQENNEAVI
+901 IGSIAARQKTNETVI
-916 SKVKVT
+916 SNVQVT
-922 TKIAFDTNNDSK
+922 TAITFDAKGDSQI
-934 KSYIGGVFGSAAK
+934 SCIGGLFGSTEK
-947 VKLSENTGIQSNIT
+947 VKLNENTCIQSNIT
-961 LSNAGNGKQTYAGSV
+961 LSNAGSGKLTYVGSV

-994 KIVTDAS
+994 TIVTDAS

-1037 ITASSVQEAC
+1037 ITASNVQTAC
-1047 GGLLGC
+1047 GGLLGG
-1053 VWARSTVTFASDNT
+1053 VWARSAVTFASDNT
-1067 ATTSLTVKNN
+1067 ATTTSCLTVKNA
-1077 TKIEAPNASVGGLAY
+1077 TIEAPNASVGGLAY

-1101 SKGIDIQDL
+1101 SKGIDIQAL
-1110 EINCGKDLGLLV
+1110 NINCGKDLGLLV
-1122 CHGEKGTIKFNKD
+1122 CHGEKSTVRFNKD
-1135 EKNDKEDGA
+1135 QNYDKEDGA
-1144 LYLRTTADWA
+1144 LYLRTTADWD

-1160 EDLKLTCGKD
+1160 TNLDLQCGNN
-1170 SVFDEFVSY
+1170 SVFDEFVAY
-1179 TAVSKDKIANN
+1179 TAASKDKIANN
-1190 GENGIVSIATKD
+1190 DENGIVSIATKN
-1202 RSGVKEDN
+1202 RNGVNE
-1210 NTCTTYQN
+1210 NTTCKTYQN
-1218 RTNLGKSHEVNANSR
+1218 RTNFGKSHKINANSR
-1233 YYYDLDNYIETA
+1233 YYYDLDNYTERTA
-1245 STNTNGKIDTPEEL
+1245 STNNTGYNTEKIDTPEEL

-1280 NQEITDI
+1280 NQAIADI
-1287 KSNLSNPT
+1287 RDNISNPT
-1295 ISGTLNMDKYSY
+1295 ISGTLDMEKYSY

-1313 TGVGITGA
+1313 TGVQITGA
-1321 TITFYNEEIEK
+1321 TITFYNEQIEQ
-1332 VEKNNKS
+1332 VEKDNKS
-1339 TQAKTQSQ
+1339 TQATTQSQ
-1347 HYMMHCGLFLDYSA
+1347 HYMMHCGLFLDHSV

-1377 SIGKVKSDV
+1377 SIGKINSSA
-1386 SGVLFSGMVQGLES
+1386 SGVLFSGTVQGSES
-1400 GGRQYTANMNLSNIV
+1400 NGRQNTAKMNLNNIV
-1415 LSDLK
+1415 LSGLK
-1420 ITDYKDSS
+1420 ITDYRDSS

-1442 TEIKNLSTSDYT
+1442 TEIKNLSTRDYT
-1454 EGTAVAS
+1454 AGTAVAS

-1486 TTVNNKGIFTH
+1486 TTVSNKGIFTH

-1516 NFYKSGDWKDATY
+1516 NFYKSGDWTSDGTY
-1529 EHHVTYGK
+1529 NHQVTYGK
-1537 EISNST
+1537 EISHSK
-1543 EYTGLQ
+1543 EYKNLQ
-1549 KWYYDIATYNKDEG
+1549 KWYYDIATYNKEEG
-1563 LVKTEDNQTDF
+1563 LVKTGDNQTDPDF
-1574 SKWLPY
+1574 STWLPY
-1580 VCVPY
+1580 VYVSY
-1585 NDNDH
+1585 TNENNH

-1610 ADPYVI
+1610 GDPYVI

-1632 LPRTDWKITITNDQ
+1632 LPRTDWKITITNAQ
-1646 NTYCTNHS
+1646 NTYCTNTNTNHS
-1654 TDITFHYNG
+1654 TFRYNG
-1663 EQWVQV
+1663 EQWVD
-1669 SKEAGTENW
+1669 E
-1678 VDVQNGQTRSN
+1678 QNGQTRSN

-1699 YYDLQGGTNGEIT
+1699 YYDLQGTNGEIT
-1712 LKDFKGFGT
+1712 LNDFKGFGT
-1721 TDNPFRGVLVSTNP
+1721 TDNPFRGVLVSTK
-1735 NGVKLILTGAN
+1735 GATLILRGAN

-1802 IDDVNVTLD
+1802 IDGVDVTLD
-1811 TGWLTLSGANKHL
+1811 AGWLTLSGANKHL

-1841 RNMQDKQFLTDAMIS
+1841 RNMQGASGLTKEMIS
-1856 GASVA
+1856 DGSVDGSVA
-1861 KTANSSLYVNPYVG
+1861 EATTSFLYVNPYVG

-1880 YAFSDTARVN
+1880 YAFADTARDD
-1890 LDNTDKNYQ
+1890 LKNTDKNYQ
-1899 IQNLNSSETNDTKHI
+1899 IQNLNSSGTTDTKHI

-1919 SIGIKDAEGLLILS
+1919 TIEIKDAEGLLILS

-1944 SSNAYRNITEV
+1944 SSNAYQNINNG
-1955 ALQQGYA
+1955 ALEGYK

-1972 NAAYDSIGT
+1972 NAAYDSIGA
-1981 NVEPEDFVTAVKD
+1981 NEKPDDFDTAVKD
-1994 DQIAP
+1994 DQTAP
-1999 IVNESVINT
+1999 SDSNT

-2016 DKDLFNMAVLNANA
+2016 EKDLFNMAVLNA
-2030 TTSGATLTFPND
+2030 TTGGATLTFPNN
-2042 GRLDMS
+2042 GTLDMS
-2048 VYRSS
+2048 VYKSS
-2053 YQGVSARYVSNAV
+2053 YQGISARYVSNAV
-2066 TSKNEKTGKTETKA
+2066 TTGKTETKA

-2128 TCNVAN
+2128 TCNVTN

-2141 GEASETGVQLQY
+2141 GADSKKTGVQLQY
-2153 YTSDGVVTAQASNL
+2153 YTSDGEKTEQASNL
-2167 EEKLVKGQKLGSYV
+2167 EEKLDKGQKLGSYV

-2196 AWYPVNVN
+2196 SWYPVNVN
-2204 FDSVKFEN
+2204 FGSVKFEN

-2232 TPTTNIGILLQPY
+2232 TPTTDIGILLQPY
-2245 GNEQTVYPYNTFTNC
+2245 ENEQTVYPYNTFTNC
-2260 SFSNLTVRGQEKAGG
+2260 SFRNLTVRGQENAGG
-2275 FCGYIDGKVSNQN
+2275 FCGCIDGKVQNQN
-2288 NLNVTRQKFIVGKDS
+2288 NLNVTTQNFIVGQDS
-2303 TISATLKDSCAGG
+2303 TISAIQGNSSAGG
-2316 LFGYARRGVG
+2316 LFGYARRGVA
-2326 INTVIGTTYTAIW
+2326 INTVSGTTYTAIW

-2348 YSGGVIGQVAA
+2348 YSGGIIGQVAA
-2359 DMSGRSIVYKIRN
+2359 DSSNSSIVYKIRN
-2372 VRVSGKTGTKS
+2372 VKVSGKTGTKS

-2393 YTGGLIGNISFVSGV
+2393 YTGGLIGNISSSGV
-2408 TFNIGNCEVLNTQ
+2408 TFDISDCEVQNAQ
-2421 INEDKVSG
+2421 INEEGKVSG
-2429 EKLGTGGLVGGAVGN
+2429 EKF
-2444 GNLNIQDCKVQ
+2444 
-2455 NTQIN
+2455 
-2460 EEDKVSG
+2460 
-2467 EILRTGG
+2467 RTGG
-2474 LVGRAEGN
+2474 LVGSATGS
-2482 GKLNIQKCSVKE
+2482 GKLNVQNCSVEE
-2494 SDMYGSR
+2494 SGMYGSL
-2501 AGGVAGEL
+2501 AGGIAGAL
-2509 CIPTTITECTVS
+2509 HIPTTITECTVS
-2521 GSGNDKN
+2521 GLSNDKN
-2528 IIKGRKSA
+2528 IIKGQKSA

-2543 AFGGKIGIHKSTV
+2543 VCNGGKIGIHKSTV
-2556 SNTSIIAIDDWGA
+2556 SNTSITAIDDWGA

-2577 WNVVPHLYFYDS
+2577 WNVVPNLYFYDS
-2589 QVNGCTITGQR
+2589 QVNGCIITGKR

-2622 TIKASTANNAGLLIG
+2622 TIEASTANNAGLLIG
-2637 LTGNRNLQ
+2637 LTGNQNRR
-2645 PMTIAGISIQ
+2645 PMTIAGVSIQ
-2655 KTTAKENNRNISK
+2655 NTTARENNRNISK
-2668 LYGTLT
+2668 LYGTLN
-2674 ETDNTNVKN
+2674 ETQNTDVKN
-2683 KSYFSFAD
+2683 HSYFSFAD

-2706 ANPVF
+2706 AEQVF

-2717 PTSQLSVSDDGN
+2717 PTSQLSVYDATNANVS
-2729 TGKALYGDSAAWTK
+2729 KALYGDSAAWTT
-2743 DTDGKFTLNA
+2743 DTDGRFTLNA
-2753 QTIYR
+2753 QTIYQ
-2758 DAKKTQSSTAEG
+2758 DAKNTQSSTAEG

-2792 EENQTNKVSKD
+2792 KENQTNKVSND

-2831 ANNISGHVDT
+2831 ANNISGDSDIHVDA
-2841 SVQTYTDTDGKFV
+2841 SVKTYTDTDGKFV

-2886 SRFTLLTVTFKEKDE
+2886 SRFTLLTVTFKEEDE
-2901 SNAEHKYNV
+2901 NGTEHKYNV

-2940 LIEDNAHL
+2940 LIEDSAHL

-2997 QGSSLL
+2997 QGSSL
-3003 PAGTQL
+3003 PARTQL

-3023 TTNSNTGN
+3023 TTDSNTGN
-3031 TIPLKDFKDSSGN
+3031 TISLKDFKDSSEN

-3061 DNNNGSFI
+3061 DNNGTFI

-3079 VTKDDGKTYT
+3079 VTKEDGKTYT

-3096 TANGYEY
+3096 TENGYEY
-3103 YRKIET
+3103 YRKIEIG
-3109 NEPGTRYAVTVD
+3109 EPGTRYAVTVD
-3121 ESKLKDGVGLIS
+3121 ESKLKDGVGPI
-3133 TSTVHENYY
+3133 STVHENYY

-3153 TNLNGSVQTKI
+3153 TDLNGSVQTKI
-3164 TSNDIP
+3164 TSNGIP
-3170 FHLNYCTRKGKAQD
+3170 LHLNYRTRKGKVED
-3184 THSNTASTYQISHG
+3184 THSSTASTYQISHG
-3198 YEQELRESEAVTG
+3198 YKQTLTEAVTG

-3220 SSMTVDVIDK
+3220 SSMAVDVIDK
-3230 ITIPSGQAFNKQDEL
+3230 ITIPSGQAFNNKDEL

-3255 TLTQE
+3255 TLKQE
-3260 NSPSTSAEVFPNG
+3260 NSQSTSAEVFPNG

-3295 AGGNWTEEESKETK
+3295 TNGNWTEAGSTETK
-3309 ALEYEWTAV
+3309 ALEYEWTAI

-3325 LSTNGTIDSS
+3325 LSTSGTIDSS
-3335 VNLQQIRDIVLGK
+3335 VNLQQIRDIVK
-3348 KQNEFYVEV
+3348 DKQKEFYVEV

-3364 ANGLDVIP
+3364 TNGLDVIP
-3372 ESQLEGA
+3372 ESQLDNA
-3379 ILTNY
+3379 VPTNY

-3406 ALQQDTR
+3406 ALLPNTT
-3413 IRYYRDEAAGVQ
+3413 ISYYRDEAAGVQ

-3477 SNGIQFSIQL
+3477 SSGIQFSIQL
-3487 LNKNTIQDTESYAA
+3487 QNKNTTQDTENYAN
-3501 DALELKDYMKV
+3501 ALELEDYIKV
-3512 SVKSKNA
+3512 SVKSENTGTA
-3519 GEVQLTDDNKAYT
+3519 QLTDDKKAYT
-3532 WTVPKSSYWDDD
+3532 WTVPKSSYWDAGNR
-3544 KKIMKASSIFD
+3544 IMKASSIFD

-3570 NVDQLKHLYSNYK
+3570 NVDQLQHLYSNYR
-3583 VVLSVKII
+3583 VVLSVGII

-3596 VVENTTAADNIIY
+3596 VVGNTTATDNIIY
-3609 TMARVKPEFQDKQNK
+3609 TMARVKPEFQDEQNTR

>member
-31 NNLNTSLNMISAENS
+31 NNVNTSLNMISAENS
-46 DEVSHADAESVNSSE
+46 DEVSHADAESVSSSE

-74 TPDANEKDEDTAS
+74 TPDANENDENTAS
-87 SNSDSG
+87 SNSDAG

-98 QEEESTKQEP
+98 QEEETTKQEP

-116 ASQQATETET
+116 ASWQASETET
-126 EAEAQE
+126 EAQE

-137 SLSDLKFFANNT
+137 SLGNLKFVNDNI
-149 ATIKSPQELILL
+149 ATITSPQQLILL
-161 SHCAQSEIQNITIN
+161 SHCAQNEIQNITIN
-175 INATGEFDLS
+175 INTTGEFKLS
-185 TKIANGTDL
+185 TKIETGTDL
-194 SEYLNKKASASQDY
+194 SEYLNTAAIASQDY

-214 SADVPFTGTITGQKP
+214 STDSPFSGTITGQKP
-229 AIKTNTT
+229 AIRTNTT

-243 QATIDNNLSVEW
+243 NATVENGLSVEW
-255 QGDGTKPMF
+255 QGDKTKPMF
-264 AEMYVLENDGTKS
+264 AETYVLQSNGEIP
-277 DGTIPITFTS
+277 IPITFTS

-296 RQASEETKA
+296 KKATDVTDA
-305 CLTIGNVVTYKDNK
+305 CLTIGNVVTYRDKV
-319 AQAGNSTNSGNIGLI
+319 QAESPTSNDNIGLI
-334 CNTLESGTIKLDGYV
+334 CNTLESGTIKLKGYA
-349 FPTDTEI
+349 FPTNTEI
-356 NTNSGAAGGLI
+356 NTGSGAAGGLI
-367 GNMAGGILDLANI
+367 GEMKGGILNLTSI
-380 GGTNISNLTVNSSSG
+380 GGANISNLTVNSSSG
-395 SAGSIVGEMSE
+395 SAGSIVGEMSG

-431 AGKVVNSTLSG
+431 AGKVDNSTLSG
-442 DEKITIN
+442 DKKITIN
-449 SPTLSSEENK
+449 SPALSSEK
-459 NSAVGGWIGDYIVQG
+459 NQDSAVGGWIGDYIVRG
-474 NNHEGKT
+474 ESHVDKI
-481 LPTQIDVVEPKV
+481 LPAQIDVVEPKV
-493 TMNGGNAGGYF
+493 TMNGGVATNGGNAGGYF

-513 NYQISGTEQKK
+513 NYQISGTKQEK
-524 KNITSVYTTGN
+524 KNITSEYTAGN
-535 GAGYAT
+535 GGIYGT
-541 IAGKVISDNKKTS
+541 VIGKVVTSNDNKKAS

-563 STTNGNSYYQGGF
+563 STTNGKSYYQGGL
-576 VGEIGENVYLQVSDA
+576 VGEIGKNVYLQVSDA

-640 VGAASSGSI
+640 VGVASSGSI
-649 LEISGTTDLSGVNYT
+649 LEISGTTDLSNVTYKE
-664 VSQYVG
+664 SEYVG

-683 HGNGNGDENGN
+683 HGDGNGNDN
-694 GWKYIRSNKD
+694 GWKYIRSKNDSK
-704 YEINDI
+704 INDI

-716 IRLKAKTTTSD
+716 IRLKANTTTSD
-727 AQGGLDNELLSINN
+727 AQGGLDSELLSING
-741 VEHVIQYKNQ
+741 EHVIQYKNP

-760 TISSKEDLALLSIA
+760 TINSKENLALLSIA

-786 LTANNWTTLQS
+786 LTADNWTTLQS
-797 KNVNFTAD
+797 KNINFTAD
-805 VNLQN
+805 VNLKN

-840 GETYGYKGE
+840 GETYGYKGK

-873 LFSRMSGNVRNLTIA
+873 LISRMRGNVSNLTIT
-888 GSIHAGVSNGNMW
+888 GSINAGVSNGNMW
-901 IGSIAARQENNEAVI
+901 IGSIAARQENNETVI
-916 SKVKVT
+916 SNVKVT
-922 TKIAFDTNNDSK
+922 TTIKFDTNNNSQI
-934 KSYIGGVFGSAAK
+934 SRIGGLFGSAEK
-947 VKLSENTGIQSNIT
+947 VKLNENTRIQSNIT
-961 LSNAGNGKQTYAGSV
+961 ISNAGNGKQTYVGSV

-988 GVTIGG
+988 VVTIGG
-994 KIVTDAS
+994 TIATDAS
-1001 TYAYVGG
+1001 MYAYVGG

-1028 KALTFDGFS
+1028 KSLTFDGFS
-1037 ITASSVQEAC
+1037 ITASNAQAAC
-1047 GGLLGC
+1047 GGMLGG
-1053 VWARSTVTFASDNT
+1053 VWARSAVTFASDNT

-1077 TKIEAPNASVGGLAY
+1077 TKIEAPKASVGGLAY

-1101 SKGIDIQDL
+1101 SKGIDIQAL
-1110 EINCGKDLGLLV
+1110 NINCGNDLGLLV
-1122 CHGEKGTIKFNKD
+1122 CHGEKSTVKFNKD

-1144 LYLRTTADWA
+1144 LYLRTTADWD
-1154 DSYKLA
+1154 DSYKLDA
-1160 EDLKLTCGKD
+1160 NLDLQCGSKT
-1170 SVFDEFVSY
+1170 VFDEFVAY
-1179 TAVSKDKIANN
+1179 TATSKDKIANN
-1190 GENGIVSIATKD
+1190 DENGIVSIATKD
-1202 RSGVKEDN
+1202 RNGVKEE
-1210 NTCTTYQN
+1210 NTTCKTYQN
-1218 RTNLGKSHEVNANSR
+1218 RTNFGKSHKINANSR
-1233 YYYDLDNYIETA
+1233 YYYDLDEYTETA
-1245 STNTNGKIDTPEEL
+1245 STNTNNTGKIDTPEEL

-1287 KSNLSNPT
+1287 NNISNPI
-1295 ISGTLNMDKYSY
+1295 ISGTLDMEKYSY

-1313 TGVGITGA
+1313 TGVEITNETNK
-1321 TITFYNEEIEK
+1321 TITFYNEQIEQA
-1332 VEKNNKS
+1332 EKDNKS
-1339 TQAKTQSQ
+1339 TQATKQSQ
-1347 HYMMHCGLFLDYSA
+1347 HYMMHCGLFLDRSV

-1367 ITLSNVTFAG
+1367 ITLRNVTFAG
-1377 SIGKVKSDV
+1377 SIGKVNSNA
-1386 SGVLFSGMVQGLES
+1386 SGVLFSGTVQGSES
-1400 GGRQYTANMNLSNIV
+1400 NGRQNTAKMNLNNIG
-1415 LSDLK
+1415 LSGLK
-1420 ITDYKDSS
+1420 ITDYTDSS

-1461 SLIGNAGSENG
+1461 SLIGNAGSEDG

-1486 TTVNNKGIFTH
+1486 TTVSNKGIFTH

-1516 NFYKSGDWKDATY
+1516 NFYKIGDWTSDGTY
-1529 EHHVTYGK
+1529 NHQVTYGK
-1537 EISNST
+1537 EISHSK
-1543 EYTGLQ
+1543 EYKNLQ
-1549 KWYYDIATYNKDEG
+1549 KWYYDIATYNKNEG
-1563 LVKTEDNQTDF
+1563 LVKTGDNQTDPDF
-1574 SKWLPY
+1574 STWLPY
-1580 VCVPY
+1580 VSVSY
-1585 NDNDH
+1585 DKNNH

-1610 ADPYVI
+1610 GDPYVI

-1632 LPRTDWKITITNDQ
+1632 LPRTDWKITITKEQ
-1646 NTYCTNHS
+1646 NAYCTNHS
-1654 TDITFHYNG
+1654 KDITFRYNG
-1663 EQWVQV
+1663 VQWVEV
-1669 SKEAGTENW
+1669 SKEQG
-1678 VDVQNGQTRSN
+1678 VDVQNGETRSN

-1712 LKDFKGFGT
+1712 LNDFKGFGT
-1721 TDNPFRGVLVSTNP
+1721 TDNPFRGVLVSTK
-1735 NGVKLILTGAN
+1735 GATLILTGAN

-1756 GSVVKNLTIR
+1756 GSVVKDLTIK

-1802 IDDVNVTLD
+1802 IDGVNVTLANN
-1811 TGWLTLSGANKHL
+1811 WLTLSGANKHL

-1861 KTANSSLYVNPYVG
+1861 ETANSSLYVNPYVG

-1880 YAFSDTARVN
+1880 YAFSDTAEVS
-1890 LDNTDKNYQ
+1890 LDNTDKNYR
-1899 IQNLNSSETNDTKHI
+1899 IQNLNLSETNDTKHI

-1944 SSNAYRNITEV
+1944 SSNAYRNIPEE
-1955 ALQQGYA
+1955 ALQQEYS

-1972 NAAYDSIGT
+1972 NAAYNSIGANT
-1981 NVEPEDFVTAVKD
+1981 KQGDFDIAVKD
-1994 DQIAP
+1994 DQTAP
-1999 IVNESVINT
+1999 SDSNT

-2016 DKDLFNMAVLNANA
+2016 EKDLFNMAVLNA
-2030 TTSGATLTFPND
+2030 TTGGATLTFPNN
-2042 GRLDMS
+2042 GTLDMS
-2048 VYRSS
+2048 VYKSS
-2053 YQGVSARYVSNAV
+2053 YQGISARYVSNAV

-2122 FAPVNG
+2122 FAPVSG
-2128 TCNVAN
+2128 TCNVTN

-2141 GEASETGVQLQY
+2141 GTDSKTGVQLHY

-2167 EEKLVKGQKLGSYV
+2167 EEKLDKGQKLGSYV

-2204 FDSVKFEN
+2204 FGSVKFEN

-2232 TPTTNIGILLQPY
+2232 TPTTDIGILLQPY
-2245 GNEQTVYPYNTFTNC
+2245 KGEQTVYPYNTFTNC
-2260 SFSNLTVRGQEKAGG
+2260 SFRDLTVKGQENAGG
-2275 FCGYIDGKVSNQN
+2275 FCGCIDGKVQNQN
-2288 NLNVTRQKFIVGKDS
+2288 NLNVTTQNFIVGQDS
-2303 TISATLKDSCAGG
+2303 TISAIQGNSSAGG
-2316 LFGYARRGVG
+2316 LFGYARRGVA
-2326 INTVIGTTYTAIW
+2326 INTVSGTTYTAIW

-2348 YSGGVIGQVAA
+2348 YSGGLIGWINA
-2359 DMSGRSIVYKIRN
+2359 DSSINQIQYNIRN
-2372 VRVSGKTGTKS
+2372 VKVSGKTGTKS

-2393 YTGGLIGNISFVSGV
+2393 YTGGLIGNISSSGV
-2408 TFNIGNCEVLNTQ
+2408 TFYISDCEVQNAQ
-2421 INEDKVSG
+2421 INEEGKVSG
-2429 EKLGTGGLVGGAVGN
+2429 EKF
-2444 GNLNIQDCKVQ
+2444 
-2455 NTQIN
+2455 
-2460 EEDKVSG
+2460 
-2467 EILRTGG
+2467 RTGG
-2474 LVGRAEGN
+2474 LVGSATGS
-2482 GKLNIQKCSVKE
+2482 GKLNVQNCSVEE
-2494 SDMYGSR
+2494 SGMYGSL
-2501 AGGVAGEL
+2501 AGGIAGAL
-2509 CIPTTITECTVS
+2509 HIPTTITECTVS
-2521 GSGNDKN
+2521 GLSNDKN
-2528 IIKGRKSA
+2528 IIKGQKSA

-2543 AFGGKIGIHKSTV
+2543 VCNGGKIGIHKSTV
-2556 SNTSIIAIDDWGA
+2556 SNTSITAIDDWGA

-2577 WNVVPHLYFYDS
+2577 WNVVPNLYFYDS
-2589 QVNGCTITGQR
+2589 QVNGCIITGKR

-2622 TIKASTANNAGLLIG
+2622 TIEASTANNGGLLIG
-2637 LTGNRNLQ
+2637 LTGNRNLK
-2645 PMTIAGISIQ
+2645 PMTIAGVSIQ
-2655 KTTAKENNRNISK
+2655 NTTARENNRNISK
-2668 LYGTLT
+2668 LYGTLN
-2674 ETDNTNVKN
+2674 ETDNTNVK
-2683 KSYFSFAD
+2683 KQSYFSFAD
-2691 YNGTASNNTTQSLLD
+2691 YNGTALNNTTQSLLG
-2706 ANPVF
+2706 AEQVF

-2717 PTSQLSVSDDGN
+2717 PTSQLSVYDAANANVS
-2729 TGKALYGDSAAWTK
+2729 KALYGDSAKWTK
-2743 DTDGKFTLNA
+2743 EADGRFTLNA
-2753 QTIYR
+2753 QTIYQ
-2758 DAKKTQSSTAEG
+2758 DAKNTQSSTAEG

-2777 GVEQFQFTKN
+2777 GVEEFQFTKN

-2792 EENQTNKVSKD
+2792 EENQTNKVSND

-2831 ANNISGHVDT
+2831 ANNISGDSDIHVDASDD
-2841 SVQTYTDTDGKFV
+2841 SVKTYTYTDGKFV
-2854 LATNANPALEV
+2854 LATNAKPALKV

-2901 SNAEHKYNV
+2901 SNVEHKYNV

-2983 GGNVAKALDKSIDF
+2983 GGNVSQALDKSIDF
-2997 QGSSLL
+2997 QVSKGSSL

-3023 TTNSNTGN
+3023 TTDSNTGN
-3031 TIPLKDFKDSSGN
+3031 TIPLTAFKDSSEKT
-3044 AFQAVSIGE
+3044 FQAVSIGE

-3061 DNNNGSFI
+3061 DNNGSFI

-3079 VTKDDGKTYT
+3079 VTKEDGKTYT

-3109 NEPGTRYAVTVD
+3109 GESGTHYAVTVD
-3121 ESKLKDGVGLIS
+3121 ESKLKDGVGPI
-3133 TSTVHENYY
+3133 STVHENYY

-3153 TNLNGSVQTKI
+3153 TDLNGSVQTKI
-3164 TSNDIP
+3164 TSNGIP
-3170 FHLNYCTRKGKAQD
+3170 LHLNYRTRKGKVED

-3198 YEQELRESEAVTG
+3198 YEQTLIESEAVTG

-3220 SSMTVDVIDK
+3220 SSMTVDVVDK
-3230 ITIPSGQAFNKQDEL
+3230 ITIPSGQAFNDQDEL

-3255 TLTQE
+3255 TLKQE
-3260 NSPSTSAEVFPNG
+3260 NSQSTSAEVFPNG

-3284 MDGTKKKYYTY
+3284 MDGTTKKYYTY
-3295 AGGNWTEEESKETK
+3295 ADRKWTEAGSTETK
-3309 ALEYEWTAV
+3309 ALEYEWTAI

-3335 VNLQQIRDIVLGK
+3335 VNLQQIRDIVK
-3348 KQNEFYVEV
+3348 NKQNEFYVEV

-3372 ESQLEGA
+3372 ESQLESD
-3379 ILTNY
+3379 LPTNY

-3406 ALQQDTR
+3406 ALLQNTK
-3413 IRYYRDEAAGVQ
+3413 ISYYRDEAAGVQ

-3465 STIKDLS
+3465 SAIKDLS

-3477 SNGIQFSIQL
+3477 SSGIQFSIQL
-3487 LNKNTIQDTESYAA
+3487 QNKKTTQATETYE
-3501 DALELKDYMKV
+3501 DALELKDYIKV
-3512 SVKSKNA
+3512 SVKSENA
-3519 GEVQLTDDNKAYT
+3519 GTVQPTDDKTYT
-3532 WTVPKSSYWDDD
+3532 WTVPKSSYWDANNN
-3544 KKIMKASSIFD
+3544 IMEASSIFD
-3555 GDIMTQAIQLKVNIK
+3555 GDIMTQAIQLKVNI
-3570 NVDQLKHLYSNYK
+3570 DQFQHLYSNYR
-3583 VVLSVKII
+3583 VVLSVGII

-3596 VVENTTAADNIIY
+3596 VVGNTTAVDNIIY
-3609 TMARVKPEFQDKQNK
+3609 TMARVKPEFQD

>member
-1 MLKYRRII
+1 MKYRRII

-31 NNLNTSLNMISAENS
+31 NNVNTSLNMISAENS
-46 DEVSHADAESVNSSE
+46 DEVSHADAESVSSSE
-61 KTDAENKADEKNT
+61 KTDEENKADEKNT
-74 TPDANEKDEDTAS
+74 TPDVNEKDTAS
-87 SNSDSG
+87 SNSDSD

-116 ASQQATETET
+116 ASWQASETET

-137 SLSDLKFFANNT
+137 SLNNLKFYTDTTKT
-149 ATIKSPQELILL
+149 ATITSPQQLILL
-161 SHCAQSEIQNITIN
+161 SHCAQNEIQNITIN
-175 INATGEFDLS
+175 INTTGNLDLS
-185 TKIANGTDL
+185 TKIETGTDL
-194 SEYLNKKASASQDY
+194 SEYLNTAASASQDY

-214 SADVPFTGTITGQKP
+214 STESPFKGTITGQTP
-229 AIKTNTT
+229 AIITNTT

-264 AEMYVLENDGTKS
+264 AEMYVLESDGTKS
-277 DGTIPITFTS
+277 DGTIPITFKS

-296 RQASEETKA
+296 RQASEGTNA
-305 CLTIGNVVTYKDNK
+305 CLTIGNVVTYQDKV
-319 AQAGNSTNSGNIGLI
+319 QAGSSTSNDNIGLI
-334 CNTLESGTIKLDGYV
+334 CNTLESGTIKLEGYA
-349 FPTDTEI
+349 FPTSTEI
-356 NTNSGAAGGLI
+356 NTGSGAAGGLI
-367 GNMAGGILDLANI
+367 GKMEGGILDLTSISGA
-380 GGTNISNLTVNSSSG
+380 NISNLTVNSSSG
-395 SAGSIVGEMSE
+395 SAGSIVGEMSG
-406 TAEIQVNQDI
+406 TAEIRVNQDI
-416 TITNPTIKGKYAGGF
+416 TVTNPTIKGKYAGGF
-431 AGKVVNSTLSG
+431 AGKVDNSTLSG
-442 DEKITIN
+442 DKKITIN

-459 NSAVGGWIGDYIVQG
+459 DSAVGGWIGDYIVQG
-474 NNHEGKT
+474 NNHEDKT

-513 NYQISGTEQKK
+513 NYQISGTEQEK

-535 GAGYAT
+535 GAGYGT

-640 VGAASSGSI
+640 VGVASSGSI
-649 LEISGTTDLSGVNYT
+649 LEISGTTDLSGVNYSA
-664 VSQYVG
+664 SQYVG

-683 HGNGNGDENGN
+683 HGDGNGN

-704 YEINDI
+704 SKINDI

-716 IRLKAKTTTSD
+716 IRLKANTTTSD
-727 AQGGLDNELLSINN
+727 EQDGLDRELLSING
-741 VEHVIQYKNQ
+741 EHAIQYKNQ

-774 WNSRGVFSADSN
+774 WNSRGFFSAYSN
-786 LTANNWTTLQS
+786 LTADNWTTLQS
-797 KNVNFTAD
+797 KNINFTAD
-805 VNLQN
+805 VNLKN

-821 DSAYTG
+821 DKDAYTG
-827 NINGNTYTLTLSI
+827 NINGNAHTLTLSI
-840 GETYGYKGE
+840 GESYGYKGGS
-849 NIATDGTEGC
+849 IATNETEGC

-867 KHTDIG
+867 RHTDIG
-873 LFSRMSGNVRNLTIA
+873 LFSRMGGNVSNLTIT
-888 GSIHAGVSNGNMW
+888 GSINAGVSNGNMW
-901 IGSIAARQENNEAVI
+901 IGSIAARQENNETVI
-916 SKVKVT
+916 SNVKVT
-922 TKIAFDTNNDSK
+922 TTIKFDTNKDSQI
-934 KSYIGGVFGSAAK
+934 SCIGGLFGSAAK

-961 LSNAGNGKQTYAGSV
+961 LSNAGNGKQTYVGSV

-994 KIVTDAS
+994 TIVTDAS

-1008 LVGFMPPDGS
+1008 MVGFMPPDGS

-1037 ITASSVQEAC
+1037 ITASNAQAAC
-1047 GGLLGC
+1047 GGLLGG
-1053 VWARSTVTFASDNT
+1053 VWARSAVTFASDNT

-1077 TKIEAPNASVGGLAY
+1077 TTIEAPKASVGGLAY
-1092 KASGLWEIR
+1092 KASGLWEIC
-1101 SKGIDIQDL
+1101 SKGIDIQNL
-1110 EINCGKDLGLLV
+1110 KINCGQDLGLLV
-1122 CHGEKGTIKFNKD
+1122 CHGEKSTVKFNKE

-1144 LYLRTTADWA
+1144 LYLRTTADWD

-1160 EDLKLTCGKD
+1160 EGLELTCGSKA
-1170 SVFDEFVSY
+1170 VFDEFVAY

-1190 GENGIVSIATKD
+1190 DENGIVSIATKD
-1202 RSGVKEDN
+1202 RSGVKEEN
-1210 NTCTTYQN
+1210 NTCNTYQN
-1218 RTNLGKSHEVNANSR
+1218 RTDFGKKHEVNANSR
-1233 YYYDLDNYIETA
+1233 YYYDLDKYIETA
-1245 STNTNGKIDTPEEL
+1245 STNTTRKIDTPEEL

-1280 NQEITDI
+1280 NQEITNI

-1307 YPIHLN
+1307 YPIHLK
-1313 TGVGITGA
+1313 TGIGITDA
-1321 TITFYNEEIEK
+1321 TITFYNEQIEK
-1332 VEKNNKS
+1332 VETTNKS
-1339 TQAKTQSQ
+1339 TQATTQSQ
-1347 HYMMHCGLFLDYSA
+1347 HYMMHCGLFLDHSV

-1377 SIGKVKSDV
+1377 SIGKVNSNA

-1415 LSDLK
+1415 LSGLK
-1420 ITDYKDSS
+1420 ITDYTDSS

-1442 TEIKNLSTSDYT
+1442 TEIKTLSTRDYT

-1472 HQINMGFSEIKLPD
+1472 HQINMGFLEIKLPD

-1516 NFYKSGDWKDATY
+1516 NFYKSGDWKSDGTY
-1529 EHHVTYGK
+1529 NHQVTYGK

-1543 EYTGLQ
+1543 EYRDLQ

-1563 LVKTEDNQTDF
+1563 LVKTGTNSTNF
-1574 SKWLPY
+1574 STWLPY
-1580 VCVPY
+1580 VSVSY
-1585 NDNDH
+1585 NENNH

-1616 KDAGEMEI
+1616 KNAGEMEI
-1624 ISEYMRTN
+1624 ISEYMRTK
-1632 LPRTDWKITITNDQ
+1632 LPRTDWKITITSDQ

-1654 TDITFHYNG
+1654 TDITFRYNG
-1663 EQWVQV
+1663 EQWIQV
-1669 SKEAGTENW
+1669 NKEADNW
-1678 VDVQNGQTRSN
+1678 ADVQNGQTRSN
-1689 SFMQRYIANA
+1689 DFMQRYIANA
-1699 YYDLQGGTNGEIT
+1699 YYDLQGTDRQIT
-1712 LKDFKGFGT
+1712 LNDFKGFGT
-1721 TDNPFRGVLVSTNP
+1721 TDNPFRGVLVSTK
-1735 NGVKLILTGAN
+1735 GVELILTGAN

-1756 GSVVKNLTIR
+1756 GSVVKNLTIK
-1766 YEGEKKTL
+1766 YKGEKKTL

-1802 IDDVNVTLD
+1802 IDNVDVTLD
-1811 TGWLTLSGANKHL
+1811 KDWLTLSGNNQHL

-1861 KTANSSLYVNPYVG
+1861 ETANSSLYVNPYVG

-1880 YAFSDTARVN
+1880 YAFADTAREN
-1890 LDNTDKNYQ
+1890 LNNTDKNYQ
-1899 IQNLNSSETNDTKHI
+1899 IQNLNLSETNDTKHI

-1944 SSNAYRNITEV
+1944 SSNAYRNITEG

-1972 NAAYDSIGT
+1972 NAAYDSIGMDT
-1981 NVEPEDFVTAVKD
+1981 QPDDFVTAVKD
-1994 DQIAP
+1994 DQTAP
-1999 IVNESVINT
+1999 SDSNT

-2016 DKDLFNMAVLNANA
+2016 DKDLFNMAVLNA
-2030 TTSGATLTFPND
+2030 TTGGATLTFPNN
-2042 GRLDMS
+2042 GTLDMS
-2048 VYRSS
+2048 VYKSS
-2053 YQGVSARYVSNAV
+2053 YQGISARYVSNAV

-2088 GVSGNGTEII
+2088 GVSGNATKII
-2098 FDMNVKEYAD
+2098 FDMDVKEYAD

-2141 GEASETGVQLQY
+2141 GTAVNFGVQLHY
-2153 YTSDGVVTAQASNL
+2153 YTSAGVETAQASNSW
-2167 EEKLVKGQKLGSYV
+2167 GNRGFV
-2181 GVGSFVGSTAGTLTS
+2181 GVGSFCGSSAGTLTS
-2196 AWYPVNVN
+2196 NWYRAYVK

-2232 TPTTNIGILLQPY
+2232 TSTTDIGILLQPY
-2245 GNEQTVYPYNTFTNC
+2245 GNQLTVYPFNTFTNC
-2260 SFSNLTVRGQEKAGG
+2260 SFRNLTVRGQDNAGG
-2275 FCGYIDGKVSNQN
+2275 FCGCIDGKVDNQN
-2288 NLNVTRQKFIVGKDS
+2288 NLNVTTQNLIVGQDS
-2303 TISATLKDSCAGG
+2303 TISAIQNNSSAGG
-2316 LFGYARRGVG
+2316 LFGYARRGVA
-2326 INTVIGTTYTAIW
+2326 INTVSGTTYPAIW

-2348 YSGGVIGQVAA
+2348 YSGGIIGQIYT
-2359 DMSGRSIVYKIRN
+2359 DSSSPYYKIWN

-2383 LIKGTSNGEA
+2383 LIKVRSNGEK
-2393 YTGGLIGNISFVSGV
+2393 YTGGLIGKISFASGV
-2408 TFNIGNCEVLNTQ
+2408 TFNILDCEVQNTQ
-2421 INEDKVSG
+2421 INEVDKVSG
-2429 EKLGTGGLVGGAVGN
+2429 EKL
-2444 GNLNIQDCKVQ
+2444 
-2455 NTQIN
+2455 
-2460 EEDKVSG
+2460 
-2467 EILRTGG
+2467 RTGG
-2474 LVGRAEGN
+2474 LSGGADGN
-2482 GKLNIQKCSVKE
+2482 GKLNIQNCSVEE
-2494 SDMYGSR
+2494 SGMYGSLV
-2501 AGGVAGEL
+2501 GGIAGEL

-2521 GSGNDKN
+2521 GSDNDKN
-2528 IIKGRKSA
+2528 IIKGQKCA

-2543 AFGGKIGIHKSTV
+2543 ACGGKIGIHNSTV
-2556 SNTSIIAIDDWGA
+2556 SNTSITAIDDWGA
-2569 GGLVGDID
+2569 GGLVGDIN
-2577 WNVVPHLYFYDS
+2577 WNVVPKLYFYDS

-2622 TIKASTANNAGLLIG
+2622 TIKASAVNNAGLLIG
-2637 LTGNRNLQ
+2637 LTGNQNLQ

-2655 KTTAKENNRNISK
+2655 NTTAKENNRNISK
-2668 LYGTLT
+2668 LYGTLN
-2674 ETDNTNVKN
+2674 ETDNTNVK
-2683 KSYFSFAD
+2683 KQSYFSFAD
-2691 YNGTASNNTTQSLLD
+2691 YNGTALNNTTQSLLD
-2706 ANPVF
+2706 AEQVF

-2717 PTSQLSVSDDGN
+2717 PTSRLSVYDAANANVS
-2729 TGKALYGDSAAWTK
+2729 KALYGDSAAWTK
-2743 DTDGKFTLNA
+2743 DKDVDGKFTLNA
-2753 QTIYR
+2753 QTIYQ
-2758 DAKKTQSSTAEG
+2758 DAKNTQNSTAEG
-2770 KYTYQET
+2770 KYTYQEM
-2777 GVEQFQFTKN
+2777 GVEQFKFTKN

-2792 EENQTNKVSKD
+2792 KENQTKKVSND

-2811 NVSQTITDYLDIVTN
+2811 NVSQTITDYLDIITN

-2831 ANNISGHVDT
+2831 ANNISGDSDIHVDA
-2841 SVQTYTDTDGKFV
+2841 SVKTYTDTDGKFI
-2854 LATNANPALEV
+2854 LATNEKPALEV

-2901 SNAEHKYNV
+2901 NGTEHKYNV
-2910 QVPII
+2910 QIPIV

-2968 KGLYSE
+2968 NGQYSE

-2983 GGNVAKALDKSIDF
+2983 GGNVAEALNKSIDF
-2997 QGSSLL
+2997 QGSSL

-3023 TTNSNTGN
+3023 TMNSNTGN
-3031 TIPLKDFKDSSGN
+3031 TIPLKDFKDSSEN

-3061 DNNNGSFI
+3061 DNNGSFI

-3079 VTKDDGKTYT
+3079 VPKKDGKTYT

-3109 NEPGTRYAVTVD
+3109 DDSGTHYAVTVD
-3121 ESKLKDGVGLIS
+3121 ESKLKDGVGPI
-3133 TSTVHENYY
+3133 STVHENYY

-3153 TNLNGSVQTKI
+3153 TSLNGSVQTKI

-3170 FHLNYCTRKGKAQD
+3170 FHLNYRTRKGKVQD

-3198 YEQELRESEAVTG
+3198 YEQELTESEAVTG
-3211 AIKKVTATD
+3211 AIKKVTAAD
-3220 SSMTVDVIDK
+3220 SSMAVDVVDK
-3230 ITIPSGQAFNKQDEL
+3230 ITIPSGQAFNEQDEL

-3255 TLTQE
+3255 TLKQE

-3284 MDGTKKKYYTY
+3284 MDGTTKKYYTY
-3295 AGGNWTEEESKETK
+3295 ADGNWTEAESTETK
-3309 ALEYEWTAV
+3309 ALEYEWTAI

-3335 VNLQQIRDIVLGK
+3335 VNLQQIRKIVLDK

-3406 ALQQDTR
+3406 KLLQDTK
-3413 IRYYRDEAAGVQ
+3413 IRYYRDEAAGMQ

-3487 LNKNTIQDTESYAA
+3487 QNKNTTQDTESYAA
-3501 DALELKDYMKV
+3501 DALELEDYIKV
-3512 SVKSKNA
+3512 SVKSEKA
-3519 GEVQLTDDNKAYT
+3519 GTVQLTDNKKAYT

-3570 NVDQLKHLYSNYK
+3570 NVDHLYSNYK

-3591 DQNGN
+3591 GQNGN

>member
-1 MLKYRRII
+1 MKYRRII

-31 NNLNTSLNMISAENS
+31 NNVNTSLNMISAENS
-46 DEVSHADAESVNSSE
+46 DEVSNADAESVSPSE
-61 KTDAENKADEKNT
+61 KTDEENKADEKNT
-74 TPDANEKDEDTAS
+74 TPDANEKDTAS
-87 SNSDSG
+87 SNSDSD

-116 ASQQATETET
+116 ASQQATEAET

-137 SLSDLKFFANNT
+137 SLGNLKFVNDNI
-149 ATIKSPQELILL
+149 ATITSPQQLILL
-161 SHCAQSEIQNITIN
+161 SHCAQNEIQNITIN
-175 INATGEFDLS
+175 INTTGEFKLS
-185 TKIANGTDL
+185 TKIETGTDL
-194 SEYLNKKASASQDY
+194 SEYLNTAAIASQDY

-214 SADVPFTGTITGQKP
+214 STDSPFSGTITGQKP
-229 AIKTNTT
+229 AIRTNTT

-243 QATIDNNLSVEW
+243 NATIENGLSVEW

-264 AEMYVLENDGTKS
+264 AETYLLESDGTKS

-287 GNGSLLGTV
+287 GKGSLLGTV
-296 RQASEETKA
+296 KKAPDVTDA
-305 CLTIGNVVTYKDNK
+305 CLTIGNVVTYNYNKDNK
-319 AQAGNSTNSGNIGLI
+319 TQAESSTSSGNIGLI

-349 FPTDTEI
+349 FPTNTEI
-356 NTNSGAAGGLI
+356 NTDSGAAGGLI
-367 GNMAGGILDLANI
+367 GKMEGGILNLTSI
-380 GGTNISNLTVNSSSG
+380 GGANISNLTVNSSSG

-406 TAEIQVNQDI
+406 AAQIQVNQNI

-442 DEKITIN
+442 DKKITIN
-449 SPTLSSEENK
+449 SPALSSEKNK
-459 NSAVGGWIGDYIVQG
+459 DSAVGGWIGDYIVRG
-474 NNHEGKT
+474 ESYVDKT
-481 LPTQIDVVEPKV
+481 LPAQIDVVEPKV
-493 TMNGGNAGGYF
+493 TMNGGVATNGGNAGGYF

-513 NYQISGTEQKK
+513 NYQISGTKQEK
-524 KNITSVYTTGN
+524 KNITSEYTAGN
-535 GAGYAT
+535 GGIYGT
-541 IAGKVISDNKKTS
+541 VIGKVVTSNDNKKAS

-563 STTNGNSYYQGGF
+563 STTNGKSYYQGGL
-576 VGEIGENVYLQVSDA
+576 VGEIGKNVYLQVSDA

-640 VGAASSGSI
+640 VGVASSGSI
-649 LEISGTTDLSGVNYT
+649 LEISGTTDLSNVTYKE
-664 VSQYVG
+664 SEYVG

-683 HGNGNGDENGN
+683 HGDGNGNGN
-694 GWKYIRSNKD
+694 GWKYIRSNTDSK
-704 YEINDI
+704 INDI

-716 IRLKAKTTTSD
+716 IRLKANTTTSD
-727 AQGGLDNELLSINN
+727 AQGGLDSELLKIDPVSHEIGYGARVNLTGN
-741 VEHVIQYKNQ
+741 D
-751 NFSLSNTEI
+751 I

-786 LTANNWTTLQS
+786 LKADNWTTLQN
-797 KNVNFTAD
+797 KNINFTAD
-805 VNLQN
+805 VNLKN

-827 NINGNTYTLTLSI
+827 NINGNPNTLTLSI
-840 GETYGYKGE
+840 GETYGYKGG
-849 NIATDGTEGC
+849 NKAIDGAEGC

-873 LFSRMSGNVRNLTIA
+873 LFSRMGGNVSNLTIT

-901 IGSIAARQENNEAVI
+901 LGSIAARQENNETVI
-916 SKVKVT
+916 SNVKVT
-922 TKIAFDTNNDSK
+922 TTIKFDTNKDSQI
-934 KSYIGGVFGSAAK
+934 SCIGGLFGSTAK
-947 VKLSENTGIQSNIT
+947 VKLNANTLNENTCIQSNIT
-961 LSNAGNGKQTYAGSV
+961 LSNADNGKQTYVGSV

-994 KIVTDAS
+994 TIVTDAS
-1001 TYAYVGG
+1001 MYAYVGG

-1037 ITASSVQEAC
+1037 ITASNAQTAC
-1047 GGLLGC
+1047 GGLLGGVC
-1053 VWARSTVTFASDNT
+1053 ARSAVTFASDNT
-1067 ATTSLTVKNN
+1067 ATTTSCLTVNN
-1077 TKIEAPNASVGGLAY
+1077 ATINAPNASVGGLAY

-1101 SKGIDIQDL
+1101 SKGIDIQNL
-1110 EINCGKDLGLLV
+1110 KINCGKDLGLLV
-1122 CHGEKGTIKFNKD
+1122 CHGEKRTIKFNKE

-1144 LYLRTTADWA
+1144 LYLRTTADWD

-1160 EDLKLTCGKD
+1160 EGLELTCGSKA
-1170 SVFDEFVSY
+1170 VFDEFVAY
-1179 TAVSKDKIANN
+1179 TAASKDKIANN
-1190 GENGIVSIATKD
+1190 DENGIVSIATKD
-1202 RSGVKEDN
+1202 RNGVKEE
-1210 NTCTTYQN
+1210 NTTCKTYQN
-1218 RTNLGKSHEVNANSR
+1218 RTNLGESHKINANSR
-1233 YYYDLDNYIETA
+1233 YYYDLDEYTKN
-1245 STNTNGKIDTPEEL
+1245 NTSEIDTPEEL

-1280 NQEITDI
+1280 NQE
-1287 KSNLSNPT
+1287 SSNPT
-1295 ISGTLNMDKYSY
+1295 ISGMLDMDKYSY

-1313 TGVGITGA
+1313 TGVQISDA
-1321 TITFYNEEIEK
+1321 TITFYNEQIEQA
-1332 VEKNNKS
+1332 ETNNKS
-1339 TQAKTQSQ
+1339 TQATTQSQ
-1347 HYMMHCGLFLDYSA
+1347 HYMMHCGLFLDHSV
-1361 NETATS
+1361 NVTATS
-1367 ITLSNVTFAG
+1367 ITLSDVTFAG
-1377 SIGKVKSDV
+1377 SIGKVNSNA
-1386 SGVLFSGMVQGLES
+1386 SGVLFSGMVQGSES
-1400 GGRQYTANMNLSNIV
+1400 SGRQYTAKMNLSNIV
-1415 LSDLK
+1415 LSGLK
-1420 ITDYKDSS
+1420 ITDYTDSS

-1442 TEIKNLSTSDYT
+1442 TEIKNLSTRGYT

-1461 SLIGNAGSENG
+1461 SLIGNAGSEDG
-1472 HQINMGFSEIKLPD
+1472 HQINMGFSDIVLPD
-1486 TTVNNKGIFTH
+1486 KPADATKREGIFTH

-1516 NFYKSGDWKDATY
+1516 NFYKRGDWEGATY
-1529 EHHVTYGK
+1529 KHQVTYGK
-1537 EISNST
+1537 EISDSR
-1543 EYTGLQ
+1543 EYKDLQ
-1549 KWYYDIATYNKDEG
+1549 KWYYDIATYNKKEG
-1563 LVKTEDNQTDF
+1563 LVKTESNQTEPVF
-1574 SKWLPY
+1574 SEWLPY
-1580 VCVPY
+1580 VYVSY
-1585 NDNDH
+1585 DENNH

-1610 ADPYVI
+1610 GDPYVI

-1632 LPRTDWKITITNDQ
+1632 LPRTDWKITITKEQ
-1646 NTYCTNHS
+1646 NAYCTNHS
-1654 TDITFHYNG
+1654 KDITFRYNG
-1663 EQWVQV
+1663 VQWVEV
-1669 SKEAGTENW
+1669 SKEQG
-1678 VDVQNGQTRSN
+1678 VDVQNGETRSN

-1721 TDNPFRGVLVSTNP
+1721 TDNPFRGVLVST
-1735 NGVKLILTGAN
+1735 KDATLILTGAN

-1756 GSVVKNLTIR
+1756 GSVVKDLTIK
-1766 YEGEKKTL
+1766 YKGEKKTL

-1802 IDDVNVTLD
+1802 IDGVNVTLAD
-1811 TGWLTLSGANKHL
+1811 GWLTLSGANKHL

-1841 RNMQDKQFLTDAMIS
+1841 RNMQGKHVLTDEMIS
-1856 GASVA
+1856 GGSVDSGVSVA
-1861 KTANSSLYVNPYVG
+1861 ETATSSLYVNHYVG

-1880 YAFSDTARVN
+1880 YAFADTAEEI

-1899 IQNLNSSETNDTKHI
+1899 IRNLNSSGTSNQKHI

-1919 SIGIKDAEGLLILS
+1919 TIEIKDAEGLLILS

-1944 SSNAYRNITEV
+1944 SSNAYRNTEG
-1955 ALQQGYA
+1955 ALQGYL

-1972 NAAYDSIGT
+1972 NAAYDSIGA

-2016 DKDLFNMAVLNANA
+2016 DKDLFNIAVLNA
-2030 TTSGATLTFPND
+2030 TTGGATLTFPNN
-2042 GRLDMS
+2042 GTLDMS

-2053 YQGVSARYVSNAV
+2053 YQGISARYVSNAV

-2088 GVSGNGTEII
+2088 GVSGNGTKII

-2128 TCNVAN
+2128 TCNVTN

-2141 GEASETGVQLQY
+2141 GTDPKTGVQLQY
-2153 YTSDGVVTAQASNL
+2153 YTSNGVVTAQASNL
-2167 EEKLVKGQKLGSYV
+2167 EEKLDKGQKLGSYV

-2204 FDSVKFEN
+2204 FGSVKFEN

-2232 TPTTNIGILLQPY
+2232 TPTTDIGILLQPY

-2260 SFSNLTVRGQEKAGG
+2260 SFRDLTVRGQENAGG
-2275 FCGYIDGKVSNQN
+2275 FCGCIDGKVQNQN
-2288 NLNVTRQKFIVGKDS
+2288 NLNVTTQNFIVGQDS
-2303 TISATLKDSCAGG
+2303 TISAIQGNSSAGG
-2316 LFGYARRGVG
+2316 LFGYARRGVA
-2326 INTVIGTTYTAIW
+2326 INTVSGTTYTAIW

-2348 YSGGVIGQVAA
+2348 YSGGIIGQVAA
-2359 DMSGRSIVYKIRN
+2359 DSSNSSIVYKIRN

-2393 YTGGLIGNISFVSGV
+2393 YTGGLIGNISSSGV
-2408 TFNIGNCEVLNTQ
+2408 AFDISDCEVQNAQ
-2421 INEDKVSG
+2421 INEEGKVSG
-2429 EKLGTGGLVGGAVGN
+2429 EKF
-2444 GNLNIQDCKVQ
+2444 
-2455 NTQIN
+2455 
-2460 EEDKVSG
+2460 
-2467 EILRTGG
+2467 RTGG
-2474 LVGRAEGN
+2474 LVGSATGS
-2482 GKLNIQKCSVKE
+2482 GKLNVQNCSVEE
-2494 SDMYGSR
+2494 SGMYGSL
-2501 AGGVAGEL
+2501 AGGIAGAL
-2509 CIPTTITECTVS
+2509 HIPTTITECTVS
-2521 GSGNDKN
+2521 GLSNDKN
-2528 IIKGRKSA
+2528 IIKGQKSA

-2543 AFGGKIGIHKSTV
+2543 VCNEGKIGIHKSTV
-2556 SNTSIIAIDDWGA
+2556 SNTSITAIDDWGA

-2577 WNVVPHLYFYDS
+2577 WNTVPKLYFYDS
-2589 QVNGCTITGQR
+2589 QVNGCIITGKR

-2622 TIKASTANNAGLLIG
+2622 TIEASTANNGGLLIG

-2655 KTTAKENNRNISK
+2655 NTTAKENNRNISK
-2668 LYGTLT
+2668 LYGTLN
-2674 ETDNTNVKN
+2674 ETDNTNVK
-2683 KSYFSFAD
+2683 KQSYFSFAD
-2691 YNGTASNNTTQSLLD
+2691 YNGTALNNTTQSLLD
-2706 ANPVF
+2706 AEQVF

-2717 PTSQLSVSDDGN
+2717 PTSQLSVYDAAN

-2753 QTIYR
+2753 QTIYQ
-2758 DAKKTQSSTAEG
+2758 DAKNTQSSTAEA
-2770 KYTYQET
+2770 KYTYQEM

-2792 EENQTNKVSKD
+2792 KENQTKTISND

-2831 ANNISGHVDT
+2831 ANNMSGEHVDA
-2841 SVQTYTDTDGKFV
+2841 SVKTYEDTDGKFV
-2854 LATNANPALEV
+2854 LATNANPALEF

-2901 SNAEHKYNV
+2901 NDTVHNYNV

-2983 GGNVAKALDKSIDF
+2983 GGNVSQALDKSIDF
-2997 QGSSLL
+2997 QVSKGSSL

-3023 TTNSNTGN
+3023 TTDSNTGN
-3031 TIPLKDFKDSSGN
+3031 TIPLKDFKDSSEN

-3061 DNNNGSFI
+3061 DNNGTFI

-3079 VTKDDGKTYT
+3079 VTKEDGKTYT

-3109 NEPGTRYAVTVD
+3109 GESGTHYAVTVD
-3121 ESKLKDGVGLIS
+3121 ESKLKDGVGPI
-3133 TSTVHENYY
+3133 STVHENYY

-3153 TNLNGSVQTKI
+3153 TDLNGSVQTKI
-3164 TSNDIP
+3164 TSNGIP
-3170 FHLNYCTRKGKAQD
+3170 FHLNYRTRKGKVED

-3198 YEQELRESEAVTG
+3198 YKQELTESEAVTG

-3220 SSMTVDVIDK
+3220 SSMTVDVVDK
-3230 ITIPSGQAFNKQDEL
+3230 ITIPSGQAFNEQDEL

-3255 TLTQE
+3255 TLKQE
-3260 NSPSTSAEVFPNG
+3260 NSQSTSAEVFPNG

-3284 MDGTKKKYYTY
+3284 MDGTEKKYYTY
-3295 AGGNWTEEESKETK
+3295 ADGNWTDAGSKETK
-3309 ALEYEWTAV
+3309 ALEYEWTAI

-3335 VNLQQIRDIVLGK
+3335 VSLQQIRKIVLDK
-3348 KQNEFYVEV
+3348 NQNKFYVEV

-3372 ESQLEGA
+3372 ESQLDHAEP
-3379 ILTNY
+3379 TNY

-3406 ALQQDTR
+3406 ALLPNTK
-3413 IRYYRDEAAGVQ
+3413 ISYYRDEAAGVQ

-3477 SNGIQFSIQL
+3477 SSGIQFSIQL
-3487 LNKNTIQDTESYAA
+3487 QNKNTTQDTENYTN
-3501 DALELKDYMKV
+3501 ALELKDYIKV
-3512 SVKSKNA
+3512 SVKSENA
-3519 GEVQLTDDNKAYT
+3519 GTVQPTDDKTYT
-3532 WTVPKSSYWDDD
+3532 WTVPKSSYWDAN

-3555 GDIMTQAIQLKVNIK
+3555 GDIMTQAIQLKINIK
-3570 NVDQLKHLYSNYK
+3570 NVDELLYSNYK
-3583 VVLSVKII
+3583 VILSVKII
-3591 DQNGN
+3591 GQDGN

-3609 TMARVKPEFQDKQNK
+3609 TMARVKPEFQD

>member
-1 MLKYRRII
+1 MKYRRII

-31 NNLNTSLNMISAENS
+31 NNVNTSLNMISAENS
-46 DEVSHADAESVNSSE
+46 DEVSHADAESVSPSE
-61 KTDAENKADEKNT
+61 KTDEENKADEKNT
-74 TPDANEKDEDTAS
+74 IPDATEKDTAS
-87 SNSDSG
+87 SNSDSD

-98 QEEESTKQEP
+98 QEEETTKQEP

-116 ASQQATETET
+116 ASQQVSETAI

-137 SLSDLKFFANNT
+137 SLSDLNFFADNT
-149 ATIKSPQELILL
+149 ATITSPQQLILL
-161 SHCAQSEIQNITIN
+161 SHCAQNEIQNITIN
-175 INATGEFDLS
+175 INTTGEFNLS
-185 TKIANGTDL
+185 TKIETGTDL
-194 SEYLNKKASASQDY
+194 SEYLNTAASASQDY

-214 SADVPFTGTITGQKP
+214 STDVPFTGTITGQKP
-229 AIKTNTT
+229 AIQTNTT

-243 QATIDNNLSVEW
+243 SATIEKGLSVEW
-255 QGDGTKPMF
+255 QGDTTKPMF
-264 AEMYVLENDGTKS
+264 AEMYVLQSNGE
-277 DGTIPITFTS
+277 IPIAFTS

-296 RQASEETKA
+296 KKAPDVIDA
-305 CLTIGNVVTYKDNK
+305 CLTIGNVVTYQDKV
-319 AQAGNSTNSGNIGLI
+319 QAGNSTNSGNIGLI
-334 CNTLESGTIKLDGYV
+334 CNTFESGTIKLDGYT
-349 FPTDTEI
+349 FPTSTEI
-356 NTNSGAAGGLI
+356 NTGSGAAGGLI
-367 GNMAGGILDLANI
+367 GKMEGGILNLKSI
-380 GGTNISNLTVNSSSG
+380 GGANISNLTVNSSSG

-406 TAEIQVNQDI
+406 TAEIQVNQNI
-416 TITNPTIKGKYAGGF
+416 TIEKPTIKGKYAGGF
-431 AGKVVNSTLSG
+431 AGKVDNSTLSG
-442 DEKITIN
+442 SKKITIN
-449 SPTLSSEENK
+449 SPALSSGENK
-459 NSAVGGWIGDYIVQG
+459 DSAVGGWIGDYIVRG
-474 NNHEGKT
+474 NNHEDKT
-481 LPTQIDVVEPKV
+481 LPAQIDVVEPKV
-493 TMNGGNAGGYF
+493 TMNGGVATNGGNAGGYF

-513 NYQISGTEQKK
+513 NYQISGTKQEK
-524 KNITSVYTTGN
+524 KNITSEYTAGN
-535 GAGYAT
+535 GGIYGT
-541 IAGKVISDNKKTS
+541 VIGKVVTSNDNKNAS

-563 STTNGNSYYQGGF
+563 STTNGNSYYQGGL

-591 EITVSNITTTQES
+591 EITVSNTTAKEDA

-619 LSIADS
+619 LSIVDSGKVTDS
-625 VKVTNSGTISGGGGL
+625 VKVTISGTNTISAGGGL
-640 VGAASSGSI
+640 VGVASSGSI
-649 LEISGTTDLSGVNYT
+649 LEISGTTDLSNVTYKQ
-664 VSQYVG
+664 SECVG

-683 HGNGNGDENGN
+683 HGDGNDNDN
-694 GWKYIRSNKD
+694 GWKYIRSKNDSK
-704 YEINDI
+704 INDI

-716 IRLKAKTTTSD
+716 IRLKANQTIPD
-727 AQGGLDNELLSINN
+727 AQGGLDSELLKIDSVSHKIVYGASVNISGN
-741 VEHVIQYKNQ
+741 D
-751 NFSLSNTEI
+751 I

-774 WNSRGVFSADSN
+774 WNSRGFFSADSN
-786 LTANNWTTLQS
+786 LTDKNWTTLQS
-797 KNVNFTAD
+797 KNINFTAD

-827 NINGNTYTLTLSI
+827 NINGNTHTVTLSI
-840 GETYGYKGE
+840 GEIYGYKGGS
-849 NIATDGTEGC
+849 ITEGC

-873 LFSRMSGNVRNLTIA
+873 LFSRMSGNVSDLTIA
-888 GSIHAGVSNGNMW
+888 GSIHAGVSNGDMW
-901 IGSIAARQENNEAVI
+901 IGSIAARQETNETVVNN
-916 SKVKVT
+916 VKVT
-922 TKIAFDTNNDSK
+922 TEIAFDAKGDSK
-934 KSYIGGVFGSAAK
+934 ISRIGGLFGSAGK
-947 VKLSENTGIQSNIT
+947 VKLNENTLNKNTCIQSNTTI
-961 LSNAGNGKQTYAGSV
+961 SNAGNGKQTYVGSV

-988 GVTIGG
+988 GVTIRG

-1001 TYAYVGG
+1001 KYAYVGG

-1037 ITASSVQEAC
+1037 ITASNAQTAC
-1047 GGLLGC
+1047 GGLLGG
-1053 VWARSTVTFASDNT
+1053 VWARSAVTFASDNT
-1067 ATTSLTVKNN
+1067 ATTTSCLTVNN
-1077 TKIEAPNASVGGLAY
+1077 ATINAPKASVGGLAY

-1101 SKGIDIQDL
+1101 SKGIDIQKL
-1110 EINCGKDLGLLV
+1110 QIHCGEDLGLLV
-1122 CHGEKGTIKFNKD
+1122 CHGEKRSVKFNND
-1135 EKNDKEDGA
+1135 ENKDKEDGA
-1144 LYLRTTADWA
+1144 LYLRTTADWD

-1160 EDLKLTCGKD
+1160 EGLELTCGSKA
-1170 SVFDEFVSY
+1170 VFDEFVAY
-1179 TAVSKDKIANN
+1179 TAASKEKIANN
-1190 GENGIVSIATKD
+1190 DENGIVSIATKD
-1202 RSGVKEDN
+1202 RNGVKEE
-1210 NTCTTYQN
+1210 NTTCKTYQN
-1218 RTNLGKSHEVNANSR
+1218 RTNFGILHKINANSR
-1233 YYYDLDNYIETA
+1233 YYYDLDEYTETA
-1245 STNTNGKIDTPEEL
+1245 STNTTESNIRQIDTPEEL

-1280 NQEITDI
+1280 NQEIADI
-1287 KSNLSNPT
+1287 KNTISNPK
-1295 ISGTLNMDKYSY
+1295 ISGMLDMDKYSY

-1313 TGVGITGA
+1313 TGVQITDA
-1321 TITFYNEEIEK
+1321 IITFYNEQIEQA
-1332 VEKNNKS
+1332 ETTNKS
-1339 TQAKTQSQ
+1339 NQATTQSQ
-1347 HYMMHCGLFLDYSA
+1347 HYMMHCGLFLDHSV

-1377 SIGKVKSDV
+1377 SIGKVNSNA
-1386 SGVLFSGMVQGLES
+1386 SGVLFSGMVQGAES
-1400 GGRQYTANMNLSNIV
+1400 SGRQYTAKMNLKNIV
-1415 LSDLK
+1415 LSGLK
-1420 ITDYKDSS
+1420 ITDYTDSS

-1442 TEIKNLSTSDYT
+1442 TEIKNLSTRDYT

-1461 SLIGNAGSENG
+1461 SLIGNAGSEDG
-1472 HQINMGFSEIKLPD
+1472 HQINMGFSDIVLPD
-1486 TTVNNKGIFTH
+1486 KPTDATKEEGIFTH

-1516 NFYKSGDWKDATY
+1516 NFYKSGDWNGDTY
-1529 EHHVTYGK
+1529 NHQVTYGK

-1543 EYTGLQ
+1543 EYKDLQ

-1563 LVKTEDNQTDF
+1563 LVKRENKETDF
-1574 SKWLPY
+1574 STWLPY
-1580 VCVPY
+1580 VYVSH
-1585 NDNDH
+1585 NKNNH

-1610 ADPYVI
+1610 GDPYVI

-1632 LPRTDWKITITNDQ
+1632 LPRTDWKITITNNQ

-1654 TDITFHYNG
+1654 TDITFRYNG
-1663 EQWVQV
+1663 EQWVN
-1669 SKEAGTENW
+1669 EEN
-1678 VDVQNGQTRSN
+1678 GETRSN
-1689 SFMQRYIANA
+1689 NFMQRYIANA
-1699 YYDLQGGTNGEIT
+1699 YYDLQGTNGQIT
-1712 LKDFKGFGT
+1712 LNDFKGFGT
-1721 TDNPFRGVLVSTNP
+1721 TDNPFRGVLVSTK
-1735 NGVKLILTGAN
+1735 GVELILTGAN

-1766 YEGEKKTL
+1766 YKDEKKTL
-1774 VYQKSSSVFYPTS
+1774 VYQTSSSVFYPTS

-1802 IDDVNVTLD
+1802 IDGVNVTLAN
-1811 TGWLTLSGANKHL
+1811 GWLTLSGANKHL

-1841 RNMQDKQFLTDAMIS
+1841 RNMQGASGLTDAMIS
-1856 GASVA
+1856 GGSVA
-1861 KTANSSLYVNPYVG
+1861 EAKTSSLYVNPYVG

-1880 YAFSDTARVN
+1880 YAFSDTAEVR

-1899 IQNLNSSETNDTKHI
+1899 IQNLNLSETNDTKHI

-1919 SIGIKDAEGLLILS
+1919 TIGIKDAEGLLILS

-1972 NAAYDSIGT
+1972 NAAYDSIGA

-1994 DQIAP
+1994 DRTAP
-1999 IVNESVINT
+1999 SDSNT

-2016 DKDLFNMAVLNANA
+2016 DKDLFKMAVLNA
-2030 TTSGATLTFPND
+2030 TTGGATLTFPND
-2042 GRLDMS
+2042 GTLDMS

-2088 GVSGNGTEII
+2088 GVSGNGTKII

-2141 GEASETGVQLQY
+2141 GTDSKTGVQLHY

-2167 EEKLVKGQKLGSYV
+2167 EEKLDKGQKLGSYV

-2204 FDSVKFEN
+2204 FGSVKFEN

-2232 TPTTNIGILLQPY
+2232 TPTTDIGILLQPY

-2260 SFSNLTVRGQEKAGG
+2260 SFRNLTVRGQENAGG
-2275 FCGYIDGKVSNQN
+2275 FCGCIDGRVQNQN
-2288 NLNVTRQKFIVGKDS
+2288 NLNVTTQNFIVGQDS
-2303 TISATLKDSCAGG
+2303 TISAIQGNSSAGG
-2316 LFGYARRGVG
+2316 LFGYARRGVA
-2326 INTVIGTTYTAIW
+2326 INTVSATTYTAIW

-2348 YSGGVIGQVAA
+2348 YSGGIIGQVAA
-2359 DMSGRSIVYKIRN
+2359 DSSHSSIVYKIRN

-2393 YTGGLIGNISFVSGV
+2393 YTGGLIGNISSSGV
-2408 TFNIGNCEVLNTQ
+2408 TFDISDCEVQNAQ
-2421 INEDKVSG
+2421 INEEGKVSG
-2429 EKLGTGGLVGGAVGN
+2429 EKF
-2444 GNLNIQDCKVQ
+2444 
-2455 NTQIN
+2455 
-2460 EEDKVSG
+2460 
-2467 EILRTGG
+2467 RTGG
-2474 LVGRAEGN
+2474 LVGSATGS
-2482 GKLNIQKCSVKE
+2482 GKLNVQNCSVEE
-2494 SDMYGSR
+2494 SGMYGSL
-2501 AGGVAGEL
+2501 AGGIAGAL
-2509 CIPTTITECTVS
+2509 HIPTTITECTVS
-2521 GSGNDKN
+2521 GLSNDKN
-2528 IIKGRKSA
+2528 IIKGQKSA

-2543 AFGGKIGIHKSTV
+2543 VCNGGKIGIHKSTV
-2556 SNTSIIAIDDWGA
+2556 SNTSITAIDDWGA

-2622 TIKASTANNAGLLIG
+2622 TIEASTANNGGLLIG

-2645 PMTIAGISIQ
+2645 PMTIAGVSIQ
-2655 KTTAKENNRNISK
+2655 NTTARENNRNISK
-2668 LYGTLT
+2668 LYGTLN
-2674 ETDNTNVKN
+2674 ETANTNVKN

-2706 ANPVF
+2706 AEQVF

-2717 PTSQLSVSDDGN
+2717 PTSQLSVYDAANAS
-2729 TGKALYGDSAAWTK
+2729 KALYGDSAAWTT
-2743 DTDGKFTLNA
+2743 DADGKFTLNA
-2753 QTIYR
+2753 QTIYQ
-2758 DAKKTQSSTAEG
+2758 DAKNTQSSTAEG
-2770 KYTYQET
+2770 KYTYQEM

-2792 EENQTNKVSKD
+2792 KENQTKTVPND

-2831 ANNISGHVDT
+2831 ANNISGDSDIHVDA
-2841 SVQTYTDTDGKFV
+2841 SVKTYTDTDGKFV

-2901 SNAEHKYNV
+2901 NGTEHKYNV

-2983 GGNVAKALDKSIDF
+2983 GGNVAEALNKSIDF
-2997 QGSSLL
+2997 QGSSL

-3023 TTNSNTGN
+3023 TTDSNTRN
-3031 TIPLKDFKDSSGN
+3031 TIPLTAFKDSSGN
-3044 AFQAVSIGE
+3044 AFQAISIGE

-3061 DNNNGSFI
+3061 DNNGSFI

-3079 VTKDDGKTYT
+3079 VTKEDGKTYT

-3109 NEPGTRYAVTVD
+3109 GESGTRYAVTVD
-3121 ESKLKDGVGLIS
+3121 ESKLKDGVGPI
-3133 TSTVHENYY
+3133 STVHENYY

-3153 TNLNGSVQTKI
+3153 TDLNGSVQTKI
-3164 TSNDIP
+3164 TSNGIP
-3170 FHLNYCTRKGKAQD
+3170 FHLNYRTRKGKVED

-3198 YEQELRESEAVTG
+3198 YKQELTESEAVTG

-3220 SSMTVDVIDK
+3220 SSMTVDVVDK
-3230 ITIPSGQAFNKQDEL
+3230 ITIPSGQAFNEQDEL

-3255 TLTQE
+3255 TLKQE
-3260 NSPSTSAEVFPNG
+3260 NSQSTSAEVFPNG

-3295 AGGNWTEEESKETK
+3295 ADRKWTEAGSTETK
-3309 ALEYEWTAV
+3309 ALEYEWTAI

-3325 LSTNGTIDSS
+3325 LSTNGKIDSS
-3335 VNLQQIRDIVLGK
+3335 VNLQQIRDIVK
-3348 KQNEFYVEV
+3348 DKQNEFYVEV

-3372 ESQLEGA
+3372 ESKLESN
-3379 ILTNY
+3379 LPTNY

-3406 ALQQDTR
+3406 ALLPNTK
-3413 IRYYRDEAAGVQ
+3413 ISYYRDEAAGVQ

-3477 SNGIQFSIQL
+3477 SSGIQFSIQL
-3487 LNKNTIQDTESYAA
+3487 QNKNTTQDTENYTN
-3501 DALELKDYMKV
+3501 ALELKDYIKV
-3512 SVKSKNA
+3512 SVKSENA
-3519 GEVQLTDDNKAYT
+3519 GTVQPTDDKTYT
-3532 WTVPKSSYWDDD
+3532 WTVPKSSYWDAN

-3570 NVDQLKHLYSNYK
+3570 NVEHLYSNYR
-3583 VVLSVKII
+3583 VVLSVGII

-3596 VVENTTAADNIIY
+3596 VVGNTTATDNIIY
-3609 TMARVKPEFQDKQNK
+3609 TMARVKPEFQD

>member
-31 NNLNTSLNMISAENS
+31 NNVNTSLNMISADNS
-46 DEVSHADAESVNSSE
+46 DEVSHADAESVSSSE

-74 TPDANEKDEDTAS
+74 TLDANEKDENTAS
-87 SNSDSG
+87 SNSDAG

-98 QEEESTKQEP
+98 QEEETTKQEP
-108 SSEIAAED
+108 SSEIAVED
-116 ASQQATETET
+116 ASRQASETET

-137 SLSDLKFFANNT
+137 SLSDLNFFANNT
-149 ATIKSPQELILL
+149 ATINSPQELILL
-161 SHCAQSEIQNITIN
+161 SHCAQSEIQNITID
-175 INATGEFDLS
+175 INATGILDLS
-185 TKIANGTDL
+185 TKIAKDTDL
-194 SEYLNKKASASQDY
+194 SGYLNKAVIASQDY

-214 SADVPFTGTITGQKP
+214 STDIPFKGTITGQTP

-243 QATIDNNLSVEW
+243 NAKIEKNFSVEW

-296 RQASEETKA
+296 RQASEGTNA

-319 AQAGNSTNSGNIGLI
+319 AQAVSSTSNNNIGLI

-349 FPTDTEI
+349 FPTETTI
-356 NTNSGAAGGLI
+356 NTDSGAAGGLI
-367 GNMAGGILDLANI
+367 GKMEGGILDLTSIGGANI
-380 GGTNISNLTVNSSSG
+380 SKLTVNSSSG
-395 SAGSIVGEMSE
+395 GAGSIVGEMSE
-406 TAEIQVNQDI
+406 TAQIQVNQNI
-416 TITNPTIKGKYAGGF
+416 TITSPTIKGKYAGGF

-442 DEKITIN
+442 DKKITIN
-449 SPTLSSEENK
+449 SPALSSEK
-459 NSAVGGWIGDYIVQG
+459 NEDSAVGGWIGDYIVRG
-474 NNHEGKT
+474 NNHEDKI
-481 LPTQIDVVEPKV
+481 LPAQIDVAEPKV
-493 TMNGGNAGGYF
+493 TMNGGVATNGGNAGGYF

-513 NYQISGTEQKK
+513 NYQISGTKQEK
-524 KNITSVYTTGN
+524 KNITSEYTAGN
-535 GAGYAT
+535 GGIYGT
-541 IAGKVISDNKKTS
+541 VIGKVVTSNDNKRAS
-554 LIINHVKSN
+554 LNINHVKSN
-563 STTNGNSYYQGGF
+563 STIKGNSYYQGGL
-576 VGEIGENVYLQVSDA
+576 VGEIGGNVYLQVSDA
-591 EITVSNITTTQES
+591 EITVSKTTAKEDA

-619 LSIADS
+619 LSIVDS

-640 VGAASSGSI
+640 VGVASSGSI
-649 LEISGTTDLSGVNYT
+649 LEISGTTDLSNVTYKE
-664 VSQYVG
+664 SEYVG

-683 HGNGNGDENGN
+683 HGDGNGNDN
-694 GWKYIRSNKD
+694 GWKYIRSKNDSK
-704 YEINDI
+704 INDI

-727 AQGGLDNELLSINN
+727 AQGGLDSELLSING
-741 VEHVIQYKNQ
+741 EHVIQYKNP

-760 TISSKEDLALLSIA
+760 TINSKEDLALLSIA
-774 WNSRGVFSADSN
+774 WNSRGVFSADSD
-786 LTANNWTTLQS
+786 LKADNWTTLQN
-797 KNVNFTAD
+797 KNINFTANI
-805 VNLQN
+805 NLQN
-810 TGIIGISRDID
+810 TGIIGISRDISD
-821 DSAYTG
+821 NAYTG
-827 NINGNTYTLTLSI
+827 NINGNTNTVTLSI

-849 NIATDGTEGC
+849 SIVTDETEGC

-873 LFSRMSGNVRNLTIA
+873 LFSRMGGNVSNLTIT
-888 GSIHAGVSNGNMW
+888 GSIHTGVSNGDMW
-901 IGSIAARQENNEAVI
+901 IGSIAARQETNETVI
-916 SKVKVT
+916 SNVQVT
-922 TKIAFDTNNDSK
+922 TAIAFDAKGDSK
-934 KSYIGGVFGSAAK
+934 ISRLGGLFGSAGK
-947 VKLSENTGIQSNIT
+947 VKLNGNTCIQSNIT
-961 LSNAGNGKQTYAGSV
+961 LRNAGSGKLIYVGSA

-994 KIVTDAS
+994 TIVTDAS

-1028 KALTFDGFS
+1028 KSLTFDGFS
-1037 ITASSVQEAC
+1037 ITASNAQTAC
-1047 GGLLGC
+1047 GGLLGG
-1053 VWARSTVTFASDNT
+1053 VWARSAVTFASDNT
-1067 ATTSLTVKNN
+1067 ATTTSLTVKNN
-1077 TKIEAPNASVGGLAY
+1077 TKIEAPKASVGGLAY

-1101 SKGIDIQDL
+1101 SKGIDIQAL
-1110 EINCGKDLGLLV
+1110 NINCGKDLGLLV
-1122 CHGEKGTIKFNKD
+1122 CHGEKSSVKFNKE

-1144 LYLRTTADWA
+1144 LYLRTTADWD

-1160 EDLKLTCGKD
+1160 EGLELTCGSKA
-1170 SVFDEFVSY
+1170 VFDEFVAY
-1179 TAVSKDKIANN
+1179 TAASKDKIANN
-1190 GENGIVSIATKD
+1190 DENGIVSIATKD
-1202 RSGVKEDN
+1202 RNGVKEEKT
-1210 NTCTTYQN
+1210 TCKTYQN
-1218 RTNLGKSHEVNANSR
+1218 RTNLGKSHKINANSR
-1233 YYYDLDNYIETA
+1233 YYYDLDEYTETA
-1245 STNTNGKIDTPEEL
+1245 STNTTGSNTREINTPEEL

-1280 NQEITDI
+1280 NQEIAYI
-1287 KSNLSNPT
+1287 KNNISNPT

-1307 YPIHLN
+1307 YPIYLN
-1313 TGVGITGA
+1313 TGVQITGA
-1321 TITFYNEEIEK
+1321 TITFYNEQIEQA
-1332 VEKNNKS
+1332 ETNNKS
-1339 TQAKTQSQ
+1339 TQATTQSQ
-1347 HYMMHCGLFLDYSA
+1347 HYMMHCGLFLDHSV

-1377 SIGKVKSDV
+1377 SIGKVNSNA
-1386 SGVLFSGMVQGLES
+1386 SGVLFSGTVQGSES
-1400 GGRQYTANMNLSNIV
+1400 NGRQNTAKMNLNNIV
-1415 LSDLK
+1415 LSGLK
-1420 ITDYKDSS
+1420 ITAYKDSS

-1442 TEIKNLSTSDYT
+1442 TEIKTLSTSGYT

-1472 HQINMGFSEIKLPD
+1472 YQINMGFSEITLPD

-1516 NFYKSGDWKDATY
+1516 NFYKSGDWEGNTY
-1529 EHHVTYGK
+1529 KHEVTYGK
-1537 EISNST
+1537 EISDSL
-1543 EYTGLQ
+1543 EYNGLQ

-1563 LVKTEDNQTDF
+1563 LVKTGDNQTDF
-1574 SKWLPY
+1574 STWLPY
-1580 VCVPY
+1580 VHVSY
-1585 NDNDH
+1585 NENNH

-1610 ADPYVI
+1610 GDPYVI

-1632 LPRTDWKITITNDQ
+1632 LPRTDWKITITNNQ
-1646 NTYCTNHS
+1646 NIYCTGHS
-1654 TDITFHYNG
+1654 TDITFRYNG

-1678 VDVQNGQTRSN
+1678 VDVQNGETRSN

-1699 YYDLQGGTNGEIT
+1699 YYNLKGTDGQIT
-1712 LKDFKGFGT
+1712 LNDFKGFGT
-1721 TDNPFRGVLVSTNP
+1721 TDNPFRGVLVSTNK
-1735 NGVKLILTGAN
+1735 NGVELILKGAN

-1802 IDDVNVTLD
+1802 IDGVNVTLAD
-1811 TGWLTLSGANKHL
+1811 GWLTLSGANKHL

-1841 RNMQDKQFLTDAMIS
+1841 RNMQGKHVLTDKMIL
-1856 GASVA
+1856 GGSVA
-1861 KTANSSLYVNPYVG
+1861 ETATSSLYVNPYVG

-1880 YAFSDTARVN
+1880 YAFADTAGESLN
-1890 LDNTDKNYQ
+1890 NTEKNYQ
-1899 IQNLNSSETNDTKHI
+1899 IRNLNSSETTDTKHI
-1914 TASGK
+1914 TATGK
-1919 SIGIKDAEGLLILS
+1919 TIGIKDAEGLLILS

-1944 SSNAYRNITEV
+1944 SSNAYRKITEGV
-1955 ALQQGYA
+1955 LQEEYA

-1972 NAAYDSIGT
+1972 NAAYDSIGANT
-1981 NVEPEDFVTAVKD
+1981 QPNDFNTAVKD

-1999 IVNESVINT
+1999 IVSESVSNT

-2016 DKDLFNMAVLNANA
+2016 EKDLFNMAVLDA
-2030 TTSGATLTFPND
+2030 TTGGATLTFPNET
-2042 GRLDMS
+2042 LDMS
-2048 VYRSS
+2048 VYKSS

-2088 GVSGNGTEII
+2088 GVSGNGTKII

-2122 FAPVNG
+2122 FAPVSG
-2128 TCNVAN
+2128 TCNVTN

-2141 GEASETGVQLQY
+2141 GADSKKTGVQLQY
-2153 YTSDGVVTAQASNL
+2153 YTSGGEKTAQASNWSN
-2167 EEKLVKGQKLGSYV
+2167 KTYV
-2181 GVGSFVGSTAGTLTS
+2181 GVGSFIGSTAGTVAEFS
-2196 AWYPVNVN
+2196 GNYKWYRAFVN
-2204 FDSVKFEN
+2204 FNSVKFEN

-2225 GNIARIY
+2225 GNSGRIELNKGSS
-2232 TPTTNIGILLQPY
+2232 TPTSDIGILLQPCG
-2245 GNEQTVYPYNTFTNC
+2245 GNGGQNTVYLYNTFTNC
-2260 SFSNLTVRGQEKAGG
+2260 SFRNLIVNGQEKAGG
-2275 FCGYIDGKVSNQN
+2275 FCGHVDGKIDLLNQ
-2288 NLNVTRQKFIVGKDS
+2288 LNVTEADLIVGQNS
-2303 TISATLKDSCAGG
+2303 SISATLNNSSAGG
-2316 LFGYARRGVG
+2316 LFGYLRRGVA
-2326 INTVIGTTYTAIW
+2326 INYGSGTYTAAIW

-2348 YSGGVIGQVAA
+2348 YSGGLIGELATETGGRVYNINKVRILGSVQSKGSSQVGGGIIGRAS
-2359 DMSGRSIVYKIRN
+2359 SGQTI
-2372 VRVSGKTGTKS
+2372 T
-2383 LIKGTSNGEA
+2383 IKDCSVNTSNIKA
-2393 YTGGLIGNISFVSGV
+2393 SS
-2408 TFNIGNCEVLNTQ
+2408 
-2421 INEDKVSG
+2421 
-2429 EKLGTGGLVGGAVGN
+2429 
-2444 GNLNIQDCKVQ
+2444 
-2455 NTQIN
+2455 
-2460 EEDKVSG
+2460 
-2467 EILRTGG
+2467 
-2474 LVGRAEGN
+2474 
-2482 GKLNIQKCSVKE
+2482 
-2494 SDMYGSR
+2494 
-2501 AGGVAGEL
+2501 AGGIVGYLLTSA
-2509 CIPTTITECTVS
+2509 TITGCTVS
-2521 GSGNDKN
+2521 GSNSNNSKIEGNN
-2528 IIKGRKSA
+2528 CAS
-2536 AGIVGEI
+2536 GIVGCLE
-2543 AFGGKIGIHKSTV
+2543 
-2556 SNTSIIAIDDWGA
+2556 
-2569 GGLVGDID
+2569 
-2577 WNVVPHLYFYDS
+2577 
-2589 QVNGCTITGQR
+2589 VNGQVAIRNNKVEKLSLISNATGWGSGGFIGDVSGNTKSSKIFIFDSEVTDCSITGNR

-2606 NIRGYL
+2606 TLRGCVK
-2612 NGSNLLLKDT
+2612 GSNLLLNNT
-2622 TIKASTANNAGLLIG
+2622 QITASSDKSGGLLIG
-2637 LTGNRNLQ
+2637 LTGDANLQ

-2655 KTTAKENNRNISK
+2655 NTTAKENNRNISK
-2668 LYGTLT
+2668 LYGTLN
-2674 ETDNTNVKN
+2674 ETANTNVKN

-2691 YNGTASNNTTQSLLD
+2691 YNRTANNTTQSLLD

-2717 PTSQLSVSDDGN
+2717 PTSQLSVYDATN
-2729 TGKALYGDSAAWTK
+2729 ANVGKALYGDSAAWTT
-2743 DTDGKFTLNA
+2743 DADGKFTLNA
-2753 QTIYR
+2753 QTIYQ
-2758 DAKKTQSSTAEG
+2758 DAKNTQSSTAEG

-2792 EENQTNKVSKD
+2792 KENQTKTVSKD

-2811 NVSQTITDYLDIVTN
+2811 NVSQTITDYLDIITN

-2831 ANNISGHVDT
+2831 ANNISGDSDIHVDA
-2841 SVQTYTDTDGKFV
+2841 SVKTYTDTDGKFV

-2886 SRFTLLTVTFKEKDE
+2886 SRFTLLTVTFKEIDE
-2901 SNAEHKYNV
+2901 RGAGHKGAEHIYNV

-2983 GGNVAKALDKSIDF
+2983 GGNVSQALDKSIDF
-2997 QGSSLL
+2997 QVSQGSSL

-3023 TTNSNTGN
+3023 TIDSKTGN
-3031 TIPLKDFKDSSGN
+3031 TIPLKAFKDSSEKT
-3044 AFQAVSIGE
+3044 FQAVSIGE

-3061 DNNNGSFI
+3061 DNNGSFI
-3069 KVDAEGVPDG
+3069 KVDAEGIPDG
-3079 VTKDDGKTYT
+3079 VTKEDGKTYT

-3109 NEPGTRYAVTVD
+3109 GESGTRYAVTVD
-3121 ESKLKDGVGLIS
+3121 ESKLKDGVGPIS
-3133 TSTVHENYY
+3133 MVHENYY

-3164 TSNDIP
+3164 TSNNIP
-3170 FHLNYCTRKGKAQD
+3170 FHLNYRTRKGNVQD

-3198 YEQELRESEAVTG
+3198 YEQELTESEAVTG

-3230 ITIPSGQAFNKQDEL
+3230 ITIPSGQAFNNKDEL

-3255 TLTQE
+3255 TLKQE
-3260 NSPSTSAEVFPNG
+3260 NLQSTSAEVFPNG

-3284 MDGTKKKYYTY
+3284 MDGTAKKYYTY
-3295 AGGNWTEEESKETK
+3295 ANGKWTEAGSTETK
-3309 ALEYEWTAV
+3309 ALEYEWTAI

-3325 LSTNGTIDSS
+3325 LSTSGTIDSS
-3335 VNLQQIRDIVLGK
+3335 VNLQQIRDIVK
-3348 KQNEFYVEV
+3348 DKQNEFYVEV

-3372 ESQLEGA
+3372 ESQLDNA
-3379 ILTNY
+3379 VPTNY

-3406 ALQQDTR
+3406 ALLQNTK
-3413 IRYYRDEAAGVQ
+3413 ISYYRDEAAGVQ

-3477 SNGIQFSIQL
+3477 SSGIQFSIQL
-3487 LNKNTIQDTESYAA
+3487 QNKNTTQDTENYAN
-3501 DALELKDYMKV
+3501 ALELEDYIKV
-3512 SVKSKNA
+3512 SVKSENA
-3519 GEVQLTDDNKAYT
+3519 GTVQLTNDNEAYT
-3532 WTVPKSSYWDDD
+3532 WTVPKSSYWDANN
-3544 KKIMKASSIFD
+3544 KIMKASSIFD

-3570 NVDQLKHLYSNYK
+3570 NVDQLQHLYSNYR
-3583 VVLSVKII
+3583 VVLSVGII

-3596 VVENTTAADNIIY
+3596 VVGNTTATDNIIY
-3609 TMARVKPEFQDKQNK
+3609 TMARVKPEFQDKQNTR

>member
-108 SSEIAAED
+108 SSETAAED
-116 ASQQATETET
+116 ASLQASETET

-137 SLSDLKFFANNT
+137 SLSDLKFFADNT
-149 ATIKSPQELILL
+149 ATITSPQQLILL
-161 SHCAQSEIQNITIN
+161 SHCAQNEIQNITIN
-175 INATGEFDLS
+175 INTTGEFNLS
-185 TKIANGTDL
+185 TKIEKDTDL
-194 SEYLNKKASASQDY
+194 SEYLNTAAIASQDY

-214 SADVPFTGTITGQKP
+214 STDVPFTGTITGQKP

-243 QATIDNNLSVEW
+243 KADINNNLSVEW

-264 AEMYVLENDGTKS
+264 AEMYVLESDGTKS

-287 GNGSLLGTV
+287 GKGSLLGIV
-296 RQASEETKA
+296 KKAPEETNA
-305 CLTIGNVVTYKDNK
+305 CLTIGNVVTYQ
-319 AQAGNSTNSGNIGLI
+319 AEVQAGSSTSNDNIGLI
-334 CNTLESGTIKLDGYV
+334 CNTLESGTIKLEGYA
-349 FPTDTEI
+349 FPTSTEI
-356 NTNSGAAGGLI
+356 NIGSGSAGGLI
-367 GNMAGGILDLANI
+367 GKMEGGILDLTNI

-395 SAGSIVGEMSE
+395 GAGSIVGEMSG

-431 AGKVVNSTLSG
+431 AGKVDNSTLSG
-442 DEKITIN
+442 DKKITIN
-449 SPTLSSEENK
+449 SPALSSEK
-459 NSAVGGWIGDYIVQG
+459 NEDSAVGGWVGYYIVRG
-474 NNHEGKT
+474 ESHADKT
-481 LPTQIDVVEPKV
+481 LPAQIDVVEPKV
-493 TMNGGNAGGYF
+493 TMNGGVATNGGNAGGYF

-535 GAGYAT
+535 GAGYGT

-649 LEISGTTDLSGVNYT
+649 LEISGTTDLSGVNYSA
-664 VSQYVG
+664 SQSVG

-683 HGNGNGDENGN
+683 HGDGNGN
-694 GWKYIRSNKD
+694 GWKYIRSNSVSK
-704 YEINDI
+704 INDI

-716 IRLKAKTTTSD
+716 IRLKANQTIPN
-727 AQGGLDNELLSINN
+727 AQGGLDSELLKIDPASHEIGYRASVNLTGN
-741 VEHVIQYKNQ
+741 D
-751 NFSLSNTEI
+751 I

-827 NINGNTYTLTLSI
+827 NINGDSHTLTLSI
-840 GETYGYKGE
+840 GETYGYKGGS
-849 NIATDGTEGC
+849 IATNETEGC

-873 LFSRMSGNVRNLTIA
+873 LFSRMRGNVSNLTIT
-888 GSIHAGVSNGNMW
+888 GSINAGVSNGNMW
-901 IGSIAARQENNEAVI
+901 IGSIAARQETNETVI
-916 SKVKVT
+916 SNVKVT
-922 TKIAFDTNNDSK
+922 TTIKFDTNKDSQI
-934 KSYIGGVFGSAAK
+934 SCIGGLFGSAAK

-961 LSNAGNGKQTYAGSV
+961 LSNAGNGKLTYVGSA

-994 KIVTDAS
+994 TIATDAS
-1001 TYAYVGG
+1001 MYAYVGG

-1037 ITASSVQEAC
+1037 ITASNAQTAC
-1047 GGLLGC
+1047 GGLLGG
-1053 VWARSTVTFASDNT
+1053 VWARSAVTFASDNT

-1077 TKIEAPNASVGGLAY
+1077 TKIEAPRASVGGLAY

-1101 SKGIDIQDL
+1101 SKGIDIQAL
-1110 EINCGKDLGLLV
+1110 NINCGKDLGLLV
-1122 CHGEKGTIKFNKD
+1122 CHGEKCTI
-1135 EKNDKEDGA
+1135 NDKADGA
-1144 LYLRTTADWA
+1144 LYLRTTADWN

-1160 EDLKLTCGKD
+1160 EGLALTCGSKA
-1170 SVFDEFVSY
+1170 VFDEFVAY

-1190 GENGIVSIATKD
+1190 DENGIVSIATKD
-1202 RSGVKEDN
+1202 RSGVKEEN
-1210 NTCTTYQN
+1210 NTCNTYQN
-1218 RTNLGKSHEVNANSR
+1218 RTDFGKKHKVNANSR
-1233 YYYDLDNYIETA
+1233 YYYDLDNYTETA
-1245 STNTNGKIDTPEEL
+1245 STNTAGYNTGKIDTPEEL

-1280 NQEITDI
+1280 NHQEITDI
-1287 KSNLSNPT
+1287 KNNILNPT
-1295 ISGTLNMDKYSY
+1295 ISGILNMDKYSY
-1307 YPIHLN
+1307 YPIHLK
-1313 TGVGITGA
+1313 TGIGITDA
-1321 TITFYNEEIEK
+1321 TITFYNEQIEK
-1332 VEKNNKS
+1332 VETTNKS
-1339 TQAKTQSQ
+1339 TQATTQSQ
-1347 HYMMHCGLFLDYSA
+1347 HYMMHCGLFLDHSV

-1377 SIGKVKSDV
+1377 SIGKVNSNA
-1386 SGVLFSGMVQGLES
+1386 SGVLFSGMVQGSES
-1400 GGRQYTANMNLSNIV
+1400 NGKQKTAKMNLNNIG
-1415 LSDLK
+1415 LSGLK

-1442 TEIKNLSTSDYT
+1442 TEIKSLSTSGYT
-1454 EGTAVAS
+1454 AGTAVAS

-1516 NFYKSGDWKDATY
+1516 NFYKSGDWNGDTY
-1529 EHHVTYGK
+1529 NHQVTYGK
-1537 EISNST
+1537 EISHSK
-1543 EYTGLQ
+1543 EYKNLQ
-1549 KWYYDIATYNKDEG
+1549 KWYYDIATYNKNEG
-1563 LVKTEDNQTDF
+1563 LVKTEDNQTDPDF
-1574 SKWLPY
+1574 STWLPY
-1580 VCVPY
+1580 VSVSY
-1585 NDNDH
+1585 DKNNH

-1610 ADPYVI
+1610 GDPYVI

-1654 TDITFHYNG
+1654 TDITFRYNG
-1663 EQWVQV
+1663 EQWIEV
-1669 SKEAGTENW
+1669 SKGSGTENW

-1689 SFMQRYIANA
+1689 NFMQRYIANA
-1699 YYDLQGGTNGEIT
+1699 YYDLQGTNRQIT
-1712 LKDFKGFGT
+1712 LNDFKGFGT
-1721 TDNPFRGVLVSTNP
+1721 TDNPFRGVLVSTN
-1735 NGVKLILTGAN
+1735 GATLILTGAN

-1766 YEGEKKTL
+1766 YKGEKKTL
-1774 VYQKSSSVFYPTS
+1774 VYQNSSSVFYPTS

-1802 IDDVNVTLD
+1802 IDGVNVTLAD
-1811 TGWLTLSGANKHL
+1811 GWLTLSGANKHL

-1841 RNMQDKQFLTDAMIS
+1841 RNMQGKHVLTDKMIS
-1856 GASVA
+1856 DGSVA
-1861 KTANSSLYVNPYVG
+1861 ETATSSLYVNPYVG

-1890 LDNTDKNYQ
+1890 LNNTDKNYQ

-1944 SSNAYRNITEV
+1944 SSNAYRNITEG

-1972 NAAYDSIGT
+1972 NAAYDSIGANT
-1981 NVEPEDFVTAVKD
+1981 KPNDFDTAVKD
-1994 DQIAP
+1994 DQTAP
-1999 IVNESVINT
+1999 SDSNT

-2016 DKDLFNMAVLNANA
+2016 DKDLFNMAVLDA
-2030 TTSGATLTFPND
+2030 TTGGATLTFPKD

-2122 FAPVNG
+2122 FAPVNS

-2141 GEASETGVQLQY
+2141 GTDPKTGVQLQY
-2153 YTSDGVVTAQASNL
+2153 YKSNGELTAQASNWSN
-2167 EEKLVKGQKLGSYV
+2167 KTYV
-2181 GVGSFVGSTAGTLTS
+2181 GVGSFAGSSAGTVAEFS
-2196 AWYPVNVN
+2196 GGSKWYRAFVN
-2204 FDSVKFEN
+2204 FNSVKFEN

-2225 GNIARIY
+2225 GNSGRIELSKGSS
-2232 TPTTNIGILLQPY
+2232 TPTSDIGILLQPCG
-2245 GNEQTVYPYNTFTNC
+2245 GNGGQNTVYLYNTFTNC
-2260 SFSNLTVRGQEKAGG
+2260 SFRNLIVNGQEKAGG
-2275 FCGYIDGKVSNQN
+2275 FCGHVDGKVDLLNQ
-2288 NLNVTRQKFIVGKDS
+2288 LNVTEADLIVGQNS
-2303 TISATLKDSCAGG
+2303 SISATLNNSSAGG
-2316 LFGYARRGVG
+2316 LFGYLRRGVA
-2326 INTVIGTTYTAIW
+2326 INYGSGTYTAAIW

-2348 YSGGVIGQVAA
+2348 YSGGLIGEIAAEAGGKAYNINNVRISGSVQSKGSSQPAGGGVIGIAY
-2359 DMSGRSIVYKIRN
+2359 G
-2372 VRVSGKTGTKS
+2372 GKTIT
-2383 LIKGTSNGEA
+2383 IK
-2393 YTGGLIGNISFVSGV
+2393 
-2408 TFNIGNCEVLNTQ
+2408 
-2421 INEDKVSG
+2421 D
-2429 EKLGTGGLVGGAVGN
+2429 
-2444 GNLNIQDCKVQ
+2444 
-2455 NTQIN
+2455 
-2460 EEDKVSG
+2460 
-2467 EILRTGG
+2467 
-2474 LVGRAEGN
+2474 
-2482 GKLNIQKCSVKE
+2482 CSVNASNIKA
-2494 SDMYGSR
+2494 SSA
-2501 AGGVAGEL
+2501 AGGIVGHLKTPA
-2509 CIPTTITECTVS
+2509 TITGCTVS
-2521 GSGNDKN
+2521 GSNSNSSKIEGNN
-2528 IIKGRKSA
+2528 CAS
-2536 AGIVGEI
+2536 GIVGCLEVNGQVAI
-2543 AFGGKIGIHKSTV
+2543 RNNKVEKLSLISNAAGWGSGGFVGDV
-2556 SNTSIIAIDDWGA
+2556 SGNTSSSKIFI
-2569 GGLVGDID
+2569 
-2577 WNVVPHLYFYDS
+2577 FDS
-2589 QVNGCTITGQR
+2589 EVTDCLITGNR

-2606 NIRGYL
+2606 TLRGCVK
-2612 NGSNLLLKDT
+2612 GSNLLLNNT
-2622 TIKASTANNAGLLIG
+2622 QITASSDKSGGLLIG
-2637 LTGNRNLQ
+2637 LTGDANLQ

-2668 LYGTLT
+2668 LYGTLNK
-2674 ETDNTNVKN
+2674 TDNTNVKN

-2706 ANPVF
+2706 AEQVF

-2717 PTSQLSVSDDGN
+2717 PTSQLSVYDAAN

-2743 DTDGKFTLNA
+2743 DADGKYTLNA

-2758 DAKKTQSSTAEG
+2758 DAKNTQSRTAEG
-2770 KYTYQET
+2770 KYTYQEM

-2792 EENQTNKVSKD
+2792 KENQTKKVSND

-2841 SVQTYTDTDGKFV
+2841 SVKTYVDTDGKFV
-2854 LATNANPALEV
+2854 LATNENPALEV
-2865 KKNASG
+2865 KKASG

-2886 SRFTLLTVTFKEKDE
+2886 SRFTLLTVTFKEEDE
-2901 SNAEHKYNV
+2901 NGTEHKYNV

-2983 GGNVAKALDKSIDF
+2983 GGNVAEALNKSIDF
-2997 QGSSLL
+2997 QGSSL

-3023 TTNSNTGN
+3023 TTDSNTGN

-3079 VTKDDGKTYT
+3079 VPKEDGKTYT

-3109 NEPGTRYAVTVD
+3109 GESGTRYAVTVD
-3121 ESKLKDGVGLIS
+3121 ESKLKKDGVGLV
-3133 TSTVHENYY
+3133 STVHENYY
-3142 LVITVADITSG
+3142 LVITVGDITSG

-3164 TSNDIP
+3164 TSNGIP
-3170 FHLNYCTRKGKAQD
+3170 FHLNYRTRKGKETD

-3198 YEQELRESEAVTG
+3198 YEQDLTESKTVTG
-3211 AIKKVTATD
+3211 VIKKVTATD

-3255 TLTQE
+3255 TLE
-3260 NSPSTSAEVFPNG
+3260 NPQSTSAEVFPNG
-3273 TTGTAAFYVYV
+3273 TTGTATFYVYV
-3284 MDGTKKKYYTY
+3284 MEGTTKKYYTY
-3295 AGGNWTEEESKETK
+3295 AKGKWTEAESTETK
-3309 ALEYEWTAV
+3309 ALEYKWTAI

-3325 LSTNGTIDSS
+3325 LSTKGTIDSS

-3372 ESQLEGA
+3372 ESQLESN
-3379 ILTNY
+3379 LPTNY
-3384 TKLTYTSQLATTR
+3384 TKLTYTSQLATTK

-3406 ALQQDTR
+3406 ALLQKTK
-3413 IRYYRDEAAGVQ
+3413 ISYYRDEAAGVQ

-3477 SNGIQFSIQL
+3477 SSGIQFSIQL
-3487 LNKNTIQDTESYAA
+3487 QNKNTAQDTESYAA
-3501 DALELKDYMKV
+3501 DALKLEDYIKV
-3512 SVKSKNA
+3512 SVKSEKA
-3519 GEVQLTDDNKAYT
+3519 GTVQLTDNKKAYT
-3532 WTVPKSSYWDDD
+3532 WTVPRSSYWDAGN
-3544 KKIMKASSIFD
+3544 KIMKASSIFD

-3570 NVDQLKHLYSNYK
+3570 NVDQLYSNYK

-3591 DQNGN
+3591 GPDGNG
-3596 VVENTTAADNIIY
+3596 VENTTAADNIIY
-3609 TMARVKPEFQDKQNK
+3609 TMARVKPEFQDKQNN

>member
-61 KTDAENKADEKNT
+61 KTDTENKADEKNT

-108 SSEIAAED
+108 SSETAAED
-116 ASQQATETET
+116 ASLQASETET

-137 SLSDLKFFANNT
+137 SLSDLKFFADNT
-149 ATIKSPQELILL
+149 ATITSPQQLILL
-161 SHCAQSEIQNITIN
+161 SHCAQNEIQNITIN
-175 INATGEFDLS
+175 INTTGEFNLS
-185 TKIANGTDL
+185 TKIEKGTDL
-194 SEYLNKKASASQDY
+194 SEYLNTAAIASQDY

-214 SADVPFTGTITGQKP
+214 STDVPFTGTITGQKP

-243 QATIDNNLSVEW
+243 KADINNNLSVEW

-264 AEMYVLENDGTKS
+264 AEMYVLESDGTKS

-287 GNGSLLGTV
+287 GKGSLLGTV
-296 RQASEETKA
+296 KKAPDATNA
-305 CLTIGNVVTYKDNK
+305 CLTIGNVVTYQ
-319 AQAGNSTNSGNIGLI
+319 AEVQAGSSTSNDNIGLI

-349 FPTDTEI
+349 FPTKTTI
-356 NTNSGAAGGLI
+356 NTDSGAAGGLI
-367 GNMAGGILDLANI
+367 GKMKGGILDLTNI

-395 SAGSIVGEMSE
+395 GAGSIVGEMSE
-406 TAEIQVNQDI
+406 TAQIQVNQNI
-416 TITNPTIKGKYAGGF
+416 TITSPTIKGKYAGGF
-431 AGKVVNSTLSG
+431 AGKVDNSTLSG
-442 DEKITIN
+442 DKKITIN
-449 SPTLSSEENK
+449 SPALSSEK
-459 NSAVGGWIGDYIVQG
+459 NEDSAVGGWVGYYIVRG
-474 NNHEGKT
+474 ESHADKT
-481 LPTQIDVVEPKV
+481 LPAQIDVVEPKV
-493 TMNGGNAGGYF
+493 TMNGGVATNGGNAGGYF

-513 NYQISGTEQKK
+513 NYQISSTKQEK

-535 GAGYAT
+535 GAGYGT

-640 VGAASSGSI
+640 VGVASSGSI
-649 LEISGTTDLSGVNYT
+649 LEISGTTDLSGVNY
-664 VSQYVG
+664 SASPQYVG
-670 QLVGMQDC
+670 QLVGIQDC

-683 HGNGNGDENGN
+683 HGDGNGN
-694 GWKYIRSNKD
+694 GWKYTRSNTSNTNFK
-704 YEINDI
+704 INDI

-716 IRLKAKTTTSD
+716 IRLKADKTTSD
-727 AQGGLDNELLSINN
+727 EQGGLDSELLKIAPVSHEIVYGASANLTGN
-741 VEHVIQYKNQ
+741 D
-751 NFSLSNTEI
+751 I

-774 WNSRGVFSADSN
+774 WNSRGFFSADSN
-786 LTANNWTTLQS
+786 LTDKNWTTLQS
-797 KNVNFTAD
+797 KNINFTAN

-810 TGIIGISRDID
+810 TGIIGISRDTSD
-821 DSAYTG
+821 DAYAG
-827 NINGNTYTLTLSI
+827 NINGNNKTLTLSI

-849 NIATDGTEGC
+849 NIATNGTEGC

-873 LFSRMSGNVRNLTIA
+873 LFSRMGGNVSDLTIA
-888 GSIHAGVSNGNMW
+888 GSIHAGASNGDMW
-901 IGSIAARQENNEAVI
+901 IGSIAARQETNETVI
-916 SKVKVT
+916 SNVQVT
-922 TKIAFDTNNDSK
+922 TAIAFDAQGNSK
-934 KSYIGGVFGSAAK
+934 ISCIGGLFGSAGK
-947 VKLSENTGIQSNIT
+947 VKLNKNTCIKSNIT
-961 LSNAGNGKQTYAGSV
+961 LSNAGSGKQTYAGSV

-994 KIVTDAS
+994 TIVTDAS
-1001 TYAYVGG
+1001 MYAYVGG

-1037 ITASSVQEAC
+1037 ITASNAQTAC
-1047 GGLLGC
+1047 GGLLGG
-1053 VWARSTVTFASDNT
+1053 VWARSAVTFANDNT

-1077 TKIEAPNASVGGLAY
+1077 TKIEAPRASVGGLAY

-1101 SKGIDIQDL
+1101 SKGIDIQAL
-1110 EINCGKDLGLLV
+1110 NINCGKDLGLLV
-1122 CHGEKGTIKFNKD
+1122 CHGEKCTI
-1135 EKNDKEDGA
+1135 NDKADGA
-1144 LYLRTTADWA
+1144 LYLRTTADWD

-1160 EDLKLTCGKD
+1160 EGLELTCGSKA
-1170 SVFDEFVSY
+1170 VFDEFVAY
-1179 TAVSKDKIANN
+1179 TATSKDKIANN
-1190 GENGIVSIATKD
+1190 DENGIVSIATKD
-1202 RSGVKEDN
+1202 RNGVKEE
-1210 NTCTTYQN
+1210 NTTCKTYQN
-1218 RTNLGKSHEVNANSR
+1218 RTNFGKSHKINANSR
-1233 YYYDLDNYIETA
+1233 YYYDLDNYTETA
-1245 STNTNGKIDTPEEL
+1245 STNTTRSNTGKIDTPEEL
-1259 VLWSCAVY
+1259 VLWSCVVY

-1280 NQEITDI
+1280 NQEIADI
-1287 KSNLSNPT
+1287 KDNISNPT
-1295 ISGTLNMDKYSY
+1295 ISGTLDMEKYSY

-1313 TGVGITGA
+1313 TGVQIKDA
-1321 TITFYNEEIEK
+1321 TITFYNEQIEQA
-1332 VEKNNKS
+1332 ETNNKS
-1339 TQAKTQSQ
+1339 TQATTQSQ
-1347 HYMMHCGLFLDYSA
+1347 HYMMHCGLFLDHSV
-1361 NETATS
+1361 NKTATS

-1377 SIGKVKSDV
+1377 SIGKVNPNA
-1386 SGVLFSGMVQGLES
+1386 SGVLFSGTIQGSES
-1400 GGRQYTANMNLSNIV
+1400 NGRQNTAKMNLNKIG
-1415 LSDLK
+1415 LSGLK
-1420 ITDYKDSS
+1420 ITAYTDSS

-1442 TEIKNLSTSDYT
+1442 TEIKNLSTSGYT

-1472 HQINMGFSEIKLPD
+1472 HQINMGFLEIKLPD

-1516 NFYKSGDWKDATY
+1516 NFYKSGDWNGDTY
-1529 EHHVTYGK
+1529 NHRVTYGK
-1537 EISNST
+1537 EISHSA
-1543 EYTGLQ
+1543 EYKDLQ

-1563 LVKTEDNQTDF
+1563 LVKTKSGKKDF
-1574 SKWLPY
+1574 STWLPY
-1580 VCVPY
+1580 VYVSY
-1585 NDNDH
+1585 NENNH

-1610 ADPYVI
+1610 GDPYVI
-1616 KDAGEMEI
+1616 KNAGEMEI

-1632 LPRTDWKITITNDQ
+1632 LPRTDWKITITNNQ
-1646 NTYCTNHS
+1646 NIYCTNHS
-1654 TDITFHYNG
+1654 TDITFRYNG
-1663 EQWVQV
+1663 EQWIQV

-1678 VDVQNGQTRSN
+1678 VDVQNGETKSN

-1699 YYDLQGGTNGEIT
+1699 YYDLQGTNGQIT
-1712 LKDFKGFGT
+1712 LNDFKGFGT
-1721 TDNPFRGVLVSTNP
+1721 TDNPFRGVLISTNK
-1735 NGVKLILTGAN
+1735 NGVELSLTGAN

-1756 GSVVKNLTIR
+1756 GSVVKDLTIR

-1774 VYQKSSSVFYPTS
+1774 VYQTSSSVFYPTS

-1802 IDDVNVTLD
+1802 IDGVNVTLAD
-1811 TGWLTLSGANKHL
+1811 GWLTLSGANKHL

-1841 RNMQDKQFLTDAMIS
+1841 RNMQDALGLTDAMIS
-1856 GASVA
+1856 GVRVA
-1861 KTANSSLYVNPYVG
+1861 ETATSSLYVNPYVG

-1880 YAFSDTARVN
+1880 YAFADTAGESLN
-1890 LDNTDKNYQ
+1890 NTHKNYQ
-1899 IQNLNSSETNDTKHI
+1899 IQNLNSLGTTDTKHI
-1914 TASGK
+1914 TATGK
-1919 SIGIKDAEGLLILS
+1919 TIGIKDAEGLLILS

-1944 SSNAYRNITEV
+1944 SSNAYRNIPEIIEE
-1955 ALQQGYA
+1955 ALKERYA

-1972 NAAYDSIGT
+1972 NAAYDSIGA
-1981 NVEPEDFVTAVKD
+1981 NAQPEDFVTAVKD

-1999 IVNESVINT
+1999 IVSESVSNT

-2016 DKDLFNMAVLNANA
+2016 DKDLFNMAVLNA
-2030 TTSGATLTFPND
+2030 TTGGAILNFPKNGTF
-2042 GRLDMS
+2042 DMS
-2048 VYRSS
+2048 VYKSS
-2053 YQGVSARYVSNAV
+2053 YQGISARYVSNAV

-2088 GVSGNGTEII
+2088 GISGNGTEII

-2122 FAPVNG
+2122 FAPVKG

-2141 GEASETGVQLQY
+2141 GTDPKTGVQLQY
-2153 YTSDGVVTAQASNL
+2153 YKSNGEVTAQASNL
-2167 EEKLVKGQKLGSYV
+2167 EEKLNLGQKLGSYV

-2196 AWYPVNVN
+2196 TWYSVNVN

-2212 MTIQSPAVAGGLI
+2212 MTIQSPAVAGGLV

-2232 TPTTNIGILLQPY
+2232 TPTTDIGILLQPY

-2288 NLNVTRQKFIVGKDS
+2288 NLNVTRQNFIVGKDS

-2316 LFGYARRGVG
+2316 LFGYARRGVAV
-2326 INTVIGTTYTAIW
+2326 NTGNGTYTAIW

-2348 YSGGVIGQVAA
+2348 YSGGIIGQIYT
-2359 DMSGRSIVYKIRN
+2359 DSSSPKYNIRN
-2372 VRVSGKTGTKS
+2372 VKVFGQTGTKS
-2383 LIKGTSNGEA
+2383 LIKGTSSDEG
-2393 YTGGLIGNISFVSGV
+2393 YTGGLIGKISFASGV
-2408 TFNIGNCEVLNTQ
+2408 TFDISDCEVQNAQ
-2421 INEDKVSG
+2421 INEVGKVSG
-2429 EKLGTGGLVGGAVGN
+2429 EKFRTGGLVGGA
-2444 GNLNIQDCKVQ
+2444 D
-2455 NTQIN
+2455 
-2460 EEDKVSG
+2460 
-2467 EILRTGG
+2467 
-2474 LVGRAEGN
+2474 GN
-2482 GKLNIQKCSVKE
+2482 GKLNVQNCSVKE
-2494 SDMYGSR
+2494 SDLYGSL
-2501 AGGVAGEL
+2501 AGGIAGAL
-2509 CIPTTITECTVS
+2509 HTPTTITECTVS
-2521 GSGNDKN
+2521 GLSDDKN
-2528 IIKGRKSA
+2528 IIKGQKSA

-2543 AFGGKIGIHKSTV
+2543 VCGGKIGIHKSTV
-2556 SNTSIIAIDDWGA
+2556 SNTSITAIDDWGA

-2577 WNVVPHLYFYDS
+2577 WNVVPNLYFYDS
-2589 QVNGCTITGQR
+2589 QVNGCTITGKR

-2612 NGSNLLLKDT
+2612 KGSNLLLKDT
-2622 TIKASTANNAGLLIG
+2622 TIEASTANNGGLLIG
-2637 LTGNRNLQ
+2637 LTGNQNLK
-2645 PMTIAGISIQ
+2645 PMTIAGVSIQ
-2655 KTTAKENNRNISK
+2655 NTTARENNRNISK
-2668 LYGTLT
+2668 LYGTLN
-2674 ETDNTNVKN
+2674 ETQNTDVKN
-2683 KSYFSFAD
+2683 HSYFSFAD
-2691 YNGTASNNTTQSLLD
+2691 YNGKANNTTQSLLD

-2717 PTSQLSVSDDGN
+2717 PTSQLSVYDAAN
-2729 TGKALYGDSAAWTK
+2729 AGKALYGDSAAWT
-2743 DTDGKFTLNA
+2743 TDADKFTLNA
-2753 QTIYR
+2753 QTIYQ
-2758 DAKKTQSSTAEG
+2758 DAKNTQSNTAEG
-2770 KYTYQET
+2770 KYTYQEMD
-2777 GVEQFQFTKN
+2777 VEQFQFTKN

-2792 EENQTNKVSKD
+2792 KENQTKKVSND

-2811 NVSQTITDYLDIVTN
+2811 NVSQTITDYLDIITN

-2831 ANNISGHVDT
+2831 ANNISGDSDIHVDA
-2841 SVQTYTDTDGKFV
+2841 SVKTYTDTDGKFV

-2871 RISEFAATTEFDNTK
+2871 RISEFAATTAFDNTN
-2886 SRFTLLTVTFKEKDE
+2886 SRFTLLTVTFKERDE
-2901 SNAEHKYNV
+2901 SGTEHKYNV

-2927 LSSGTNYRATNYD
+2927 LSSGTNYCATNYD
-2940 LIEDNAHL
+2940 LIEDSAHL

-2968 KGLYSE
+2968 NGQYSE

-2983 GGNVAKALDKSIDF
+2983 GGNVAEALNKSIDF
-2997 QGSSLL
+2997 QGSSL

-3023 TTNSNTGN
+3023 TMDSNTGN
-3031 TIPLKDFKDSSGN
+3031 TIPLTAFKDSSEKT
-3044 AFQAVSIGE
+3044 FQAVSIGE

-3061 DNNNGSFI
+3061 DNNGSFI

-3079 VTKDDGKTYT
+3079 VTKEDGKTYT

-3109 NEPGTRYAVTVD
+3109 GESGTRYAVTVD
-3121 ESKLKDGVGLIS
+3121 ESKLKDGVGPI
-3133 TSTVHENYY
+3133 STVHENYY

-3170 FHLNYCTRKGKAQD
+3170 FHLNYRTRKGKVQD

-3198 YEQELRESEAVTG
+3198 YEQELKESEAVTG
-3211 AIKKVTATD
+3211 VIKKVTATD

-3255 TLTQE
+3255 TLE
-3260 NSPSTSAEVFPNG
+3260 NPQSTSAEVFPNG

-3284 MDGTKKKYYTY
+3284 MDGTEKKYYKY
-3295 AGGNWTEEESKETK
+3295 ADGKWTEAGSTETK
-3309 ALEYEWTAV
+3309 ALEYEWTAI

-3325 LSTNGTIDSS
+3325 LSTNGKIDSS
-3335 VNLQQIRDIVLGK
+3335 VNLQQIRDIVK
-3348 KQNEFYVEV
+3348 NKQNEFYVEV

-3372 ESQLEGA
+3372 ESQLDGA

-3406 ALQQDTR
+3406 ALLQNTK
-3413 IRYYRDEAAGVQ
+3413 ISYYRDEAAGVQ

-3472 SILAS
+3472 SILAAS
-3477 SNGIQFSIQL
+3477 SGIQFSIQL
-3487 LNKNTIQDTESYAA
+3487 QNKNTTQDTEGYT
-3501 DALELKDYMKV
+3501 DALKLDDYMKV

-3519 GEVQLTDDNKAYT
+3519 GEVQLTDDNKAYA
-3532 WTVPKSSYWDDD
+3532 WTVPRSSYWNADN
-3544 KKIMKASSIFD
+3544 KIMKASSIFD

-3583 VVLSVKII
+3583 VVLSVGII
-3591 DQNGN
+3591 DRNGN
-3596 VVENTTAADNIIY
+3596 VVGNTTAADNIIY
-3609 TMARVKPEFQDKQNK
+3609 TMARVKPEFQDEQNK

>member
-9 AGILAVNLLAGSIL
+9 AGILAVNLLAGGIL

-31 NNLNTSLNMISAENS
+31 NNVNTSLNMISAENS
-46 DEVSHADAESVNSSE
+46 DEVSHADAESVSSSE
-61 KTDAENKADEKNT
+61 KTDTENKADEKNT
-74 TPDANEKDEDTAS
+74 TPDANEKDENTAS
-87 SNSDSG
+87 SNSDAG

-98 QEEESTKQEP
+98 QEEETTKQEP

-137 SLSDLKFFANNT
+137 SLDNLKFVNGNI
-149 ATIKSPQELILL
+149 ATITSPQQLILL
-161 SHCAQSEIQNITIN
+161 SYCDQSAIQNITIN
-175 INATGEFDLS
+175 FNITGECDLS
-185 TKIANGTDL
+185 TKIVKGTSLSDYLKNEAN
-194 SEYLNKKASASQDY
+194 ASQDY

-214 SADVPFTGTITGQKP
+214 STDVPFTGNLTGQQT
-229 AIKTNTT
+229 AIITNTT

-243 QATIDNNLSVEW
+243 KAAINNNISVRW
-255 QGDGTKPMF
+255 QGDTTKPMF
-264 AEMYVLENDGTKS
+264 AETYVLQSNGK
-277 DGTIPITFTS
+277 IPIAFTS

-296 RQASEETKA
+296 KKAPDVTDA
-305 CLTIGNVVTYKDNK
+305 CLTIENVVTYQDKV
-319 AQAGNSTNSGNIGLI
+319 QAGSSTSNDNIGLI
-334 CNTLESGTIKLDGYV
+334 CNTLESGTIKLEGYA
-349 FPTDTEI
+349 FPTSTEI
-356 NTNSGAAGGLI
+356 NTGSGSAGGLI
-367 GNMAGGILDLANI
+367 GKMEGGVLNLTSI
-380 GGTNISNLTVNSSSG
+380 GGANISNLTVNSSSG

-406 TAEIQVNQDI
+406 AAQIQVNQNI

-442 DEKITIN
+442 NNTITVEAPTV
-449 SPTLSSEENK
+449 SPGGDKTD
-459 NSAVGGWIGDYIVQG
+459 SAVGGLIGDYTVKES
-474 NNHEGKT
+474 NHTVKQ
-481 LPTQIDVVEPKV
+481 LPTQIAIAGTPKV
-493 TMNGGNAGGYF
+493 TTITKTNGAAIGVNDGNIGGYF
-504 GLLELQGDI
+504 GVLELQGDI
-513 NYQISGTEQKK
+513 QYEISGSDGAKREGKAE
-524 KNITSVYTTGN
+524 YT
-535 GAGYAT
+535 AGDGGTYGT
-541 IAGKVISDNKKTS
+541 VIGKVISDNKMSS

-563 STTNGNSYYQGGF
+563 STTNGNSYYQGGL
-576 VGEIGENVYLQVSDA
+576 VGEIGENVYLQVKNA
-591 EITVSNITTTQES
+591 EITVSNTTAKEDA

-619 LSIADS
+619 LSIAES
-625 VKVTNSGTISGGGGL
+625 VKVTIPEKSNLSAGGGL
-640 VGAASSGSI
+640 VGNASSRSI
-649 LEISGTTDLSGVNYT
+649 LEISGTTDLSNVTYKE
-664 VSQYVG
+664 SEYVG

-683 HGNGNGDENGN
+683 HGDGNGN
-694 GWKYIRSNKD
+694 GWKYIRSNSVSK
-704 YEINDI
+704 INDI

-716 IRLKAKTTTSD
+716 IRLKANTTTSD
-727 AQGGLDNELLSINN
+727 EQGGLDSELLKIDLGSHEIGYGASVNLTGN
-741 VEHVIQYKNQ
+741 D
-751 NFSLSNTEI
+751 I

-774 WNSRGVFSADSN
+774 WNSRGVFSADSY
-786 LTANNWTTLQS
+786 LTANNWKTLQN
-797 KNVNFTAD
+797 KNINFTQD

-810 TGIIGISRDID
+810 TGIIGISRDTSD
-821 DSAYTG
+821 DAYTG
-827 NINGNTYTLTLSI
+827 NINGNNKTLTLSI
-840 GETYGYKGE
+840 GETYGCTT
-849 NIATDGTEGC
+849 NGTEGC

-873 LFSRMSGNVRNLTIA
+873 LFSRMRGNVSNLTIT
-888 GSIHAGVSNGNMW
+888 GSINAGVSNGNMW
-901 IGSIAARQENNEAVI
+901 IGSIAARQENNETVI
-916 SKVKVT
+916 SNVKVT
-922 TKIAFDTNNDSK
+922 TTIKFDTNKDSQI
-934 KSYIGGVFGSAAK
+934 SYIGGLFGSAAK

-994 KIVTDAS
+994 TIVTDALM
-1001 TYAYVGG
+1001 YAYVGG

-1018 DKDTSTQVNI
+1018 DKDTSTWVNI

-1037 ITASSVQEAC
+1037 IEASNVQEAC
-1047 GGLLGC
+1047 GGLLGG
-1053 VWARSTVTFASDNT
+1053 VWARSAVTFASDNT

-1101 SKGIDIQDL
+1101 SKGIDIQAL
-1110 EINCGKDLGLLV
+1110 NINCGKDLGLLV
-1122 CHGEKGTIKFNKD
+1122 CHGEKSTVKFNKD

-1144 LYLRTTADWA
+1144 LYLRTTADWD

-1160 EDLKLTCGKD
+1160 ANLDLQCGNN
-1170 SVFDEFVSY
+1170 SVFDEFVAY
-1179 TAVSKDKIANN
+1179 TTASKDKIANN
-1190 GENGIVSIATKD
+1190 DENGIVSIATKD
-1202 RSGVKEDN
+1202 RNGVKEE
-1210 NTCTTYQN
+1210 NTTCNTYQN
-1218 RTNLGKSHEVNANSR
+1218 RTDFGKKHKVNANSR
-1233 YYYDLDNYIETA
+1233 YYYDLDHYTETA
-1245 STNTNGKIDTPEEL
+1245 LTNTAGYNTGKIDTPEEL

-1287 KSNLSNPT
+1287 KNNILNPT
-1295 ISGTLNMDKYSY
+1295 ISGILNMDKYSY

-1332 VEKNNKS
+1332 AEKNNKS

-1420 ITDYKDSS
+1420 ITDYTDSS

-1442 TEIKNLSTSDYT
+1442 TEIKNLSTTSYT

-1461 SLIGNAGSENG
+1461 SLIGNAGSEDG
-1472 HQINMGFSEIKLPD
+1472 HQINMGFSDIVLPD
-1486 TTVNNKGIFTH
+1486 KPADATKNEGIFTH

-1610 ADPYVI
+1610 GDPYVI

-1624 ISEYMRTN
+1624 ISEYMRTK

-1654 TDITFHYNG
+1654 TDITFRYNG
-1663 EQWVQV
+1663 VQWIQV
-1669 SKEAGTENW
+1669 IKEAGTENW

-1689 SFMQRYIANA
+1689 DFMQRYIANA
-1699 YYDLQGGTNGEIT
+1699 YYDLQGTNRQIT
-1712 LKDFKGFGT
+1712 LNDFKGFGT
-1721 TDNPFRGVLVSTNP
+1721 TDNPFRGVLVSTK
-1735 NGVKLILTGAN
+1735 GVELILTGAN

-1766 YEGEKKTL
+1766 YEGEQKTL
-1774 VYQKSSSVFYPTS
+1774 VYQTSSSVFYQTS

-1802 IDDVNVTLD
+1802 IDGVNVTLANN
-1811 TGWLTLSGANKHL
+1811 WLTLSGANKHL

-1861 KTANSSLYVNPYVG
+1861 ETANNSLYVNPYVG

-1880 YAFSDTARVN
+1880 YAFADTAGESLN
-1890 LDNTDKNYQ
+1890 NTDKNYQ

-1919 SIGIKDAEGLLILS
+1919 SIGIKNAEGLLILS

-1944 SSNAYRNITEV
+1944 SSNAYQNITEG

-1972 NAAYDSIGT
+1972 NAAYDSIGANT
-1981 NVEPEDFVTAVKD
+1981 KPNDFDTAVKD
-1994 DQIAP
+1994 DQTAP
-1999 IVNESVINT
+1999 SDSNT

-2030 TTSGATLTFPND
+2030 TTSGATLTFPNN
-2042 GRLDMS
+2042 GTLDMS
-2048 VYRSS
+2048 VYKSS
-2053 YQGVSARYVSNAV
+2053 YQGISARYVSNAV
-2066 TSKNEKTGKTETKA
+2066 TSKNKDTGKTETKA

-2088 GVSGNGTEII
+2088 GVSGNGTKII

-2122 FAPVNG
+2122 FAPVKG
-2128 TCNVAN
+2128 TCNVTN

-2141 GEASETGVQLQY
+2141 GTDSKTGVQLHY

-2167 EEKLVKGQKLGSYV
+2167 EEKLDKGQKLGSYV

-2196 AWYPVNVN
+2196 PWYPVNVN
-2204 FDSVKFEN
+2204 FGSVKFEN

-2232 TPTTNIGILLQPY
+2232 TPTTDIGILLQPY

-2260 SFSNLTVRGQEKAGG
+2260 SFRNLTVRGQENAGG
-2275 FCGYIDGKVSNQN
+2275 FCGCIDGKVQNQN
-2288 NLNVTRQKFIVGKDS
+2288 NLNVTTQNFIVGQDS
-2303 TISATLKDSCAGG
+2303 TISAIQGNSSAGG
-2316 LFGYARRGVG
+2316 LFGYARRGVA
-2326 INTVIGTTYTAIW
+2326 INTVSGTTYTAIW

-2348 YSGGVIGQVAA
+2348 YSGGIIGQVAA
-2359 DMSGRSIVYKIRN
+2359 DSSHSSIVYKIRN

-2393 YTGGLIGNISFVSGV
+2393 YTGGLIGNISSSGV
-2408 TFNIGNCEVLNTQ
+2408 TFDISDCEVQNAQ
-2421 INEDKVSG
+2421 INEEGKVSG
-2429 EKLGTGGLVGGAVGN
+2429 EKF
-2444 GNLNIQDCKVQ
+2444 
-2455 NTQIN
+2455 
-2460 EEDKVSG
+2460 
-2467 EILRTGG
+2467 RTGG
-2474 LVGRAEGN
+2474 LVGSATGDGN
-2482 GKLNIQKCSVKE
+2482 LKIQECSVEE
-2494 SDMYGSR
+2494 SDMYGSL
-2501 AGGVAGEL
+2501 AGGIAGAL
-2509 CIPTTITECTVS
+2509 HTPTTITECTVS
-2521 GSGNDKN
+2521 GLSDDKN
-2528 IIKGRKSA
+2528 IIKGQKSA

-2543 AFGGKIGIHKSTV
+2543 VCGGKIGIHKSTV
-2556 SNTSIIAIDDWGA
+2556 SNTSITAIDDWGA

-2577 WNVVPHLYFYDS
+2577 WNVVPNLYFYDS
-2589 QVNGCTITGQR
+2589 QVNGCTITGKR

-2622 TIKASTANNAGLLIG
+2622 TIEASAPNNAGLLIG
-2637 LTGNRNLQ
+2637 LTGNRNRQ

-2655 KTTAKENNRNISK
+2655 NTTAKENNRNINK
-2668 LYGTLT
+2668 LYGTLN
-2674 ETDNTNVKN
+2674 ENDNTEVK
-2683 KSYFSFAD
+2683 KQSYFSFAD
-2691 YNGTASNNTTQSLLD
+2691 YNGTASNSTTQSLLD
-2706 ANPVF
+2706 ANQVA

-2717 PTSQLSVSDDGN
+2717 PTSKLSVYDATNANGS
-2729 TGKALYGDSAAWTK
+2729 KALYGDSAAWTT
-2743 DTDGKFTLNA
+2743 DTDGRFTLNA
-2753 QTIYR
+2753 QTIYQ
-2758 DAKKTQSSTAEG
+2758 DAKNTQRSTAEG

-2792 EENQTNKVSKD
+2792 KENQTKTVSND

-2841 SVQTYTDTDGKFV
+2841 SVQTYTDIGGKFV
-2854 LATNANPALEV
+2854 LATNANPALKV
-2865 KKNASG
+2865 KNASG

-2901 SNAEHKYNV
+2901 NDTEHKYNV

-2940 LIEDNAHL
+2940 LIEDSAHL

-2997 QGSSLL
+2997 QGSSL

-3023 TTNSNTGN
+3023 TMDSNTGN
-3031 TIPLKDFKDSSGN
+3031 TIPLTDFKDSSGN
-3044 AFQAVSIGE
+3044 TFQAVSIGE

-3061 DNNNGSFI
+3061 DNNGSFI
-3069 KVDAEGVPDG
+3069 KVNAEGVPDG
-3079 VTKDDGKTYT
+3079 VTKKDGETYT

-3109 NEPGTRYAVTVD
+3109 DEPGTRYAVTVD
-3121 ESKLKDGVGLIS
+3121 ESKLKKGVEPIS

-3142 LVITVADITSG
+3142 LVITVDDITSG

-3170 FHLNYCTRKGKAQD
+3170 FHLNYRTRKGKVQD

-3198 YEQELRESEAVTG
+3198 YEQDLTESKAVTG
-3211 AIKKVTATD
+3211 AIKKVTAAD

-3230 ITIPSGQAFNKQDEL
+3230 ITIPSGQAFNNKDEL

-3255 TLTQE
+3255 TLKQE

-3284 MDGTKKKYYTY
+3284 MDGIKKKYYTY
-3295 AGGNWTEEESKETK
+3295 ADRKWTEAGSTETK
-3309 ALEYEWTAV
+3309 ALEYEWTAI

-3335 VNLQQIRDIVLGK
+3335 VSLQQIRDIVK
-3348 KQNEFYVEV
+3348 DKQNEFYVEV

-3372 ESQLEGA
+3372 KSQLESD
-3379 ILTNY
+3379 LPTNY
-3384 TKLTYTSQLATTR
+3384 TRLTYTSQLATTK

-3406 ALQQDTR
+3406 ALLQDTK
-3413 IRYYRDEAAGVQ
+3413 ISYYRDEAAGVQ

-3487 LNKNTIQDTESYAA
+3487 LNKNTTQATESYG
-3501 DALELKDYMKV
+3501 DALELNNYMKV
-3512 SVKSKNA
+3512 VVKSENVGTVKP
-3519 GEVQLTDDNKAYT
+3519 TYDKDKKAYT
-3532 WTVPKSSYWDDD
+3532 WTVPRSSYWDAGNR
-3544 KKIMKASSIFD
+3544 ILKASSIFD
-3555 GDIMTQAIQLKVNIK
+3555 GDIMTQAIQLKVNVK
-3570 NVDQLKHLYSNYK
+3570 NVDQLYSNYK

-3591 DQNGN
+3591 GQKGN

-3609 TMARVKPEFQDKQNK
+3609 TMARVKPEFQDEQNK

>member
-1 MLKYRRII
+1 MKYRRII

-31 NNLNTSLNMISAENS
+31 NNVNTSLNMISAENS
-46 DEVSHADAESVNSSE
+46 DEVSHADAESVSPSE
-61 KTDAENKADEKNT
+61 KTDEENKADEKNT
-74 TPDANEKDEDTAS
+74 TPDATEKDTAS
-87 SNSDSG
+87 SNSDSD

-98 QEEESTKQEP
+98 QEEETTKQEP

-116 ASQQATETET
+116 ASQQVSETAI

-137 SLSDLKFFANNT
+137 SLSDLNFFADNT
-149 ATIKSPQELILL
+149 ATITSPQQLILL
-161 SHCAQSEIQNITIN
+161 SHCAQNEIQNITIN
-175 INATGEFDLS
+175 INTTGEFNLS
-185 TKIANGTDL
+185 TKIETGTDL
-194 SEYLNKKASASQDY
+194 SEYLNTAAIASQDY

-214 SADVPFTGTITGQKP
+214 STDSPFSGTITGQKP
-229 AIKTNTT
+229 AIRTNTT

-243 QATIDNNLSVEW
+243 NATVENGLSVEW
-255 QGDGTKPMF
+255 QGDKTKPMF
-264 AEMYVLENDGTKS
+264 AETYVLQSNGEIP
-277 DGTIPITFTS
+277 IPITFTS

-296 RQASEETKA
+296 KKATDVTDA
-305 CLTIGNVVTYKDNK
+305 CLTIGNVVTYRDKV
-319 AQAGNSTNSGNIGLI
+319 QAESPTSNDNIGLI
-334 CNTLESGTIKLDGYV
+334 CNTLESGTIKLKGYA
-349 FPTDTEI
+349 FPTNTEI
-356 NTNSGAAGGLI
+356 NTGSGAAGGLI
-367 GNMAGGILDLANI
+367 GEMKGGILNLTSI
-380 GGTNISNLTVNSSSG
+380 GGANISNLTVNSSSG
-395 SAGSIVGEMSE
+395 SAGSIVGEMSG

-431 AGKVVNSTLSG
+431 AGKVDNSTLSG
-442 DEKITIN
+442 DKKITIN
-449 SPTLSSEENK
+449 SPALSSEK
-459 NSAVGGWIGDYIVQG
+459 NQDSAVGGWIGDYIVRG
-474 NNHEGKT
+474 ESHVDKI
-481 LPTQIDVVEPKV
+481 LPAQIDVVEPKV
-493 TMNGGNAGGYF
+493 TMNGGVATNGGNAGGYF

-513 NYQISGTEQKK
+513 NYQISGTKQEK
-524 KNITSVYTTGN
+524 KNITSEYTAGN
-535 GAGYAT
+535 GGIYGT
-541 IAGKVISDNKKTS
+541 VIGKVVTSNDNKKAS

-563 STTNGNSYYQGGF
+563 STTNGKSYYQGGL

-612 HLSSNSI
+612 HLSSNGI

-640 VGAASSGSI
+640 VGVASSGSI
-649 LEISGTTDLSGVNYT
+649 LEISGTTDLSGVKYN
-664 VSQYVG
+664 VSQSVG

-683 HGNGNGDENGN
+683 HGDGNGN
-694 GWKYIRSNKD
+694 GWKYIRSNSVSK
-704 YEINDI
+704 INDI

-716 IRLKAKTTTSD
+716 IRLKADTTTSD
-727 AQGGLDNELLSINN
+727 AQGGLDSELLSING
-741 VEHVIQYKNQ
+741 EHVIQYKNP

-760 TISSKEDLALLSIA
+760 TINSKEDLALLSIA

-786 LTANNWTTLQS
+786 LKADNWTTLQS
-797 KNVNFTAD
+797 KNINFTAD
-805 VNLQN
+805 VNLKN

-888 GSIHAGVSNGNMW
+888 GSIYAGASNGDMW
-901 IGSIAARQENNEAVI
+901 IGSIAARQETKETVI
-916 SKVKVT
+916 SNVQVT
-922 TKIAFDTNNDSK
+922 TTIAFDANNANNDSK
-934 KSYIGGVFGSAAK
+934 ISRIGGLFGSAGK
-947 VKLSENTGIQSNIT
+947 VKLNENTCIQSNIT
-961 LSNAGNGKQTYAGSV
+961 LSNAGSGKLTYVGSA
-976 AGYMSAGTLECN
+976 AGYMSAGTLESN

-1001 TYAYVGG
+1001 MYAYVGG

-1037 ITASSVQEAC
+1037 ITASNAQAAC
-1047 GGLLGC
+1047 GGLLGG
-1053 VWARSTVTFASDNT
+1053 VWARSAVTFASDNT
-1067 ATTSLTVKNN
+1067 ATASLTVKNN
-1077 TKIEAPNASVGGLAY
+1077 TKIEAPKASVGGLAY

-1101 SKGIDIQDL
+1101 SKGIDIQAL
-1110 EINCGKDLGLLV
+1110 NINCGKDLGLLV
-1122 CHGEKGTIKFNKD
+1122 CHGEKRTVKFNKD

-1144 LYLRTTADWA
+1144 LYLRTTADWN

-1160 EDLKLTCGKD
+1160 ANLDLQCESKA
-1170 SVFDEFVSY
+1170 VFDEFVAY
-1179 TAVSKDKIANN
+1179 TAASKDKIANN
-1190 GENGIVSIATKD
+1190 DENGIVSIATKD
-1202 RSGVKEDN
+1202 RNGVKEE
-1210 NTCTTYQN
+1210 NTTCKTYQN
-1218 RTNLGKSHEVNANSR
+1218 RTNFGKSHKINANSR
-1233 YYYDLDNYIETA
+1233 YYYDLDEYTKN
-1245 STNTNGKIDTPEEL
+1245 NTSEIDTPEEL

-1280 NQEITDI
+1280 NQE
-1287 KSNLSNPT
+1287 SSNPT

-1313 TGVGITGA
+1313 TGVQITGA
-1321 TITFYNEEIEK
+1321 TITFYNEQIEQA
-1332 VEKNNKS
+1332 EKDNKS
-1339 TQAKTQSQ
+1339 TQATRQSQ
-1347 HYMMHCGLFLDYSA
+1347 HYMMHCGLFLDHSV

-1367 ITLSNVTFAG
+1367 ITLSDVTFAG
-1377 SIGKVKSDV
+1377 SIGKVNSNA
-1386 SGVLFSGMVQGLES
+1386 SGVLFSGTVQGSELN
-1400 GGRQYTANMNLSNIV
+1400 GRQNTAKMNLSNIV
-1415 LSDLK
+1415 LSGLK
-1420 ITDYKDSS
+1420 ITDYTDSS

-1442 TEIKNLSTSDYT
+1442 TEIKTLSTSGYT

-1486 TTVNNKGIFTH
+1486 TTVSNKGIFTH

-1516 NFYKSGDWKDATY
+1516 NFYKIGDWTSDGTY
-1529 EHHVTYGK
+1529 NHQVTYGK
-1537 EISNST
+1537 EISHSK
-1543 EYTGLQ
+1543 EYKNLQ
-1549 KWYYDIATYNKDEG
+1549 KWYYDIATYNKNEG
-1563 LVKTEDNQTDF
+1563 LVKTGDNQTDPDF
-1574 SKWLPY
+1574 STWLPY
-1580 VCVPY
+1580 VSVSY
-1585 NDNDH
+1585 DKNNH

-1610 ADPYVI
+1610 GDPYVI

-1632 LPRTDWKITITNDQ
+1632 LPRTDWKITITKEQ
-1646 NTYCTNHS
+1646 NAYCTNHS
-1654 TDITFHYNG
+1654 KDITFRYNG
-1663 EQWVQV
+1663 VQWVEV
-1669 SKEAGTENW
+1669 SKEQG
-1678 VDVQNGQTRSN
+1678 VDVQNGETRSN

-1712 LKDFKGFGT
+1712 LNDFKGFGT
-1721 TDNPFRGVLVSTNP
+1721 TDNPFRGVLVSTK
-1735 NGVKLILTGAN
+1735 GATLILTGAN

-1756 GSVVKNLTIR
+1756 GSVVKDLTIK

-1802 IDDVNVTLD
+1802 IDGVNVTLANN
-1811 TGWLTLSGANKHL
+1811 WLTLSGANKHL

-1861 KTANSSLYVNPYVG
+1861 ETANSSLYVNPYVG

-1880 YAFSDTARVN
+1880 YAFSDTAEVS
-1890 LDNTDKNYQ
+1890 LDNTDKNYR
-1899 IQNLNSSETNDTKHI
+1899 IQNLNLSETNDTKHI

-1944 SSNAYRNITEV
+1944 SSNAYRNIPEE
-1955 ALQQGYA
+1955 ALQQEYS

-1972 NAAYDSIGT
+1972 NAAYNSIGANT
-1981 NVEPEDFVTAVKD
+1981 KQGDFDIAVKD
-1994 DQIAP
+1994 DQTAP
-1999 IVNESVINT
+1999 SDSNT

-2016 DKDLFNMAVLNANA
+2016 EKDLFNMAVLNA
-2030 TTSGATLTFPND
+2030 TTGGATLTFPNN
-2042 GRLDMS
+2042 GMLDMS
-2048 VYRSS
+2048 VYKSS
-2053 YQGVSARYVSNAV
+2053 YQGISARYVSNAV

-2122 FAPVNG
+2122 FAPVSG
-2128 TCNVAN
+2128 TCNVTN

-2141 GEASETGVQLQY
+2141 GTDSKTGVQLHY

-2167 EEKLVKGQKLGSYV
+2167 EEKLDKGQKLGSYV

-2204 FDSVKFEN
+2204 FGSVKFEN

-2232 TPTTNIGILLQPY
+2232 TPTTDIGILLQPY
-2245 GNEQTVYPYNTFTNC
+2245 KGEQTVYPYNTFTNC
-2260 SFSNLTVRGQEKAGG
+2260 SFRDLTVKGQENAGG
-2275 FCGYIDGKVSNQN
+2275 FCGCIDGKVQNQN
-2288 NLNVTRQKFIVGKDS
+2288 NLNVTTQNFIVGQDS
-2303 TISATLKDSCAGG
+2303 TISAIQGNSSAGG
-2316 LFGYARRGVG
+2316 LFGYARRGVA
-2326 INTVIGTTYTAIW
+2326 INTVSGTTYTAIW

-2348 YSGGVIGQVAA
+2348 YSGGLIGWINA
-2359 DMSGRSIVYKIRN
+2359 DSSINQIQYNIRN
-2372 VRVSGKTGTKS
+2372 VKVSGKTGTKS

-2393 YTGGLIGNISFVSGV
+2393 YTGGLIGNISSSGV
-2408 TFNIGNCEVLNTQ
+2408 TFYISDCEVQNAQ
-2421 INEDKVSG
+2421 INEEGKVSG
-2429 EKLGTGGLVGGAVGN
+2429 EKF
-2444 GNLNIQDCKVQ
+2444 
-2455 NTQIN
+2455 
-2460 EEDKVSG
+2460 
-2467 EILRTGG
+2467 RTGG
-2474 LVGRAEGN
+2474 LVGSATGS
-2482 GKLNIQKCSVKE
+2482 GKLNVQNCSVEE
-2494 SDMYGSR
+2494 SGMYGSL
-2501 AGGVAGEL
+2501 AGGIAGAL
-2509 CIPTTITECTVS
+2509 HIPTTITECTVS
-2521 GSGNDKN
+2521 GLSNDKN
-2528 IIKGRKSA
+2528 IIKGQKSA

-2543 AFGGKIGIHKSTV
+2543 VCNGGKIGIHKSTV
-2556 SNTSIIAIDDWGA
+2556 SNTSITAIDDWGA

-2577 WNVVPHLYFYDS
+2577 WNVVPNLYFYDS
-2589 QVNGCTITGQR
+2589 QVNGCIITGKR

-2622 TIKASTANNAGLLIG
+2622 TIEASTANNGGLLIG
-2637 LTGNRNLQ
+2637 LTGNRNLK
-2645 PMTIAGISIQ
+2645 PMTIAGVSIQ
-2655 KTTAKENNRNISK
+2655 NTTARENNRNISK
-2668 LYGTLT
+2668 LYGTLN

-2691 YNGTASNNTTQSLLD
+2691 YNGTAPNNTTQSLLD

-2717 PTSQLSVSDDGN
+2717 PTSQLSVYDATNANVS
-2729 TGKALYGDSAAWTK
+2729 KALYGDSAAWTT
-2743 DTDGKFTLNA
+2743 DTDGRFTLNA
-2753 QTIYR
+2753 QTIYQ
-2758 DAKKTQSSTAEG
+2758 DAKNTQSSTAEG
-2770 KYTYQET
+2770 KYTYRET

-2792 EENQTNKVSKD
+2792 KENQTNKVSND

-2831 ANNISGHVDT
+2831 ANNISGHVDA
-2841 SVQTYTDTDGKFV
+2841 SVQTYKDTGGKFV
-2854 LATNANPALEV
+2854 PATNEKRALEV
-2865 KKNASG
+2865 KYASG

-2886 SRFTLLTVTFKEKDE
+2886 SRFTLLTVTFKEIDE
-2901 SNAEHKYNV
+2901 SNVAHIYNV
-2910 QVPII
+2910 QVPIV

-2927 LSSGTNYRATNYD
+2927 LSSGTNYHATNYD
-2940 LIEDNAHL
+2940 LIEDKAHL

-2983 GGNVAKALDKSIDF
+2983 GGNVSQALDKSIDF
-2997 QGSSLL
+2997 QVSKGSSL

-3023 TTNSNTGN
+3023 TTDSNTGN
-3031 TIPLKDFKDSSGN
+3031 TIPLTAFKDSSEKT
-3044 AFQAVSIGE
+3044 FQAVSIGE

-3061 DNNNGSFI
+3061 DNNGSFI

-3079 VTKDDGKTYT
+3079 VTKEDGKTYT

-3109 NEPGTRYAVTVD
+3109 GESGTHYAVTVD
-3121 ESKLKDGVGLIS
+3121 ESKLKDGVGPI
-3133 TSTVHENYY
+3133 STVHENYY

-3153 TNLNGSVQTKI
+3153 TDLNGSVQTKI
-3164 TSNDIP
+3164 TSNGIP
-3170 FHLNYCTRKGKAQD
+3170 LHLNYRTRKGKVED

-3198 YEQELRESEAVTG
+3198 YEQTLIESEAVTG

-3220 SSMTVDVIDK
+3220 SSMTVDVVDK
-3230 ITIPSGQAFNKQDEL
+3230 ITIPSGQAFNDQDEL

-3255 TLTQE
+3255 TLKQE
-3260 NSPSTSAEVFPNG
+3260 NSQSTSAEVFPNG

-3284 MDGTKKKYYTY
+3284 MDGTTKKYYTY
-3295 AGGNWTEEESKETK
+3295 ADRKWTEAGSTETK
-3309 ALEYEWTAV
+3309 ALEYEWTAI

-3335 VNLQQIRDIVLGK
+3335 VNLQQIRDIVK
-3348 KQNEFYVEV
+3348 NKQNEFYVEV

-3372 ESQLEGA
+3372 ESQLESD
-3379 ILTNY
+3379 LPTNY

-3406 ALQQDTR
+3406 ALLQNTK
-3413 IRYYRDEAAGVQ
+3413 ISYYRDEAAGVQ

-3472 SILAS
+3472 SILAAS
-3477 SNGIQFSIQL
+3477 SGIQFSIQL
-3487 LNKNTIQDTESYAA
+3487 QNKNTTQDTENYTN
-3501 DALELKDYMKV
+3501 ALELKDYIKV
-3512 SVKSKNA
+3512 SVKSENA
-3519 GEVQLTDDNKAYT
+3519 GKVQLTDDTYT
-3532 WTVPKSSYWDDD
+3532 WTVPKSSYWDANNN
-3544 KKIMKASSIFD
+3544 IMEASSNFD
-3555 GDIMTQAIQLKVNIK
+3555 GDIMTQAIQLKVNI
-3570 NVDQLKHLYSNYK
+3570 DQFQHLYSNYR
-3583 VVLSVKII
+3583 VVLSVGII

-3596 VVENTTAADNIIY
+3596 VVGNTTAVDNIIY
-3609 TMARVKPEFQDKQNK
+3609 TMARVKPEFQD

>member
-9 AGILAVNLLAGSIL
+9 AGILAVNLLTGSIL
-23 LDYTEVNA
+23 LDYMEVNA
-31 NNLNTSLNMISAENS
+31 NNVNTSLNMISADNS
-46 DEVSHADAESVNSSE
+46 DEVSHADAESVSSSE

-74 TPDANEKDEDTAS
+74 TLDANEKDENTAS
-87 SNSDSG
+87 SNSDAG

-98 QEEESTKQEP
+98 QEEETTKQEP
-108 SSEIAAED
+108 SSEIAVED
-116 ASQQATETET
+116 ASRQASETET

-137 SLSDLKFFANNT
+137 SLSDLNFFANNT
-149 ATIKSPQELILL
+149 ATINSPQELILL
-161 SHCAQSEIQNITIN
+161 SHCAQSEIQNITID
-175 INATGEFDLS
+175 INATGILDLS
-185 TKIANGTDL
+185 TKIAKDTDL
-194 SEYLNKKASASQDY
+194 SGYLNKAVIASQDY

-214 SADVPFTGTITGQKP
+214 STDIPFKGTITGQTP

-243 QATIDNNLSVEW
+243 NAKIEKNFSVEW

-296 RQASEETKA
+296 RQVSEGTNA

-319 AQAGNSTNSGNIGLI
+319 AQAVSSTSNNNIGLI

-349 FPTDTEI
+349 FPTETTI
-356 NTNSGAAGGLI
+356 NTDSGAAGGLI
-367 GNMAGGILDLANI
+367 GKMEGGILDLTSIGGANI
-380 GGTNISNLTVNSSSG
+380 SKLTVNSSSG
-395 SAGSIVGEMSE
+395 GAGSIVGEMSE
-406 TAEIQVNQDI
+406 TAQIQVNQNI
-416 TITNPTIKGKYAGGF
+416 TITSPTIKGKYAGGF

-442 DEKITIN
+442 DKKITIN
-449 SPTLSSEENK
+449 SPALSSEK
-459 NSAVGGWIGDYIVQG
+459 NEDSAVGGWIGDYIVRG
-474 NNHEGKT
+474 NNHEDKI
-481 LPTQIDVVEPKV
+481 LPAQIDVAEPKV
-493 TMNGGNAGGYF
+493 TMNGGVATNGGNAGGYF

-513 NYQISGTEQKK
+513 NYQIPGTKQEK
-524 KNITSVYTTGN
+524 KNITSEYTAGN
-535 GAGYAT
+535 GGIYGT
-541 IAGKVISDNKKTS
+541 VIGKVVTSNDNKRAS
-554 LIINHVKSN
+554 LNINHVKSN
-563 STTNGNSYYQGGF
+563 STIKGNSYYQGGL

-591 EITVSNITTTQES
+591 EITVSKTTAKEDA

-619 LSIADS
+619 LSIVDS

-640 VGAASSGSI
+640 VGVASSGSI
-649 LEISGTTDLSGVNYT
+649 LEISGTTDLSNVTYKE
-664 VSQYVG
+664 SEYVG

-683 HGNGNGDENGN
+683 HGDGNGNDN
-694 GWKYIRSNKD
+694 GWKYIRSKNDSK
-704 YEINDI
+704 INDI

-727 AQGGLDNELLSINN
+727 AQGGLDSELLSING
-741 VEHVIQYKNQ
+741 EHVIQYKNP

-760 TISSKEDLALLSIA
+760 TINSKEDLALLSIA

-786 LTANNWTTLQS
+786 LKADNWTTLQN
-797 KNVNFTAD
+797 KNINFTTNI
-805 VNLQN
+805 NLQN
-810 TGIIGISRDID
+810 TGIIGISRDISD
-821 DSAYTG
+821 NAYTG
-827 NINGNTYTLTLSI
+827 NINGNTNTVTLSI

-849 NIATDGTEGC
+849 SIVTDETEGC

-873 LFSRMSGNVRNLTIA
+873 LFSRMGGNVSNLTIT
-888 GSIHAGVSNGNMW
+888 GSIHTGVSNGDMW
-901 IGSIAARQENNEAVI
+901 IGSIAARQETNETVI
-916 SKVKVT
+916 SNVQVT
-922 TKIAFDTNNDSK
+922 TAIAFDAKGDSK
-934 KSYIGGVFGSAAK
+934 ISRLGGLFGSAGK
-947 VKLSENTGIQSNIT
+947 VKLNGNTCIQSNIT
-961 LSNAGNGKQTYAGSV
+961 LRNAGSGKLTYVGSA

-994 KIVTDAS
+994 TIVTDAS

-1028 KALTFDGFS
+1028 KSLTFDGFS
-1037 ITASSVQEAC
+1037 ITASNAQTAC
-1047 GGLLGC
+1047 GGLLGG
-1053 VWARSTVTFASDNT
+1053 VWARSAVTFASDNT
-1067 ATTSLTVKNN
+1067 ATTTSLTVKNN
-1077 TKIEAPNASVGGLAY
+1077 TKIEAPKASVGGLAY

-1101 SKGIDIQDL
+1101 SKGIDIQAL
-1110 EINCGKDLGLLV
+1110 NINCGKDLGLLV
-1122 CHGEKGTIKFNKD
+1122 CHGEKSSVKFNKE

-1144 LYLRTTADWA
+1144 LYLRTTADWD

-1160 EDLKLTCGKD
+1160 EGLELTCGSKA
-1170 SVFDEFVSY
+1170 VFDEFVAY
-1179 TAVSKDKIANN
+1179 TAASKDKIANN
-1190 GENGIVSIATKD
+1190 DENGIVSIATKD
-1202 RSGVKEDN
+1202 RNGVKEEKT
-1210 NTCTTYQN
+1210 TCKTYQN
-1218 RTNLGKSHEVNANSR
+1218 RTNLGKSHKINANSR
-1233 YYYDLDNYIETA
+1233 YYYDLDEYTETA
-1245 STNTNGKIDTPEEL
+1245 SKNTNNTEKIDTPEEL

-1287 KSNLSNPT
+1287 NNISNPI

-1307 YPIHLN
+1307 YPIYLN
-1313 TGVGITGA
+1313 TGVQITGA
-1321 TITFYNEEIEK
+1321 TITFYNEQIEQA
-1332 VEKNNKS
+1332 ETNNKS
-1339 TQAKTQSQ
+1339 TQATTQSQ
-1347 HYMMHCGLFLDYSA
+1347 HYMMHCGLFLDHSV

-1377 SIGKVKSDV
+1377 SIGKVNSNA
-1386 SGVLFSGMVQGLES
+1386 SGVLFSGTVQGSES
-1400 GGRQYTANMNLSNIV
+1400 NGRQNTAKMNLNNIV
-1415 LSDLK
+1415 LSGLK
-1420 ITDYKDSS
+1420 ITAYKDSS

-1442 TEIKNLSTSDYT
+1442 TEIKTLSTSGYT

-1472 HQINMGFSEIKLPD
+1472 YQINMGFSEITLPD

-1516 NFYKSGDWKDATY
+1516 NFYKSGDWEGNTY
-1529 EHHVTYGK
+1529 KHEVAYGK
-1537 EISNST
+1537 EISDSL
-1543 EYTGLQ
+1543 EYNGLQ

-1563 LVKTEDNQTDF
+1563 LVKTGDNQTDF
-1574 SKWLPY
+1574 STWLPY
-1580 VCVPY
+1580 VHVSY
-1585 NDNDH
+1585 NENNH

-1610 ADPYVI
+1610 GDPYVI

-1632 LPRTDWKITITNDQ
+1632 LPRTDWKITITNNQ
-1646 NTYCTNHS
+1646 NIYCTGHS
-1654 TDITFHYNG
+1654 TDITFRYNG

-1678 VDVQNGQTRSN
+1678 VDVQNGETRSN

-1699 YYDLQGGTNGEIT
+1699 YYNLKGTDGQIT
-1712 LKDFKGFGT
+1712 LNDFKGFGT
-1721 TDNPFRGVLVSTNP
+1721 TDNPFRGVLVSTNK
-1735 NGVKLILTGAN
+1735 NGVELILKGAN

-1802 IDDVNVTLD
+1802 IDGVNVTLAD
-1811 TGWLTLSGANKHL
+1811 GWLTLSGANKHL

-1841 RNMQDKQFLTDAMIS
+1841 RNMQGKHVLTDKMIL
-1856 GASVA
+1856 GGSVA
-1861 KTANSSLYVNPYVG
+1861 ETATSSLYVNPYVG

-1880 YAFSDTARVN
+1880 YAFADTAGESLN
-1890 LDNTDKNYQ
+1890 NTEKNYQ
-1899 IQNLNSSETNDTKHI
+1899 IRNLNSSETTDTKHI
-1914 TASGK
+1914 TATGK
-1919 SIGIKDAEGLLILS
+1919 TIGIKDAEGLLILS

-1944 SSNAYRNITEV
+1944 SSNAYRKITEGV
-1955 ALQQGYA
+1955 LQEGYA

-1972 NAAYDSIGT
+1972 NAAYDSIGANT
-1981 NVEPEDFVTAVKD
+1981 QPNDFNTAVKD

-1999 IVNESVINT
+1999 IVSESVSNT

-2016 DKDLFNMAVLNANA
+2016 EKDLFNMAVLDA
-2030 TTSGATLTFPND
+2030 TTGGATLTFPNET
-2042 GRLDMS
+2042 LDMS
-2048 VYRSS
+2048 VYKSS

-2088 GVSGNGTEII
+2088 GVSGNGTKII

-2122 FAPVNG
+2122 FAPVSG
-2128 TCNVAN
+2128 TCNVTN

-2141 GEASETGVQLQY
+2141 GADSKKTGVQLQY
-2153 YTSDGVVTAQASNL
+2153 YTSGGEKTAQASNWSN
-2167 EEKLVKGQKLGSYV
+2167 KTYV
-2181 GVGSFVGSTAGTLTS
+2181 GVGSFIGSTAGTVAEFS
-2196 AWYPVNVN
+2196 GNYKWYRAFVN
-2204 FDSVKFEN
+2204 FNSVKFEN

-2225 GNIARIY
+2225 GNSGRIELNKGSS
-2232 TPTTNIGILLQPY
+2232 TPTSDIGILLQPCG
-2245 GNEQTVYPYNTFTNC
+2245 GNGGQNTVYLYNTFTNC
-2260 SFSNLTVRGQEKAGG
+2260 SFRNLIVNGQEKAGG
-2275 FCGYIDGKVSNQN
+2275 FCGHVDGKIDLLNQ
-2288 NLNVTRQKFIVGKDS
+2288 LNVTEADLIVGQNS
-2303 TISATLKDSCAGG
+2303 SISATLNNSSAGG
-2316 LFGYARRGVG
+2316 LFGYLRRGVA
-2326 INTVIGTTYTAIW
+2326 INYGSGTYTAAIW

-2348 YSGGVIGQVAA
+2348 YSGGLIGELATETGGRVYNINKVRILGSVQSKGSSQVGGGIIGRAS
-2359 DMSGRSIVYKIRN
+2359 SGQTI
-2372 VRVSGKTGTKS
+2372 T
-2383 LIKGTSNGEA
+2383 IKDCSVNTSNIKA
-2393 YTGGLIGNISFVSGV
+2393 SS
-2408 TFNIGNCEVLNTQ
+2408 
-2421 INEDKVSG
+2421 
-2429 EKLGTGGLVGGAVGN
+2429 
-2444 GNLNIQDCKVQ
+2444 
-2455 NTQIN
+2455 
-2460 EEDKVSG
+2460 
-2467 EILRTGG
+2467 
-2474 LVGRAEGN
+2474 
-2482 GKLNIQKCSVKE
+2482 
-2494 SDMYGSR
+2494 
-2501 AGGVAGEL
+2501 AGGIVGYLLTSA
-2509 CIPTTITECTVS
+2509 TITGCTVS
-2521 GSGNDKN
+2521 GSNSNNSKIEGNN
-2528 IIKGRKSA
+2528 CAS
-2536 AGIVGEI
+2536 GIVGCLE
-2543 AFGGKIGIHKSTV
+2543 
-2556 SNTSIIAIDDWGA
+2556 
-2569 GGLVGDID
+2569 
-2577 WNVVPHLYFYDS
+2577 
-2589 QVNGCTITGQR
+2589 VNGQVAIRNNKVEKLSLISNATGWGSGGFIGDVSGNTKSSKIFIFDSEVTDCSITGNR

-2606 NIRGYL
+2606 TLRGCVK
-2612 NGSNLLLKDT
+2612 GSNLLLNNT
-2622 TIKASTANNAGLLIG
+2622 QITASSDKSGGLLIG
-2637 LTGNRNLQ
+2637 LTGDANLQ

-2655 KTTAKENNRNISK
+2655 NTTAKENNRNISK
-2668 LYGTLT
+2668 LYGTLN
-2674 ETDNTNVKN
+2674 ETANTNVKN

-2691 YNGTASNNTTQSLLD
+2691 YNRTANNTTQSLLD

-2717 PTSQLSVSDDGN
+2717 PTSQLSVYDATNANVS
-2729 TGKALYGDSAAWTK
+2729 KALYGDSAAWTT
-2743 DTDGKFTLNA
+2743 DTDGRFTLNA
-2753 QTIYR
+2753 QTIYQ
-2758 DAKKTQSSTAEG
+2758 DAKNTQSSTAEG

-2792 EENQTNKVSKD
+2792 KENQTKTVSND

-2811 NVSQTITDYLDIVTN
+2811 NVSQTITDYLDIITN

-2831 ANNISGHVDT
+2831 ANNISGDSDIHVDA
-2841 SVQTYTDTDGKFV
+2841 SVKTYTDTDGKFV

-2871 RISEFAATTEFDNTK
+2871 RISEFAATTEFDNTN

-2901 SNAEHKYNV
+2901 SGTEHKYNV
-2910 QVPII
+2910 QIPII

-2940 LIEDNAHL
+2940 LIEDSAHL

-2983 GGNVAKALDKSIDF
+2983 GGNVSEALDKSIDF
-2997 QGSSLL
+2997 QVSKGSSL

-3023 TTNSNTGN
+3023 TTDSNTGN
-3031 TIPLKDFKDSSGN
+3031 TIPLTAFKDSSEKT
-3044 AFQAVSIGE
+3044 FQAVSIGE

-3061 DNNNGSFI
+3061 DNNGSFI
-3069 KVDAEGVPDG
+3069 KVDAEGIPDG
-3079 VTKDDGKTYT
+3079 VTKEDGKTYT

-3109 NEPGTRYAVTVD
+3109 GESGTRYAVTVD
-3121 ESKLKDGVGLIS
+3121 ESKLKNGVGPI
-3133 TSTVHENYY
+3133 STVHENYY

-3164 TSNDIP
+3164 TSNNIP
-3170 FHLNYCTRKGKAQD
+3170 FHLNYRTRKGNVQD

-3198 YEQELRESEAVTG
+3198 YEQELTESEAVTG

-3230 ITIPSGQAFNKQDEL
+3230 ITIPSGQAFNNKDEL

-3255 TLTQE
+3255 TLKQK
-3260 NSPSTSAEVFPNG
+3260 NSQSTSAEVFPNG

-3284 MDGTKKKYYTY
+3284 MDGTAKKYYTY
-3295 AGGNWTEEESKETK
+3295 ANGKWTEAGSTETK
-3309 ALEYEWTAV
+3309 ALEYEWTAI

-3325 LSTNGTIDSS
+3325 LSTSGTIDSS
-3335 VNLQQIRDIVLGK
+3335 VNLQQIRDIVK
-3348 KQNEFYVEV
+3348 DKQNEFYVEV

-3372 ESQLEGA
+3372 ESQLDNA
-3379 ILTNY
+3379 VPTNY

-3406 ALQQDTR
+3406 ALLQNTK
-3413 IRYYRDEAAGVQ
+3413 ISYYRDEAAGVQ

-3465 STIKDLS
+3465 SAIKDLS

-3477 SNGIQFSIQL
+3477 SSGIQFSIQL
-3487 LNKNTIQDTESYAA
+3487 QNKNTTQDTENYAN
-3501 DALELKDYMKV
+3501 ALELEDYIKV
-3512 SVKSKNA
+3512 SVKSENA
-3519 GEVQLTDDNKAYT
+3519 GTVQLTNDNKAYT
-3532 WTVPKSSYWDDD
+3532 WTVPKSSYWDAGN
-3544 KKIMKASSIFD
+3544 KIMKASSIFD
-3555 GDIMTQAIQLKVNIK
+3555 GDIMTQAIQLKANIK
-3570 NVDQLKHLYSNYK
+3570 NVDQLQHLYSNYR
-3583 VVLSVKII
+3583 VVLSVGII

-3596 VVENTTAADNIIY
+3596 VVGNTTATDNIIY
-3609 TMARVKPEFQDKQNK
+3609 TMARVKPEFQDKQNTR

>member
-1 MLKYRRII
+1 MKYRRII

-31 NNLNTSLNMISAENS
+31 NNVNTSLNMISAENS
-46 DEVSHADAESVNSSE
+46 DEVSNADAESVSPSE
-61 KTDAENKADEKNT
+61 KTDEENKADEKNT
-74 TPDANEKDEDTAS
+74 TPDANEKDTAS
-87 SNSDSG
+87 SNSDSD

-98 QEEESTKQEP
+98 QEEETTKQEP
-108 SSEIAAED
+108 SSETAAGD
-116 ASQQATETET
+116 ASQQATETAT
-126 EAEAQE
+126 KAEGQE

-137 SLSDLKFFANNT
+137 SLSDLKFYTDSTKT
-149 ATIKSPQELILL
+149 ATITSPKQLILL
-161 SHCAQSEIQNITIN
+161 SHCAQNEIQNITIN
-175 INATGEFDLS
+175 INTTGEFNLS
-185 TKIANGTDL
+185 TKIETGTDL
-194 SEYLNKKASASQDY
+194 SEYLNTAASASQDY

-214 SADVPFTGTITGQKP
+214 STESPFKGTITGQTP

-255 QGDGTKPMF
+255 LGDEPKPMF
-264 AEMYVLENDGTKS
+264 AETYLLESDGTKS
-277 DGTIPITFTS
+277 DRTIPITFTS

-296 RQASEETKA
+296 KKATNETEA
-305 CLTIGNVVTYKDNK
+305 CLTIGNVVTYRDKV
-319 AQAGNSTNSGNIGLI
+319 QAGSSTSNDNIGLI

-349 FPTDTEI
+349 FPTETTI
-356 NTNSGAAGGLI
+356 NTDSGAAGGLI
-367 GNMAGGILDLANI
+367 GKMEGGILDLTSI
-380 GGTNISNLTVNSSSG
+380 GGANISNLTVNSSSG
-395 SAGSIVGEMSE
+395 SAGSLVGEMSE
-406 TAEIQVNQDI
+406 AAQIQVNQNI

-431 AGKVVNSTLSG
+431 AGKIVNSTLSG
-442 DEKITIN
+442 NNTITVEAPTV
-449 SPTLSSEENK
+449 SPGGDKTD
-459 NSAVGGWIGDYIVQG
+459 SAVGGLIGDYTVKAS
-474 NNHEGKT
+474 NHTVKQ
-481 LPTQIDVVEPKV
+481 LPTQIAIAGTPKV
-493 TMNGGNAGGYF
+493 TTITKTNGAAIGVNDGNIGGYF
-504 GLLELQGDI
+504 GVLELQGDI
-513 NYQISGTEQKK
+513 QYEISGSDGAKREGKAE
-524 KNITSVYTTGN
+524 YT
-535 GAGYAT
+535 AGDGGTYGT
-541 IAGKVISDNKKTS
+541 VIGKVISDNKMSS

-563 STTNGNSYYQGGF
+563 STTNGNSYYQGGI
-576 VGEIGENVYLQVSDA
+576 VGEIGENVYLQVRNS
-591 EITVSNITTTQES
+591 EITVSNTTAKKEV

-619 LSIADS
+619 MSIADS
-625 VKVTNSGTISGGGGL
+625 VKVTISGTNTISGGGGL
-640 VGAASSGSI
+640 VGNASSGSI
-649 LEISGTTDLSGVNYT
+649 LEISGTTDLSGVNYSA
-664 VSQYVG
+664 SQYVG

-683 HGNGNGDENGN
+683 HGDGNGNGNGN
-694 GWKYIRSNKD
+694 GWKYIRSNSNKNFK
-704 YEINDI
+704 INDI

-716 IRLKAKTTTSD
+716 IRLKANQTILD
-727 AQGGLDNELLSINN
+727 AQGGLDSELLKIDSESHEIGYGISVNLTGN
-741 VEHVIQYKNQ
+741 D
-751 NFSLSNTEI
+751 I

-774 WNSRGVFSADSN
+774 WNSRGVFSVDSN
-786 LTANNWTTLQS
+786 LRADNWTTLQS
-797 KNVNFTAD
+797 KNINFTAD
-805 VNLQN
+805 VNLKN

-827 NINGNTYTLTLSI
+827 SINGIDHTLTLSI

-849 NIATDGTEGC
+849 NKATDGAEGC

-873 LFSRMSGNVRNLTIA
+873 LFSRMSGNVSNLTIT
-888 GSIHAGVSNGNMW
+888 GSIYAGVCNGDMW
-901 IGSIAARQENNEAVI
+901 IGSIAARQEINETVI
-916 SKVKVT
+916 SNVQVT
-922 TKIAFDTNNDSK
+922 TAIAFDAQGDSK
-934 KSYIGGVFGSAAK
+934 ISCIGGLFGSAGK
-947 VKLSENTGIQSNIT
+947 VKLNENTCIKSDIT
-961 LSNAGNGKQTYAGSV
+961 LSNAGSGKLTYAGSV

-994 KIVTDAS
+994 TIATEAS
-1001 TYAYVGG
+1001 LYAYVGG

-1028 KALTFDGFS
+1028 KSLTFDGFS
-1037 ITASSVQEAC
+1037 ITASNAQTAC
-1047 GGLLGC
+1047 GGLLGG
-1053 VWARSTVTFASDNT
+1053 VWARSAVTFASDNT

-1077 TKIEAPNASVGGLAY
+1077 TTIEAPRASVGGLAY

-1101 SKGIDIQDL
+1101 SKGIDIQNL
-1110 EINCGKDLGLLV
+1110 KINCGKDLGLLV
-1122 CHGEKGTIKFNKD
+1122 CHGEKRTIKFNKE

-1144 LYLRTTADWA
+1144 LYLRTTADWD
-1154 DSYKLA
+1154 DSYKLDA
-1160 EDLKLTCGKD
+1160 NLDLQCGSKA
-1170 SVFDEFVSY
+1170 VFDEFVAY
-1179 TAVSKDKIANN
+1179 TATSKDKIANN
-1190 GENGIVSIATKD
+1190 DENGIVSIATKD
-1202 RSGVKEDN
+1202 RNGVKEE
-1210 NTCTTYQN
+1210 NTTCKTYQN
-1218 RTNLGKSHEVNANSR
+1218 RTNFGKSHKINANSR
-1233 YYYDLDNYIETA
+1233 YYYDLDNYTETA
-1245 STNTNGKIDTPEEL
+1245 STNTAGYNTGKIDTPEEL

-1287 KSNLSNPT
+1287 KNNILNPT
-1295 ISGTLNMDKYSY
+1295 ISGILNMDKYSY
-1307 YPIHLN
+1307 YPIHLK
-1313 TGVGITGA
+1313 TGIGITDA
-1321 TITFYNEEIEK
+1321 TITFYNEQIEK
-1332 VEKNNKS
+1332 AETTNKS
-1339 TQAKTQSQ
+1339 TQATTQSQ
-1347 HYMMHCGLFLDYSA
+1347 HYMMHCGLFLDHSV
-1361 NETATS
+1361 NEIATS

-1377 SIGKVKSDV
+1377 SIGKVNSNA
-1386 SGVLFSGMVQGLES
+1386 SGVLFSGTVQGSES
-1400 GGRQYTANMNLSNIV
+1400 NGSQNTAKMNLNNIV
-1415 LSDLK
+1415 LSGLK
-1420 ITDYKDSS
+1420 ITDYTDSS

-1442 TEIKNLSTSDYT
+1442 TEIKNLSTSGYT

-1472 HQINMGFSEIKLPD
+1472 HQINMGFLEIKLPD

-1516 NFYKSGDWKDATY
+1516 NFYKSGDWNGDTY
-1529 EHHVTYGK
+1529 NHQVTYGK
-1537 EISNST
+1537 EISHSK
-1543 EYTGLQ
+1543 EYKNLQ
-1549 KWYYDIATYNKDEG
+1549 KWYYDIATYNKNEG
-1563 LVKTEDNQTDF
+1563 LVKTGDNQTDPDF
-1574 SKWLPY
+1574 STWLPY
-1580 VCVPY
+1580 VSVSY
-1585 NDNDH
+1585 NKNNH

-1610 ADPYVI
+1610 GDPYVI

-1654 TDITFHYNG
+1654 TDITFRYNG
-1663 EQWVQV
+1663 EQWIQV

-1678 VDVQNGQTRSN
+1678 VDVQNGETRSN

-1699 YYDLQGGTNGEIT
+1699 YYDLQGGINGEIT

-1721 TDNPFRGVLVSTNP
+1721 TDNPFRGVLVST
-1735 NGVKLILTGAN
+1735 KDATLILTGAN
-1746 TGNGLIAYSY
+1746 TGDGLIAYSY
-1756 GSVVKNLTIR
+1756 GSVVKDLTIK

-1802 IDDVNVTLD
+1802 IDGVNVTLD

-1841 RNMQDKQFLTDAMIS
+1841 RNMQGASGLTDAMIS
-1856 GASVA
+1856 DGSVA
-1861 KTANSSLYVNPYVG
+1861 ETATTSLYVNPYVG

-1880 YAFSDTARVN
+1880 YAFADKAGKS

-1914 TASGK
+1914 TALGK
-1919 SIGIKDAEGLLILS
+1919 SIGIKDAEELLILS

-1944 SSNAYRNITEV
+1944 SSNAYRNITEG

-1981 NVEPEDFVTAVKD
+1981 NTKPNDFDTAVKD
-1994 DQIAP
+1994 DQTAP
-1999 IVNESVINT
+1999 SDSNT

-2016 DKDLFNMAVLNANA
+2016 EKDLFNMAVLNA
-2030 TTSGATLTFPND
+2030 TTGGATLTFPNN
-2042 GRLDMS
+2042 GTLDMS
-2048 VYRSS
+2048 VYKSS
-2053 YQGVSARYVSNAV
+2053 YQGISARYVSNAV

-2088 GVSGNGTEII
+2088 GVSGNGTKII
-2098 FDMNVKEYAD
+2098 FDMDVKEYAN

-2122 FAPVNG
+2122 FAPVSG

-2141 GEASETGVQLQY
+2141 GTDPKTGVQLQY
-2153 YTSDGVVTAQASNL
+2153 YKSNGEVTAQASNNW
-2167 EEKLVKGQKLGSYV
+2167 GSRSFV

-2196 AWYPVNVN
+2196 KWYPVKVN

-2232 TPTTNIGILLQPY
+2232 TPTTDIGILLQPY

-2260 SFSNLTVRGQEKAGG
+2260 SFRDLTVKGQENAGG
-2275 FCGYIDGKVSNQN
+2275 FCGCIDGKVTNQN
-2288 NLNVTRQKFIVGKDS
+2288 NLNVTTQNFIVGQDS
-2303 TISATLKDSCAGG
+2303 TISAIQGNSSAGG
-2316 LFGYARRGVG
+2316 LFGYARRGVA
-2326 INTVIGTTYTAIW
+2326 INTVSGTTYTAIW

-2348 YSGGVIGQVAA
+2348 YSGGIIGHIYT
-2359 DMSGRSIVYKIRN
+2359 DSSSPYYKIRN

-2383 LIKGTSNGEA
+2383 LIKVRSNGEK
-2393 YTGGLIGNISFVSGV
+2393 YTGGLIGKISFASGV
-2408 TFNIGNCEVLNTQ
+2408 TFNILDCEVQNTQ
-2421 INEDKVSG
+2421 INEVDKVSG
-2429 EKLGTGGLVGGAVGN
+2429 EKL
-2444 GNLNIQDCKVQ
+2444 
-2455 NTQIN
+2455 
-2460 EEDKVSG
+2460 
-2467 EILRTGG
+2467 RTGG
-2474 LVGRAEGN
+2474 LAGGADGN
-2482 GKLNIQKCSVKE
+2482 GKLNIQNCSVEE
-2494 SDMYGSR
+2494 SGMYGSLV
-2501 AGGVAGEL
+2501 GGIAGEL

-2521 GSGNDKN
+2521 GSDNDKN
-2528 IIKGRKSA
+2528 IIKGQKCA

-2543 AFGGKIGIHKSTV
+2543 ACGGKIGIHNSTV
-2556 SNTSIIAIDDWGA
+2556 SNTSITAIDDWGA
-2569 GGLVGDID
+2569 GGLVGDIN
-2577 WNVVPHLYFYDS
+2577 WNVVPKLYFYDS

-2622 TIKASTANNAGLLIG
+2622 TIKASAVNNAGLLIG
-2637 LTGNRNLQ
+2637 LTGNQNLQ

-2655 KTTAKENNRNISK
+2655 NTTARENNRNISK
-2668 LYGTLT
+2668 LYGTLN
-2674 ETDNTNVKN
+2674 ETDNTNVK
-2683 KSYFSFAD
+2683 KQSYFSFAD
-2691 YNGTASNNTTQSLLD
+2691 YNGTASNKTTQSLLD
-2706 ANPVF
+2706 AEQVF

-2717 PTSQLSVSDDGN
+2717 PTSQLSVYDAAN

-2743 DTDGKFTLNA
+2743 DADGKYTLNA
-2753 QTIYR
+2753 QTIYQ
-2758 DAKKTQSSTAEG
+2758 DAKNTQSSTAEG
-2770 KYTYQET
+2770 KYTYREM

-2787 ISTYN
+2787 ISTYKK
-2792 EENQTNKVSKD
+2792 ENQTKTVSND

-2811 NVSQTITDYLDIVTN
+2811 NVSQTITDYLDIITN

-2831 ANNISGHVDT
+2831 ANNMSGDSDIHVNA
-2841 SVQTYTDTDGKFV
+2841 SVKTYTDTDGKFV
-2854 LATNANPALEV
+2854 LATNAKPALEV

-2901 SNAEHKYNV
+2901 NGTEHKYNV

-2940 LIEDNAHL
+2940 LIEDKAHL

-2983 GGNVAKALDKSIDF
+2983 GGNVSQALDKSIDF
-2997 QGSSLL
+2997 QVSQGSSL
-3003 PAGTQL
+3003 PARTQL

-3023 TTNSNTGN
+3023 TTDSNTGN
-3031 TIPLKDFKDSSGN
+3031 TIPLTAFKDSSEKT
-3044 AFQAVSIGE
+3044 FQAVSIGE

-3061 DNNNGSFI
+3061 DNNGSFI
-3069 KVDAEGVPDG
+3069 KVDAEGIPDG
-3079 VTKDDGKTYT
+3079 VTKEDGKTYT

-3109 NEPGTRYAVTVD
+3109 GEPGTRYAVTVD
-3121 ESKLKDGVGLIS
+3121 ESKLKDGVGPI
-3133 TSTVHENYY
+3133 STVHENYY

-3153 TNLNGSVQTKI
+3153 TDLNGSVQTKI
-3164 TSNDIP
+3164 TSNGIP
-3170 FHLNYCTRKGKAQD
+3170 VHLNYRTRKGKVQD

-3198 YEQELRESEAVTG
+3198 YKQTLTESEAVTG
-3211 AIKKVTATD
+3211 VIKKVTAAD
-3220 SSMTVDVIDK
+3220 SSMAVDVVDK
-3230 ITIPSGQAFNKQDEL
+3230 ITIPSGQAFNDQDEL
-3245 YQKFSGSLIK
+3245 YQKFSGRLIK
-3255 TLTQE
+3255 TLKQE
-3260 NSPSTSAEVFPNG
+3260 NSQSTSAKVFPNG

-3295 AGGNWTEEESKETK
+3295 ADRKWAEAGSTETK
-3309 ALEYEWTAV
+3309 ALEYEWTAID
-3318 NGLMDLP
+3318 GLMDLP

-3335 VNLQQIRDIVLGK
+3335 VSLQQIRDIVK
-3348 KQNEFYVEV
+3348 DKQNEFYVEV

-3372 ESQLEGA
+3372 ESQLDNA
-3379 ILTNY
+3379 VPTNY

-3406 ALQQDTR
+3406 ALLPNTK
-3413 IRYYRDEAAGVQ
+3413 ISYYRDEAAGVQ

-3465 STIKDLS
+3465 SAIKDLS

-3487 LNKNTIQDTESYAA
+3487 QNKNTTQDTENYTN
-3501 DALELKDYMKV
+3501 ALELKDYIKV
-3512 SVKSKNA
+3512 SVKSENA
-3519 GEVQLTDDNKAYT
+3519 GTVQPTDDKTYT
-3532 WTVPKSSYWDDD
+3532 WTVPKSSYWDAN

-3570 NVDQLKHLYSNYK
+3570 NVEHLYSNYR
-3583 VVLSVKII
+3583 VVLSVGII

-3596 VVENTTAADNIIY
+3596 VVGNTTATDNIIY
-3609 TMARVKPEFQDKQNK
+3609 TMARVKPEFQD

>member
-9 AGILAVNLLAGSIL
+9 AGILAVNLLAGGIL

-31 NNLNTSLNMISAENS
+31 NNVNTSLNMISAENS
-46 DEVSHADAESVNSSE
+46 DEVSHSDAESVSSSE
-61 KTDAENKADEKNT
+61 KTDTENKADEKNT
-74 TPDANEKDEDTAS
+74 TLDANEKDENTAS
-87 SNSDSG
+87 SNSDAG

-98 QEEESTKQEP
+98 QEEETTKQEP

-116 ASQQATETET
+116 ASQQATEAET

-137 SLSDLKFFANNT
+137 SLSDLNFFADNT
-149 ATIKSPQELILL
+149 ATITSPQQLILL
-161 SHCAQSEIQNITIN
+161 SHCAQNEIQNITIN
-175 INATGEFDLS
+175 INTTGEFNLS
-185 TKIANGTDL
+185 TKIEKGTDL
-194 SEYLNKKASASQDY
+194 SEYLNTAAIASQDY

-214 SADVPFTGTITGQKP
+214 STDVPFTGTITGQKP

-243 QATIDNNLSVEW
+243 KADINNNLSVEW

-264 AEMYVLENDGTKS
+264 AEMYVLESDGTKS

-287 GNGSLLGTV
+287 GKGSLLGTV
-296 RQASEETKA
+296 KKAPDATNA
-305 CLTIGNVVTYKDNK
+305 CLTIGNVVTYQ
-319 AQAGNSTNSGNIGLI
+319 AEVQAGSSTSNDNIGLI
-334 CNTLESGTIKLDGYV
+334 CNTLESGTIKLEGYA
-349 FPTDTEI
+349 FPTKTAI

-367 GNMAGGILDLANI
+367 GKMEGGILDLTSI
-380 GGTNISNLTVNSSSG
+380 GGANISNLTVNSSSG
-395 SAGSIVGEMSE
+395 SAGSIVGEMSG
-406 TAEIQVNQDI
+406 TAEIRVNQDI

-442 DEKITIN
+442 NKKITIN
-449 SPTLSSEENK
+449 SPALSSEK
-459 NSAVGGWIGDYIVQG
+459 NEDSAVGGWIGDYIVQG
-474 NNHEGKT
+474 NNHDDKT
-481 LPTQIDVVEPKV
+481 LPAQIDVAEPKV
-493 TMNGGNAGGYF
+493 TMNGGVATNGGNAGGYF

-513 NYQISGTEQKK
+513 NYQISGTEQEK
-524 KNITSVYTTGN
+524 KNITSEYTTGN
-535 GAGYAT
+535 GGIYGT
-541 IAGKVISDNKKTS
+541 VIGKVVTSNNNKRAS
-554 LIINHVKSN
+554 LNINHVKSN
-563 STTNGNSYYQGGF
+563 STIKGNSYYQGGF

-640 VGAASSGSI
+640 VGVASSGSI
-649 LEISGTTDLSGVNYT
+649 LEISGTTDLSGVNYN

-683 HGNGNGDENGN
+683 HGDGNGN
-694 GWKYIRSNKD
+694 GWKYIRSNSVSK
-704 YEINDI
+704 INDI

-716 IRLKAKTTTSD
+716 IRLKADTTTSD
-727 AQGGLDNELLSINN
+727 AQGGLDSELLSING
-741 VEHVIQYKNQ
+741 EHVIQYKNP

-760 TISSKEDLALLSIA
+760 TINSKEDLALLSIA

-786 LTANNWTTLQS
+786 LKADNWTTLQS
-797 KNVNFTAD
+797 KNINFTAD
-805 VNLQN
+805 VNLKN

-821 DSAYTG
+821 DNAYTG
-827 NINGNTYTLTLSI
+827 NINGNNHTLTLSI
-840 GETYGYKGE
+840 GETYGFKGE
-849 NIATDGTEGC
+849 NIATNETEGC

-873 LFSRMSGNVRNLTIA
+873 LFSRMGGNVSNLTIT
-888 GSIHAGVSNGNMW
+888 GSIHAGVSNGDMR
-901 IGSIAARQENNEAVI
+901 IGSIAARQETNETVI
-916 SKVKVT
+916 SNVQVT
-922 TKIAFDTNNDSK
+922 TAIAFDAKGDDSK
-934 KSYIGGVFGSAAK
+934 ISRIGGLFGSAEKAR
-947 VKLSENTGIQSNIT
+947 LNANTCIQSGIT
-961 LSNAGNGKQTYAGSV
+961 ISNAGNGKQTYVGSV

-994 KIVTDAS
+994 TIATDAS
-1001 TYAYVGG
+1001 MYAYVGG

-1037 ITASSVQEAC
+1037 ITASNAQTAC
-1047 GGLLGC
+1047 GGLLGG
-1053 VWARSTVTFASDNT
+1053 VWARSAVTFASDNT
-1067 ATTSLTVKNN
+1067 ATTSCLTVNN
-1077 TKIEAPNASVGGLAY
+1077 ATINAPKASVGGLAY

-1101 SKGIDIQDL
+1101 SKGIDIQKL
-1110 EINCGKDLGLLV
+1110 QIHCGEDLGLLV
-1122 CHGEKGTIKFNKD
+1122 CHGEKSTVKFNKD

-1144 LYLRTTADWA
+1144 LYLRTTADWD

-1160 EDLKLTCGKD
+1160 EGLELTCGSKA
-1170 SVFDEFVSY
+1170 VFDEFVAY
-1179 TAVSKDKIANN
+1179 TAASKDKIANN
-1190 GENGIVSIATKD
+1190 DENGIVSIATEN
-1202 RSGVKEDN
+1202 RNGVKEE
-1210 NTCTTYQN
+1210 NTTCKTYQN
-1218 RTNLGKSHEVNANSR
+1218 RTNFGKSHKTNANSR
-1233 YYYDLDNYIETA
+1233 YYYDLDAYTKTA
-1245 STNTNGKIDTPEEL
+1245 STNTNNTGKIDTPEEL

-1280 NQEITDI
+1280 NQEIADI
-1287 KSNLSNPT
+1287 KNSISNPT

-1313 TGVGITGA
+1313 IGVQITDA
-1321 TITFYNEEIEK
+1321 TITFYNEQIEQA
-1332 VEKNNKS
+1332 EKDNKS
-1339 TQAKTQSQ
+1339 TQATKQSQ
-1347 HYMMHCGLFLDYSA
+1347 HYMMHCGLFLDHSV
-1361 NETATS
+1361 NETTTS
-1367 ITLSNVTFAG
+1367 ITLSNVTFKG
-1377 SIGKVKSDV
+1377 SIGKINSNA
-1386 SGVLFSGMVQGLES
+1386 SGVLFSGTVQGSES
-1400 GGRQYTANMNLSNIV
+1400 NGKQKTAKMNLNNIV
-1415 LSDLK
+1415 LSGLK

-1442 TEIKNLSTSDYT
+1442 TEIKSLSTSGYT
-1454 EGTAVAS
+1454 AGTAVAS

-1486 TTVNNKGIFTH
+1486 TTVSNKGIFTH

-1516 NFYKSGDWKDATY
+1516 NFYKSGDWEGTTY
-1529 EHHVTYGK
+1529 NHQVTYGK
-1537 EISNST
+1537 EISHST
-1543 EYTGLQ
+1543 EYKDLQ

-1563 LVKTEDNQTDF
+1563 LVKTKSGKKDF
-1574 SKWLPY
+1574 STWLPY
-1580 VCVPY
+1580 VYVSY
-1585 NDNDH
+1585 NENNH

-1610 ADPYVI
+1610 GDPYVI
-1616 KDAGEMEI
+1616 QNAGEMEI

-1632 LPRTDWKITITNDQ
+1632 LPRTDWKITITNAQ
-1646 NTYCTNHS
+1646 NTYCTNTNHS
-1654 TDITFHYNG
+1654 TFRYNG
-1663 EQWVQV
+1663 EQWVD
-1669 SKEAGTENW
+1669 E
-1678 VDVQNGQTRSN
+1678 QNGQTRSN

-1699 YYDLQGGTNGEIT
+1699 YYDLKGTDGQIT
-1712 LKDFKGFGT
+1712 LNDFKGFGT

-1756 GSVVKNLTIR
+1756 GSVVKNLTIK

-1802 IDDVNVTLD
+1802 IDNVDVTLD
-1811 TGWLTLSGANKHL
+1811 KDWLTLSGNNQHL

-1841 RNMQDKQFLTDAMIS
+1841 RNMQDKHFLTDAMIS

-1861 KTANSSLYVNPYVG
+1861 ETANSSLYVNPYVG

-1880 YAFSDTARVN
+1880 YAFADTAREN
-1890 LDNTDKNYQ
+1890 LNNTDKNYQ
-1899 IQNLNSSETNDTKHI
+1899 IQNLNSSGTTDQKHI

-1944 SSNAYRNITEV
+1944 SSNAYRNITEG

-1972 NAAYDSIGT
+1972 NAAYDSIGANT
-1981 NVEPEDFVTAVKD
+1981 KPEDFDTAVKD
-1994 DQIAP
+1994 DQTAP
-1999 IVNESVINT
+1999 SDSNT

-2030 TTSGATLTFPND
+2030 TTSGGTLTFPNN
-2042 GRLDMS
+2042 GTLDMS
-2048 VYRSS
+2048 VYKSS
-2053 YQGVSARYVSNAV
+2053 YQGISARYVSNAV
-2066 TSKNEKTGKTETKA
+2066 TSNTETKA

-2088 GVSGNGTEII
+2088 GVSGNGTKII
-2098 FDMNVKEYAD
+2098 FDMDVKEYAD

-2141 GEASETGVQLQY
+2141 GTAVNFGVQLHY
-2153 YTSDGVVTAQASNL
+2153 YTSAGVETAQASNSW
-2167 EEKLVKGQKLGSYV
+2167 GNRGFV
-2181 GVGSFVGSTAGTLTS
+2181 GVGSFCGSSAGTLTS
-2196 AWYPVNVN
+2196 NWYRAYVK

-2232 TPTTNIGILLQPY
+2232 TSTTDIGILLQPY
-2245 GNEQTVYPYNTFTNC
+2245 GNQLTVYPFNTFTNC
-2260 SFSNLTVRGQEKAGG
+2260 SFRNLTVRGQDNAGG
-2275 FCGYIDGKVSNQN
+2275 FCGCIDGKVDNQN
-2288 NLNVTRQKFIVGKDS
+2288 NLNVTTQNLIVGQDS
-2303 TISATLKDSCAGG
+2303 TISAIQNNSSAGG
-2316 LFGYARRGVG
+2316 LFGYARRGVA
-2326 INTVIGTTYTAIW
+2326 INTVSGTTYPAIW

-2348 YSGGVIGQVAA
+2348 YSGGIIGQIYT
-2359 DMSGRSIVYKIRN
+2359 DSNSPYYKIRN
-2372 VRVSGKTGTKS
+2372 VRVFGKTGTKS
-2383 LIKGTSNGEA
+2383 LIKVRSNGEK
-2393 YTGGLIGNISFVSGV
+2393 YTGGLIGKISFASGV
-2408 TFNIGNCEVLNTQ
+2408 TFNILDCEVQNTQ
-2421 INEDKVSG
+2421 INEVDKVSG
-2429 EKLGTGGLVGGAVGN
+2429 EKLRTGGLVGGA
-2444 GNLNIQDCKVQ
+2444 D
-2455 NTQIN
+2455 
-2460 EEDKVSG
+2460 
-2467 EILRTGG
+2467 
-2474 LVGRAEGN
+2474 GN
-2482 GKLNIQKCSVKE
+2482 GKLNVQNCSVKE
-2494 SDMYGSR
+2494 SDLYGSL
-2501 AGGVAGEL
+2501 AGGIAGAL
-2509 CIPTTITECTVS
+2509 HTPTTITECTVS
-2521 GSGNDKN
+2521 GLSDDKN
-2528 IIKGRKSA
+2528 IIKGQKSA

-2543 AFGGKIGIHKSTV
+2543 VCGGKIGIHKSTV
-2556 SNTSIIAIDDWGA
+2556 SNTSITAIDDWGA

-2577 WNVVPHLYFYDS
+2577 WNVVPNLYFYDS
-2589 QVNGCTITGQR
+2589 QVNGCTITGKR

-2612 NGSNLLLKDT
+2612 KGSNLLLKDT
-2622 TIKASTANNAGLLIG
+2622 TIEASTANNGGLLIG
-2637 LTGNRNLQ
+2637 LTGNQNLK

-2655 KTTAKENNRNISK
+2655 NTTAKENNRNISK
-2668 LYGTLT
+2668 LYGTLN

-2691 YNGTASNNTTQSLLD
+2691 YNGKANNTTQSLLD

-2717 PTSQLSVSDDGN
+2717 PTSQLSVYDAAN
-2729 TGKALYGDSAAWTK
+2729 AGKALYGDSAAWT
-2743 DTDGKFTLNA
+2743 TDADKFTLNA
-2753 QTIYR
+2753 QTIYQ
-2758 DAKKTQSSTAEG
+2758 DAKNTQSNTAEG
-2770 KYTYQET
+2770 KYTYQEM

-2792 EENQTNKVSKD
+2792 KENQTKKVSND

-2811 NVSQTITDYLDIVTN
+2811 NVSQTITDYLDIITN

-2831 ANNISGHVDT
+2831 ANNISGDSDIHVDA
-2841 SVQTYTDTDGKFV
+2841 SVKTYTDTDGKFV

-2871 RISEFAATTEFDNTK
+2871 RISEFTATTAFDNTN
-2886 SRFTLLTVTFKEKDE
+2886 SRFTLLTVTFKERDE
-2901 SNAEHKYNV
+2901 SGTEHKYNV

-2927 LSSGTNYRATNYD
+2927 LSSGTNYCATNYD
-2940 LIEDNAHL
+2940 LIEDSAHL

-2968 KGLYSE
+2968 NGQYSE

-2983 GGNVAKALDKSIDF
+2983 GGNVAEALNKSIDF
-2997 QGSSLL
+2997 QGSSL

-3023 TTNSNTGN
+3023 TMDSNTGN

-3061 DNNNGSFI
+3061 DNNGSFI

-3079 VTKDDGKTYT
+3079 VPKKDGKTYT

-3109 NEPGTRYAVTVD
+3109 DESGTYYAVTVD
-3121 ESKLKDGVGLIS
+3121 ESKLKDGVGPI
-3133 TSTVHENYY
+3133 STVHENYY

-3170 FHLNYCTRKGKAQD
+3170 FHLNYRTRKGKVQD

-3198 YEQELRESEAVTG
+3198 YEQELTESEAVTG
-3211 AIKKVTATD
+3211 AIKKVTAAD
-3220 SSMTVDVIDK
+3220 SSMTVDVVDK
-3230 ITIPSGQAFNKQDEL
+3230 ITIPSGQAFNEQDEL

-3255 TLTQE
+3255 TLKQE
-3260 NSPSTSAEVFPNG
+3260 NSQSTSAEVFPNG

-3284 MDGTKKKYYTY
+3284 MEGTTKKYYTY
-3295 AGGNWTEEESKETK
+3295 AKGKWTEAGSTETK
-3309 ALEYEWTAV
+3309 ALEYEWTAI

-3325 LSTNGTIDSS
+3325 LSTNGKIDSS
-3335 VNLQQIRDIVLGK
+3335 VNLQQIRDIVK
-3348 KQNEFYVEV
+3348 NKQNEFYVEV

-3406 ALQQDTR
+3406 KLLQDTK
-3413 IRYYRDEAAGVQ
+3413 ISYYRDEAAGVQ

-3472 SILAS
+3472 SILAAS
-3477 SNGIQFSIQL
+3477 SGIQFSIQL
-3487 LNKNTIQDTESYAA
+3487 QNKNMTQDTERYA
-3501 DALELKDYMKV
+3501 DALELEDYIKV

-3519 GEVQLTDDNKAYT
+3519 GTVQLANDKKAYT
-3532 WTVPKSSYWDDD
+3532 WTVPKSSYWDAGN
-3544 KKIMKASSIFD
+3544 KIMKASSIFD

-3570 NVDQLKHLYSNYK
+3570 NIDQLQHLYSNYR

-3591 DQNGN
+3591 GQDGNG
-3596 VVENTTAADNIIY
+3596 VENTTAADNIIY
-3609 TMARVKPEFQDKQNK
+3609 TMARVKPEFQDEQNK

>member
-31 NNLNTSLNMISAENS
+31 NNVNTSLNMISAENS
-46 DEVSHADAESVNSSE
+46 DEVSHADAESVSPSE
-61 KTDAENKADEKNT
+61 KTDEENKADEKNT
-74 TPDANEKDEDTAS
+74 TPDANEKDTAS
-87 SNSDSG
+87 SNSDSD

-116 ASQQATETET
+116 ASQQATEAET

-137 SLSDLKFFANNT
+137 SLGNLKFVNDNI
-149 ATIKSPQELILL
+149 ATITSPQQLILL
-161 SHCAQSEIQNITIN
+161 SHCAQNEIQNITIN
-175 INATGEFDLS
+175 INTTGEFKLS
-185 TKIANGTDL
+185 TKIETGTDL
-194 SEYLNKKASASQDY
+194 SEYLNTAAIASQDY

-214 SADVPFTGTITGQKP
+214 STDSPFSGTITGQKP
-229 AIKTNTT
+229 AIRTNTT

-243 QATIDNNLSVEW
+243 NATIENGLSVEW

-264 AEMYVLENDGTKS
+264 AETYLLESDGTKS

-287 GNGSLLGTV
+287 GKGSLLGTV
-296 RQASEETKA
+296 KKAPDVTDA
-305 CLTIGNVVTYKDNK
+305 CLTIGNVVTYNYNKDNK
-319 AQAGNSTNSGNIGLI
+319 TQAESSTSSGNIGLI

-349 FPTDTEI
+349 FPTNTEI
-356 NTNSGAAGGLI
+356 NTDSGAAGGLI
-367 GNMAGGILDLANI
+367 GKMEGGILNLTSI
-380 GGTNISNLTVNSSSG
+380 GGANISNLTVNSSSG

-406 TAEIQVNQDI
+406 AAQIQVNQNI

-442 DEKITIN
+442 DKKITIN
-449 SPTLSSEENK
+449 SPALSSEKNK
-459 NSAVGGWIGDYIVQG
+459 DSAVGGWIGDYIVRG
-474 NNHEGKT
+474 ESYVDKT
-481 LPTQIDVVEPKV
+481 LPAQIDVVEPKV
-493 TMNGGNAGGYF
+493 TMNGGVATNGGNAGGYF

-513 NYQISGTEQKK
+513 NYQISGTKQEK
-524 KNITSVYTTGN
+524 KNITSEYTAGN
-535 GAGYAT
+535 GGIYGT
-541 IAGKVISDNKKTS
+541 VIGKVVTSNDNKKAS

-563 STTNGNSYYQGGF
+563 STTNGKSYYQGGL
-576 VGEIGENVYLQVSDA
+576 VGEIGKNVYLQVSDA

-640 VGAASSGSI
+640 VGVASSGSI
-649 LEISGTTDLSGVNYT
+649 LEISGTTDLSNVTYKE
-664 VSQYVG
+664 SEYVG

-683 HGNGNGDENGN
+683 HGDGNGNGN
-694 GWKYIRSNKD
+694 GWKYIRSNTDSK
-704 YEINDI
+704 INDI

-716 IRLKAKTTTSD
+716 IRLKANTTTSD
-727 AQGGLDNELLSINN
+727 AQGGLDSELLKIDPVSHEIGYGARVNLTGN
-741 VEHVIQYKNQ
+741 D
-751 NFSLSNTEI
+751 I

-786 LTANNWTTLQS
+786 LKADNWTTLQN
-797 KNVNFTAD
+797 KNINFTAD
-805 VNLQN
+805 VNLKN

-827 NINGNTYTLTLSI
+827 NINGNPNTLTLSI
-840 GETYGYKGE
+840 GETYGYKGG
-849 NIATDGTEGC
+849 NKAIDGAEGC

-873 LFSRMSGNVRNLTIA
+873 LFSRMGGNVSNLTIT

-901 IGSIAARQENNEAVI
+901 LGSIAARQENNETVI
-916 SKVKVT
+916 SNVKVT
-922 TKIAFDTNNDSK
+922 TTIKFDTNKDSQI
-934 KSYIGGVFGSAAK
+934 SCIGGLFGSTAK
-947 VKLSENTGIQSNIT
+947 VKLNANTLNENTCIQSNIT
-961 LSNAGNGKQTYAGSV
+961 LSNADNGKQTYVGSV

-994 KIVTDAS
+994 TIVTDAS
-1001 TYAYVGG
+1001 MYAYVGG

-1037 ITASSVQEAC
+1037 ITASNAQTAC
-1047 GGLLGC
+1047 GGLLGGVC
-1053 VWARSTVTFASDNT
+1053 ARSAVTFASDNT
-1067 ATTSLTVKNN
+1067 ATTTSCLTVNN
-1077 TKIEAPNASVGGLAY
+1077 ATINAPNASVGGLAY

-1101 SKGIDIQDL
+1101 SKGIDIQNL
-1110 EINCGKDLGLLV
+1110 KINCGKDLGLLV
-1122 CHGEKGTIKFNKD
+1122 CHGEKRTIKFNKE

-1144 LYLRTTADWA
+1144 LYLRTTADWD

-1160 EDLKLTCGKD
+1160 EGLELTCGSKA
-1170 SVFDEFVSY
+1170 VFDEFVAY
-1179 TAVSKDKIANN
+1179 TAASKDKIANN
-1190 GENGIVSIATKD
+1190 DENGIVSIATKD
-1202 RSGVKEDN
+1202 RNGVKEE
-1210 NTCTTYQN
+1210 NTTCKTYQN
-1218 RTNLGKSHEVNANSR
+1218 RTNLGESHKINANSR
-1233 YYYDLDNYIETA
+1233 YYYDLDEYTKN
-1245 STNTNGKIDTPEEL
+1245 NTSEIDTPEEL

-1280 NQEITDI
+1280 NQE
-1287 KSNLSNPT
+1287 SSNPT
-1295 ISGTLNMDKYSY
+1295 ISGMLDMDKYSY

-1313 TGVGITGA
+1313 TGVQISDA
-1321 TITFYNEEIEK
+1321 TITFYNEQIEQA
-1332 VEKNNKS
+1332 ETNNKS
-1339 TQAKTQSQ
+1339 TQATTQSQ
-1347 HYMMHCGLFLDYSA
+1347 HYMMHCGLFLDHSV
-1361 NETATS
+1361 NVTATS
-1367 ITLSNVTFAG
+1367 ITLSDVTFAG
-1377 SIGKVKSDV
+1377 SIGKVNSNA
-1386 SGVLFSGMVQGLES
+1386 SGVLFSGMVQGSES
-1400 GGRQYTANMNLSNIV
+1400 SGRQYTAKMNLSNIV
-1415 LSDLK
+1415 LSGLK
-1420 ITDYKDSS
+1420 ITDYTDSS

-1442 TEIKNLSTSDYT
+1442 TEIKNLSTRGYT

-1461 SLIGNAGSENG
+1461 SLIGNAGSEDG
-1472 HQINMGFSEIKLPD
+1472 HQINMGFSDIVLPD
-1486 TTVNNKGIFTH
+1486 KPADATKREGIFTH

-1516 NFYKSGDWKDATY
+1516 NFYKRGDWNGDTY
-1529 EHHVTYGK
+1529 NHQVTYGK

-1543 EYTGLQ
+1543 EYKDLQ

-1563 LVKTEDNQTDF
+1563 LVKRENKETDF
-1574 SKWLPY
+1574 STWLPY
-1580 VCVPY
+1580 VYVSH
-1585 NDNDH
+1585 NKNNH

-1610 ADPYVI
+1610 GDPYVI

-1632 LPRTDWKITITNDQ
+1632 LPRTDWKITITNNQ

-1654 TDITFHYNG
+1654 TDITFRYNG
-1663 EQWVQV
+1663 EQWVN
-1669 SKEAGTENW
+1669 EEN
-1678 VDVQNGQTRSN
+1678 GETRSN
-1689 SFMQRYIANA
+1689 NFMQRYIANA
-1699 YYDLQGGTNGEIT
+1699 YYDLQGTNGQIT
-1712 LKDFKGFGT
+1712 LNDFKGFGT
-1721 TDNPFRGVLVSTNP
+1721 TDNPFRGVLVSTK
-1735 NGVKLILTGAN
+1735 GVELILTGAN

-1766 YEGEKKTL
+1766 YKDEKKTL
-1774 VYQKSSSVFYPTS
+1774 VYQTSSSVFYPTS

-1802 IDDVNVTLD
+1802 IDGVNVTLAN
-1811 TGWLTLSGANKHL
+1811 GWLTLSGANKHL

-1841 RNMQDKQFLTDAMIS
+1841 RNMQGASGLTDAMIS
-1856 GASVA
+1856 GGSVA
-1861 KTANSSLYVNPYVG
+1861 EAKTSSLYVNPYVG

-1880 YAFSDTARVN
+1880 YAFSDTAEVR

-1899 IQNLNSSETNDTKHI
+1899 IQNLNLSETNDTKHI

-1919 SIGIKDAEGLLILS
+1919 TIGIKDAEGLLILS

-1972 NAAYDSIGT
+1972 NAAYDSIGA

-1994 DQIAP
+1994 DRTAP
-1999 IVNESVINT
+1999 SDSNT

-2016 DKDLFNMAVLNANA
+2016 DKDLFKMAVLNA
-2030 TTSGATLTFPND
+2030 TTGGATLTFPND
-2042 GRLDMS
+2042 GTLDMS

-2088 GVSGNGTEII
+2088 GVSGNGTKII

-2141 GEASETGVQLQY
+2141 GTDSKTGVQLHY

-2167 EEKLVKGQKLGSYV
+2167 EEKLDKGQKLGSYV

-2204 FDSVKFEN
+2204 FGSVKFEN

-2232 TPTTNIGILLQPY
+2232 TPTTDIGILLQPY

-2260 SFSNLTVRGQEKAGG
+2260 SFRNLTVRGQENAGG
-2275 FCGYIDGKVSNQN
+2275 FCGCIDGRVQNQN
-2288 NLNVTRQKFIVGKDS
+2288 NLNVTTQNFIVGQDS
-2303 TISATLKDSCAGG
+2303 TISAIQGNSSAGG
-2316 LFGYARRGVG
+2316 LFGYARRGVA
-2326 INTVIGTTYTAIW
+2326 INTVSATTYTAIW

-2348 YSGGVIGQVAA
+2348 YSGGIIGQVAA
-2359 DMSGRSIVYKIRN
+2359 DSSHSSIVYKIRN

-2393 YTGGLIGNISFVSGV
+2393 YTGGLIGNISSSGV
-2408 TFNIGNCEVLNTQ
+2408 TFDISDCEVQNAQ
-2421 INEDKVSG
+2421 INEEGKVSG
-2429 EKLGTGGLVGGAVGN
+2429 EKF
-2444 GNLNIQDCKVQ
+2444 
-2455 NTQIN
+2455 
-2460 EEDKVSG
+2460 
-2467 EILRTGG
+2467 RTGG
-2474 LVGRAEGN
+2474 LVGSATGS
-2482 GKLNIQKCSVKE
+2482 GKLNVQNCSVEE
-2494 SDMYGSR
+2494 SGMYGSL
-2501 AGGVAGEL
+2501 AGGIAGAL
-2509 CIPTTITECTVS
+2509 HIPTTITECTVS
-2521 GSGNDKN
+2521 GLSNDKN
-2528 IIKGRKSA
+2528 IIKGQKSA

-2543 AFGGKIGIHKSTV
+2543 VCNGGKIGIHKSTV
-2556 SNTSIIAIDDWGA
+2556 SNTSITAIDDWGA

-2622 TIKASTANNAGLLIG
+2622 TIEASTANNGGLLIG

-2645 PMTIAGISIQ
+2645 PMTIAGVSIQ
-2655 KTTAKENNRNISK
+2655 NTTARENNRNISK
-2668 LYGTLT
+2668 LYGTLN
-2674 ETDNTNVKN
+2674 ETANTNVKN

-2706 ANPVF
+2706 AEQVF

-2717 PTSQLSVSDDGN
+2717 PTSQLSVYDAANAS
-2729 TGKALYGDSAAWTK
+2729 KALYGDSAAWTT
-2743 DTDGKFTLNA
+2743 DADGKFTLNA
-2753 QTIYR
+2753 QTIYQ
-2758 DAKKTQSSTAEG
+2758 DAKNTQSSTAEG
-2770 KYTYQET
+2770 KYTYQEM

-2792 EENQTNKVSKD
+2792 KENQTKTVPND

-2831 ANNISGHVDT
+2831 ANNISGDSDIHVDA
-2841 SVQTYTDTDGKFV
+2841 SVKTYTDTDGKFV

-2901 SNAEHKYNV
+2901 NGTEHKYNV

-2983 GGNVAKALDKSIDF
+2983 GGNVAEALNKSIDF
-2997 QGSSLL
+2997 QGSSL

-3023 TTNSNTGN
+3023 TTDSNTRN
-3031 TIPLKDFKDSSGN
+3031 TIPLTAFKDSSGN

-3061 DNNNGSFI
+3061 DNNGSFI

-3079 VTKDDGKTYT
+3079 VTKEDGKTYT

-3109 NEPGTRYAVTVD
+3109 GESGTRYAVTVD
-3121 ESKLKDGVGLIS
+3121 ESKLKDGVGPI
-3133 TSTVHENYY
+3133 STVHENYY

-3153 TNLNGSVQTKI
+3153 TDLNGSVQTKI
-3164 TSNDIP
+3164 TSNGIP
-3170 FHLNYCTRKGKAQD
+3170 FHLNYRTRKGKVED

-3198 YEQELRESEAVTG
+3198 YKQELTESEAVTG

-3220 SSMTVDVIDK
+3220 SSMTVDVVDK
-3230 ITIPSGQAFNKQDEL
+3230 ITIPSGQAFNEQDEL

-3255 TLTQE
+3255 TLKQE
-3260 NSPSTSAEVFPNG
+3260 NSQSTSAEVFPNG

-3295 AGGNWTEEESKETK
+3295 ADRKWTEAGSTETK
-3309 ALEYEWTAV
+3309 ALEYEWTAI

-3325 LSTNGTIDSS
+3325 LSTNGKIDSS
-3335 VNLQQIRDIVLGK
+3335 VNLQQIRDIVK
-3348 KQNEFYVEV
+3348 DKQNEFYVEV

-3372 ESQLEGA
+3372 ESKLESN
-3379 ILTNY
+3379 LPTNY

-3406 ALQQDTR
+3406 ALLPNTK
-3413 IRYYRDEAAGVQ
+3413 ISYYRDEAAGVQ

-3477 SNGIQFSIQL
+3477 SSGIQFSIQL
-3487 LNKNTIQDTESYAA
+3487 QNKNTTQDTENYTN
-3501 DALELKDYMKV
+3501 ALELKDYIKV
-3512 SVKSKNA
+3512 SVKSENA
-3519 GEVQLTDDNKAYT
+3519 GTVQPTDDKTYT
-3532 WTVPKSSYWDDD
+3532 WTVPKSSYWDAN

-3570 NVDQLKHLYSNYK
+3570 NVEHLYSNYR
-3583 VVLSVKII
+3583 VVLSVGII

-3596 VVENTTAADNIIY
+3596 VVGNTTATDNIIY
-3609 TMARVKPEFQDKQNK
+3609 TMARVKPEFQD